1 MAFKKAG
8 LISKFISK
16 GSFKLNKI
24 SKKIFKL
31 NPILKREKPLKRH
44 KKTKSIKKP
53 FNKNKSFLKASVL
66 LIGALGGL
74 PHLRA
79 SECRYWSWW
88 SGYHDK
94 IESGSNSP
102 THNSYCLFSS
112 TQGSGTYYLNTLT
125 TYSAGGAS
133 FTQKFNNG
141 TLNVG
146 GNIRFGGTGVN
157 GVNVGYITGTYD
169 AQTINFNSSRIT
181 TGNSLSDGGGATLNF
196 NATNRI
202 TINQASFDN
211 SDAGAQH
218 SYMNFKGSNIN
229 VSGSSFTDDT
239 NGGFSFSGNNNN
251 SAISFNKTKFNQ
263 GTYNFTNSANL
274 SFNNS
279 NFNQSTYNF
288 NSLQSTFNNSTFN
301 QGTYN
306 FTDNTSFNNDTFNQG
321 TYNFNTSK
329 VSFSGANTLNSSS
342 PFASLKGSVSF
353 GSGAVFNLNQTL
365 NANQTYD
372 ILTTNGTIQY
382 GVYQSYLWDL
392 INYKGDKAISHV
404 EVGNNTY
411 DVTFDINGQDETLQE
426 TFSNKSITTQFL
438 GDDLQAKA
446 KATYQQDLNNSQSAL
461 SNATNDNKIASAD
474 TGYTNNQNTTI
485 KQDAQNLE
493 HTSQQIA
500 KDEQALQGDLNKLK
514 QLANSSFNEQ
524 AFNQAQ
530 SKEQQD
536 EQTLQNEENTFSSE
550 QEGLEKALANAKEQ
564 QEQQQAQATYQQD
577 LNNSQS
583 ALSNAT
589 NDNKIASADTDYTK
603 NQNTAIKQDAQNL
616 ENTSQQIT
624 QDQKDLEQDLDKLQ
638 QLANSKTG
646 FNEQAF
652 NQAQSTEQ
660 QDEQTLQNEE
670 ETFSSEQ
677 EGLEKAL
684 ANAKHTSPTPTKH
697 TAQNN
702 PPNKV
707 SPPTQNLPTTNVWNG
722 VYNFQNQTYS
732 KKGIYYIDPNLSGQ
746 SGQSGNTLSTYGYL
760 DWFTLKNK
768 FSVNAN
774 NGTLIIGNN
783 TESANTKGLI
793 WIGDDKGLVYYNTG
807 TFNAANIY
815 LTSNLKTGNGFS
827 GEGATLNFNA
837 TNRITINQASFD
849 NSDAGAQHSYMNFK
863 GSNINVSGSS
873 FTDDTNG
880 GFSFSGNNNNSAI
893 SFNKT
898 KFNQGTYNFTNSAN
912 LSFNNSNFN
921 QSTYNFNSLQSTFN
935 NSTFNQG
942 TYNFTDNTS
951 FNNDTFNQ
959 GTYNFNTSKVS
970 FSGANTLNSSSPFAS
985 LKGSV
990 SFGSGAVFNLN
1001 QTLNANQTYDILTTN
1016 GTIQYGVYQSYL
1028 WDLINYKGDK
1038 AISHVE
1044 VGNNTYDVTFDI
1056 NGQDETLQETF
1067 SNKSIT
1073 TQFLGDDLQ
1082 AKAKATYQQDLNNSQ
1097 SALSNATNDN
1107 KIASADTGY
1116 TNNQNTTIKQDAQ
1129 NLEHTSQQIAKDE
1142 QALQGDLNKLKQLAN
1157 SSFNEQAFN
1166 QAQSKEQQDEQTLQ
1180 NEEETFSSEQE
1191 GLEKALANAKPASPT
1206 PTPTPTPTPSPTPN
1220 PTPTKH
1226 TAPNK
1231 VPPTPPTQ
1239 NLPTTNVWNGVYW
1252 LQNQTYSQKGVY
1264 YIDPNLSGQSGQS
1277 ANTLS
1282 TYTAN
1287 LLGRSFGVNIQNGTL
1302 IIGNNTESV
1311 NDNGLIWIGH
1321 GGFGYIIGT
1330 FNAANIYL
1338 TNNFKTG
1345 EGVSGSDGGG
1355 ANITFKASDNITMDG
1370 LNYNDAETVTKMIQ
1384 TGASQHSYAT
1394 FDATNNI
1401 SVTNSSFSDM
1411 TWGKFSFNAK
1421 NISFSNA
1428 SFSGFTNPGGS
1439 SVISANAANSLSFNN
1454 SRLNGGAVY
1463 NLWANSLIFNNTQ
1476 AVFNVLYS
1484 RGTSNFNATTQLL
1497 GNTSFTL
1504 SSQSLLNFNGDTT
1517 LQNNANITLG
1527 NKSQTAFKNSLTLD
1541 NNSNLSLD
1549 NQSVLNA
1556 SGASAFNN
1564 QASLNIYNGSQA
1576 TFNSLFFNGA
1586 TLSLNA
1592 NSKLNASSASFSNNT
1607 TINLDDSVLSV
1618 SNASSLNANINFQG
1632 ASQATFGGNTTID
1645 AASFNFDS
1653 ASSLSFNNLTANGAL
1668 NFNGYAPSLSKALMS
1683 VSGQF
1688 VLGNNGD
1695 INLSDIN
1702 IFDNITKSVTYN
1714 ILNAQKGITGISG
1727 ANGYEKILFYGM
1739 KIQNATYSD
1748 NNNIQTWSFIN
1759 PLNSSQIIQESIKN
1773 GDLTIEVLNNP
1784 NSASNTIFNIAPELY
1799 NYQASK
1805 QNPTG
1810 YSYDYSD
1817 NQAGT
1822 YYLTSNIKGL
1832 FTPKGSQTPQTPG
1845 TYSPF
1850 NQPLNSLNIYNKGF
1864 SSGNLKT
1871 LLGILS
1877 QNSATLKEMIE
1888 TNQLDNITS
1897 INEVLQL
1904 LDRIKIT
1911 PAQKQALLETINHL
1925 TDNINQTFSNGNLV
1939 IGATQDHVTNS
1950 TSSIWFGGNGYSS
1963 PCALDSATCSSFR
1976 NTYLGQLLGSTS
1988 PYLGY
1993 INADFKAKSIY
2004 ITGTLGSGNA
2014 FESGGSA
2021 DITFQSANNLVLNK
2035 ANIEAQATDN
2045 IFNLLGQEGI
2055 DKIFNQGNLANVLS
2069 QMAMEKIKQAGGLG
2083 NFVENAL
2090 IPLSKELPSS
2100 LQNETLGQLIG
2111 QNNLDNLL
2119 NNSGVMN
2126 AIQNIISKKLSIF
2139 GNFVTPSII
2148 ENYLAKQSLKSMLDD
2163 KGLLNFIG
2171 GYMDASE
2178 LSSILSVILKDIT
2191 NPPTSLQKDIGVVA
2205 NDLLDEFLGQDVVK
2219 KLESQGLVS
2228 NIINNIISQGGLSG
2242 IYNQGLGSVL
2252 PPSLQNALK
2261 ENDLGALLSPRGLHD
2276 FWQKGYFNFLSNG
2289 YVFVNNS
2296 SFSNATGGSLN
2307 FVANKSIIFNGDN
2320 TIDFSKYQGALIF
2333 ASNGVSNINITTLN
2347 ATNGLS
2353 LNAGL
2358 NNVSVQ
2364 KGEICIN
2371 LANCPTTKNSS
2382 STNSSVTPTNESL
2395 SVRANNFTFLGVIA
2409 SNGAIDLSQV
2419 KNNSVIGTLNLNE
2432 NATLQANNL
2441 TIANAFNNASNS
2453 TANIN
2458 GDFTLNQQATLSTN
2472 ASGLNVMGNFNS
2484 YGDLVFN
2491 LSHSVSHAIINAQ
2504 GIATI
2509 MTNYNNPLIQF
2520 NTSSKE
2526 TGAYTLIDSAKAIYY
2541 GYNDQITG
2549 GSSLDNYLKLY
2560 TLININGKHMVM
2572 TDNGL
2577 TYNGQAVSI
2586 KDGGLIVGFKDSQ
2599 NQYIYTSIL
2608 YNKVKIAVSNAP
2620 INNLQAPTLKQYIA
2634 QIQGIQGVDSIEQ
2647 AGGTQAINWLNKIF
2661 ETKGSPLFA
2670 PYYLESH
2677 STKDLTTIAGDIAN
2691 TLEVIANPNFKNDA
2705 TNILQ
2710 INTYTQQMSRLA
2722 KLSDTSTFA
2731 SADFHERLEALKNK
2745 RFADAIPNAMDV
2757 ILKYSQRNRVKN
2769 NVWATG
2775 VGGASFIN
2783 GGTGTL
2789 YGINVGYDRFI
2800 KGVIVGG
2807 YAAYGYSGFHANI
2820 TQSGSSNVNMGVYS
2834 RAFIKRSELTMSL
2847 NETWGYNKTFINSY
2861 DPLLSIINQSYRY
2874 NTWTTDAKINYG
2886 YDFMFKDKSVIFKPQ
2901 IGLAYYYIG
2910 MSGLRGIMDD
2920 PIYNQ
2925 FRANADPNKK
2935 SVLTINFALESRHYF
2950 NKNSYYFV
2958 IADVGRD
2965 LFINSMGDKMV
2976 RFIGNNTL
2984 SYRDGGRYNTFAS
2997 IITGGEIRLFK
3008 TFYVNAGIGARF
3020 GLDYK
3025 DINITGNIGMR
3036 YAF

>member
-1 MAFKKAG
+1 M
-8 LISKFISK
+8 ISKFISK

-31 NPILKREKPLKRH
+31 NQILKREKPLKRH

-53 FNKNKSFLKASVL
+53 FNKNKSFLKVSVL

-74 PHLRA
+74 SHLRA
-79 SECRYWSWW
+79 NECTYWSWSTW
-88 SGYHDK
+88 NYHDN
-94 IESGSNSP
+94 IESGPNSP

-112 TQGSGTYYLNTLT
+112 TQDSGTYYLNTLT

-141 TLNVG
+141 TLDIG
-146 GNIRFGGTGVN
+146 GNIRFGGTGIN
-157 GVNVGYITGTYD
+157 GGDVGYITGTYD
-169 AQTINFNSSRIT
+169 AQTINFNSSHLT
-181 TGNSLSDGGGATLNF
+181 TGNSYADGGGATLNF
-196 NATNRI
+196 NAANHI

-211 SDAGAQH
+211 SDAGTQH

-239 NGGFSFSGNNNN
+239 DGGFSFSGNNNH
-251 SAISFNKTKFNQ
+251 SAISFNQTNFNQGTYHFSNSASSSFDNSNFNQ
-263 GTYNFTNSANL
+263 GTYNFNDNA
-274 SFNNS
+274 SF
-279 NFNQSTYNF
+279 
-288 NSLQSTFNNSTFN
+288 
-301 QGTYN
+301 
-306 FTDNTSFNNDTFNQG
+306 DNDTFNQG
-321 TYNFNTSK
+321 SYDFNTSK
-329 VSFSGANTLNSSS
+329 VSFSGINTLNSSS

-353 GSGAVFNLNQTL
+353 GSSAIFNLNQTL

-404 EVGNNTY
+404 EVGSNTY

-426 TFSNKSITTQFL
+426 TFNNQSIITQFL

-446 KATYQQDLNNSQSAL
+446 KATYQQDLSNSQSAL
-461 SNATNDNKIASAD
+461 KNAASDNKIANSD
-474 TGYTNNQNTTI
+474 TDYTKSSNPTI
-485 KQDAQNLE
+485 NKDAQNLE
-493 HTSQQIA
+493 HTNQQIA
-500 KDEQALQGDLNKLK
+500 QDEQALQGDLDKLK
-514 QLANSSFNEQ
+514 
-524 AFNQAQ
+524 
-530 SKEQQD
+530 
-536 EQTLQNEENTFSSE
+536 
-550 QEGLEKALANAKEQ
+550 
-564 QEQQQAQATYQQD
+564 
-577 LNNSQS
+577 
-583 ALSNAT
+583 
-589 NDNKIASADTDYTK
+589 
-603 NQNTAIKQDAQNL
+603 
-616 ENTSQQIT
+616 
-624 QDQKDLEQDLDKLQ
+624 

-652 NQAQSTEQ
+652 NQAQKQEQ
-660 QDEQTLQNEE
+660 QDEQTLQNDENAFN
-670 ETFSSEQ
+670 TEQ
-677 EGLEKAL
+677 EGLEQAI
-684 ANAKHTSPTPTKH
+684 ANAKHANPTPSHAPTPTKH
-697 TAQNN
+697 TAQNT
-702 PPNKV
+702 PPSQV
-707 SPPTQNLPTTNVWNG
+707 PPTPTQNLPKTNVWSE
-722 VYNFQNQTYS
+722 VYWLQNQTYS
-732 KKGIYYIDPNLSGQ
+732 KQGIYYIDPNLSGQ
-746 SGQSGNTLSTYGYL
+746 SGQSGNTLSTY
-760 DWFTLKNK
+760 
-768 FSVNAN
+768 
-774 NGTLIIGNN
+774 
-783 TESANTKGLI
+783 
-793 WIGDDKGLVYYNTG
+793 
-807 TFNAANIY
+807 
-815 LTSNLKTGNGFS
+815 
-827 GEGATLNFNA
+827 
-837 TNRITINQASFD
+837 
-849 NSDAGAQHSYMNFK
+849 
-863 GSNINVSGSS
+863 
-873 FTDDTNG
+873 
-880 GFSFSGNNNNSAI
+880 
-893 SFNKT
+893 
-898 KFNQGTYNFTNSAN
+898 
-912 LSFNNSNFN
+912 
-921 QSTYNFNSLQSTFN
+921 
-935 NSTFNQG
+935 
-942 TYNFTDNTS
+942 
-951 FNNDTFNQ
+951 
-959 GTYNFNTSKVS
+959 
-970 FSGANTLNSSSPFAS
+970 
-985 LKGSV
+985 
-990 SFGSGAVFNLN
+990 
-1001 QTLNANQTYDILTTN
+1001 
-1016 GTIQYGVYQSYL
+1016 
-1028 WDLINYKGDK
+1028 
-1038 AISHVE
+1038 
-1044 VGNNTYDVTFDI
+1044 
-1056 NGQDETLQETF
+1056 
-1067 SNKSIT
+1067 
-1073 TQFLGDDLQ
+1073 
-1082 AKAKATYQQDLNNSQ
+1082 
-1097 SALSNATNDN
+1097 
-1107 KIASADTGY
+1107 
-1116 TNNQNTTIKQDAQ
+1116 
-1129 NLEHTSQQIAKDE
+1129 
-1142 QALQGDLNKLKQLAN
+1142 
-1157 SSFNEQAFN
+1157 
-1166 QAQSKEQQDEQTLQ
+1166 
-1180 NEEETFSSEQE
+1180 
-1191 GLEKALANAKPASPT
+1191 
-1206 PTPTPTPTPSPTPN
+1206 
-1220 PTPTKH
+1220 
-1226 TAPNK
+1226 
-1231 VPPTPPTQ
+1231 
-1239 NLPTTNVWNGVYW
+1239 
-1252 LQNQTYSQKGVY
+1252 
-1264 YIDPNLSGQSGQS
+1264 
-1277 ANTLS
+1277 
-1282 TYTAN
+1282 TAN
-1287 LLGRSFGVNIQNGTL
+1287 LLGRSFSVNIQNGTL
-1302 IIGNNTESV
+1302 IIGNNNTESV

-1321 GGFGYIIGT
+1321 GGFGYITGT

-1345 EGVSGSDGGG
+1345 EGVSNSDGGG

-1384 TGASQHSYAT
+1384 TGASQHSYAA
-1394 FDATNNI
+1394 FDALNNI
-1401 SVTNSSFSDM
+1401 SVTNSNFSDM
-1411 TWGKFSFNAK
+1411 TWGKFSFSAK

-1439 SVISANAANSLSFNN
+1439 STISANASNSLSFIN

-1463 NLWANSLIFNNTQ
+1463 NLQANSLIFNNTQ

-1497 GNTSFTL
+1497 GNTNFTL

-1517 LQNNANITLG
+1517 LQDNANITLG
-1527 NKSQTAFKNSLTLD
+1527 NKSQATFKNSLTLD

-1556 SGASAFNN
+1556 NGASAFNN

-1576 TFNSLFFNGA
+1576 TFKSLFFNGG

-1592 NSKLNASSASFSNNT
+1592 SSKLNASSASFSNNT
-1607 TINLDDSVLSV
+1607 TINLDDSVLSA
-1618 SNASSLNANINFQG
+1618 NNTSSLNANINFQG
-1632 ASQATFGGNTTID
+1632 ASQADFGGNTTID
-1645 AASFNFDS
+1645 TASFNFDS
-1653 ASSLSFNNLTANGAL
+1653 ASSLNFNNLTANGAL
-1668 NFNGYAPSLSKALMS
+1668 NFNGYAPSLTKALMN

-1832 FTPKGSQTPQTPG
+1832 FTPKGSQTPQAPG

-1850 NQPLNSLNIYNKGF
+1850 NQPLSSLNIYNKGF
-1864 SSGNLKT
+1864 SSENLKT

-1877 QNSATLKEMIE
+1877 QNSAALKEMIE
-1888 TNQLDNITS
+1888 SNQLDNITN

-1904 LDRIKIT
+1904 LDKIKIT
-1911 PAQKQALLETINHL
+1911 QAQKQALLETINHL
-1925 TDNINQTFSNGNLV
+1925 TNDINQTFSNGNLV
-1939 IGATQDHVTNS
+1939 IGATQDNVTNS

-2004 ITGTLGSGNA
+2004 ITGTIGSGNA

-2021 DITFQSANNLVLNK
+2021 DVTFQSANNLVLNK

-2055 DKIFNQGNLANVLS
+2055 EKIFNQGNLANVLS
-2069 QMAMEKIKQAGGLG
+2069 QVAMEKIKQAGGLG
-2083 NFVENAL
+2083 NFIENAL
-2090 IPLSKELPSS
+2090 SPLSKELPAS
-2100 LQNETLGQLIG
+2100 LQDETLGQLIG
-2111 QNNLDNLL
+2111 QNNLDDLL

-2171 GYMDASE
+2171 GYIDASE
-2178 LSSILSVILKDIT
+2178 LSSILGVVLKDIT

-2205 NDLLDEFLGQDVVK
+2205 NDLLNEFLGQDVVK

-2242 IYNQGLGSVL
+2242 VYNQGLGSVL

-2289 YVFVNNS
+2289 YIFVNNS

-2307 FVANKSIIFNGDN
+2307 FIANKSIIFNGDN

-2333 ASNGVSNINITTLN
+2333 ASNDVSNINITTLN

-2364 KGEICIN
+2364 KGEICVN
-2371 LANCPTTKNSS
+2371 LANCPTTKNNS

-2395 SVRANNFTFLGVIA
+2395 SVRANNFTFLGAIA
-2409 SNGAIDLSQV
+2409 SNGVIDLSQV
-2419 KNNSVIGTLNLNE
+2419 TNNSVIGTLNLNE

-2441 TIANAFNNASNS
+2441 TITNAFDNASNS

-2458 GDFTLNQQATLSTN
+2458 GNFTLNQQATLSTN

-2491 LSHSVSHAIINAQ
+2491 LSHSASHAIINAQ
-2504 GIATI
+2504 GVATI
-2509 MTNYNNPLIQF
+2509 MANNNNPLIQF

-2526 TGAYTLIDSAKAIYY
+2526 AGVYTLIDSAKAIYY
-2541 GYNDQITG
+2541 GYNDQIIG

-2560 TLININGKHMVM
+2560 ALIDINGKHMVM

-2577 TYNGQAVSI
+2577 TYNGQAVNI
-2586 KDGGLIVGFKDSQ
+2586 KDGGLVVGFKDSQ

-2608 YNKVKIAVSNAP
+2608 YNKVKIAVSNDP

-2634 QIQGIQGVDSIEQ
+2634 QIQGVQSVDSIDQ
-2647 AGGTQAINWLNKIF
+2647 VGGNQAINWLNKIF

-2691 TLEVIANPNFKNDA
+2691 TLEVIANPDFKNDA

-2731 SADFHERLEALKNK
+2731 RSDFLERLEALKNK

-2807 YAAYGYSGFHANI
+2807 YAAYGYSGFHGNI
-2820 TQSGSSNVNMGVYS
+2820 TQSGSSNVNIGVYS

-2874 NTWTTDAKINYG
+2874 DTWTTDAKINYG

-2901 IGLAYYYIG
+2901 VGLAYYYIG
-2910 MSGLRGIMDD
+2910 LSGLRGIMDD

>member
-1 MAFKKAG
+1 MAFKKAR
-8 LISKFISK
+8 LISRFISK

-31 NPILKREKPLKRH
+31 NQILKREKPLKRH

-53 FNKNKSFLKASVL
+53 FNKNKSFLKASIL

-74 PHLRA
+74 SHLRA
-79 SECRYWSWW
+79 NECKTWSWSSW
-88 SGYHDK
+88 NYQDN
-94 IESGSNSP
+94 IESGPNSP

-112 TQGSGTYYLNTLT
+112 AQGSGTYYLNTLT
-125 TYSAGGAS
+125 TYSVGGAS
-133 FTQKFNNG
+133 FTQKFNGG

-146 GNIRFGGTGVN
+146 GNIRFGGTGIS
-157 GVNVGYITGTYD
+157 GGDVGYITGTYD
-169 AQTINFNSSRIT
+169 AQTIDFNSSHLT
-181 TGNSLSDGGGATLNF
+181 TGNSYADGGGATLNF
-196 NATNRI
+196 NATNHI

-211 SDAGAQH
+211 SDAGTQH
-218 SYMNFKGSNIN
+218 SYMNFKGSNIK

-239 NGGFSFSGNNNN
+239 NGGFSFSGNGTN
-251 SAISFNKTKFNQ
+251 SNLSFNKTSFNQ
-263 GTYNFTNSANL
+263 GTYKFTNSANL
-274 SFNNS
+274 SFTNS
-279 NFNQSTYNF
+279 A
-288 NSLQSTFNNSTFN
+288 FN

-306 FTDNTSFNNDTFNQG
+306 FTDNASFDNDTFNQG
-321 TYNFNTSK
+321 TYSFNTGK
-329 VSFSGANTLNSSS
+329 VSFSGVNTLNSSS
-342 PFASLKGSVSF
+342 PFANLKGNVSF
-353 GSGAVFNLNQTL
+353 GSDAVFNLNQTL
-365 NANQTYD
+365 NSNQTYD

-404 EVGNNTY
+404 GVGNNTY

-426 TFSNKSITTQFL
+426 TFNNQSIITQFL
-438 GDDLQAKA
+438 GDDLQQQAQQ
-446 KATYQQDLNNSQSAL
+446 TYQEDVANSQNALNNVTS
-461 SNATNDNKIASAD
+461 DNTIASND
-474 TGYTNNQNTTI
+474 TSYTQSKNTTVA
-485 KQDAQNLE
+485 KDAQGLE
-493 HTSQQIA
+493 HTNQQIA
-500 KDEQALQGDLNKLK
+500 QDEQA
-514 QLANSSFNEQ
+514 
-524 AFNQAQ
+524 
-530 SKEQQD
+530 
-536 EQTLQNEENTFSSE
+536 
-550 QEGLEKALANAKEQ
+550 
-564 QEQQQAQATYQQD
+564 
-577 LNNSQS
+577 
-583 ALSNAT
+583 
-589 NDNKIASADTDYTK
+589 
-603 NQNTAIKQDAQNL
+603 
-616 ENTSQQIT
+616 
-624 QDQKDLEQDLDKLQ
+624 LEQDLDKLQ
-638 QLANSKTG
+638 QLANSTTG

-652 NQAQSTEQ
+652 NQAQKQEQ

-670 ETFSSEQ
+670 KTFNSEQ
-677 EGLEKAL
+677 EGLKQAI
-684 ANAKHTSPTPTKH
+684 ANAKPTSPTPSHAPTPTKR
-697 TAQNN
+697 TAPNT

-707 SPPTQNLPTTNVWNG
+707 PPTPTPPTQNLPTTNVWNG
-722 VYNFQNQTYS
+722 VYNLENQTYS
-732 KKGIYYIDPNLSGQ
+732 NKGVYYIDPNLSGQ
-746 SGQSGNTLSTYGYL
+746 SGQSGNTLSTY
-760 DWFTLKNK
+760 
-768 FSVNAN
+768 
-774 NGTLIIGNN
+774 
-783 TESANTKGLI
+783 
-793 WIGDDKGLVYYNTG
+793 
-807 TFNAANIY
+807 
-815 LTSNLKTGNGFS
+815 
-827 GEGATLNFNA
+827 
-837 TNRITINQASFD
+837 
-849 NSDAGAQHSYMNFK
+849 
-863 GSNINVSGSS
+863 
-873 FTDDTNG
+873 
-880 GFSFSGNNNNSAI
+880 
-893 SFNKT
+893 
-898 KFNQGTYNFTNSAN
+898 
-912 LSFNNSNFN
+912 
-921 QSTYNFNSLQSTFN
+921 
-935 NSTFNQG
+935 
-942 TYNFTDNTS
+942 
-951 FNNDTFNQ
+951 
-959 GTYNFNTSKVS
+959 
-970 FSGANTLNSSSPFAS
+970 
-985 LKGSV
+985 
-990 SFGSGAVFNLN
+990 
-1001 QTLNANQTYDILTTN
+1001 
-1016 GTIQYGVYQSYL
+1016 
-1028 WDLINYKGDK
+1028 
-1038 AISHVE
+1038 
-1044 VGNNTYDVTFDI
+1044 
-1056 NGQDETLQETF
+1056 
-1067 SNKSIT
+1067 
-1073 TQFLGDDLQ
+1073 
-1082 AKAKATYQQDLNNSQ
+1082 
-1097 SALSNATNDN
+1097 
-1107 KIASADTGY
+1107 
-1116 TNNQNTTIKQDAQ
+1116 
-1129 NLEHTSQQIAKDE
+1129 
-1142 QALQGDLNKLKQLAN
+1142 
-1157 SSFNEQAFN
+1157 
-1166 QAQSKEQQDEQTLQ
+1166 
-1180 NEEETFSSEQE
+1180 
-1191 GLEKALANAKPASPT
+1191 
-1206 PTPTPTPTPSPTPN
+1206 
-1220 PTPTKH
+1220 
-1226 TAPNK
+1226 
-1231 VPPTPPTQ
+1231 
-1239 NLPTTNVWNGVYW
+1239 
-1252 LQNQTYSQKGVY
+1252 
-1264 YIDPNLSGQSGQS
+1264 
-1277 ANTLS
+1277 
-1282 TYTAN
+1282 TAN
-1287 LLGRSFGVNIQNGTL
+1287 LFGRSFGVNIQNGTL

-1321 GGFGYIIGT
+1321 GGFGYITGT

-1345 EGVSGSDGGG
+1345 EGVSNSDGGG

-1394 FDATNNI
+1394 FDALNNI

-1411 TWGKFSFNAK
+1411 TWGKFSFSAK

-1439 SVISANAANSLSFNN
+1439 STISANASNSLSFID

-1463 NLWANSLIFNNTQ
+1463 NLQANSLIFNNTQ
-1476 AVFNVLYS
+1476 AVFNILYS
-1484 RGTSNFNATTQLL
+1484 RGKSNFNATTQLL
-1497 GNTSFTL
+1497 GNTNFTL

-1527 NKSQTAFKNSLTLD
+1527 NKSQAAFKNSLTLD

-1556 SGASAFNN
+1556 NGTSAFNN

-1576 TFNSLFFNGA
+1576 TFNSLFFNGG

-1607 TINLDDSVLSV
+1607 TINLDDSVL
-1618 SNASSLNANINFQG
+1618 NANNTSALNANINFQG
-1632 ASQATFGGNTTID
+1632 ASQADFGGNTTID
-1645 AASFNFDS
+1645 TASFNFDS
-1653 ASSLSFNNLTANGAL
+1653 TSSLSFNNLTANGAL
-1668 NFNGYAPSLSKALMS
+1668 NFNGYAPSLTKALMS

-1748 NNNIQTWSFIN
+1748 SNNIQTWSFIN
-1759 PLNSSQIIQESIKN
+1759 PLNSSQIVQESIKN

-1817 NQAGT
+1817 NQVGT

-1864 SSGNLKT
+1864 SSENLKT

-1888 TNQLDNITS
+1888 SNQLDNITN

-1904 LDRIKIT
+1904 LDKIKIT
-1911 PAQKQALLETINHL
+1911 QTQKQALLETINHL
-1925 TDNINQTFSNGNLV
+1925 TDNINQTFNNGNLI
-1939 IGATQDHVTNS
+1939 IGATQDNVTNS

-2004 ITGTLGSGNA
+2004 ITGTIGSGNA

-2021 DITFQSANNLVLNK
+2021 DVTFQSANNLVLNK

-2069 QMAMEKIKQAGGLG
+2069 QVAMEKIKQAGGLG
-2083 NFVENAL
+2083 NFIENAL
-2090 IPLSKELPSS
+2090 SPLSKELPAS

-2111 QNNLDNLL
+2111 QNNLDDLL

-2126 AIQNIISKKLSIF
+2126 EIQNIISKKLSIF

-2171 GYMDASE
+2171 GYIDASE
-2178 LSSILSVILKDIT
+2178 LSSILSVVLKDIT
-2191 NPPTSLQKDIGVVA
+2191 NPPASLQKDIGVVA
-2205 NDLLDEFLGQDVVK
+2205 NDLLNEFLGQDVVK
-2219 KLESQGLVS
+2219 KLESQGLVN
-2228 NIINNIISQGGLSG
+2228 NIINNVISQGGLSG
-2242 IYNQGLGSVL
+2242 VYNQGLGSVL

-2261 ENDLGALLSPRGLHD
+2261 ENDLGTLLSPRGLHD

-2333 ASNGVSNINITTLN
+2333 ASNDVSSINITTLN

-2364 KGEICIN
+2364 KGEICVN

-2395 SVRANNFTFLGVIA
+2395 SVHANNFTFLGAIA

-2441 TIANAFNNASNS
+2441 TITNAFNNASNS

-2458 GDFTLNQQATLSTN
+2458 GNFTLNQQATLSTN
-2472 ASGLNVMGNFNS
+2472 ASGLNVIGNFNS

-2504 GIATI
+2504 GSATI
-2509 MTNYNNPLIQF
+2509 MANNNNPLIQF

-2526 TGAYTLIDSAKAIYY
+2526 AGVYTLIDSAKAIYY

-2560 TLININGKHMVM
+2560 ALIDINGKHMVM
-2572 TDNGL
+2572 AGNGL
-2577 TYNGQAVSI
+2577 TYNGQAVNI
-2586 KDGGLIVGFKDSQ
+2586 KDGGLVVGFKDSQ

-2608 YNKVKIAVSNAP
+2608 YNKVKIAVSNDP

-2634 QIQGIQGVDSIEQ
+2634 QIQGVQSVDSIDQ
-2647 AGGTQAINWLNKIF
+2647 DGGSQAINWLNKIF

-2691 TLEVIANPNFKNDA
+2691 TLEVIANPDFKNDA

-2807 YAAYGYSGFHANI
+2807 YAAYGYSGFHGNI

-2874 NTWTTDAKINYG
+2874 DTWTTDAKINYG

-2901 IGLAYYYIG
+2901 VGLAYYYIG
-2910 MSGLRGIMDD
+2910 LSGLRGIMDD

>member
-1 MAFKKAG
+1 MAFKKAR
-8 LISKFISK
+8 LISRFISK

-31 NPILKREKPLKRH
+31 NQILKREKPLKRH
-44 KKTKSIKKP
+44 KKALKPIKKLSDR
-53 FNKNKSFLKASVL
+53 NKSFLKASVL

-74 PHLRA
+74 SHLKA
-79 SECRYWSWW
+79 NECRYWSWSSW
-88 SGYHDK
+88 SYQDN
-94 IESGSNSP
+94 IESGPNSP

-112 TQGSGTYYLNTLT
+112 AQGSGTYYLNTLT

-141 TLNVG
+141 TLDIG
-146 GNIRFGGTGVN
+146 GNIRFGGTGIN
-157 GVNVGYITGTYD
+157 GGDVGYITGTYD
-169 AQTINFNSSRIT
+169 AQTMNFNSSHIT
-181 TGNSLSDGGGATLNF
+181 TGNSYADGGGATLNF
-196 NATNRI
+196 NAANNI

-218 SYMNFKGSNIN
+218 SYMNFKGSNIK

-239 NGGFSFSGNNNN
+239 DGGFNFSGNNNN
-251 SAISFNKTKFNQ
+251 STISFNQTSFNQ
-263 GTYNFTNSANL
+263 GTYNFSNNATL

-279 NFNQSTYNF
+279 NFNQGTYHF
-288 NSLQSTFNNSTFN
+288 NSAQSTFENSSFN

-306 FTDNTSFNNDTFNQG
+306 FNDNTSFNSDTFNQG

-353 GSGAVFNLNQTL
+353 NSNAIFNLNQTL
-365 NANQTYD
+365 NNNQTYD
-372 ILTTNGTIQY
+372 ILTTNGAIQY

-426 TFSNKSITTQFL
+426 TFNKQSIITQFL
-438 GDDLQAKA
+438 GDDLQQQAQK
-446 KATYQQDLNNSQSAL
+446 TYQEDLTHSQNAL
-461 SNATNDNKIASAD
+461 SGATSDNTIASNDTSYTQSKNATVVK
-474 TGYTNNQNTTI
+474 
-485 KQDAQNLE
+485 DAQGLE
-493 HTSQQIA
+493 NTNQQIQ
-500 KDEQALQGDLNKLK
+500 KDEQDLEKDLAQIK
-514 QLANSSFNEQ
+514 QLANSTTGFNEQ
-524 AFNQAQ
+524 AFTQAQ
-530 SKEQQD
+530 KQEQQD
-536 EQTLQNEENTFSSE
+536 EQTLQNDENAF
-550 QEGLEKALANAKEQ
+550 
-564 QEQQQAQATYQQD
+564 
-577 LNNSQS
+577 
-583 ALSNAT
+583 
-589 NDNKIASADTDYTK
+589 
-603 NQNTAIKQDAQNL
+603 NT
-616 ENTSQQIT
+616 
-624 QDQKDLEQDLDKLQ
+624 EQDSL
-638 QLANSKTG
+638 N
-646 FNEQAF
+646 
-652 NQAQSTEQ
+652 
-660 QDEQTLQNEE
+660 
-670 ETFSSEQ
+670 
-677 EGLEKAL
+677 KAI
-684 ANAKHTSPTPTKH
+684 ANAKHASPTPNPTPSPTPTPTKH
-697 TAQNN
+697 TAPNT
-702 PPNKV
+702 PPSQV
-707 SPPTQNLPTTNVWNG
+707 PPTPTQNPPAESVWSG
-722 VYNFQNQTYS
+722 VYWLQDKTYS
-732 KKGIYYIDPNLSGQ
+732 KQGIYYIDPNLSGQ
-746 SGQSGNTLSTYGYL
+746 SGQSGNTLSTY
-760 DWFTLKNK
+760 
-768 FSVNAN
+768 
-774 NGTLIIGNN
+774 
-783 TESANTKGLI
+783 
-793 WIGDDKGLVYYNTG
+793 
-807 TFNAANIY
+807 
-815 LTSNLKTGNGFS
+815 
-827 GEGATLNFNA
+827 
-837 TNRITINQASFD
+837 
-849 NSDAGAQHSYMNFK
+849 
-863 GSNINVSGSS
+863 
-873 FTDDTNG
+873 
-880 GFSFSGNNNNSAI
+880 
-893 SFNKT
+893 
-898 KFNQGTYNFTNSAN
+898 
-912 LSFNNSNFN
+912 
-921 QSTYNFNSLQSTFN
+921 
-935 NSTFNQG
+935 
-942 TYNFTDNTS
+942 
-951 FNNDTFNQ
+951 
-959 GTYNFNTSKVS
+959 
-970 FSGANTLNSSSPFAS
+970 
-985 LKGSV
+985 
-990 SFGSGAVFNLN
+990 
-1001 QTLNANQTYDILTTN
+1001 
-1016 GTIQYGVYQSYL
+1016 
-1028 WDLINYKGDK
+1028 
-1038 AISHVE
+1038 
-1044 VGNNTYDVTFDI
+1044 
-1056 NGQDETLQETF
+1056 
-1067 SNKSIT
+1067 
-1073 TQFLGDDLQ
+1073 
-1082 AKAKATYQQDLNNSQ
+1082 
-1097 SALSNATNDN
+1097 
-1107 KIASADTGY
+1107 
-1116 TNNQNTTIKQDAQ
+1116 
-1129 NLEHTSQQIAKDE
+1129 
-1142 QALQGDLNKLKQLAN
+1142 
-1157 SSFNEQAFN
+1157 
-1166 QAQSKEQQDEQTLQ
+1166 
-1180 NEEETFSSEQE
+1180 
-1191 GLEKALANAKPASPT
+1191 
-1206 PTPTPTPTPSPTPN
+1206 
-1220 PTPTKH
+1220 
-1226 TAPNK
+1226 
-1231 VPPTPPTQ
+1231 
-1239 NLPTTNVWNGVYW
+1239 
-1252 LQNQTYSQKGVY
+1252 
-1264 YIDPNLSGQSGQS
+1264 
-1277 ANTLS
+1277 
-1282 TYTAN
+1282 TAN
-1287 LLGRSFGVNIQNGTL
+1287 LLGRSFSVNIQNGTL

-1311 NDNGLIWIGH
+1311 NNNGLIWIGH
-1321 GGFGYIIGT
+1321 GGFGYITGT

-1345 EGVSGSDGGG
+1345 EGVSNSDGGG

-1384 TGASQHSYAT
+1384 TRASQHSYAA
-1394 FDATNNI
+1394 FDALNNI

-1411 TWGKFSFNAK
+1411 TWGKFSFSAK

-1439 SVISANAANSLSFNN
+1439 STISANATNSLSFID
-1454 SRLNGGAVY
+1454 SRLNGGAIY
-1463 NLWANSLIFNNTQ
+1463 NLQANSLIFNNTQ

-1504 SSQSLLNFNGDTT
+1504 SSQSLLNFNSDTT

-1527 NKSQTAFKNSLTLD
+1527 NKSQAAFKNSLTLD

-1556 SGASAFNN
+1556 NGASAFNN

-1576 TFNSLFFNGA
+1576 AFSSLFFNGG

-1592 NSKLNASSASFSNNT
+1592 SSKLSASNASFSNNT
-1607 TINLDDSVLSV
+1607 TINLDDSVLSA
-1618 SNASSLNANINFQG
+1618 NNTSSLNANINFQG
-1632 ASQATFGGNTTID
+1632 ASQADFGGNTTID
-1645 AASFNFDS
+1645 TASFNFDS

-1668 NFNGYAPSLSKALMS
+1668 NFNGYAPSLTKALMS

-1748 NNNIQTWSFIN
+1748 NNNVQTWSFIN

-1832 FTPKGSQTPQTPG
+1832 FTPKGSQTPQAPG

-1850 NQPLNSLNIYNKGF
+1850 NQPLSSLNIYNKGF
-1864 SSGNLKT
+1864 SSENLKT

-1888 TNQLDNITS
+1888 SNQLDNITN

-1904 LDRIKIT
+1904 LDKIKIT
-1911 PAQKQALLETINHL
+1911 QVQKQALLETINHL
-1925 TDNINQTFSNGNLV
+1925 TDNINQTFNNGNLV
-1939 IGATQDHVTNS
+1939 IGATQDNVTNS

-1963 PCALDSATCSSFR
+1963 PCTLDSATCSSFR

-2004 ITGTLGSGNA
+2004 ITGTIGSGNA

-2021 DITFQSANNLVLNK
+2021 DVTFQSANNLVLNK

-2083 NFVENAL
+2083 NFIENAL
-2090 IPLSKELPSS
+2090 SPLSKELPAS
-2100 LQNETLGQLIG
+2100 LQDETLGQLIG
-2111 QNNLDNLL
+2111 QNNLDDLL

-2126 AIQNIISKKLSIF
+2126 EIQNIISQKLSIF

-2171 GYMDASE
+2171 GYIDASE
-2178 LSSILSVILKDIT
+2178 LSSILGVILKDIT

-2205 NDLLDEFLGQDVVK
+2205 NDLLNEFLGQDVIK

-2242 IYNQGLGSVL
+2242 VYNQGLGSVL

-2364 KGEICIN
+2364 KGEICVN

-2395 SVRANNFTFLGVIA
+2395 SVHANNFTFLGAIT

-2419 KNNSVIGTLNLNE
+2419 TNNSVIGTLNLNE

-2441 TIANAFNNASNS
+2441 TITNAFNNASNS

-2458 GDFTLNQQATLSTN
+2458 GNFTLNQQATLSTN

-2491 LSHSVSHAIINAQ
+2491 ISHSASHAIINAQ
-2504 GIATI
+2504 GTATI
-2509 MTNYNNPLIQF
+2509 MANNNNPLIQF

-2526 TGAYTLIDSAKAIYY
+2526 VGTYTLIDSAKAIYY
-2541 GYNDQITG
+2541 GYNNQITG

-2560 TLININGKHMVM
+2560 ALIDINGKRMVM

-2577 TYNGQAVSI
+2577 TYNGQAVSV
-2586 KDGGLIVGFKDSQ
+2586 KDGGLVVGFKDSQ

-2608 YNKVKIAVSNAP
+2608 YNKVKIAVSNDP

-2634 QIQGIQGVDSIEQ
+2634 QIQGVQSVDSIDQ
-2647 AGGTQAINWLNKIF
+2647 AGGNQAIDWLNKIF

-2677 STKDLTTIAGDIAN
+2677 SIKDLTTIAGDIAN
-2691 TLEVIANPNFKNDA
+2691 TLEVIANPDFKNDA

-2731 SADFHERLEALKNK
+2731 RSDFLERLEALKNK

-2807 YAAYGYSGFHANI
+2807 YAAYGYSGFHGNI

-2874 NTWTTDAKINYG
+2874 DTWTTDAKINYG

-2901 IGLAYYYIG
+2901 VGLAYYYIG
-2910 MSGLRGIMDD
+2910 LSGLRGIMDD

>member
-1 MAFKKAG
+1 MAFEKAG
-8 LISKFISK
+8 LISNFILK

-31 NPILKREKPLKRH
+31 NLILKREKLLKRH
-44 KKTKSIKKP
+44 KKTKSVKKP
-53 FNKNKSFLKASVL
+53 FNKSKSFLKASVL

-74 PHLRA
+74 SHLRA
-79 SECRYWSWW
+79 SECRYWSWSSW
-88 SGYHDK
+88 GYHDN

-102 THNSYCLFSS
+102 THNSYCLFNS

-125 TYSAGGAS
+125 TYSPGGAS

-157 GVNVGYITGTYD
+157 GGDVGYITGTYD

-181 TGNSLSDGGGATLNF
+181 TGNSFSTGGGATLNF
-196 NATNRI
+196 NATNHI
-202 TINQASFDN
+202 TINQANFDN
-211 SDAGAQH
+211 SDAGTQH
-218 SYMNFKGSNIN
+218 SYMNFSGSNIN
-229 VSGSSFTDDT
+229 VSDSSFTDDT
-239 NGGFSFSGNNNN
+239 NGGFSFSANGTN
-251 SAISFNKTKFNQ
+251 SNLSFNKTNFNQ
-263 GTYNFTNSANL
+263 GTYNFNDNA
-274 SFNNS
+274 SF
-279 NFNQSTYNF
+279 
-288 NSLQSTFNNSTFN
+288 
-301 QGTYN
+301 
-306 FTDNTSFNNDTFNQG
+306 DNDTFNQG
-321 TYNFNTSK
+321 TYNFNASK

-353 GSGAVFNLNQTL
+353 GSGAIFNLNQTL
-365 NANQTYD
+365 NSNQTYD
-372 ILTTNGTIQY
+372 ILTTNKTIQY

-404 EVGNNTY
+404 EVGSNTY

-426 TFSNKSITTQFL
+426 TFNNQAITTQFL

-446 KATYQQDLNNSQSAL
+446 KATYQQDLSNSQSAL
-461 SNATNDNKIASAD
+461 NNATSDNKIASSD
-474 TGYTNNQNTTI
+474 TDYTNNQNTTI
-485 KQDAQNLE
+485 AKDAQ
-493 HTSQQIA
+493 S
-500 KDEQALQGDLNKLK
+500 
-514 QLANSSFNEQ
+514 
-524 AFNQAQ
+524 
-530 SKEQQD
+530 
-536 EQTLQNEENTFSSE
+536 
-550 QEGLEKALANAKEQ
+550 
-564 QEQQQAQATYQQD
+564 
-577 LNNSQS
+577 
-583 ALSNAT
+583 
-589 NDNKIASADTDYTK
+589 
-603 NQNTAIKQDAQNL
+603 L

-624 QDQKDLEQDLDKLQ
+624 QDEQALEKDLANVK
-638 QLANSKTG
+638 QLANAPTG
-646 FNEQAF
+646 FNQQAF
-652 NQAQSTEQ
+652 KNAQSTEQ
-660 QDEQTLQNEE
+660 QDLQTLQENEN
-670 ETFSSEQ
+670 TFNSEQ
-677 EGLEKAL
+677 EGLEKA
-684 ANAKHTSPTPTKH
+684 
-697 TAQNN
+697 
-702 PPNKV
+702 
-707 SPPTQNLPTTNVWNG
+707 
-722 VYNFQNQTYS
+722 
-732 KKGIYYIDPNLSGQ
+732 I
-746 SGQSGNTLSTYGYL
+746 
-760 DWFTLKNK
+760 
-768 FSVNAN
+768 
-774 NGTLIIGNN
+774 
-783 TESANTKGLI
+783 
-793 WIGDDKGLVYYNTG
+793 
-807 TFNAANIY
+807 
-815 LTSNLKTGNGFS
+815 
-827 GEGATLNFNA
+827 
-837 TNRITINQASFD
+837 
-849 NSDAGAQHSYMNFK
+849 
-863 GSNINVSGSS
+863 
-873 FTDDTNG
+873 
-880 GFSFSGNNNNSAI
+880 
-893 SFNKT
+893 
-898 KFNQGTYNFTNSAN
+898 
-912 LSFNNSNFN
+912 
-921 QSTYNFNSLQSTFN
+921 
-935 NSTFNQG
+935 
-942 TYNFTDNTS
+942 
-951 FNNDTFNQ
+951 
-959 GTYNFNTSKVS
+959 
-970 FSGANTLNSSSPFAS
+970 
-985 LKGSV
+985 
-990 SFGSGAVFNLN
+990 
-1001 QTLNANQTYDILTTN
+1001 
-1016 GTIQYGVYQSYL
+1016 
-1028 WDLINYKGDK
+1028 
-1038 AISHVE
+1038 
-1044 VGNNTYDVTFDI
+1044 
-1056 NGQDETLQETF
+1056 
-1067 SNKSIT
+1067 
-1073 TQFLGDDLQ
+1073 
-1082 AKAKATYQQDLNNSQ
+1082 
-1097 SALSNATNDN
+1097 
-1107 KIASADTGY
+1107 
-1116 TNNQNTTIKQDAQ
+1116 
-1129 NLEHTSQQIAKDE
+1129 
-1142 QALQGDLNKLKQLAN
+1142 
-1157 SSFNEQAFN
+1157 
-1166 QAQSKEQQDEQTLQ
+1166 
-1180 NEEETFSSEQE
+1180 
-1191 GLEKALANAKPASPT
+1191 ANAKPTSPT
-1206 PTPTPTPTPSPTPN
+1206 PTPTKRTAPNTP
-1220 PTPTKH
+1220 
-1226 TAPNK
+1226 PNK

-1239 NLPTTNVWNGVYW
+1239 NLPTTNVWSGVYN
-1252 LQNQTYSQKGVY
+1252 LQNQTYSKQGVY

-1321 GGFGYIIGT
+1321 GGFGYITGT
-1330 FNAANIYL
+1330 FNAVNIYL

-1345 EGVSGSDGGG
+1345 EGVSDSDGGG
-1355 ANITFKASDNITMDG
+1355 ANITFKASDNIIMDG

-1384 TGASQHSYAT
+1384 TGASQHSYAA

-1411 TWGKFSFNAK
+1411 TWGKFSFSAK

-1454 SRLNGGAVY
+1454 SRLNGGAIY
-1463 NLWANSLIFNNTQ
+1463 NLQANSLIFNNTQ

-1527 NKSQTAFKNSLTLD
+1527 NKSQATFKNSLTLD
-1541 NNSNLSLD
+1541 NDSNLSLD

-1556 SGASAFNN
+1556 NGASAFNN

-1576 TFNSLFFNGA
+1576 TFNSLFFNGG

-1607 TINLDDSVLSV
+1607 TINLDDSVLSA
-1618 SNASSLNANINFQG
+1618 SNTSSLNANINFQG
-1632 ASQATFGGNTTID
+1632 ASQANFGGNTTID
-1645 AASFNFDS
+1645 TASFNFDS
-1653 ASSLSFNNLTANGAL
+1653 ASSLGFNNLTVNGAL
-1668 NFNGYAPSLSKALMS
+1668 NFNGYAPSLTKALMS

-1688 VLGNNGD
+1688 VLGDNGD

-1702 IFDNITKSVTYN
+1702 IFNNITKSVTYN

-1784 NSASNTIFNIAPELY
+1784 NSVSNTIFNIAPELY

-1832 FTPKGSQTPQTPG
+1832 FTPKGSQTPQNPG

-1877 QNSATLKEMIE
+1877 QNSTTLKEMIE
-1888 TNQLDNITS
+1888 SNQLDNITS

-1904 LDRIKIT
+1904 LDKIKIT
-1911 PAQKQALLETINHL
+1911 PVQKQALLETINHL

-1939 IGATQDHVTNS
+1939 IGATQDNVTNS

-1963 PCALDSATCSSFR
+1963 PCTLDSATCSSFR

-2021 DITFQSANNLVLNK
+2021 DVTFQSANNLVLNK

-2069 QMAMEKIKQAGGLG
+2069 QVAMEKIKQAGGLG

-2090 IPLSKELPSS
+2090 SPLSKELPTS

-2126 AIQNIISKKLSIF
+2126 EIQNIISKKLSIF

-2171 GYMDASE
+2171 GYIDASE

-2205 NDLLDEFLGQDVVK
+2205 NDLLNEFLGQDVVK

-2242 IYNQGLGSVL
+2242 VYNQGLGSVL

-2382 STNSSVTPTNESL
+2382 SINSSVTPTNESL
-2395 SVRANNFTFLGVIA
+2395 SVRANNFTFLGTIA

-2441 TIANAFNNASNS
+2441 TITNAFNNASNS

-2458 GDFTLNQQATLSTN
+2458 GSFTLNQQATLSTN

-2491 LSHSVSHAIINAQ
+2491 LSHSASHAIISAQ
-2504 GIATI
+2504 GTATI
-2509 MTNYNNPLIQF
+2509 MANNNNPLIQF
-2520 NTSSKE
+2520 NASSKE

-2541 GYNDQITG
+2541 GYNDQIIG
-2549 GSSLDNYLKLY
+2549 GNSLDNYLKLY
-2560 TLININGKHMVM
+2560 TLIDINGKHMVM

-2577 TYNGQAVSI
+2577 TYNGQAVNI

-2608 YNKVKIAVSNAP
+2608 YNKVKIAVSNDP

-2634 QIQGIQGVDSIEQ
+2634 QIQGAQGVDSIDQ

-2691 TLEVIANPNFKNDA
+2691 TLEVIANPDFKNDA

-2789 YGINVGYDRFI
+2789 YGINIGYDRFI

-2861 DPLLSIINQSYRY
+2861 DSLLSIINQSYKY
-2874 NTWTTDAKINYG
+2874 DTWTTDAKINYG

-2910 MSGLRGIMDD
+2910 LSGLRGIMDD

-3008 TFYVNAGIGARF
+3008 TFYVNASIGARF

>member
-1 MAFKKAG
+1 MAFKKAR

-31 NPILKREKPLKRH
+31 NQILKCEKPLKCH

-53 FNKNKSFLKASVL
+53 FNKNKSFLKASIL

-74 PHLRA
+74 SHLKA
-79 SECRYWSWW
+79 NECRYWSWSSW
-88 SGYHDK
+88 SYQDN
-94 IESGSNSP
+94 IESGPNSP

-133 FTQKFNNG
+133 FTQKFNGG

-146 GNIRFGGTGVN
+146 GNIRFGGTGIN
-157 GVNVGYITGTYD
+157 GGDVGYITGTYD
-169 AQTINFNSSRIT
+169 AANIYLTSHLT
-181 TGNSLSDGGGATLNF
+181 TGNSYADGGGATLDF
-196 NATNRI
+196 NAANNI

-211 SDAGAQH
+211 NDAGTQK
-218 SYMNFKGSNIN
+218 SYMDFKGSNIK
-229 VSGSSFTDDT
+229 VSGSSFKDDT
-239 NGGFSFSGNNNN
+239 DGGFNFSGNSNN
-251 SAISFNKTKFNQ
+251 STISFNQTNFNQGTYHFSDSASSSFDNSSFNQGTYHFNSAQSTFENSNFNQ
-263 GTYNFTNSANL
+263 GTYNF
-274 SFNNS
+274 NN
-279 NFNQSTYNF
+279 NA
-288 NSLQSTFNNSTFN
+288 
-301 QGTYN
+301 
-306 FTDNTSFNNDTFNQG
+306 SFNNDTFNQG
-321 TYNFNTSK
+321 IYSFNTNK
-329 VSFSGANTLNSSS
+329 VSFLGINTLNSSS

-353 GSGAVFNLNQTL
+353 GSDAVFNLNQTL
-365 NANQTYD
+365 NNNQTYD
-372 ILTTNGTIQY
+372 ILTTNGAIQY

-392 INYKGDKAISHV
+392 INYRGDKAISHV

-426 TFSNKSITTQFL
+426 TFNKQSIITQFL
-438 GDDLQAKA
+438 GDDLQQQAQK
-446 KATYQQDLNNSQSAL
+446 TYQQDWSNSQNALNNVTS
-461 SNATNDNKIASAD
+461 DNKIASND
-474 TGYTNNQNTTI
+474 TSYTQSKNTTI
-485 KQDAQNLE
+485 ATDAQGLE
-493 HTSQQIA
+493 NTNQKIQQ
-500 KDEQALQGDLNKLK
+500 DEQAL
-514 QLANSSFNEQ
+514 E
-524 AFNQAQ
+524 
-530 SKEQQD
+530 
-536 EQTLQNEENTFSSE
+536 
-550 QEGLEKALANAKEQ
+550 
-564 QEQQQAQATYQQD
+564 
-577 LNNSQS
+577 
-583 ALSNAT
+583 
-589 NDNKIASADTDYTK
+589 
-603 NQNTAIKQDAQNL
+603 
-616 ENTSQQIT
+616 
-624 QDQKDLEQDLDKLQ
+624 KDLAQIK

-652 NQAQSTEQ
+652 NQVQSTEQ

-670 ETFSSEQ
+670 KTFNSEQ
-677 EGLEKAL
+677 EGLKQAI
-684 ANAKHTSPTPTKH
+684 ANANHANPTPNPTPSHAPTPIKH
-697 TAQNN
+697 TAQNT
-702 PPNKV
+702 PPSQV
-707 SPPTQNLPTTNVWNG
+707 PPTPTQNLPKTNVWNG
-722 VYNFQNQTYS
+722 VYWLQNQTYS
-732 KKGIYYIDPNLSGQ
+732 QKGIYYIDPNLSGQ
-746 SGQSGNTLSTYGYL
+746 SGQSGNT
-760 DWFTLKNK
+760 
-768 FSVNAN
+768 
-774 NGTLIIGNN
+774 I
-783 TESANTKGLI
+783 
-793 WIGDDKGLVYYNTG
+793 
-807 TFNAANIY
+807 
-815 LTSNLKTGNGFS
+815 
-827 GEGATLNFNA
+827 
-837 TNRITINQASFD
+837 
-849 NSDAGAQHSYMNFK
+849 
-863 GSNINVSGSS
+863 
-873 FTDDTNG
+873 
-880 GFSFSGNNNNSAI
+880 
-893 SFNKT
+893 
-898 KFNQGTYNFTNSAN
+898 
-912 LSFNNSNFN
+912 
-921 QSTYNFNSLQSTFN
+921 
-935 NSTFNQG
+935 
-942 TYNFTDNTS
+942 
-951 FNNDTFNQ
+951 
-959 GTYNFNTSKVS
+959 
-970 FSGANTLNSSSPFAS
+970 
-985 LKGSV
+985 
-990 SFGSGAVFNLN
+990 
-1001 QTLNANQTYDILTTN
+1001 
-1016 GTIQYGVYQSYL
+1016 
-1028 WDLINYKGDK
+1028 
-1038 AISHVE
+1038 
-1044 VGNNTYDVTFDI
+1044 
-1056 NGQDETLQETF
+1056 
-1067 SNKSIT
+1067 
-1073 TQFLGDDLQ
+1073 
-1082 AKAKATYQQDLNNSQ
+1082 
-1097 SALSNATNDN
+1097 
-1107 KIASADTGY
+1107 
-1116 TNNQNTTIKQDAQ
+1116 
-1129 NLEHTSQQIAKDE
+1129 
-1142 QALQGDLNKLKQLAN
+1142 
-1157 SSFNEQAFN
+1157 
-1166 QAQSKEQQDEQTLQ
+1166 
-1180 NEEETFSSEQE
+1180 
-1191 GLEKALANAKPASPT
+1191 
-1206 PTPTPTPTPSPTPN
+1206 
-1220 PTPTKH
+1220 
-1226 TAPNK
+1226 
-1231 VPPTPPTQ
+1231 
-1239 NLPTTNVWNGVYW
+1239 
-1252 LQNQTYSQKGVY
+1252 
-1264 YIDPNLSGQSGQS
+1264 
-1277 ANTLS
+1277 S

-1287 LLGRSFGVNIQNGTL
+1287 LLGRSFSVNIQNGTL

-1321 GGFGYIIGT
+1321 GGFGYITGT

-1345 EGVSGSDGGG
+1345 EGVSNSDGGG

-1384 TGASQHSYAT
+1384 TGASQHSYAA
-1394 FDATNNI
+1394 FDALNNI

-1411 TWGKFSFNAK
+1411 TWGKFSFSAK

-1439 SVISANAANSLSFNN
+1439 STISANASNSLSFID
-1454 SRLNGGAVY
+1454 SRLNGGAIY
-1463 NLWANSLIFNNTQ
+1463 NLQANSLIFNNTQ

-1497 GNTSFTL
+1497 GNTNFTL

-1527 NKSQTAFKNSLTLD
+1527 NKSQAAFKNSLTLD

-1556 SGASAFNN
+1556 NGASAFNN

-1576 TFNSLFFNGA
+1576 AFSSLFFNGG

-1592 NSKLNASSASFSNNT
+1592 SSKLNASSASFSNNT
-1607 TINLDDSVLSV
+1607 TINLDDSVLSAN
-1618 SNASSLNANINFQG
+1618 STSSLNANINFQG
-1632 ASQATFGGNTTID
+1632 ASQADFGGNTTID
-1645 AASFNFDS
+1645 TASFNFDS
-1653 ASSLSFNNLTANGAL
+1653 ASSLNFNNLTANGAL
-1668 NFNGYAPSLSKALMS
+1668 NFNGYAPSLTKALMS

-1805 QNPTG
+1805 QNLTG

-1832 FTPKGSQTPQTPG
+1832 FTPKGSQTPQAPG

-1864 SSGNLKT
+1864 SSENLKT

-1877 QNSATLKEMIE
+1877 QNSAALKEMIE
-1888 TNQLDNITS
+1888 SNQLDNITN

-1904 LDRIKIT
+1904 LDKIKIT
-1911 PAQKQALLETINHL
+1911 QAQKQAFLETINHL
-1925 TDNINQTFSNGNLV
+1925 TDNINQTFNNGNLI
-1939 IGATQDHVTNS
+1939 IGATQDNVTNS

-2004 ITGTLGSGNA
+2004 ITGTIGSGNA

-2021 DITFQSANNLVLNK
+2021 DVTFQSANNLVLNK

-2045 IFNLLGQEGI
+2045 IFNLLGQKGI

-2069 QMAMEKIKQAGGLG
+2069 QVAMEKIKQAGGLG

-2090 IPLSKELPSS
+2090 SPLSKELPAS

-2111 QNNLDNLL
+2111 QNNLDDLL

-2171 GYMDASE
+2171 GYIDASE
-2178 LSSILSVILKDIT
+2178 LSSILSVVLKDIT

-2205 NDLLDEFLGQDVVK
+2205 NDLLNEFLGQDVVK
-2219 KLESQGLVS
+2219 KLESQGLVN

-2242 IYNQGLGSVL
+2242 VYNQGLGSVL

-2307 FVANKSIIFNGDN
+2307 FIANKSIIFNGDN

-2333 ASNGVSNINITTLN
+2333 VSNGVSNINITTLN

-2364 KGEICIN
+2364 KGEICAN

-2441 TIANAFNNASNS
+2441 TITNAFNNASNS

-2458 GDFTLNQQATLSTN
+2458 GNFTLNQQATLSTN

-2504 GIATI
+2504 GSATI
-2509 MTNYNNPLIQF
+2509 MANNNNPLIQF

-2526 TGAYTLIDSAKAIYY
+2526 AGTYTLIDSAKAIYY

-2560 TLININGKHMVM
+2560 TLIDINGKHMVM
-2572 TDNGL
+2572 TGNGL
-2577 TYNGQAVSI
+2577 TYNDQAVNI
-2586 KDGGLIVGFKDSQ
+2586 KDGGLVVGFKDSQ

-2608 YNKVKIAVSNAP
+2608 YNKVKIAVSNDP

-2634 QIQGIQGVDSIEQ
+2634 QIQGIQSVDSIDQ
-2647 AGGTQAINWLNKIF
+2647 AGGSQAINWLNKIF

-2731 SADFHERLEALKNK
+2731 RSDFLERLEALKNK

-2807 YAAYGYSGFHANI
+2807 YAAYGYSGFHGNI

-2874 NTWTTDAKINYG
+2874 DTWTTDAKINYG

-2910 MSGLRGIMDD
+2910 LSGLRGIMDD

>member
-1 MAFKKAG
+1 MAFKKAR
-8 LISKFISK
+8 LISKFILK

-31 NPILKREKPLKRH
+31 NQILKREKPLSH
-44 KKTKSIKKP
+44 KKTKSVKKP
-53 FNKNKSFLKASVL
+53 FNKSKSFLKASVL

-74 PHLRA
+74 SHLRA
-79 SECRYWSWW
+79 SECRYWSWSSW
-88 SGYHDK
+88 SYHDN

-102 THNSYCLFSS
+102 THNSYCLFNSA
-112 TQGSGTYYLNTLT
+112 QGSGTYYLNTLT

-157 GVNVGYITGTYD
+157 GGDVGYITGTYD

-181 TGNSLSDGGGATLNF
+181 TGNSFSTGGGATLNF
-196 NATNRI
+196 NATNHI

-211 SDAGAQH
+211 SDAGTQH
-218 SYMNFKGSNIN
+218 SYMNFSGFNIN
-229 VSGSSFTDDT
+229 VSSSSFTDDT
-239 NGGFSFSGNNNN
+239 DGGFSFSGNGTN
-251 SAISFNKTKFNQ
+251 SNLSFNKTNFNQGTYKFTNSANLNFNNSAFNQ
-263 GTYNFTNSANL
+263 GTYNFNSTQ
-274 SFNNS
+274 SVFNNS
-279 NFNQSTYNF
+279 N
-288 NSLQSTFNNSTFN
+288 FN

-306 FTDNTSFNNDTFNQG
+306 FTDNASFNNDTFNQG

-353 GSGAVFNLNQTL
+353 GSDAIFNLNQTF

-372 ILTTNGTIQY
+372 IFTTNKTIQY

-404 EVGNNTY
+404 EVGSNIY

-426 TFSNKSITTQFL
+426 TFNNQSITTQFL
-438 GDDLQAKA
+438 GDNLQAKA
-446 KATYQQDLNNSQSAL
+446 KATYQQDLSNSQSAL
-461 SNATNDNKIASAD
+461 NNATSDNKIASSD

-485 KQDAQNLE
+485 KKDAQSLE
-493 HTSQQIA
+493 NTDQTIQQD
-500 KDEQALQGDLNKLK
+500 KQALEKDLANVK
-514 QLANSSFNEQ
+514 QLANSSTGFNQQ
-524 AFNQAQ
+524 AFKNAQ
-530 SKEQQD
+530 STEQQD
-536 EQTLQNEENTFSSE
+536 LQILQENENTFNSE
-550 QEGLEKALANAKEQ
+550 QEGLEKAIANAKP
-564 QEQQQAQATYQQD
+564 
-577 LNNSQS
+577 
-583 ALSNAT
+583 
-589 NDNKIASADTDYTK
+589 ASPTP
-603 NQNTAIKQDAQNL
+603 
-616 ENTSQQIT
+616 
-624 QDQKDLEQDLDKLQ
+624 
-638 QLANSKTG
+638 
-646 FNEQAF
+646 
-652 NQAQSTEQ
+652 
-660 QDEQTLQNEE
+660 
-670 ETFSSEQ
+670 
-677 EGLEKAL
+677 
-684 ANAKHTSPTPTKH
+684 SPTPTPTKR
-697 TAQNN
+697 TVPNT

-707 SPPTQNLPTTNVWNG
+707 PPTPPTQNLPATNVWNE
-722 VYNFQNQTYS
+722 VYNLQNQTYS
-732 KKGIYYIDPNLSGQ
+732 KQGIYYIDPNLSGQ
-746 SGQSGNTLSTYGYL
+746 SGQSG
-760 DWFTLKNK
+760 
-768 FSVNAN
+768 
-774 NGTLIIGNN
+774 
-783 TESANTKGLI
+783 
-793 WIGDDKGLVYYNTG
+793 
-807 TFNAANIY
+807 
-815 LTSNLKTGNGFS
+815 
-827 GEGATLNFNA
+827 
-837 TNRITINQASFD
+837 
-849 NSDAGAQHSYMNFK
+849 
-863 GSNINVSGSS
+863 
-873 FTDDTNG
+873 
-880 GFSFSGNNNNSAI
+880 
-893 SFNKT
+893 
-898 KFNQGTYNFTNSAN
+898 
-912 LSFNNSNFN
+912 
-921 QSTYNFNSLQSTFN
+921 
-935 NSTFNQG
+935 
-942 TYNFTDNTS
+942 
-951 FNNDTFNQ
+951 
-959 GTYNFNTSKVS
+959 
-970 FSGANTLNSSSPFAS
+970 
-985 LKGSV
+985 
-990 SFGSGAVFNLN
+990 
-1001 QTLNANQTYDILTTN
+1001 
-1016 GTIQYGVYQSYL
+1016 
-1028 WDLINYKGDK
+1028 
-1038 AISHVE
+1038 
-1044 VGNNTYDVTFDI
+1044 
-1056 NGQDETLQETF
+1056 
-1067 SNKSIT
+1067 
-1073 TQFLGDDLQ
+1073 
-1082 AKAKATYQQDLNNSQ
+1082 
-1097 SALSNATNDN
+1097 
-1107 KIASADTGY
+1107 
-1116 TNNQNTTIKQDAQ
+1116 
-1129 NLEHTSQQIAKDE
+1129 
-1142 QALQGDLNKLKQLAN
+1142 
-1157 SSFNEQAFN
+1157 
-1166 QAQSKEQQDEQTLQ
+1166 
-1180 NEEETFSSEQE
+1180 
-1191 GLEKALANAKPASPT
+1191 
-1206 PTPTPTPTPSPTPN
+1206 
-1220 PTPTKH
+1220 
-1226 TAPNK
+1226 
-1231 VPPTPPTQ
+1231 
-1239 NLPTTNVWNGVYW
+1239 
-1252 LQNQTYSQKGVY
+1252 
-1264 YIDPNLSGQSGQS
+1264 
-1277 ANTLS
+1277 NTLS

-1345 EGVSGSDGGG
+1345 EGVSNSDGGG

-1384 TGASQHSYAT
+1384 TGASQHSYAA

-1454 SRLNGGAVY
+1454 SRLNGGAIY
-1463 NLWANSLIFNNTQ
+1463 NLQANSLIFNNTQ

-1527 NKSQTAFKNSLTLD
+1527 NKSQAAFKNSLTLD

-1556 SGASAFNN
+1556 NGASAFNN
-1564 QASLNIYNGSQA
+1564 QASLNVYNGCQA
-1576 TFNSLFFNGA
+1576 TFNSLFFNGGI
-1586 TLSLNA
+1586 LSLNA

-1607 TINLDDSVLSV
+1607 TINLDDSVLSA
-1618 SNASSLNANINFQG
+1618 SNTSSLNANINFQG
-1632 ASQATFGGNTTID
+1632 ASQANFGGNTAINT
-1645 AASFNFDS
+1645 ASFNFDS
-1653 ASSLSFNNLTANGAL
+1653 ASSLGFNNLTANGAL
-1668 NFNGYAPSLSKALMS
+1668 NFNGYAPSLTKALMS

-1688 VLGNNGD
+1688 VLGDNGD

-1759 PLNSSQIIQESIKN
+1759 PLNSSQIIQESVKN

-1784 NSASNTIFNIAPELY
+1784 NSTSNTIFNIAPELY

-1888 TNQLDNITS
+1888 SNQLDNITS

-1904 LDRIKIT
+1904 LDKIKIT
-1911 PAQKQALLETINHL
+1911 SVQKQALLETINHL

-1939 IGATQDHVTNS
+1939 IGATQDNVTNS

-2014 FESGGSA
+2014 FESGGST
-2021 DITFQSANNLVLNK
+2021 DVTFQSANNLVLDK

-2069 QMAMEKIKQAGGLG
+2069 QVAMEKIKQAGGLG

-2090 IPLSKELPSS
+2090 SPLSKELPAS

-2126 AIQNIISKKLSIF
+2126 EIQNIISKKLSIF

-2171 GYMDASE
+2171 GYIDASE

-2205 NDLLDEFLGQDVVK
+2205 NDLLNEFLGQDVVK

-2307 FVANKSIIFNGDN
+2307 FVANKSIIFNGNN

-2371 LANCPTTKNSS
+2371 LANCPTTKNRS

-2395 SVRANNFTFLGVIA
+2395 SVRTNNFTFLGTIA

-2441 TIANAFNNASNS
+2441 TITNAFNNASNS

-2458 GDFTLNQQATLSTN
+2458 GNFTLNQQATLSTN

-2491 LSHSVSHAIINAQ
+2491 LSHSASHAIINAQ
-2504 GIATI
+2504 GTATI
-2509 MTNYNNPLIQF
+2509 MANNNNPLIQF

-2526 TGAYTLIDSAKAIYY
+2526 TGTYTLIDSAKAIYY

-2560 TLININGKHMVM
+2560 TLININGKRMVM
-2572 TDNGL
+2572 SNNGL
-2577 TYNGQAVSI
+2577 TYNGQAVNI
-2586 KDGGLIVGFKDSQ
+2586 KDGGLVVGFKDSQ

-2608 YNKVKIAVSNAP
+2608 YNKVKIAVSNDP

-2634 QIQGIQGVDSIEQ
+2634 QIQGTQGVDSIEQ

-2691 TLEVIANPNFKNDA
+2691 TLEVIANPDFKNDA

-2775 VGGASFIN
+2775 VGGASFIK

-2789 YGINVGYDRFI
+2789 YGINIGYDRFI

-2861 DPLLSIINQSYRY
+2861 DPLLSIINQSYKY
-2874 NTWTTDAKINYG
+2874 ATWTTDAKINYG

-2910 MSGLRGIMDD
+2910 LSGLRGIMDD

>member
-1 MAFKKAG
+1 MAFKKAR
-8 LISKFISK
+8 LISRFISK

-24 SKKIFKL
+24 SKKFFTL
-31 NPILKREKPLKRH
+31 NQILKREKPLKRH
-44 KKTKSIKKP
+44 KKTKSIEKP

-74 PHLRA
+74 SHLRA
-79 SECRYWSWW
+79 NECRYWSWSSW
-88 SGYHDK
+88 SYQDN
-94 IESGSNSP
+94 IESGPNSP

-112 TQGSGTYYLNTLT
+112 AQGSGTYYLNTLT

-141 TLNVG
+141 TLDIG
-146 GNIRFGGTGVN
+146 GNIRFGGTGIN
-157 GVNVGYITGTYD
+157 GGDVGYITGTYD
-169 AQTINFNSSRIT
+169 AQTMNFNSSHIT
-181 TGNSLSDGGGATLNF
+181 TGNSYADGGGTTLNF
-196 NATNRI
+196 NATNNI

-211 SDAGAQH
+211 SDAGTQK
-218 SYMNFKGSNIN
+218 SYMNFKGSNIK
-229 VSGSSFTDDT
+229 VSGSSFKDDT
-239 NGGFSFSGNNNN
+239 DGGFSFSGSSNN
-251 SAISFNKTKFNQ
+251 STISFNQTSFNQ
-263 GTYNFTNSANL
+263 GTYDFSNSATL

-279 NFNQSTYNF
+279 NFNQGTYHFNSAQSTFENSNFNQGAYNF
-288 NSLQSTFNNSTFN
+288 N
-301 QGTYN
+301 
-306 FTDNTSFNNDTFNQG
+306 DNTSFNNDTFNQG
-321 TYNFNTSK
+321 TYNFNSSK
-329 VSFSGANTLNSSS
+329 VSFSGTNTLNSSS

-353 GSGAVFNLNQTL
+353 NSNAIFNLNQTL
-365 NANQTYD
+365 NNNQTYD
-372 ILTTNGTIQY
+372 ILTTNGAIQY

-426 TFSNKSITTQFL
+426 TFSNQSIITQFL
-438 GDDLQAKA
+438 GDDLQ
-446 KATYQQDLNNSQSAL
+446 
-461 SNATNDNKIASAD
+461 
-474 TGYTNNQNTTI
+474 
-485 KQDAQNLE
+485 
-493 HTSQQIA
+493 
-500 KDEQALQGDLNKLK
+500 
-514 QLANSSFNEQ
+514 
-524 AFNQAQ
+524 
-530 SKEQQD
+530 
-536 EQTLQNEENTFSSE
+536 
-550 QEGLEKALANAKEQ
+550 
-564 QEQQQAQATYQQD
+564 QQAQQTYQED
-577 LNNSQS
+577 LTNSKN
-583 ALSNAT
+583 ALSGAT
-589 NDNKIASADTDYTK
+589 SDNTIANNDTSYTQSSNPTILK
-603 NQNTAIKQDAQNL
+603 DAQNL
-616 ENTSQQIT
+616 ENTNQKIQQDE
-624 QDQKDLEQDLDKLQ
+624 QALEKDLAQIK
-638 QLANSKTG
+638 QLANSTTG

-652 NQAQSTEQ
+652 NQAQKQEQ
-660 QDEQTLQNEE
+660 QEEQTLQNDENAFN
-670 ETFSSEQ
+670 TEQ
-677 EGLEKAL
+677 EGLEQAI
-684 ANAKHTSPTPTKH
+684 ANAKHVSPTPNPTPSPTPTPTKH
-697 TAQNN
+697 TTPNT
-702 PPNKV
+702 PPSQV
-707 SPPTQNLPTTNVWNG
+707 PPTPTQNPPAENVWNG
-722 VYNFQNQTYS
+722 VYWLQNKTYS
-732 KKGIYYIDPNLSGQ
+732 NKGIYYIDPNLSGQ
-746 SGQSGNTLSTYGYL
+746 SGQSGNTLSTY
-760 DWFTLKNK
+760 
-768 FSVNAN
+768 
-774 NGTLIIGNN
+774 
-783 TESANTKGLI
+783 
-793 WIGDDKGLVYYNTG
+793 
-807 TFNAANIY
+807 
-815 LTSNLKTGNGFS
+815 
-827 GEGATLNFNA
+827 
-837 TNRITINQASFD
+837 
-849 NSDAGAQHSYMNFK
+849 
-863 GSNINVSGSS
+863 
-873 FTDDTNG
+873 
-880 GFSFSGNNNNSAI
+880 
-893 SFNKT
+893 
-898 KFNQGTYNFTNSAN
+898 
-912 LSFNNSNFN
+912 
-921 QSTYNFNSLQSTFN
+921 
-935 NSTFNQG
+935 
-942 TYNFTDNTS
+942 
-951 FNNDTFNQ
+951 
-959 GTYNFNTSKVS
+959 
-970 FSGANTLNSSSPFAS
+970 
-985 LKGSV
+985 
-990 SFGSGAVFNLN
+990 
-1001 QTLNANQTYDILTTN
+1001 
-1016 GTIQYGVYQSYL
+1016 
-1028 WDLINYKGDK
+1028 
-1038 AISHVE
+1038 
-1044 VGNNTYDVTFDI
+1044 
-1056 NGQDETLQETF
+1056 
-1067 SNKSIT
+1067 
-1073 TQFLGDDLQ
+1073 
-1082 AKAKATYQQDLNNSQ
+1082 
-1097 SALSNATNDN
+1097 
-1107 KIASADTGY
+1107 
-1116 TNNQNTTIKQDAQ
+1116 
-1129 NLEHTSQQIAKDE
+1129 
-1142 QALQGDLNKLKQLAN
+1142 
-1157 SSFNEQAFN
+1157 
-1166 QAQSKEQQDEQTLQ
+1166 
-1180 NEEETFSSEQE
+1180 
-1191 GLEKALANAKPASPT
+1191 
-1206 PTPTPTPTPSPTPN
+1206 
-1220 PTPTKH
+1220 
-1226 TAPNK
+1226 
-1231 VPPTPPTQ
+1231 
-1239 NLPTTNVWNGVYW
+1239 
-1252 LQNQTYSQKGVY
+1252 
-1264 YIDPNLSGQSGQS
+1264 
-1277 ANTLS
+1277 
-1282 TYTAN
+1282 TAN
-1287 LLGRSFGVNIQNGTL
+1287 LLGRSFGVNANNGTL

-1321 GGFGYIIGT
+1321 GGFGYITGT

-1345 EGVSGSDGGG
+1345 EGVSNSDGGG

-1370 LNYNDAETVTKMIQ
+1370 LNYNNAETVTKMIQ
-1384 TGASQHSYAT
+1384 TGASQHSYAA

-1401 SVTNSSFSDM
+1401 SVTDSNFSDM

-1439 SVISANAANSLSFNN
+1439 STISANASNSLSFID
-1454 SRLNGGAVY
+1454 SRLNGGAIY
-1463 NLWANSLIFNNTQ
+1463 NLQANSLIFNNTQ

-1527 NKSQTAFKNSLTLD
+1527 NKSQAAFKNSLTLD

-1556 SGASAFNN
+1556 SGTSTFNN
-1564 QASLNIYNGSQA
+1564 QASLNIYNGSQVA
-1576 TFNSLFFNGA
+1576 FNSLFFNGG

-1592 NSKLNASSASFSNNT
+1592 SSKLSASSASFSNNT
-1607 TINLDDSVLSV
+1607 TINLDDSVL
-1618 SNASSLNANINFQG
+1618 NANNTSSLNANINFQG
-1632 ASQATFGGNTTID
+1632 ASQADFGGNTTID
-1645 AASFNFDS
+1645 TASFNFDS
-1653 ASSLSFNNLTANGAL
+1653 TSSLNFNNLTANGAL
-1668 NFNGYAPSLSKALMS
+1668 NFNGYAPSLTKALIS

-1748 NNNIQTWSFIN
+1748 NNNVQTWSFIN

-1805 QNPTG
+1805 QNLTG

-1864 SSGNLKT
+1864 SSENLKT

-1888 TNQLDNITS
+1888 SSQLDNITN

-1904 LDRIKIT
+1904 LDKIKIT
-1911 PAQKQALLETINHL
+1911 QAQKQALLDTINHL
-1925 TDNINQTFSNGNLV
+1925 TDNINQTFNNGNLV
-1939 IGATQDHVTNS
+1939 IGATQDNVTNS

-2004 ITGTLGSGNA
+2004 ITGTIGSGNA

-2021 DITFQSANNLVLNK
+2021 DVTFQSANNLVLNK

-2055 DKIFNQGNLANVLS
+2055 DRIFNQGNLANVLS

-2083 NFVENAL
+2083 NFIENAL
-2090 IPLSKELPSS
+2090 SPLSKELPAS
-2100 LQNETLGQLIG
+2100 LQDETLGQLIG
-2111 QNNLDNLL
+2111 QNNLDDLL

-2126 AIQNIISKKLSIF
+2126 EIQNIISQKLSIF

-2171 GYMDASE
+2171 GYIDASE
-2178 LSSILSVILKDIT
+2178 ISSILSVILKDIT

-2205 NDLLDEFLGQDVVK
+2205 NDLLNEFLGQDVVK

-2228 NIINNIISQGGLSG
+2228 NIINNVISQGGLSG
-2242 IYNQGLGSVL
+2242 VYNQGLGSVL

-2382 STNSSVTPTNESL
+2382 SANSSVTPTNETL
-2395 SVRANNFTFLGVIA
+2395 SVRANNFTFLGAIT

-2419 KNNSVIGTLNLNE
+2419 TNNSVIGTLNLNE

-2441 TIANAFNNASNS
+2441 TITNAFDNASNS

-2458 GDFTLNQQATLSTN
+2458 GNFTLNQQATLSTN

-2504 GIATI
+2504 GAATI
-2509 MTNYNNPLIQF
+2509 MANNNNPLIQF
-2520 NTSSKE
+2520 NASSKE
-2526 TGAYTLIDSAKAIYY
+2526 VGTYTLIDSAKAIYY
-2541 GYNDQITG
+2541 GYNNQITG

-2560 TLININGKHMVM
+2560 ALIDINGKHMVM

-2577 TYNGQAVSI
+2577 TYNGQAVSV
-2586 KDGGLIVGFKDSQ
+2586 KDGGLVVGFKDSQ

-2608 YNKVKIAVSNAP
+2608 YNKVKIAVSNDP

-2634 QIQGIQGVDSIEQ
+2634 QIQGVQSVDSIDQ
-2647 AGGTQAINWLNKIF
+2647 AGGNQAINWLNKIF

-2731 SADFHERLEALKNK
+2731 RSDFLERLEALKNK

-2775 VGGASFIN
+2775 VGGASFIS

-2789 YGINVGYDRFI
+2789 YGINIGYDRFI
-2800 KGVIVGG
+2800 KGVILGG

-2820 TQSGSSNVNMGVYS
+2820 TQSGSSNVNVGVYS

-2874 NTWTTDAKINYG
+2874 DTWTTDAKINYG

-2901 IGLAYYYIG
+2901 VGLSYYYIG
-2910 MSGLRGIMDD
+2910 LSGLRGIMDD

>member
-1 MAFKKAG
+1 MAFKKAR

-24 SKKIFKL
+24 SKKFFTL
-31 NPILKREKPLKRH
+31 NQILKREKPLKCH
-44 KKTKSIKKP
+44 KKALKPIKKLS
-53 FNKNKSFLKASVL
+53 NRNKSFLKASVL

-74 PHLRA
+74 SHLRA
-79 SECRYWSWW
+79 NECRYWSWSSW
-88 SGYHDK
+88 SYQDN
-94 IESGSNSP
+94 IESGPNSP

-133 FTQKFNNG
+133 FTQKFNGG

-146 GNIRFGGTGVN
+146 GNIRFGGTGIN
-157 GVNVGYITGTYD
+157 GGDVGYITGTYD
-169 AQTINFNSSRIT
+169 AQTINFNSSHLT
-181 TGNSLSDGGGATLNF
+181 TGNSYADGGGATLNF
-196 NATNRI
+196 NAANNI
-202 TINQASFDN
+202 TINQASLDN
-211 SDAGAQH
+211 SDAGTQK
-218 SYMNFKGSNIN
+218 SYMNFKGSNIK
-229 VSGSSFTDDT
+229 VSGSSFKDDT
-239 NGGFSFSGNNNN
+239 DGGFNFSGNNNN
-251 SAISFNKTKFNQ
+251 STISFNQTSFNQ
-263 GTYNFTNSANL
+263 GTYNFSNSATL

-279 NFNQSTYNF
+279 NFNQGTYHF
-288 NSLQSTFNNSTFN
+288 NDNASFNNNTFN
-301 QGTYN
+301 QGTYDFSN
-306 FTDNTSFNNDTFNQG
+306 NTSFNNDTFNQGTYHFNDNASFNNNTFNQG

-329 VSFSGANTLNSSS
+329 VSFSGTNTLNSSS

-353 GSGAVFNLNQTL
+353 NSNAIFNLNQTF
-365 NANQTYD
+365 NNNNQTYD
-372 ILTTNGTIQY
+372 ILTTNGAIQY

-426 TFSNKSITTQFL
+426 TFNKQSIITQFL
-438 GDDLQAKA
+438 GDNLQQQAQQ
-446 KATYQQDLNNSQSAL
+446 TYQQDWSNSQTALNN
-461 SNATNDNKIASAD
+461 ATSDNKIASND
-474 TGYTNNQNTTI
+474 TSYTQSKNTTI
-485 KQDAQNLE
+485 ATDAQNLE
-493 HTSQQIA
+493 NTNQKIQQ
-500 KDEQALQGDLNKLK
+500 DEQALEKDLAQIK
-514 QLANSSFNEQ
+514 QLANSTTGFNEQ

-530 SKEQQD
+530 KQEQQD
-536 EQTLQNEENTFSSE
+536 EQTLQNEEKTFNSE
-550 QEGLEKALANAKEQ
+550 QEGLKQAIANAKP
-564 QEQQQAQATYQQD
+564 
-577 LNNSQS
+577 
-583 ALSNAT
+583 
-589 NDNKIASADTDYTK
+589 
-603 NQNTAIKQDAQNL
+603 
-616 ENTSQQIT
+616 TSPT
-624 QDQKDLEQDLDKLQ
+624 PSH
-638 QLANSKTG
+638 A
-646 FNEQAF
+646 
-652 NQAQSTEQ
+652 
-660 QDEQTLQNEE
+660 
-670 ETFSSEQ
+670 
-677 EGLEKAL
+677 
-684 ANAKHTSPTPTKH
+684 PTPTKH
-697 TAQNN
+697 TAQNT

-707 SPPTQNLPTTNVWNG
+707 SPTPTPPTQNLPTTNVWNG
-722 VYNFQNQTYS
+722 VYNLQNQTYS
-732 KKGIYYIDPNLSGQ
+732 NKGIYYIDPNLSGQ
-746 SGQSGNTLSTYGYL
+746 SGQSGNTLSTY
-760 DWFTLKNK
+760 
-768 FSVNAN
+768 
-774 NGTLIIGNN
+774 
-783 TESANTKGLI
+783 
-793 WIGDDKGLVYYNTG
+793 
-807 TFNAANIY
+807 
-815 LTSNLKTGNGFS
+815 
-827 GEGATLNFNA
+827 
-837 TNRITINQASFD
+837 
-849 NSDAGAQHSYMNFK
+849 
-863 GSNINVSGSS
+863 
-873 FTDDTNG
+873 
-880 GFSFSGNNNNSAI
+880 
-893 SFNKT
+893 
-898 KFNQGTYNFTNSAN
+898 
-912 LSFNNSNFN
+912 
-921 QSTYNFNSLQSTFN
+921 
-935 NSTFNQG
+935 
-942 TYNFTDNTS
+942 
-951 FNNDTFNQ
+951 
-959 GTYNFNTSKVS
+959 
-970 FSGANTLNSSSPFAS
+970 
-985 LKGSV
+985 
-990 SFGSGAVFNLN
+990 
-1001 QTLNANQTYDILTTN
+1001 
-1016 GTIQYGVYQSYL
+1016 
-1028 WDLINYKGDK
+1028 
-1038 AISHVE
+1038 
-1044 VGNNTYDVTFDI
+1044 
-1056 NGQDETLQETF
+1056 
-1067 SNKSIT
+1067 
-1073 TQFLGDDLQ
+1073 
-1082 AKAKATYQQDLNNSQ
+1082 
-1097 SALSNATNDN
+1097 
-1107 KIASADTGY
+1107 
-1116 TNNQNTTIKQDAQ
+1116 
-1129 NLEHTSQQIAKDE
+1129 
-1142 QALQGDLNKLKQLAN
+1142 
-1157 SSFNEQAFN
+1157 
-1166 QAQSKEQQDEQTLQ
+1166 
-1180 NEEETFSSEQE
+1180 
-1191 GLEKALANAKPASPT
+1191 
-1206 PTPTPTPTPSPTPN
+1206 
-1220 PTPTKH
+1220 
-1226 TAPNK
+1226 
-1231 VPPTPPTQ
+1231 
-1239 NLPTTNVWNGVYW
+1239 
-1252 LQNQTYSQKGVY
+1252 
-1264 YIDPNLSGQSGQS
+1264 
-1277 ANTLS
+1277 
-1282 TYTAN
+1282 TAN
-1287 LLGRSFGVNIQNGTL
+1287 LFGRSFGVNIQNGTL

-1311 NDNGLIWIGH
+1311 NSNGLIWIGH
-1321 GGFGYIIGT
+1321 GGFGYITGT

-1345 EGVSGSDGGG
+1345 EGVSNSDGGG

-1384 TGASQHSYAT
+1384 TGASQHSYAA
-1394 FDATNNI
+1394 FDALNNI

-1411 TWGKFSFNAK
+1411 TWGKFSFSAK

-1439 SVISANAANSLSFNN
+1439 STISANASNSLSFIN
-1454 SRLNGGAVY
+1454 SRLNGGAIY
-1463 NLWANSLIFNNTQ
+1463 NLQANSLIFNNTQ

-1497 GNTSFTL
+1497 GNTNFTL

-1527 NKSQTAFKNSLTLD
+1527 NKSQAAFKNSLTLD

-1556 SGASAFNN
+1556 NGASAFNN

-1576 TFNSLFFNGA
+1576 TFKSLFFNGG

-1607 TINLDDSVLSV
+1607 TINLDDSVLSA
-1618 SNASSLNANINFQG
+1618 SNTSSLNANINFQG
-1632 ASQATFGGNTTID
+1632 ASQADFGGNTTID
-1645 AASFNFDS
+1645 TASFNFDS
-1653 ASSLSFNNLTANGAL
+1653 ASSLNFNNLTANGAL
-1668 NFNGYAPSLSKALMS
+1668 NFNGYAPSLTKALMS

-1817 NQAGT
+1817 NQVGT

-1832 FTPKGSQTPQTPG
+1832 FTPKGSQTPQAPG

-1850 NQPLNSLNIYNKGF
+1850 NQPLSSLNIYNKGF
-1864 SSGNLKT
+1864 SSENLKT

-1877 QNSATLKEMIE
+1877 QNSAALKEMIE
-1888 TNQLDNITS
+1888 SNQLDNITN

-1904 LDRIKIT
+1904 LDKIKIT
-1911 PAQKQALLETINHL
+1911 QVQKQALLEMINHL
-1925 TDNINQTFSNGNLV
+1925 TDNINQTFNNGNLI
-1939 IGATQDHVTNS
+1939 IGATQDNITNS

-1963 PCALDSATCSSFR
+1963 PCVLDSATCSSFR

-2004 ITGTLGSGNA
+2004 ITGTIGSGNA

-2021 DITFQSANNLVLNK
+2021 DVTFQSANNLVLNK

-2045 IFNLLGQEGI
+2045 IFNLLGQKGI

-2069 QMAMEKIKQAGGLG
+2069 QVAMEKIKQAGGLG
-2083 NFVENAL
+2083 NFIENAL
-2090 IPLSKELPSS
+2090 SPLSKELPAS
-2100 LQNETLGQLIG
+2100 LQDETLGQLIG

-2126 AIQNIISKKLSIF
+2126 EIQNIISKKLSIF

-2171 GYMDASE
+2171 GYIDASE
-2178 LSSILSVILKDIT
+2178 LSSILSVVLKDIT

-2205 NDLLDEFLGQDVVK
+2205 NDLLNEFLGQDVVK

-2228 NIINNIISQGGLSG
+2228 NIINNVISQGGLSG
-2242 IYNQGLGSVL
+2242 VYNQGLGSVL

-2261 ENDLGALLSPRGLHD
+2261 ENDLGALLSPRSLHD

-2364 KGEICIN
+2364 KGEICVN

-2395 SVRANNFTFLGVIA
+2395 SVRANNFTFLGTIA

-2419 KNNSVIGTLNLNE
+2419 TNNSVIGTLNLNE
-2432 NATLQANNL
+2432 NAALQANNL
-2441 TIANAFNNASNS
+2441 TITNAFNNASNS

-2458 GDFTLNQQATLSTN
+2458 GNFTLNQQATLSTN

-2491 LSHSVSHAIINAQ
+2491 ISHSVSHAIINAQ
-2504 GIATI
+2504 GNATI
-2509 MTNYNNPLIQF
+2509 MANGNNPLIQF

-2526 TGAYTLIDSAKAIYY
+2526 AGTYTLIDSAKAIYY
-2541 GYNDQITG
+2541 GYNNQITG

-2560 TLININGKHMVM
+2560 ALIDINGKHMVM
-2572 TDNGL
+2572 TGNGL
-2577 TYNGQAVSI
+2577 TYNGQAVNI
-2586 KDGGLIVGFKDSQ
+2586 KDGGLVVGFKDSQ

-2608 YNKVKIAVSNAP
+2608 YNKVKIAVSNDP

-2634 QIQGIQGVDSIEQ
+2634 QIQGTQSVDSIDQ
-2647 AGGTQAINWLNKIF
+2647 VGGNQAINWLNKIF

-2677 STKDLTTIAGDIAN
+2677 SAKDLTTIAGDIAN
-2691 TLEVIANPNFKNDA
+2691 TLEVIANPDFKNDA

-2731 SADFHERLEALKNK
+2731 RSDFLERLEALKNK

-2807 YAAYGYSGFHANI
+2807 YAAYGYSGFHGNI
-2820 TQSGSSNVNMGVYS
+2820 TQSGSSNVNVGVYS

-2874 NTWTTDAKINYG
+2874 DTWTTDAKINYG

-2901 IGLAYYYIG
+2901 VGLAYYYIG
-2910 MSGLRGIMDD
+2910 LSGLRGIMDD

>member
-1 MAFKKAG
+1 MAFKKAR
-8 LISKFISK
+8 LISRFISK

-24 SKKIFKL
+24 SKKIFTL
-31 NPILKREKPLKRH
+31 NQILKREKPLKRH
-44 KKTKSIKKP
+44 KKTKSIEKP

-74 PHLRA
+74 SHLRA
-79 SECRYWSWW
+79 NECRYWSWSSW
-88 SGYHDK
+88 SYQDN
-94 IESGSNSP
+94 IESGPNSP

-112 TQGSGTYYLNTLT
+112 AQSSGTYYLNTLT

-133 FTQKFNNG
+133 FTQKFNGG
-141 TLNVG
+141 TLDIG
-146 GNIRFGGTGVN
+146 GNIRFGGTGIN
-157 GVNVGYITGTYD
+157 GGDVGYITGTYD
-169 AQTINFNSSRIT
+169 AQTMNFNSSHIA
-181 TGNSLSDGGGATLNF
+181 TGNSYADGGGTTLNF
-196 NATNRI
+196 NATNNI

-211 SDAGAQH
+211 SHAGTQK

-239 NGGFSFSGNNNN
+239 NGGFNFSGSDNN
-251 SAISFNKTKFNQ
+251 STISFNQTSFNQ
-263 GTYNFTNSANL
+263 GTYDFNDSV
-274 SFNNS
+274 SFNN
-279 NFNQSTYNF
+279 N
-288 NSLQSTFNNSTFN
+288 TFN

-306 FTDNTSFNNDTFNQG
+306 FNSVQSTFSNSSFNQGTYNFNDSVSFNNNTFNQG
-321 TYNFNTSK
+321 AYNFNTSK
-329 VSFSGANTLNSSS
+329 VSFSGINTLNSSS

-353 GSGAVFNLNQTL
+353 NSNAIFNLNQTL
-365 NANQTYD
+365 NNNQTYD
-372 ILTTNGTIQY
+372 ILTTNGAIQY

-426 TFSNKSITTQFL
+426 TFNKQSITTQFL
-438 GDDLQAKA
+438 GDDLQAQAQK
-446 KATYQQDLNNSQSAL
+446 TYQEDVANSQNAL
-461 SNATNDNKIASAD
+461 NGVASDKEIASND
-474 TGYTNNQNTTI
+474 TSYTQSKNTTI
-485 KQDAQNLE
+485 ATDAQSLE
-493 HTSQQIA
+493 NTNQKIQQ
-500 KDEQALQGDLNKLK
+500 DEQALEKDLAQIK
-514 QLANSSFNEQ
+514 QLANS
-524 AFNQAQ
+524 
-530 SKEQQD
+530 
-536 EQTLQNEENTFSSE
+536 T
-550 QEGLEKALANAKEQ
+550 
-564 QEQQQAQATYQQD
+564 
-577 LNNSQS
+577 
-583 ALSNAT
+583 
-589 NDNKIASADTDYTK
+589 
-603 NQNTAIKQDAQNL
+603 
-616 ENTSQQIT
+616 
-624 QDQKDLEQDLDKLQ
+624 
-638 QLANSKTG
+638 TG

-652 NQAQSTEQ
+652 KKAQSNEQ
-660 QDEQTLQNEE
+660 QDLKTLQSEE
-670 ETFSSEQ
+670 NAFNAEQ
-677 EGLEKAL
+677 EGLKQAI
-684 ANAKHTSPTPTKH
+684 ANAKPANPTPNPTPSHAPTPTKH
-697 TAQNN
+697 TTPNT
-702 PPNKV
+702 PPSQV
-707 SPPTQNLPTTNVWNG
+707 PPTPTQNPPAENVWNG
-722 VYNFQNQTYS
+722 VYWLQNQTYS
-732 KKGIYYIDPNLSGQ
+732 NKGIYYIDPNLSGQ
-746 SGQSGNTLSTYGYL
+746 SGQSGNTLSTY
-760 DWFTLKNK
+760 
-768 FSVNAN
+768 
-774 NGTLIIGNN
+774 
-783 TESANTKGLI
+783 
-793 WIGDDKGLVYYNTG
+793 
-807 TFNAANIY
+807 
-815 LTSNLKTGNGFS
+815 
-827 GEGATLNFNA
+827 
-837 TNRITINQASFD
+837 
-849 NSDAGAQHSYMNFK
+849 
-863 GSNINVSGSS
+863 
-873 FTDDTNG
+873 
-880 GFSFSGNNNNSAI
+880 
-893 SFNKT
+893 
-898 KFNQGTYNFTNSAN
+898 
-912 LSFNNSNFN
+912 
-921 QSTYNFNSLQSTFN
+921 
-935 NSTFNQG
+935 
-942 TYNFTDNTS
+942 
-951 FNNDTFNQ
+951 
-959 GTYNFNTSKVS
+959 
-970 FSGANTLNSSSPFAS
+970 
-985 LKGSV
+985 
-990 SFGSGAVFNLN
+990 
-1001 QTLNANQTYDILTTN
+1001 
-1016 GTIQYGVYQSYL
+1016 
-1028 WDLINYKGDK
+1028 
-1038 AISHVE
+1038 
-1044 VGNNTYDVTFDI
+1044 
-1056 NGQDETLQETF
+1056 
-1067 SNKSIT
+1067 
-1073 TQFLGDDLQ
+1073 
-1082 AKAKATYQQDLNNSQ
+1082 
-1097 SALSNATNDN
+1097 
-1107 KIASADTGY
+1107 
-1116 TNNQNTTIKQDAQ
+1116 
-1129 NLEHTSQQIAKDE
+1129 
-1142 QALQGDLNKLKQLAN
+1142 
-1157 SSFNEQAFN
+1157 
-1166 QAQSKEQQDEQTLQ
+1166 
-1180 NEEETFSSEQE
+1180 
-1191 GLEKALANAKPASPT
+1191 
-1206 PTPTPTPTPSPTPN
+1206 
-1220 PTPTKH
+1220 
-1226 TAPNK
+1226 
-1231 VPPTPPTQ
+1231 
-1239 NLPTTNVWNGVYW
+1239 
-1252 LQNQTYSQKGVY
+1252 
-1264 YIDPNLSGQSGQS
+1264 
-1277 ANTLS
+1277 
-1282 TYTAN
+1282 TAN
-1287 LLGRSFGVNIQNGTL
+1287 LLGRSFGVNANNGTL

-1321 GGFGYIIGT
+1321 GGFGYITGT
-1330 FNAANIYL
+1330 FSAANIYL

-1345 EGVSGSDGGG
+1345 EGVSNSDGGG

-1370 LNYNDAETVTKMIQ
+1370 LNYNNAETVTKMIQ
-1384 TGASQHSYAT
+1384 TGASQHSYTT

-1401 SVTNSSFSDM
+1401 SVTDSNFSDM
-1411 TWGKFSFNAK
+1411 TWGKFSFNAE

-1439 SVISANAANSLSFNN
+1439 STISANASNSLSFID

-1463 NLWANSLIFNNTQ
+1463 NLQANSLIFNNTQ
-1476 AVFNVLYS
+1476 AVFNVLYF

-1527 NKSQTAFKNSLTLD
+1527 NKSQAAFKNSLTLD

-1556 SGASAFNN
+1556 NGTSAFNN

-1576 TFNSLFFNGA
+1576 TFNGLFFNGG

-1592 NSKLNASSASFSNNT
+1592 SSKLNASSASFSNNT
-1607 TINLDDSVLSV
+1607 TINLDDSVL
-1618 SNASSLNANINFQG
+1618 NANNTSSLNANINFQG
-1632 ASQATFGGNTTID
+1632 TSQADFGGNTTID
-1645 AASFNFDS
+1645 TASFNFDS
-1653 ASSLSFNNLTANGAL
+1653 ASSLNFNNLTANGAL
-1668 NFNGYAPSLSKALMS
+1668 NFNGYAPSLTKALMS

-1727 ANGYEKILFYGM
+1727 ASGYEKILFYGM

-1748 NNNIQTWSFIN
+1748 NNNVQTWSFIN

-1832 FTPKGSQTPQTPG
+1832 FTPKGSQTPQAPG

-1864 SSGNLKT
+1864 SSENLKT

-1888 TNQLDNITS
+1888 SNQLDNITN

-1904 LDRIKIT
+1904 LDKIKIT
-1911 PAQKQALLETINHL
+1911 QAQKQALLETINHL
-1925 TDNINQTFSNGNLV
+1925 TDNINQTFNNGNLI
-1939 IGATQDHVTNS
+1939 IGATQDNVTNS

-1963 PCALDSATCSSFR
+1963 PCVPDSATCSSFR

-2021 DITFQSANNLVLNK
+2021 DVTFQSANNLVLNK

-2069 QMAMEKIKQAGGLG
+2069 QVAMEKIKQAGGLG
-2083 NFVENAL
+2083 NFIENAL
-2090 IPLSKELPSS
+2090 SPLSKELPAS
-2100 LQNETLGQLIG
+2100 LQDETLGQLIG
-2111 QNNLDNLL
+2111 QNNLDDLL

-2171 GYMDASE
+2171 GYIDASE
-2178 LSSILSVILKDIT
+2178 LSSILGVILKDIT

-2205 NDLLDEFLGQDVVK
+2205 NDLLNEFLGQNVVK

-2242 IYNQGLGSVL
+2242 VYNQGLGSVL

-2364 KGEICIN
+2364 KGEICVN

-2382 STNSSVTPTNESL
+2382 SANSSVTPTNESL
-2395 SVRANNFTFLGVIA
+2395 SVHANNFTFLGAIA

-2419 KNNSVIGTLNLNE
+2419 TNNSVIGTLNLNE

-2441 TIANAFNNASNS
+2441 TITNAFDNASNS
-2453 TANIN
+2453 TANIDGN
-2458 GDFTLNQQATLSTN
+2458 FTLNQQATLSTN

-2491 LSHSVSHAIINAQ
+2491 LSHSVSHAIINTQ
-2504 GIATI
+2504 GTATI
-2509 MTNYNNPLIQF
+2509 MANNNPLIQF

-2526 TGAYTLIDSAKAIYY
+2526 VGTYTLIDSAKAIYY
-2541 GYNDQITG
+2541 GYNNQITG

-2560 TLININGKHMVM
+2560 ALIDINGKHMVM

-2577 TYNGQAVSI
+2577 TYNGQAVSV
-2586 KDGGLIVGFKDSQ
+2586 KDGGLVVGFKDSQ

-2608 YNKVKIAVSNAP
+2608 YNKVKIAVSNDP

-2634 QIQGIQGVDSIEQ
+2634 QIQGVQSVDSIDQ
-2647 AGGTQAINWLNKIF
+2647 AGGNQAINWLNKIF

-2731 SADFHERLEALKNK
+2731 RSDFLERLEALKNK

-2775 VGGASFIN
+2775 VGGASFIS

-2789 YGINVGYDRFI
+2789 YGINIGYDRFI

-2820 TQSGSSNVNMGVYS
+2820 TQSGSSNVNVGVYS

-2874 NTWTTDAKINYG
+2874 DTWTTDAKINYG

-2901 IGLAYYYIG
+2901 VGLSYYYIG
-2910 MSGLRGIMDD
+2910 LSGLRGIMDD

>member
-8 LISKFISK
+8 LISKFILK

-31 NPILKREKPLKRH
+31 NLILKREKPLSH
-44 KKTKSIKKP
+44 KKTKSVKKP

-74 PHLRA
+74 SHLRA
-79 SECRYWSWW
+79 SECRYWSWSSW
-88 SGYHDK
+88 SYHDN

-102 THNSYCLFSS
+102 THNSYCLFNS

-125 TYSAGGAS
+125 TYSPGGAS

-157 GVNVGYITGTYD
+157 GGDVGYITGTYD

-181 TGNSLSDGGGATLNF
+181 TGNSFSTGGGATLNF
-196 NATNRI
+196 NATNHI
-202 TINQASFDN
+202 IINQASFDN
-211 SDAGAQH
+211 SDAGTQH
-218 SYMNFKGSNIN
+218 SYMNFSGSNIN
-229 VSGSSFTDDT
+229 VSASIFTDGT
-239 NGGFSFSGNNNN
+239 NGGFSFSGNGTN
-251 SAISFNKTKFNQ
+251 SNLSFNKTNFNQGTYKFTNSANLNFNNSAFNQ
-263 GTYNFTNSANL
+263 GTYNFSSTQST
-274 SFNNS
+274 FNNS
-279 NFNQSTYNF
+279 NFNQ
-288 NSLQSTFNNSTFN
+288 
-301 QGTYN
+301 GTYS
-306 FTDNTSFNNDTFNQG
+306 FTDNTGLNFNNDTFNQG
-321 TYNFNTSK
+321 TYSFNVSK

-353 GSGAVFNLNQTL
+353 GSGAIFNLNQTL
-365 NANQTYD
+365 NSNQTYD
-372 ILTTNGTIQY
+372 ILTTNKAIQY

-404 EVGNNTY
+404 EVGSNTY

-426 TFSNKSITTQFL
+426 TFNNQSITTQFL

-446 KATYQQDLNNSQSAL
+446 QATYQQDLSNSQSTL
-461 SNATNDNKIASAD
+461 NNATSDNKIASSD
-474 TGYTNNQNTTI
+474 TNYTNNQNTTI
-485 KQDAQNLE
+485 KKDAQ
-493 HTSQQIA
+493 S
-500 KDEQALQGDLNKLK
+500 
-514 QLANSSFNEQ
+514 
-524 AFNQAQ
+524 
-530 SKEQQD
+530 
-536 EQTLQNEENTFSSE
+536 
-550 QEGLEKALANAKEQ
+550 
-564 QEQQQAQATYQQD
+564 
-577 LNNSQS
+577 
-583 ALSNAT
+583 
-589 NDNKIASADTDYTK
+589 
-603 NQNTAIKQDAQNL
+603 L
-616 ENTSQQIT
+616 ENTSQQIA
-624 QDQKDLEQDLDKLQ
+624 QDQKDLEQDLDNLK
-638 QLANSKTG
+638 QLANSPTG

-652 NQAQSTEQ
+652 KNAQSTEQ
-660 QDEQTLQNEE
+660 QDLQTLQNEE
-670 ETFSSEQ
+670 EAFSSEQ
-677 EGLEKAL
+677 EGLK
-684 ANAKHTSPTPTKH
+684 
-697 TAQNN
+697 
-702 PPNKV
+702 
-707 SPPTQNLPTTNVWNG
+707 
-722 VYNFQNQTYS
+722 
-732 KKGIYYIDPNLSGQ
+732 
-746 SGQSGNTLSTYGYL
+746 
-760 DWFTLKNK
+760 
-768 FSVNAN
+768 
-774 NGTLIIGNN
+774 
-783 TESANTKGLI
+783 
-793 WIGDDKGLVYYNTG
+793 
-807 TFNAANIY
+807 
-815 LTSNLKTGNGFS
+815 
-827 GEGATLNFNA
+827 
-837 TNRITINQASFD
+837 QA
-849 NSDAGAQHSYMNFK
+849 
-863 GSNINVSGSS
+863 I
-873 FTDDTNG
+873 
-880 GFSFSGNNNNSAI
+880 
-893 SFNKT
+893 
-898 KFNQGTYNFTNSAN
+898 
-912 LSFNNSNFN
+912 
-921 QSTYNFNSLQSTFN
+921 
-935 NSTFNQG
+935 
-942 TYNFTDNTS
+942 
-951 FNNDTFNQ
+951 
-959 GTYNFNTSKVS
+959 
-970 FSGANTLNSSSPFAS
+970 
-985 LKGSV
+985 
-990 SFGSGAVFNLN
+990 
-1001 QTLNANQTYDILTTN
+1001 
-1016 GTIQYGVYQSYL
+1016 
-1028 WDLINYKGDK
+1028 
-1038 AISHVE
+1038 
-1044 VGNNTYDVTFDI
+1044 
-1056 NGQDETLQETF
+1056 
-1067 SNKSIT
+1067 
-1073 TQFLGDDLQ
+1073 
-1082 AKAKATYQQDLNNSQ
+1082 
-1097 SALSNATNDN
+1097 
-1107 KIASADTGY
+1107 
-1116 TNNQNTTIKQDAQ
+1116 
-1129 NLEHTSQQIAKDE
+1129 
-1142 QALQGDLNKLKQLAN
+1142 
-1157 SSFNEQAFN
+1157 
-1166 QAQSKEQQDEQTLQ
+1166 
-1180 NEEETFSSEQE
+1180 
-1191 GLEKALANAKPASPT
+1191 ANAKPASPT
-1206 PTPTPTPTPSPTPN
+1206 PSPT

-1226 TAPNK
+1226 TAPNTPPNK

-1239 NLPTTNVWNGVYW
+1239 NLPTTNVWSGVYW
-1252 LQNQTYSQKGVY
+1252 LQNQTYSKQGVY

-1321 GGFGYIIGT
+1321 GGFGYITGT

-1384 TGASQHSYAT
+1384 TGASQHSYAA

-1504 SSQSLLNFNGDTT
+1504 SAQSLLNFNGDTT

-1527 NKSQTAFKNSLTLD
+1527 NKSQAAFKNSLTLD

-1556 SGASAFNN
+1556 NGASAFNN

-1576 TFNSLFFNGA
+1576 TFDSLFFNGG

-1607 TINLDDSVLSV
+1607 TINLDDSVLSAT
-1618 SNASSLNANINFQG
+1618 NTSSLNANINFQG
-1632 ASQATFGGNTTID
+1632 SSQANFGGNTTID
-1645 AASFNFDS
+1645 TASFNFDS
-1653 ASSLSFNNLTANGAL
+1653 ASSLNFNNLTANGAL
-1668 NFNGYAPSLSKALMS
+1668 NFNGYAPPLTKALMS

-1888 TNQLDNITS
+1888 SNQLDNITS

-1904 LDRIKIT
+1904 LDEIKIT

-1925 TDNINQTFSNGNLV
+1925 TDNINQTFNNGNLV
-1939 IGATQDHVTNS
+1939 IGATQDNVTNS

-2004 ITGTLGSGNA
+2004 ITGTLGSANA

-2021 DITFQSANNLVLNK
+2021 DVTFQSANNLVLDK

-2069 QMAMEKIKQAGGLG
+2069 QVAMEKIKQAGGLG

-2090 IPLSKELPSS
+2090 SPLSKELPTS
-2100 LQNETLGQLIG
+2100 LQDETLGQLIG

-2171 GYMDASE
+2171 GYIDASE

-2205 NDLLDEFLGQDVVK
+2205 NDLLNEFLGQDIVK

-2242 IYNQGLGSVL
+2242 VYNQGLGSVL

-2261 ENDLGALLSPRGLHD
+2261 ENDLGTLLSPRGLHD

-2395 SVRANNFTFLGVIA
+2395 SVRANNFTFLGTIA

-2441 TIANAFNNASNS
+2441 TITNAFNNASNS

-2491 LSHSVSHAIINAQ
+2491 LSHSASHAIINAQ
-2504 GIATI
+2504 GTATI
-2509 MTNYNNPLIQF
+2509 MANNNNPLIQF

-2526 TGAYTLIDSAKAIYY
+2526 TGTYTLIDSAKAIYY

-2549 GSSLDNYLKLY
+2549 GNSLDNYLKLY
-2560 TLININGKHMVM
+2560 TLIDINGKRMVM

-2577 TYNGQAVSI
+2577 TYNDQAVNI
-2586 KDGGLIVGFKDSQ
+2586 KDGGLVVGFKDSQ

-2608 YNKVKIAVSNAP
+2608 YNKVKIAVSNDP

-2634 QIQGIQGVDSIEQ
+2634 QIQGVQSVDSIDQ

-2691 TLEVIANPNFKNDA
+2691 TLEVIANPDFKNDA

-2731 SADFHERLEALKNK
+2731 SADFHERLEALKHK

-2789 YGINVGYDRFI
+2789 YGINIGYDRFI

-2847 NETWGYNKTFINSY
+2847 SETWGYNKTFINSY
-2861 DPLLSIINQSYRY
+2861 DPLLSIINQSYKY

-2910 MSGLRGIMDD
+2910 LSGLRGIMDD

>member
-1 MAFKKAG
+1 MAFKKAR

-16 GSFKLNKI
+16 GSFKLSKI

-31 NPILKREKPLKRH
+31 NQILKREKPLKRH

-53 FNKNKSFLKASVL
+53 FNQNKSFLKASVL
-66 LIGALGGL
+66 LIGVLGGL
-74 PHLRA
+74 SHLRA
-79 SECRYWSWW
+79 NECRYWSWSSW
-88 SGYHDK
+88 NYQDN
-94 IESGSNSP
+94 IESGPNSP

-112 TQGSGTYYLNTLT
+112 AQGSGTYYLNTLT

-133 FTQKFNNG
+133 FTQKFNGG

-146 GNIRFGGTGVN
+146 GNIRFGGTGIN
-157 GVNVGYITGTYD
+157 GGDVGYITSTYD
-169 AQTINFNSSRIT
+169 AQTINFNSSRII
-181 TGNSLSDGGGATLNF
+181 TGNSFSTGGGATLNF
-196 NATNRI
+196 NATNNI

-211 SDAGAQH
+211 SDAGVQK

-239 NGGFSFSGNNNN
+239 DGGFSFSGNNN
-251 SAISFNKTKFNQ
+251 SAISFNQTSFNQGTYHFNNSATSSFNHSNFNQ
-263 GTYNFTNSANL
+263 GTYNFNGNA
-274 SFNNS
+274 
-279 NFNQSTYNF
+279 
-288 NSLQSTFNNSTFN
+288 
-301 QGTYN
+301 
-306 FTDNTSFNNDTFNQG
+306 SFNNDTFNQG
-321 TYNFNTSK
+321 TYSFNTSQ

-342 PFASLKGSVSF
+342 PFANLKGSVSF
-353 GSGAVFNLNQTL
+353 GSDAIFNLNQTL
-365 NANQTYD
+365 NSNQTYD

-404 EVGNNTY
+404 GVGHNTY

-426 TFSNKSITTQFL
+426 TFNKQSITTQFL

-446 KATYQQDLNNSQSAL
+446 QKTYQQDLSNSQTAL
-461 SNATNDNKIASAD
+461 NNATSDNKIANSD
-474 TGYTNNQNTTI
+474 TDYTKSSNPTI
-485 KQDAQNLE
+485 NKDAQSLE
-493 HTSQQIA
+493 NTNQQIV
-500 KDEQALQGDLNKLK
+500 KDEQALQG
-514 QLANSSFNEQ
+514 
-524 AFNQAQ
+524 
-530 SKEQQD
+530 
-536 EQTLQNEENTFSSE
+536 
-550 QEGLEKALANAKEQ
+550 
-564 QEQQQAQATYQQD
+564 
-577 LNNSQS
+577 
-583 ALSNAT
+583 
-589 NDNKIASADTDYTK
+589 
-603 NQNTAIKQDAQNL
+603 
-616 ENTSQQIT
+616 
-624 QDQKDLEQDLDKLQ
+624 DLDKLQ
-638 QLANSKTG
+638 QLANSTG
-646 FNEQAF
+646 FSEQAF

-660 QDEQTLQNEE
+660 QALQNLQNDEN
-670 ETFSSEQ
+670 TFNTEQ
-677 EGLEKAL
+677 EGLKQAI
-684 ANAKHTSPTPTKH
+684 ANAKPTSPTPSPTPTPTKH
-697 TAQNN
+697 TAPNT

-707 SPPTQNLPTTNVWNG
+707 PPPTQNLPTTNVWDG
-722 VYNFQNQTYS
+722 VYNLQNQTYS
-732 KKGIYYIDPNLSGQ
+732 NKGVYYIDPNLSGQ
-746 SGQSGNTLSTYGYL
+746 SGQSGNTLSTY
-760 DWFTLKNK
+760 
-768 FSVNAN
+768 
-774 NGTLIIGNN
+774 
-783 TESANTKGLI
+783 
-793 WIGDDKGLVYYNTG
+793 
-807 TFNAANIY
+807 
-815 LTSNLKTGNGFS
+815 
-827 GEGATLNFNA
+827 
-837 TNRITINQASFD
+837 
-849 NSDAGAQHSYMNFK
+849 
-863 GSNINVSGSS
+863 
-873 FTDDTNG
+873 
-880 GFSFSGNNNNSAI
+880 
-893 SFNKT
+893 
-898 KFNQGTYNFTNSAN
+898 
-912 LSFNNSNFN
+912 
-921 QSTYNFNSLQSTFN
+921 
-935 NSTFNQG
+935 
-942 TYNFTDNTS
+942 
-951 FNNDTFNQ
+951 
-959 GTYNFNTSKVS
+959 
-970 FSGANTLNSSSPFAS
+970 
-985 LKGSV
+985 
-990 SFGSGAVFNLN
+990 
-1001 QTLNANQTYDILTTN
+1001 
-1016 GTIQYGVYQSYL
+1016 
-1028 WDLINYKGDK
+1028 
-1038 AISHVE
+1038 
-1044 VGNNTYDVTFDI
+1044 
-1056 NGQDETLQETF
+1056 
-1067 SNKSIT
+1067 
-1073 TQFLGDDLQ
+1073 
-1082 AKAKATYQQDLNNSQ
+1082 
-1097 SALSNATNDN
+1097 
-1107 KIASADTGY
+1107 
-1116 TNNQNTTIKQDAQ
+1116 
-1129 NLEHTSQQIAKDE
+1129 
-1142 QALQGDLNKLKQLAN
+1142 
-1157 SSFNEQAFN
+1157 
-1166 QAQSKEQQDEQTLQ
+1166 
-1180 NEEETFSSEQE
+1180 
-1191 GLEKALANAKPASPT
+1191 
-1206 PTPTPTPTPSPTPN
+1206 
-1220 PTPTKH
+1220 
-1226 TAPNK
+1226 
-1231 VPPTPPTQ
+1231 
-1239 NLPTTNVWNGVYW
+1239 
-1252 LQNQTYSQKGVY
+1252 
-1264 YIDPNLSGQSGQS
+1264 
-1277 ANTLS
+1277 
-1282 TYTAN
+1282 TAN
-1287 LLGRSFGVNIQNGTL
+1287 LFGRSFGVNIQNGTL

-1321 GGFGYIIGT
+1321 GGFGYITGT
-1330 FNAANIYL
+1330 FNASNIYL

-1345 EGVSGSDGGG
+1345 EGVSNSDGGG

-1384 TGASQHSYAT
+1384 TGASQHSYAA
-1394 FDATNNI
+1394 FDALNNI

-1411 TWGKFSFNAK
+1411 TWGKFSFSAK

-1454 SRLNGGAVY
+1454 SRLNGGAIY
-1463 NLWANSLIFNNTQ
+1463 NLQANSLIFNNTQ

-1497 GNTSFTL
+1497 GNTNFTL

-1527 NKSQTAFKNSLTLD
+1527 NKSQAAFKNSLTLD

-1556 SGASAFNN
+1556 NGSSAFNN

-1576 TFNSLFFNGA
+1576 TFKSLFFNGG

-1592 NSKLNASSASFSNNT
+1592 SSKLNASSASFSNNT
-1607 TINLDDSVLSV
+1607 TINLDDSVLSA
-1618 SNASSLNANINFQG
+1618 NNTSSLNANINFQG
-1632 ASQATFGGNTTID
+1632 ASQADFGGNTTID
-1645 AASFNFDS
+1645 TASFNFDS

-1668 NFNGYAPSLSKALMS
+1668 NFNGYAPSLAKALMS

-1727 ANGYEKILFYGM
+1727 ANGYEKILFYGI

-1748 NNNIQTWSFIN
+1748 NHNIQTWSFIN
-1759 PLNSSQIIQESIKN
+1759 PLNSSQIIQESVKN

-1832 FTPKGSQTPQTPG
+1832 FTPKGSQTPQAPG

-1864 SSGNLKT
+1864 SSENLKT

-1888 TNQLDNITS
+1888 SNQLDNITN

-1904 LDRIKIT
+1904 LDKIKIT

-1925 TDNINQTFSNGNLV
+1925 TDNINQTFSNGNLI
-1939 IGATQDHVTNS
+1939 IGATQDNVTNS

-1993 INADFKAKSIY
+1993 INADFKAKSVY
-2004 ITGTLGSGNA
+2004 ITGTVGSGNA

-2021 DITFQSANNLVLNK
+2021 DVTFQSANNLVLNK

-2069 QMAMEKIKQAGGLG
+2069 QVAMEKIKQAGGLG
-2083 NFVENAL
+2083 NFIENAL
-2090 IPLSKELPSS
+2090 SPLSKELPAS

-2111 QNNLDNLL
+2111 QNNLDDLL

-2171 GYMDASE
+2171 GYIDASE
-2178 LSSILSVILKDIT
+2178 LSSILSVVLKDIT

-2205 NDLLDEFLGQDVVK
+2205 NDLLNEFLGQDVIK

-2242 IYNQGLGSVL
+2242 VYNQGLGSVL

-2333 ASNGVSNINITTLN
+2333 ASNDVSNINITTLN

-2364 KGEICIN
+2364 KGEIYVN

-2382 STNSSVTPTNESL
+2382 SINSSVTPTNESL

-2458 GDFTLNQQATLSTN
+2458 GNFTLNQQATLSTN
-2472 ASGLNVMGNFNS
+2472 SSGLNVMGNFNS

-2491 LSHSVSHAIINAQ
+2491 ISHSASHAIINAQ
-2504 GIATI
+2504 GNATI
-2509 MTNYNNPLIQF
+2509 MANDNNPLIQF

-2526 TGAYTLIDSAKAIYY
+2526 VGTYTLIDSAKAIYY

-2560 TLININGKHMVM
+2560 TLIDINGKHIMM

-2586 KDGGLIVGFKDSQ
+2586 KDGGLVVGFKDSQ

-2608 YNKVKIAVSNAP
+2608 YNKVKIAVSNDP

-2634 QIQGIQGVDSIEQ
+2634 QIQGVQSVDSIDQ
-2647 AGGTQAINWLNKIF
+2647 VGGNQAINWLNKIF

-2677 STKDLTTIAGDIAN
+2677 SAKDLTTIAGDIAN
-2691 TLEVIANPNFKNDA
+2691 TLEVIANPDFKNDA

-2731 SADFHERLEALKNK
+2731 RSDFLERLEALKNK

-2820 TQSGSSNVNMGVYS
+2820 TQSGSSNVNMGIYS

-2861 DPLLSIINQSYRY
+2861 DPLLSIINQSYKY
-2874 NTWTTDAKINYG
+2874 DTWTTDAKINYG

-2910 MSGLRGIMDD
+2910 LSGLRGIMDD

>member
-1 MAFKKAG
+1 MAFKKAR
-8 LISKFISK
+8 LISKFISR

-31 NPILKREKPLKRH
+31 NQILKREKPLKRH

-74 PHLRA
+74 SHLKA
-79 SECRYWSWW
+79 NECRYWSWPSW
-88 SGYHDK
+88 SYQDN
-94 IESGSNSP
+94 IESGPNSP

-112 TQGSGTYYLNTLT
+112 AQGSGTYYLNTLT

-141 TLNVG
+141 TLDIG
-146 GNIRFGGTGVN
+146 GNIRFGGTGIN
-157 GVNVGYITGTYD
+157 GGDVGYITGTYD
-169 AQTINFNSSRIT
+169 AQTINFNSSHIT
-181 TGNSLSDGGGATLNF
+181 TGNSYADGGGATLNF
-196 NATNRI
+196 NATNNI

-211 SDAGAQH
+211 SDAGTQH
-218 SYMNFKGSNIN
+218 SYMNFKGSNIK
-229 VSGSSFTDDT
+229 VSGSSFTDGTD
-239 NGGFSFSGNNNN
+239 GGFSFSGNNNN
-251 SAISFNKTKFNQ
+251 STISFNQTNFNQ
-263 GTYNFTNSANL
+263 GTYNFSNNASS
-274 SFNNS
+274 SFDNS
-279 NFNQSTYNF
+279 NFNQGTYRF
-288 NSLQSTFNNSTFN
+288 NSAQSTFENSNFN

-306 FTDNTSFNNDTFNQG
+306 FNNNASFNNDTFNQG

-329 VSFSGANTLNSSS
+329 VSFSGTNTLNSSS

-353 GSGAVFNLNQTL
+353 GSNAIFNLNQTL
-365 NANQTYD
+365 NNNQTYD
-372 ILTTNGTIQY
+372 ILTTNGAIQY

-426 TFSNKSITTQFL
+426 TFNKQSIITQFL
-438 GDDLQAKA
+438 GDDLQQQAQQ
-446 KATYQQDLNNSQSAL
+446 TYQKDVANSQNAL
-461 SNATNDNKIASAD
+461 SGATSDNTIANND
-474 TGYTNNQNTTI
+474 TGYTNNKNTTI
-485 KQDAQNLE
+485 AKDAQNLE
-493 HTSQQIA
+493 NTNQQIQQ
-500 KDEQALQGDLNKLK
+500 DEQALQGDLNNLK
-514 QLANSSFNEQ
+514 QLANSTTGFNEQ
-524 AFNQAQ
+524 AFTQAQ
-530 SKEQQD
+530 KQEQQD
-536 EQTLQNEENTFSSE
+536 EQTLQNDENAFNTE
-550 QEGLEKALANAKEQ
+550 QEGLE
-564 QEQQQAQATYQQD
+564 QA
-577 LNNSQS
+577 
-583 ALSNAT
+583 
-589 NDNKIASADTDYTK
+589 I
-603 NQNTAIKQDAQNL
+603 
-616 ENTSQQIT
+616 
-624 QDQKDLEQDLDKLQ
+624 
-638 QLANSKTG
+638 
-646 FNEQAF
+646 
-652 NQAQSTEQ
+652 
-660 QDEQTLQNEE
+660 
-670 ETFSSEQ
+670 
-677 EGLEKAL
+677 
-684 ANAKHTSPTPTKH
+684 ANAKHANPTPSPTPTPTKH
-697 TAQNN
+697 TAPNT
-702 PPNKV
+702 PPSQV
-707 SPPTQNLPTTNVWNG
+707 PPTPTQNPPAENVWNG
-722 VYNFQNQTYS
+722 VYWLQNKTYS
-732 KKGIYYIDPNLSGQ
+732 NKGVYYIDPNLSGQ
-746 SGQSGNTLSTYGYL
+746 SGQSGNTLSTY
-760 DWFTLKNK
+760 
-768 FSVNAN
+768 
-774 NGTLIIGNN
+774 
-783 TESANTKGLI
+783 
-793 WIGDDKGLVYYNTG
+793 
-807 TFNAANIY
+807 
-815 LTSNLKTGNGFS
+815 
-827 GEGATLNFNA
+827 
-837 TNRITINQASFD
+837 
-849 NSDAGAQHSYMNFK
+849 
-863 GSNINVSGSS
+863 
-873 FTDDTNG
+873 
-880 GFSFSGNNNNSAI
+880 
-893 SFNKT
+893 
-898 KFNQGTYNFTNSAN
+898 
-912 LSFNNSNFN
+912 
-921 QSTYNFNSLQSTFN
+921 
-935 NSTFNQG
+935 
-942 TYNFTDNTS
+942 
-951 FNNDTFNQ
+951 
-959 GTYNFNTSKVS
+959 
-970 FSGANTLNSSSPFAS
+970 
-985 LKGSV
+985 
-990 SFGSGAVFNLN
+990 
-1001 QTLNANQTYDILTTN
+1001 
-1016 GTIQYGVYQSYL
+1016 
-1028 WDLINYKGDK
+1028 
-1038 AISHVE
+1038 
-1044 VGNNTYDVTFDI
+1044 
-1056 NGQDETLQETF
+1056 
-1067 SNKSIT
+1067 
-1073 TQFLGDDLQ
+1073 
-1082 AKAKATYQQDLNNSQ
+1082 
-1097 SALSNATNDN
+1097 
-1107 KIASADTGY
+1107 
-1116 TNNQNTTIKQDAQ
+1116 
-1129 NLEHTSQQIAKDE
+1129 
-1142 QALQGDLNKLKQLAN
+1142 
-1157 SSFNEQAFN
+1157 
-1166 QAQSKEQQDEQTLQ
+1166 
-1180 NEEETFSSEQE
+1180 
-1191 GLEKALANAKPASPT
+1191 
-1206 PTPTPTPTPSPTPN
+1206 
-1220 PTPTKH
+1220 
-1226 TAPNK
+1226 
-1231 VPPTPPTQ
+1231 
-1239 NLPTTNVWNGVYW
+1239 
-1252 LQNQTYSQKGVY
+1252 
-1264 YIDPNLSGQSGQS
+1264 
-1277 ANTLS
+1277 
-1282 TYTAN
+1282 TAN
-1287 LLGRSFGVNIQNGTL
+1287 LLGRSFNVNIQNGTL
-1302 IIGNNTESV
+1302 IIGNDTESV

-1321 GGFGYIIGT
+1321 GGFGYITGT

-1345 EGVSGSDGGG
+1345 EGVSNSDGGG

-1384 TGASQHSYAT
+1384 TGASQHSYAA
-1394 FDATNNI
+1394 FDALNNI

-1411 TWGKFSFNAK
+1411 TWGKFSFSAE

-1439 SVISANAANSLSFNN
+1439 STISANASNSLSFIN

-1463 NLWANSLIFNNTQ
+1463 NLKANSLIFNNTQ

-1527 NKSQTAFKNSLTLD
+1527 NKSQTTFKDSLTLD

-1556 SGASAFNN
+1556 NGSSVFNN

-1576 TFNSLFFNGA
+1576 TFNSLFFNGGII
-1586 TLSLNA
+1586 SLNA

-1607 TINLDDSVLSV
+1607 TINLDDSVLSA
-1618 SNASSLNANINFQG
+1618 NNTSSLNANINFQG
-1632 ASQATFGGNTTID
+1632 TSQADFGGNTTID
-1645 AASFNFDS
+1645 TASFNFDS

-1668 NFNGYAPSLSKALMS
+1668 NFNGYALSLTKALMS

-1714 ILNAQKGITGISG
+1714 ILNAQKGIIGISG

-1832 FTPKGSQTPQTPG
+1832 FTPKGSQTPQAPG

-1850 NQPLNSLNIYNKGF
+1850 NQPLSSLNIYNKGF
-1864 SSGNLKT
+1864 SSENLKT

-1888 TNQLDNITS
+1888 SNQLDNITN

-1904 LDRIKIT
+1904 LDKIKIT
-1911 PAQKQALLETINHL
+1911 QAQKQALLETINHL
-1925 TDNINQTFSNGNLV
+1925 TDNINQTFNNGNLV
-1939 IGATQDHVTNS
+1939 IGATQDNVTSS

-1963 PCALDSATCSSFR
+1963 PCTLDSATCSSFR

-2004 ITGTLGSGNA
+2004 ITGTIGSGNA

-2021 DITFQSANNLVLNK
+2021 DVTFQSANNLVLNK

-2055 DKIFNQGNLANVLS
+2055 EKIFNQGNLANVLS
-2069 QMAMEKIKQAGGLG
+2069 QVAMEKIKQAGGLG
-2083 NFVENAL
+2083 NFIENAL
-2090 IPLSKELPSS
+2090 SPLSKELPAS
-2100 LQNETLGQLIG
+2100 LQDETLGQLIG
-2111 QNNLDNLL
+2111 QNNLDDLL

-2126 AIQNIISKKLSIF
+2126 EIQNIISKKLSIF

-2171 GYMDASE
+2171 GYIDASE
-2178 LSSILSVILKDIT
+2178 LSSILSVVLKDIT

-2205 NDLLDEFLGQDVVK
+2205 NDLLNEFLGQDVVK

-2242 IYNQGLGSVL
+2242 VYNQGLGSVL

-2289 YVFVNNS
+2289 YIFVNNS

-2333 ASNGVSNINITTLN
+2333 ASNDVSNINITTLN

-2364 KGEICIN
+2364 KGEICVN

-2395 SVRANNFTFLGVIA
+2395 SVHANNFTFLGVIA

-2432 NATLQANNL
+2432 NAALQANNL
-2441 TIANAFNNASNS
+2441 TITNAFNNASNS

-2458 GDFTLNQQATLSTN
+2458 GNFTLNQQATLSTN

-2504 GIATI
+2504 GNATI
-2509 MTNYNNPLIQF
+2509 MANNNNPLIQF

-2526 TGAYTLIDSAKAIYY
+2526 AGTYTLIDSAKAIYY

-2560 TLININGKHMVM
+2560 TLIDINGKHMVM
-2572 TDNGL
+2572 TGNGL
-2577 TYNGQAVSI
+2577 TYNGQAVNI
-2586 KDGGLIVGFKDSQ
+2586 KDGGLVVGFKDSQ

-2608 YNKVKIAVSNAP
+2608 YNKVKIAVSNDP

-2634 QIQGIQGVDSIEQ
+2634 QIQGVQSVDSIDQ
-2647 AGGTQAINWLNKIF
+2647 AGGSQAINWLNKIF

-2677 STKDLTTIAGDIAN
+2677 SVKDLTTIAGDIAN
-2691 TLEVIANPNFKNDA
+2691 TLEVIANPDFKNDA

-2874 NTWTTDAKINYG
+2874 DTWTTDAKINYG

-2910 MSGLRGIMDD
+2910 LSGLRGIMDD

>member
-1 MAFKKAG
+1 MAFKKAR
-8 LISKFISK
+8 LISRFISK

-24 SKKIFKL
+24 SKKFFTL
-31 NPILKREKPLKRH
+31 NQILKREKPLKRH
-44 KKTKSIKKP
+44 KKTKSIEKP

-74 PHLRA
+74 SHLRA
-79 SECRYWSWW
+79 NECRYWSWSSW
-88 SGYHDK
+88 SYQDN
-94 IESGSNSP
+94 IESGPNSP

-112 TQGSGTYYLNTLT
+112 AQGSGTYYLNTLT

-133 FTQKFNNG
+133 FTQKFNGG
-141 TLNVG
+141 TLDIG
-146 GNIRFGGTGVN
+146 GNIRFGGTGIN
-157 GVNVGYITGTYD
+157 GGDVGYITGTYN
-169 AQTINFNSSRIT
+169 AQTMNFNSSHIT
-181 TGNSLSDGGGATLNF
+181 TGNSYADGGGTTLNF
-196 NATNRI
+196 NATNNI

-211 SDAGAQH
+211 SDAGTQK
-218 SYMNFKGSNIN
+218 SYMNFKGSNIKI
-229 VSGSSFTDDT
+229 SGSSFTDDT
-239 NGGFSFSGNNNN
+239 NGGFNFSGNNNN
-251 SAISFNKTKFNQ
+251 STISFNQTSFNQ
-263 GTYNFTNSANL
+263 GTYNFSNSATL

-279 NFNQSTYNF
+279 NFNQGTYHF
-288 NSLQSTFNNSTFN
+288 NSAQSTFENSNFN

-306 FTDNTSFNNDTFNQG
+306 FNDNTSFNNDTFNQG
-321 TYNFNTSK
+321 TYNFNSSK

-353 GSGAVFNLNQTL
+353 NSGAIFNLNQTL
-365 NANQTYD
+365 NNNQTYD
-372 ILTTNGTIQY
+372 ILTTNGAIQY

-404 EVGNNTY
+404 EVSNNTY

-426 TFSNKSITTQFL
+426 TFSNQSIITQFL
-438 GDDLQAKA
+438 GDDLQQQAQQ
-446 KATYQQDLNNSQSAL
+446 TYQEDVANSQNAL
-461 SNATNDNKIASAD
+461 NKVASDNTIANNDTSYTQSSNP
-474 TGYTNNQNTTI
+474 TI
-485 KQDAQNLE
+485 LKDAQGLE
-493 HTSQQIA
+493 NTNQQIQQDEKA
-500 KDEQALQGDLNKLK
+500 LEKDLAQIK
-514 QLANSSFNEQ
+514 QLANS
-524 AFNQAQ
+524 
-530 SKEQQD
+530 
-536 EQTLQNEENTFSSE
+536 T
-550 QEGLEKALANAKEQ
+550 
-564 QEQQQAQATYQQD
+564 
-577 LNNSQS
+577 
-583 ALSNAT
+583 
-589 NDNKIASADTDYTK
+589 
-603 NQNTAIKQDAQNL
+603 
-616 ENTSQQIT
+616 
-624 QDQKDLEQDLDKLQ
+624 
-638 QLANSKTG
+638 TG

-652 NQAQSTEQ
+652 TQAQKQEQ
-660 QDEQTLQNEE
+660 QDEQALQNDENAFN
-670 ETFSSEQ
+670 TEQ
-677 EGLEKAL
+677 EGLEQAI
-684 ANAKHTSPTPTKH
+684 ANAKHANPTPNPTPSPTPTPIKH
-697 TAQNN
+697 TAPNT
-702 PPNKV
+702 PPSQV
-707 SPPTQNLPTTNVWNG
+707 PPTPPSQNLPKTNVWNG
-722 VYNFQNQTYS
+722 VYWLQNKTYS
-732 KKGIYYIDPNLSGQ
+732 NKGIYYIDPNLSGQ
-746 SGQSGNTLSTYGYL
+746 SGQSGNTLSTY
-760 DWFTLKNK
+760 
-768 FSVNAN
+768 
-774 NGTLIIGNN
+774 
-783 TESANTKGLI
+783 
-793 WIGDDKGLVYYNTG
+793 
-807 TFNAANIY
+807 
-815 LTSNLKTGNGFS
+815 
-827 GEGATLNFNA
+827 
-837 TNRITINQASFD
+837 
-849 NSDAGAQHSYMNFK
+849 
-863 GSNINVSGSS
+863 
-873 FTDDTNG
+873 
-880 GFSFSGNNNNSAI
+880 
-893 SFNKT
+893 
-898 KFNQGTYNFTNSAN
+898 
-912 LSFNNSNFN
+912 
-921 QSTYNFNSLQSTFN
+921 
-935 NSTFNQG
+935 
-942 TYNFTDNTS
+942 
-951 FNNDTFNQ
+951 
-959 GTYNFNTSKVS
+959 
-970 FSGANTLNSSSPFAS
+970 
-985 LKGSV
+985 
-990 SFGSGAVFNLN
+990 
-1001 QTLNANQTYDILTTN
+1001 
-1016 GTIQYGVYQSYL
+1016 
-1028 WDLINYKGDK
+1028 
-1038 AISHVE
+1038 
-1044 VGNNTYDVTFDI
+1044 
-1056 NGQDETLQETF
+1056 
-1067 SNKSIT
+1067 
-1073 TQFLGDDLQ
+1073 
-1082 AKAKATYQQDLNNSQ
+1082 
-1097 SALSNATNDN
+1097 
-1107 KIASADTGY
+1107 
-1116 TNNQNTTIKQDAQ
+1116 
-1129 NLEHTSQQIAKDE
+1129 
-1142 QALQGDLNKLKQLAN
+1142 
-1157 SSFNEQAFN
+1157 
-1166 QAQSKEQQDEQTLQ
+1166 
-1180 NEEETFSSEQE
+1180 
-1191 GLEKALANAKPASPT
+1191 
-1206 PTPTPTPTPSPTPN
+1206 
-1220 PTPTKH
+1220 
-1226 TAPNK
+1226 
-1231 VPPTPPTQ
+1231 
-1239 NLPTTNVWNGVYW
+1239 
-1252 LQNQTYSQKGVY
+1252 
-1264 YIDPNLSGQSGQS
+1264 
-1277 ANTLS
+1277 
-1282 TYTAN
+1282 TAN
-1287 LLGRSFGVNIQNGTL
+1287 LLGRSFGVNANNGTL

-1321 GGFGYIIGT
+1321 GGFGYITGT
-1330 FNAANIYL
+1330 FSAANIYL

-1345 EGVSGSDGGG
+1345 EGVSNSDGGG

-1370 LNYNDAETVTKMIQ
+1370 LNYNNAETVTKMIQ
-1384 TGASQHSYAT
+1384 TGASQHSYTT

-1401 SVTNSSFSDM
+1401 SVTDSDFSDM
-1411 TWGKFSFNAK
+1411 TWGKFSFSAK

-1439 SVISANAANSLSFNN
+1439 STISTNASNSLSFTD
-1454 SRLNGGAVY
+1454 SRLNGGAIY
-1463 NLWANSLIFNNTQ
+1463 NLQANSLIFNNTQ

-1527 NKSQTAFKNSLTLD
+1527 NKSQAAFKNSLTLD

-1556 SGASAFNN
+1556 NGTSAFNN

-1576 TFNSLFFNGA
+1576 AFSSLFFNGG

-1607 TINLDDSVLSV
+1607 TINLDDSVL
-1618 SNASSLNANINFQG
+1618 NANNTSSLNANINFQG
-1632 ASQATFGGNTTID
+1632 ASQADFGGNTTID
-1645 AASFNFDS
+1645 TASFNFDS
-1653 ASSLSFNNLTANGAL
+1653 ASSLNFNNLTANGAL
-1668 NFNGYAPSLSKALMS
+1668 NFNGYAPSLTKALMN

-1799 NYQASK
+1799 NYQDSK

-1864 SSGNLKT
+1864 SSENLKT

-1888 TNQLDNITS
+1888 SNQLDNITN

-1904 LDRIKIT
+1904 LDKIKIT
-1911 PAQKQALLETINHL
+1911 QAQKQALLETINHL
-1925 TDNINQTFSNGNLV
+1925 TDNINQTFNNGNLV
-1939 IGATQDHVTNS
+1939 IGATQDNVTNS

-2004 ITGTLGSGNA
+2004 ITGTIGSSNA

-2021 DITFQSANNLVLNK
+2021 DVTFQSANNLVLNK

-2083 NFVENAL
+2083 NFIENAL
-2090 IPLSKELPSS
+2090 SPLSKELPAS
-2100 LQNETLGQLIG
+2100 LQDETLGQLIG
-2111 QNNLDNLL
+2111 QNNLDDLL

-2126 AIQNIISKKLSIF
+2126 EIQNIISQKLSIF

-2171 GYMDASE
+2171 GYIDASE
-2178 LSSILSVILKDIT
+2178 LSSILGVILKDIT

-2205 NDLLDEFLGQDVVK
+2205 NDLLNEFLGQDVVK

-2228 NIINNIISQGGLSG
+2228 NIINNVISQGGLSG
-2242 IYNQGLGSVL
+2242 VYNQGLGSVL

-2261 ENDLGALLSPRGLHD
+2261 ENDLGTLLSPRGLHD

-2382 STNSSVTPTNESL
+2382 PANSSVTPTNESL
-2395 SVRANNFTFLGVIA
+2395 SVHANNFTFLGTII

-2419 KNNSVIGTLNLNE
+2419 TNNSVIGTLNLNE

-2441 TIANAFNNASNS
+2441 TITNAFNNASNS
-2453 TANIN
+2453 TANIDGN
-2458 GDFTLNQQATLSTN
+2458 FTLNQQATLSTN

-2491 LSHSVSHAIINAQ
+2491 LSHSVSHAIINTQ
-2504 GIATI
+2504 GTATI
-2509 MTNYNNPLIQF
+2509 MANNNPLIQF
-2520 NTSSKE
+2520 NASSKE
-2526 TGAYTLIDSAKAIYY
+2526 VGTYTLIDSAKAIYY
-2541 GYNDQITG
+2541 GYNNQITG

-2560 TLININGKHMVM
+2560 ALIDINGKHMVM

-2577 TYNGQAVSI
+2577 TYNGQAVSV
-2586 KDGGLIVGFKDSQ
+2586 KDGGLVVGFKDSQ

-2608 YNKVKIAVSNAP
+2608 YNKVKIAVSNDP
-2620 INNLQAPTLKQYIA
+2620 INNPQAPTLKQYIA
-2634 QIQGIQGVDSIEQ
+2634 QIQGVQSVDSIDQ
-2647 AGGTQAINWLNKIF
+2647 AGGNQAINWLNKIF

-2731 SADFHERLEALKNK
+2731 RSDFLERLEALKNK

-2775 VGGASFIN
+2775 VGGASFIS

-2820 TQSGSSNVNMGVYS
+2820 TQSGSSNVNVGVYS

-2874 NTWTTDAKINYG
+2874 DTWTTDAKINYG

-2901 IGLAYYYIG
+2901 VGLSYYYIG
-2910 MSGLRGIMDD
+2910 LSGLRGIMDD

>member
-8 LISKFISK
+8 LISKFILK

-31 NPILKREKPLKRH
+31 NQILKREKPLSH
-44 KKTKSIKKP
+44 KKTKSVKKP
-53 FNKNKSFLKASVL
+53 FNKSKSFLKASVL

-74 PHLRA
+74 SHLRA
-79 SECRYWSWW
+79 SECRYWSWSSW
-88 SGYHDK
+88 GYHDN

-102 THNSYCLFSS
+102 THNSYCLFNS

-125 TYSAGGAS
+125 TYSPGGAS

-141 TLNVG
+141 TLDVG

-157 GVNVGYITGTYD
+157 GGNLGYITGTYD

-181 TGNSLSDGGGATLNF
+181 TGNSYSTGGGATLNF
-196 NATNRI
+196 NATNHI

-211 SDAGAQH
+211 SDAGTQH
-218 SYMNFKGSNIN
+218 SYMNFSGSNIN
-229 VSGSSFTDDT
+229 VSASSFTDDT
-239 NGGFSFSGNNNN
+239 NGGFSFSGNGAN
-251 SAISFNKTKFNQ
+251 SNLSFNKTNFNQGTYKFTNSANLNFNNSAFNQ
-263 GTYNFTNSANL
+263 GTYNFNSAQ
-274 SFNNS
+274 SVFENS
-279 NFNQSTYNF
+279 NFNQ
-288 NSLQSTFNNSTFN
+288 
-301 QGTYN
+301 GTYH
-306 FTDNTSFNNDTFNQG
+306 FTDNTDLNFDNDTFNQG
-321 TYNFNTSK
+321 TYSFNTSK

-353 GSGAVFNLNQTL
+353 GSDAIFNLNQTL
-365 NANQTYD
+365 NSNQTYD
-372 ILTTNGTIQY
+372 ILTTNKTIQY

-404 EVGNNTY
+404 EVGSNTY

-426 TFSNKSITTQFL
+426 TFNNQSITTQFL

-446 KATYQQDLNNSQSAL
+446 QATYQQDLSNSQTAL
-461 SNATNDNKIASAD
+461 NNATSDSKIASSD
-474 TGYTNNQNTTI
+474 TSYTNNQNTTI
-485 KQDAQNLE
+485 KKDAQSLE
-493 HTSQQIA
+493 NTSQQIA
-500 KDEQALQGDLNKLK
+500 QDKQALKGDLDKLK
-514 QLANSSFNEQ
+514 QLANASTGFNQQ
-524 AFNQAQ
+524 AFKNAQ
-530 SKEQQD
+530 STEQQD
-536 EQTLQNEENTFSSE
+536 LQTLQGDENTFSSE
-550 QEGLEKALANAKEQ
+550 QEGLEKAIANAKP
-564 QEQQQAQATYQQD
+564 
-577 LNNSQS
+577 
-583 ALSNAT
+583 
-589 NDNKIASADTDYTK
+589 
-603 NQNTAIKQDAQNL
+603 
-616 ENTSQQIT
+616 
-624 QDQKDLEQDLDKLQ
+624 
-638 QLANSKTG
+638 
-646 FNEQAF
+646 
-652 NQAQSTEQ
+652 
-660 QDEQTLQNEE
+660 
-670 ETFSSEQ
+670 
-677 EGLEKAL
+677 
-684 ANAKHTSPTPTKH
+684 TSPTPSPIPTPTKR
-697 TAQNN
+697 TAPNT

-707 SPPTQNLPTTNVWNG
+707 PPTTNVWNG
-722 VYNFQNQTYS
+722 VYNLQNQTYS
-732 KKGIYYIDPNLSGQ
+732 QKGIYYIDPNLSGQ
-746 SGQSGNTLSTYGYL
+746 SGQSGNTLSTY
-760 DWFTLKNK
+760 
-768 FSVNAN
+768 
-774 NGTLIIGNN
+774 
-783 TESANTKGLI
+783 
-793 WIGDDKGLVYYNTG
+793 
-807 TFNAANIY
+807 
-815 LTSNLKTGNGFS
+815 
-827 GEGATLNFNA
+827 
-837 TNRITINQASFD
+837 
-849 NSDAGAQHSYMNFK
+849 
-863 GSNINVSGSS
+863 
-873 FTDDTNG
+873 
-880 GFSFSGNNNNSAI
+880 
-893 SFNKT
+893 
-898 KFNQGTYNFTNSAN
+898 
-912 LSFNNSNFN
+912 
-921 QSTYNFNSLQSTFN
+921 
-935 NSTFNQG
+935 
-942 TYNFTDNTS
+942 
-951 FNNDTFNQ
+951 
-959 GTYNFNTSKVS
+959 
-970 FSGANTLNSSSPFAS
+970 
-985 LKGSV
+985 
-990 SFGSGAVFNLN
+990 
-1001 QTLNANQTYDILTTN
+1001 
-1016 GTIQYGVYQSYL
+1016 
-1028 WDLINYKGDK
+1028 
-1038 AISHVE
+1038 
-1044 VGNNTYDVTFDI
+1044 
-1056 NGQDETLQETF
+1056 
-1067 SNKSIT
+1067 
-1073 TQFLGDDLQ
+1073 
-1082 AKAKATYQQDLNNSQ
+1082 
-1097 SALSNATNDN
+1097 
-1107 KIASADTGY
+1107 
-1116 TNNQNTTIKQDAQ
+1116 
-1129 NLEHTSQQIAKDE
+1129 
-1142 QALQGDLNKLKQLAN
+1142 
-1157 SSFNEQAFN
+1157 
-1166 QAQSKEQQDEQTLQ
+1166 
-1180 NEEETFSSEQE
+1180 
-1191 GLEKALANAKPASPT
+1191 
-1206 PTPTPTPTPSPTPN
+1206 
-1220 PTPTKH
+1220 
-1226 TAPNK
+1226 
-1231 VPPTPPTQ
+1231 
-1239 NLPTTNVWNGVYW
+1239 
-1252 LQNQTYSQKGVY
+1252 
-1264 YIDPNLSGQSGQS
+1264 
-1277 ANTLS
+1277 
-1282 TYTAN
+1282 TAN
-1287 LLGRSFGVNIQNGTL
+1287 LLGRSFSVNANNGTL

-1321 GGFGYIIGT
+1321 GGFGYITGT

-1384 TGASQHSYAT
+1384 TGASQHSYAA

-1411 TWGKFSFNAK
+1411 TWGKFSFSAK

-1497 GNTSFTL
+1497 GNTNFTL

-1527 NKSQTAFKNSLTLD
+1527 NKSQATFKNSLTLD

-1556 SGASAFNN
+1556 NGASAFNN

-1576 TFNSLFFNGA
+1576 TFKSLFFNGGI
-1586 TLSLNA
+1586 LSLNA

-1607 TINLDDSVLSV
+1607 TINLDDSVLSA
-1618 SNASSLNANINFQG
+1618 SNTSSLNANINFQG
-1632 ASQATFGGNTTID
+1632 ASQANFGGNTTID
-1645 AASFNFDS
+1645 TASFNFDS

-1668 NFNGYAPSLSKALMS
+1668 NFNGYAPSLTKALMS

-1702 IFDNITKSVTYN
+1702 IFDNIAKSVTYN
-1714 ILNAQKGITGISG
+1714 ILNAQKGIAGISG

-1784 NSASNTIFNIAPELY
+1784 NSDSNTIFNIAPELY
-1799 NYQASK
+1799 NYQTSK

-1888 TNQLDNITS
+1888 SNQLDNITN

-1904 LDRIKIT
+1904 LDEIKIT

-1925 TDNINQTFSNGNLV
+1925 TDNINQTFNNGNLI
-1939 IGATQDHVTNS
+1939 IGATQDNVTNS

-1963 PCALDSATCSSFR
+1963 PCALDSTTCSSFR

-2004 ITGTLGSGNA
+2004 ITGTVGSGNA

-2021 DITFQSANNLVLNK
+2021 DVTFQSANNLVLDK

-2069 QMAMEKIKQAGGLG
+2069 QVAMEKIKQAGGLG

-2090 IPLSKELPSS
+2090 SPLSKELPAS

-2171 GYMDASE
+2171 GYIDASE

-2205 NDLLDEFLGQDVVK
+2205 NDLLNEFLGQDVVK
-2219 KLESQGLVS
+2219 KLEGQGLVS

-2320 TIDFSKYQGALIF
+2320 TIDFSKYQGTLIF

-2358 NNVSVQ
+2358 NNVSAQ

-2395 SVRANNFTFLGVIA
+2395 SVRANNFTFLGTIA

-2441 TIANAFNNASNS
+2441 TITNAFNNASNS

-2458 GDFTLNQQATLSTN
+2458 GNFTLNQQATLSTN

-2491 LSHSVSHAIINAQ
+2491 LSHSASHAIINAQ
-2504 GIATI
+2504 GVATI
-2509 MTNYNNPLIQF
+2509 MANNNNPLIQF

-2526 TGAYTLIDSAKAIYY
+2526 TGTYTLIDSTKAIYY

-2549 GSSLDNYLKLY
+2549 GNSLADYLKLY
-2560 TLININGKHMVM
+2560 TLIDINGKHMVM

-2577 TYNGQAVSI
+2577 TYNGQAVNI

-2608 YNKVKIAVSNAP
+2608 YNKVKIAVSNDP

-2634 QIQGIQGVDSIEQ
+2634 QIQGAQGVDSIEQ

-2691 TLEVIANPNFKNDA
+2691 TLEVIANPDFKNDA

-2789 YGINVGYDRFI
+2789 YGINIGYDRFI

-2861 DPLLSIINQSYRY
+2861 DPLLSIINQSYKY

-2910 MSGLRGIMDD
+2910 LSGLRGIMDD

>member
-31 NPILKREKPLKRH
+31 NLILKREKPLSH

-53 FNKNKSFLKASVL
+53 FNKSKSFLKASVL

-74 PHLRA
+74 SHLRA
-79 SECRYWSWW
+79 SECRYWSWSSW
-88 SGYHDK
+88 GYHDN

-102 THNSYCLFSS
+102 THNSYCLFNSA
-112 TQGSGTYYLNTLT
+112 QGSGTYYLNTLT

-146 GNIRFGGTGVN
+146 GNIRFGGTGIN
-157 GVNVGYITGTYD
+157 GGDVGYITGTYD
-169 AQTINFNSSRIT
+169 AQTINFNSSHLT
-181 TGNSLSDGGGATLNF
+181 TGNSYADGGGATLNF
-196 NATNRI
+196 NAANHI
-202 TINQASFDN
+202 TIDQASFDN
-211 SDAGAQH
+211 GDAGTQH
-218 SYMNFKGSNIN
+218 SYMNFSGSNIN
-229 VSGSSFTDDT
+229 VSDSNFTDDT
-239 NGGFSFSGNNNN
+239 NGGFSFSANGTN
-251 SAISFNKTKFNQ
+251 SNLSFDKTNFNQ
-263 GTYNFTNSANL
+263 GTYKFTNSTNL
-274 SFNNS
+274 NFNNSAFNQGTYHFNSAQSTFNNS
-279 NFNQSTYNF
+279 NFNQ
-288 NSLQSTFNNSTFN
+288 
-301 QGTYN
+301 GTYS
-306 FTDNTSFNNDTFNQG
+306 FTDNTGLNFDNDTFNQG

-353 GSGAVFNLNQTL
+353 GSGAIFNLNQTL
-365 NANQTYD
+365 NTNQTYD
-372 ILTTNGTIQY
+372 ILTTNKTIQY

-404 EVGNNTY
+404 EVGSNTY

-426 TFSNKSITTQFL
+426 TFNNQSITTQFL

-446 KATYQQDLNNSQSAL
+446 KATYQQDLSNSQSAL
-461 SNATNDNKIASAD
+461 NNATSDNKIASSD
-474 TGYTNNQNTTI
+474 TSYTNNQNTTI
-485 KQDAQNLE
+485 KKDAQ
-493 HTSQQIA
+493 S
-500 KDEQALQGDLNKLK
+500 
-514 QLANSSFNEQ
+514 
-524 AFNQAQ
+524 
-530 SKEQQD
+530 
-536 EQTLQNEENTFSSE
+536 
-550 QEGLEKALANAKEQ
+550 
-564 QEQQQAQATYQQD
+564 
-577 LNNSQS
+577 
-583 ALSNAT
+583 
-589 NDNKIASADTDYTK
+589 
-603 NQNTAIKQDAQNL
+603 L
-616 ENTSQQIT
+616 ENTSQTIQ
-624 QDQKDLEQDLDKLQ
+624 QDEQALKGDLDKLQ
-638 QLANSKTG
+638 QLANSTTG
-646 FNEQAF
+646 FNQQAF
-652 NQAQSTEQ
+652 KNAQSTEQ
-660 QDEQTLQNEE
+660 QDLQTLQGEE
-670 ETFSSEQ
+670 NTFNAEQ
-677 EGLEKAL
+677 EGLEKAI
-684 ANAKHTSPTPTKH
+684 ANAKPASPTPSPTPTPTKH
-697 TAQNN
+697 TAPNT

-707 SPPTQNLPTTNVWNG
+707 PPPTQNLPATNVWNG
-722 VYNFQNQTYS
+722 VYNLQNQTYS
-732 KKGIYYIDPNLSGQ
+732 KQGVYYIDPNLSGQ
-746 SGQSGNTLSTYGYL
+746 SGQSGNTLSTY
-760 DWFTLKNK
+760 
-768 FSVNAN
+768 
-774 NGTLIIGNN
+774 
-783 TESANTKGLI
+783 
-793 WIGDDKGLVYYNTG
+793 
-807 TFNAANIY
+807 
-815 LTSNLKTGNGFS
+815 
-827 GEGATLNFNA
+827 
-837 TNRITINQASFD
+837 
-849 NSDAGAQHSYMNFK
+849 
-863 GSNINVSGSS
+863 
-873 FTDDTNG
+873 
-880 GFSFSGNNNNSAI
+880 
-893 SFNKT
+893 
-898 KFNQGTYNFTNSAN
+898 
-912 LSFNNSNFN
+912 
-921 QSTYNFNSLQSTFN
+921 
-935 NSTFNQG
+935 
-942 TYNFTDNTS
+942 
-951 FNNDTFNQ
+951 
-959 GTYNFNTSKVS
+959 
-970 FSGANTLNSSSPFAS
+970 
-985 LKGSV
+985 
-990 SFGSGAVFNLN
+990 
-1001 QTLNANQTYDILTTN
+1001 
-1016 GTIQYGVYQSYL
+1016 
-1028 WDLINYKGDK
+1028 
-1038 AISHVE
+1038 
-1044 VGNNTYDVTFDI
+1044 
-1056 NGQDETLQETF
+1056 
-1067 SNKSIT
+1067 
-1073 TQFLGDDLQ
+1073 
-1082 AKAKATYQQDLNNSQ
+1082 
-1097 SALSNATNDN
+1097 
-1107 KIASADTGY
+1107 
-1116 TNNQNTTIKQDAQ
+1116 
-1129 NLEHTSQQIAKDE
+1129 
-1142 QALQGDLNKLKQLAN
+1142 
-1157 SSFNEQAFN
+1157 
-1166 QAQSKEQQDEQTLQ
+1166 
-1180 NEEETFSSEQE
+1180 
-1191 GLEKALANAKPASPT
+1191 
-1206 PTPTPTPTPSPTPN
+1206 
-1220 PTPTKH
+1220 
-1226 TAPNK
+1226 
-1231 VPPTPPTQ
+1231 
-1239 NLPTTNVWNGVYW
+1239 
-1252 LQNQTYSQKGVY
+1252 
-1264 YIDPNLSGQSGQS
+1264 
-1277 ANTLS
+1277 
-1282 TYTAN
+1282 TAN
-1287 LLGRSFGVNIQNGTL
+1287 LFGRSFGVNIQNGTL
-1302 IIGNNTESV
+1302 IIGNDTESA

-1321 GGFGYIIGT
+1321 GGFGYITGT

-1345 EGVSGSDGGG
+1345 EGVSDSDGGG

-1384 TGASQHSYAT
+1384 TGASQHSYAA
-1394 FDATNNI
+1394 FDALNNI

-1411 TWGKFSFNAK
+1411 TWGKFSFSAK

-1439 SVISANAANSLSFNN
+1439 SVISANASNSLSFID

-1463 NLWANSLIFNNTQ
+1463 NLQANSLIFNNTQ

-1527 NKSQTAFKNSLTLD
+1527 NKSQAAFKNSLTLD

-1556 SGASAFNN
+1556 NGTSAFNN

-1576 TFNSLFFNGA
+1576 TFNSLFFNGG

-1592 NSKLNASSASFSNNT
+1592 SSKLNASSASFSNNT
-1607 TINLDDSVLSV
+1607 TINLDDSVLSA
-1618 SNASSLNANINFQG
+1618 NNTSSLNANINFQG
-1632 ASQATFGGNTTID
+1632 TSQADFGGNTTID
-1645 AASFNFDS
+1645 TASFNFDS
-1653 ASSLSFNNLTANGAL
+1653 TSSLSFNNLTANGAL
-1668 NFNGYAPSLSKALMS
+1668 NFNDYAPSLTKALMS

-1832 FTPKGSQTPQTPG
+1832 FTPKGSQTPQAPG

-1864 SSGNLKT
+1864 SSENLKT
-1871 LLGILS
+1871 LLGIFS

-1888 TNQLDNITS
+1888 SNQLDNITN

-1911 PAQKQALLETINHL
+1911 QVQKQALLETINHL

-1939 IGATQDHVTNS
+1939 IGATQDNVTNS

-1963 PCALDSATCSSFR
+1963 PCVLDSATCSSFR

-2004 ITGTLGSGNA
+2004 ITGTVGSGNA

-2021 DITFQSANNLVLNK
+2021 DVTFQSANNLVLNK

-2045 IFNLLGQEGI
+2045 IFNLLGQKGI
-2055 DKIFNQGNLANVLS
+2055 DEIFNQGNLANVLS

-2083 NFVENAL
+2083 NFIENAL
-2090 IPLSKELPSS
+2090 SPLSKELPAS

-2111 QNNLDNLL
+2111 PNNLDDLL

-2126 AIQNIISKKLSIF
+2126 EIQNIISKKLSIF

-2171 GYMDASE
+2171 GYIDASE
-2178 LSSILSVILKDIT
+2178 LSSILSVVLKDIT

-2205 NDLLDEFLGQDVVK
+2205 NDLLNEFLGQDVVK
-2219 KLESQGLVS
+2219 KLESQGLVN

-2242 IYNQGLGSVL
+2242 VYNQGLGSVL

-2320 TIDFSKYQGALIF
+2320 TIDFSKYQGTLIF
-2333 ASNGVSNINITTLN
+2333 ASNDVSNINITTLN

-2364 KGEICIN
+2364 KGEICVN

-2382 STNSSVTPTNESL
+2382 SSSSVTPTNESL
-2395 SVRANNFTFLGVIA
+2395 SVHANNFTFLGAIA

-2419 KNNSVIGTLNLNE
+2419 TNNSVIGTLNLNE

-2441 TIANAFNNASNS
+2441 TITNAFNNASNS

-2458 GDFTLNQQATLSTN
+2458 GNFTLNQQATLSTN

-2491 LSHSVSHAIINAQ
+2491 LSHSASHAIISAQ
-2504 GIATI
+2504 GAATI
-2509 MTNYNNPLIQF
+2509 MANNNNPLIQF

-2526 TGAYTLIDSAKAIYY
+2526 AGTYTLIDSAKAIYY

-2560 TLININGKHMVM
+2560 ALIDINGKHMVM

-2586 KDGGLIVGFKDSQ
+2586 KDGGLVVGFKDSQ

-2608 YNKVKIAVSNAP
+2608 YNKVKIAISNDP

-2634 QIQGIQGVDSIEQ
+2634 QIQGTQGVDSIDQ
-2647 AGGTQAINWLNKIF
+2647 VGGSQAINWLNKIF

-2677 STKDLTTIAGDIAN
+2677 SIKDLTTIAGDIAN
-2691 TLEVIANPNFKNDA
+2691 TLEVIANPDFKNDA

-2731 SADFHERLEALKNK
+2731 RSDFLERLEALKNK

-2807 YAAYGYSGFHANI
+2807 YAAYGYSGFHGNI

-2861 DPLLSIINQSYRY
+2861 DPLLSIINQSYKY
-2874 NTWTTDAKINYG
+2874 DTWTTDAKINYG

-2901 IGLAYYYIG
+2901 VGLAYYYIG
-2910 MSGLRGIMDD
+2910 LSGLRGIMDD

>member
-1 MAFKKAG
+1 MAFKKVR
-8 LISKFISK
+8 LISRFISK
-16 GSFKLNKI
+16 GSFKLSKI
-24 SKKIFKL
+24 SKKIFTL
-31 NPILKREKPLKRH
+31 NQILKREKPLKCH

-66 LIGALGGL
+66 LIGVLGGL
-74 PHLRA
+74 SHLRA
-79 SECRYWSWW
+79 NECTYWSWSSW
-88 SGYHDK
+88 GYHDN
-94 IESGSNSP
+94 IESGPNSP

-133 FTQKFNNG
+133 FTQKFNGG
-141 TLNVG
+141 TLDIG
-146 GNIRFGGTGVN
+146 GNIRFGGTGIN
-157 GVNVGYITGTYD
+157 GGDVGYITGTYD
-169 AQTINFNSSRIT
+169 AQTINFNSSRLT
-181 TGNSLSDGGGATLNF
+181 TGNSYADGGGTTLNF
-196 NATNRI
+196 NATNNL

-211 SDAGAQH
+211 SHAGTQK
-218 SYMNFKGSNIN
+218 SYMNFKGSNIK
-229 VSGSSFTDDT
+229 VSGSSFKDDT
-239 NGGFSFSGNNNN
+239 DGGFSFSGNNNN
-251 SAISFNKTKFNQ
+251 SAISFNQTSFNQ
-263 GTYNFTNSANL
+263 GTYNFSNNATL

-279 NFNQSTYNF
+279 NFNQGTYHF
-288 NSLQSTFNNSTFN
+288 NSTQSTFDNSNFN
-301 QGTYN
+301 QGAYDFSN
-306 FTDNTSFNNDTFNQG
+306 NTSFNNDTFNQG

-329 VSFSGANTLNSSS
+329 VSFSGINTLNSSS

-353 GSGAVFNLNQTL
+353 NSGAIFNLNQTL
-365 NANQTYD
+365 NNNQTYD
-372 ILTTNGTIQY
+372 ILTTNGAIQY

-404 EVGNNTY
+404 GVGNNTY

-426 TFSNKSITTQFL
+426 TFNKQSIITQFL
-438 GDDLQAKA
+438 GDDLQQQAQK
-446 KATYQQDLNNSQSAL
+446 TYQEDLTNSQSAL
-461 SNATNDNKIASAD
+461 NNAASDSKIANSD
-474 TGYTNNQNTTI
+474 TDYTKNKNTAIAT
-485 KQDAQNLE
+485 DAQNLE
-493 HTSQQIA
+493 HTNQQIA
-500 KDEQALQGDLNKLK
+500 QDEQALEKDLAQIKQLANSTTGFNEQAFNTTQKQEQQDEQTLQNDENAFNTEQERLEQAIQQAQAQEQEQQQAQQTYQEDVTNSQTALNNATSDNKIANSDTDYTKSSNPTINKDAQNLEHTNQQIAQDEQALQGDLDKLK
-514 QLANSSFNEQ
+514 QLANSTTGFSEQ

-530 SKEQQD
+530 KQEQQD
-536 EQTLQNEENTFSSE
+536 EQTLQNEEKTFNSE
-550 QEGLEKALANAKEQ
+550 QEGLKQAIANAKP
-564 QEQQQAQATYQQD
+564 
-577 LNNSQS
+577 
-583 ALSNAT
+583 
-589 NDNKIASADTDYTK
+589 
-603 NQNTAIKQDAQNL
+603 
-616 ENTSQQIT
+616 TSPT
-624 QDQKDLEQDLDKLQ
+624 PSH
-638 QLANSKTG
+638 A
-646 FNEQAF
+646 
-652 NQAQSTEQ
+652 
-660 QDEQTLQNEE
+660 
-670 ETFSSEQ
+670 
-677 EGLEKAL
+677 
-684 ANAKHTSPTPTKH
+684 PTPTKH
-697 TAQNN
+697 TAQNT

-707 SPPTQNLPTTNVWNG
+707 SPT
-722 VYNFQNQTYS
+722 
-732 KKGIYYIDPNLSGQ
+732 
-746 SGQSGNTLSTYGYL
+746 
-760 DWFTLKNK
+760 
-768 FSVNAN
+768 
-774 NGTLIIGNN
+774 
-783 TESANTKGLI
+783 
-793 WIGDDKGLVYYNTG
+793 
-807 TFNAANIY
+807 
-815 LTSNLKTGNGFS
+815 
-827 GEGATLNFNA
+827 
-837 TNRITINQASFD
+837 
-849 NSDAGAQHSYMNFK
+849 
-863 GSNINVSGSS
+863 
-873 FTDDTNG
+873 
-880 GFSFSGNNNNSAI
+880 
-893 SFNKT
+893 
-898 KFNQGTYNFTNSAN
+898 
-912 LSFNNSNFN
+912 
-921 QSTYNFNSLQSTFN
+921 
-935 NSTFNQG
+935 
-942 TYNFTDNTS
+942 
-951 FNNDTFNQ
+951 
-959 GTYNFNTSKVS
+959 
-970 FSGANTLNSSSPFAS
+970 
-985 LKGSV
+985 
-990 SFGSGAVFNLN
+990 
-1001 QTLNANQTYDILTTN
+1001 
-1016 GTIQYGVYQSYL
+1016 
-1028 WDLINYKGDK
+1028 
-1038 AISHVE
+1038 
-1044 VGNNTYDVTFDI
+1044 
-1056 NGQDETLQETF
+1056 
-1067 SNKSIT
+1067 
-1073 TQFLGDDLQ
+1073 
-1082 AKAKATYQQDLNNSQ
+1082 
-1097 SALSNATNDN
+1097 
-1107 KIASADTGY
+1107 
-1116 TNNQNTTIKQDAQ
+1116 
-1129 NLEHTSQQIAKDE
+1129 
-1142 QALQGDLNKLKQLAN
+1142 
-1157 SSFNEQAFN
+1157 
-1166 QAQSKEQQDEQTLQ
+1166 
-1180 NEEETFSSEQE
+1180 
-1191 GLEKALANAKPASPT
+1191 
-1206 PTPTPTPTPSPTPN
+1206 
-1220 PTPTKH
+1220 
-1226 TAPNK
+1226 
-1231 VPPTPPTQ
+1231 PTPPTQ
-1239 NLPTTNVWNGVYW
+1239 NLPTTNVWNGVYN
-1252 LQNQTYSQKGVY
+1252 LQNQTYSNKGVY
-1264 YIDPNLSGQSGQS
+1264 YIDPNLSGQSGQNG
-1277 ANTLS
+1277 NTLS

-1287 LLGRSFGVNIQNGTL
+1287 LFGRSFGVNIQNGTL

-1321 GGFGYIIGT
+1321 GGFGYITGT
-1330 FNAANIYL
+1330 FSAANIYL

-1345 EGVSGSDGGG
+1345 EGVSNSDGGG

-1384 TGASQHSYAT
+1384 TGASQHSYAA
-1394 FDATNNI
+1394 FDALNNI

-1411 TWGKFSFNAK
+1411 TWGKFSFSAK

-1439 SVISANAANSLSFNN
+1439 STISANAANSLSFVN
-1454 SRLNGGAVY
+1454 SRLNGGAIY
-1463 NLWANSLIFNNTQ
+1463 NLQANSLIFNNTQ

-1497 GNTSFTL
+1497 GNTNFTL

-1527 NKSQTAFKNSLTLD
+1527 NKSQAAFKNSLTL
-1541 NNSNLSLD
+1541 NNDSNLSLD

-1556 SGASAFNN
+1556 NGASAFNN

-1576 TFNSLFFNGA
+1576 TFSSLFFNGG

-1592 NSKLNASSASFSNNT
+1592 SSKLNASNASFSNNT
-1607 TINLDDSVLSV
+1607 TINLDDSVLSA
-1618 SNASSLNANINFQG
+1618 NNTSSLNANINFQG
-1632 ASQATFGGNTTID
+1632 TSQADFGGNTTID
-1645 AASFNFDS
+1645 TASFNFDS

-1668 NFNGYAPSLSKALMS
+1668 DFNGYAPSLTKALMS

-1688 VLGNNGD
+1688 VLGSNGD

-1727 ANGYEKILFYGM
+1727 ANSYEKILFYGM

-1822 YYLTSNIKGL
+1822 YYLTSSIKGL
-1832 FTPKGSQTPQTPG
+1832 FTPKDSQTPQAPG

-1864 SSGNLKT
+1864 SSENLKT

-1877 QNSATLKEMIE
+1877 QNSAALKEMIE
-1888 TNQLDNITS
+1888 SNQLDNITN

-1904 LDRIKIT
+1904 LDKIKIT
-1911 PAQKQALLETINHL
+1911 QVQKQALLETINHL

-1939 IGATQDHVTNS
+1939 IGATQDNVTNS

-1963 PCALDSATCSSFR
+1963 PCTLDSATCSSFR

-2004 ITGTLGSGNA
+2004 ITGTIGSGNA

-2021 DITFQSANNLVLNK
+2021 DVTFQSANNLVLNK

-2045 IFNLLGQEGI
+2045 IFNLLGQKGI

-2069 QMAMEKIKQAGGLG
+2069 QVAMEKIKQAGGLG
-2083 NFVENAL
+2083 NFIENAL
-2090 IPLSKELPSS
+2090 SPLSKELPAS

-2111 QNNLDNLL
+2111 QNNLDDLL

-2126 AIQNIISKKLSIF
+2126 EIQNIISKKLSIF

-2171 GYMDASE
+2171 GYIDASE
-2178 LSSILSVILKDIT
+2178 LSSILGVVLKDIT

-2205 NDLLDEFLGQDVVK
+2205 NDLLNEFLGQDVVK
-2219 KLESQGLVS
+2219 KLESQDLVS

-2242 IYNQGLGSVL
+2242 VYNQGLGSVL

-2320 TIDFSKYQGALIF
+2320 TIDFSKYQGALIL

-2364 KGEICIN
+2364 KGEICVN

-2432 NATLQANNL
+2432 NAALQANNL
-2441 TIANAFNNASNS
+2441 TITNAFNNASNS

-2458 GDFTLNQQATLSTN
+2458 GNFTLNQQATLSTN

-2504 GIATI
+2504 GNATI
-2509 MTNYNNPLIQF
+2509 MANNNNPLIQF

-2526 TGAYTLIDSAKAIYY
+2526 VGTYTLIDSAKAIYY

-2560 TLININGKHMVM
+2560 TLIDINGKHMVM
-2572 TDNGL
+2572 AGNGL

-2586 KDGGLIVGFKDSQ
+2586 KDGGLVVGFKDSQ

-2608 YNKVKIAVSNAP
+2608 YNKVKIAVSNDP
-2620 INNLQAPTLKQYIA
+2620 INNLQAPTLKQYIT
-2634 QIQGIQGVDSIEQ
+2634 QIQGVQSVDSIDQ
-2647 AGGTQAINWLNKIF
+2647 AGGSQAINWLNKIF

-2677 STKDLTTIAGDIAN
+2677 SVKDLTTIAGDIAN
-2691 TLEVIANPNFKNDA
+2691 TLEVIANPDFKNDA

-2874 NTWTTDAKINYG
+2874 DTWTTDAKINYG

-2901 IGLAYYYIG
+2901 VGLAYYYIG
-2910 MSGLRGIMDD
+2910 LSGLRGIMDD

>member
-1 MAFKKAG
+1 MAFKKAR
-8 LISKFISK
+8 LISKFILK
-16 GSFKLNKI
+16 GSFLNKI

-31 NPILKREKPLKRH
+31 NLILKRKKPLKRH
-44 KKTKSIKKP
+44 KKAKSVKKP

-74 PHLRA
+74 SHLRA
-79 SECRYWSWW
+79 SECRYWSWSSW
-88 SGYHDK
+88 GYHDN
-94 IESGSNSP
+94 IESGSDSP

-112 TQGSGTYYLNTLT
+112 IQGSGTYYLNTLT
-125 TYSAGGAS
+125 TYSAGGAN

-146 GNIRFGGTGVN
+146 GNIHFGGTGVN
-157 GVNVGYITGTYD
+157 GGDVGYITGTYD

-181 TGNSLSDGGGATLNF
+181 TGNSFSTGGGATLNF
-196 NATNRI
+196 NATNHI

-211 SDAGAQH
+211 SDAGTQH
-218 SYMNFKGSNIN
+218 SYMNFSGSNIN
-229 VSGSSFTDDT
+229 VSTSSFTDDT
-239 NGGFSFSGNNNN
+239 DGGFSFSGNGTN
-251 SAISFNKTKFNQ
+251 SNLSFNQTNFNQ
-263 GTYNFTNSANL
+263 GTYKFTNSANL
-274 SFNNS
+274 NFNNS
-279 NFNQSTYNF
+279 NFNQ
-288 NSLQSTFNNSTFN
+288 
-301 QGTYN
+301 GTYS
-306 FTDNTSFNNDTFNQG
+306 FTDNTGLNFNNDTFNQG
-321 TYNFNTSK
+321 TYSFNASK

-353 GSGAVFNLNQTL
+353 GSGAIFNLNQTL

-372 ILTTNGTIQY
+372 ILTTNKTIQY

-404 EVGNNTY
+404 EVGSNTY

-426 TFSNKSITTQFL
+426 TFNNQSITTQFL

-446 KATYQQDLNNSQSAL
+446 QATYQQDLSNSQTAL
-461 SNATNDNKIASAD
+461 NNATSDNKIASSD
-474 TGYTNNQNTTI
+474 TSYTNNQNTTI
-485 KQDAQNLE
+485 KKDAQNLE
-493 HTSQQIA
+493 DTDQTIQQD
-500 KDEQALQGDLNKLK
+500 KQALEKDLANVK
-514 QLANSSFNEQ
+514 QLANATTGFNQQ
-524 AFNQAQ
+524 AFKNAQ
-530 SKEQQD
+530 STEQQD
-536 EQTLQNEENTFSSE
+536 LQTLQNEEKTFSSE
-550 QEGLEKALANAKEQ
+550 QEGLEKAIANAKP
-564 QEQQQAQATYQQD
+564 A
-577 LNNSQS
+577 
-583 ALSNAT
+583 
-589 NDNKIASADTDYTK
+589 
-603 NQNTAIKQDAQNL
+603 
-616 ENTSQQIT
+616 
-624 QDQKDLEQDLDKLQ
+624 
-638 QLANSKTG
+638 
-646 FNEQAF
+646 
-652 NQAQSTEQ
+652 
-660 QDEQTLQNEE
+660 
-670 ETFSSEQ
+670 
-677 EGLEKAL
+677 GL
-684 ANAKHTSPTPTKH
+684 TPSPTPAPTKH
-697 TAQNN
+697 TVPNT

-707 SPPTQNLPTTNVWNG
+707 PPTTNVWSG
-722 VYNFQNQTYS
+722 VYWLQNQTYS
-732 KKGIYYIDPNLSGQ
+732 KQGVYYIDPNLSGQ
-746 SGQSGNTLSTYGYL
+746 SGQSGNTL
-760 DWFTLKNK
+760 N
-768 FSVNAN
+768 
-774 NGTLIIGNN
+774 
-783 TESANTKGLI
+783 
-793 WIGDDKGLVYYNTG
+793 
-807 TFNAANIY
+807 
-815 LTSNLKTGNGFS
+815 
-827 GEGATLNFNA
+827 
-837 TNRITINQASFD
+837 
-849 NSDAGAQHSYMNFK
+849 
-863 GSNINVSGSS
+863 
-873 FTDDTNG
+873 
-880 GFSFSGNNNNSAI
+880 
-893 SFNKT
+893 
-898 KFNQGTYNFTNSAN
+898 
-912 LSFNNSNFN
+912 
-921 QSTYNFNSLQSTFN
+921 
-935 NSTFNQG
+935 
-942 TYNFTDNTS
+942 
-951 FNNDTFNQ
+951 
-959 GTYNFNTSKVS
+959 
-970 FSGANTLNSSSPFAS
+970 
-985 LKGSV
+985 
-990 SFGSGAVFNLN
+990 
-1001 QTLNANQTYDILTTN
+1001 
-1016 GTIQYGVYQSYL
+1016 
-1028 WDLINYKGDK
+1028 
-1038 AISHVE
+1038 
-1044 VGNNTYDVTFDI
+1044 
-1056 NGQDETLQETF
+1056 
-1067 SNKSIT
+1067 
-1073 TQFLGDDLQ
+1073 
-1082 AKAKATYQQDLNNSQ
+1082 
-1097 SALSNATNDN
+1097 
-1107 KIASADTGY
+1107 
-1116 TNNQNTTIKQDAQ
+1116 
-1129 NLEHTSQQIAKDE
+1129 
-1142 QALQGDLNKLKQLAN
+1142 
-1157 SSFNEQAFN
+1157 
-1166 QAQSKEQQDEQTLQ
+1166 
-1180 NEEETFSSEQE
+1180 
-1191 GLEKALANAKPASPT
+1191 
-1206 PTPTPTPTPSPTPN
+1206 
-1220 PTPTKH
+1220 
-1226 TAPNK
+1226 
-1231 VPPTPPTQ
+1231 
-1239 NLPTTNVWNGVYW
+1239 
-1252 LQNQTYSQKGVY
+1252 
-1264 YIDPNLSGQSGQS
+1264 
-1277 ANTLS
+1277 

-1321 GGFGYIIGT
+1321 GGFGYITGT

-1384 TGASQHSYAT
+1384 TGASQHSYAA

-1421 NISFSNA
+1421 DISFSNA

-1484 RGTSNFNATTQLL
+1484 RGASNFNATTQLL

-1527 NKSQTAFKNSLTLD
+1527 NKNQATFKNSLTLD

-1556 SGASAFNN
+1556 NGASTFNN

-1576 TFNSLFFNGA
+1576 TFNSLFFNGGI
-1586 TLSLNA
+1586 LSLNA

-1607 TINLDDSVLSV
+1607 TINLDDSVLLA
-1618 SNASSLNANINFQG
+1618 SNTSSLNANINFQG
-1632 ASQATFGGNTTID
+1632 ASQANFGGNTTID
-1645 AASFNFDS
+1645 TASFNFDS

-1668 NFNGYAPSLSKALMS
+1668 NFNGYAPSLTKALMS

-1888 TNQLDNITS
+1888 SNQLDNITS

-1904 LDRIKIT
+1904 LDKIKIT

-1925 TDNINQTFSNGNLV
+1925 TDNINQTFNNGNLV
-1939 IGATQDHVTNS
+1939 IGATQDNVTNS

-2021 DITFQSANNLVLNK
+2021 DVTFQSANNLVLNN

-2069 QMAMEKIKQAGGLG
+2069 QVAMEKIKQAGGLG

-2090 IPLSKELPSS
+2090 SPLSKELPAS

-2111 QNNLDNLL
+2111 QNNLDDLL

-2171 GYMDASE
+2171 GYMDTSE

-2205 NDLLDEFLGQDVVK
+2205 NNLLNEFLGKDVVK

-2242 IYNQGLGSVL
+2242 VYNQGLGSVL

-2395 SVRANNFTFLGVIA
+2395 SVRANNFTFLGTIA

-2441 TIANAFNNASNS
+2441 TITNAFNNASNS

-2509 MTNYNNPLIQF
+2509 MANNNNPLIQF

-2526 TGAYTLIDSAKAIYY
+2526 TGTYTLIDSAKVIYY

-2549 GSSLDNYLKLY
+2549 GNSLDNYLKLY
-2560 TLININGKHMVM
+2560 TLIDINGKHMVM

-2577 TYNGQAVSI
+2577 TYNGQAVNI

-2608 YNKVKIAVSNAP
+2608 YNKVKIAVSNDP

-2634 QIQGIQGVDSIEQ
+2634 QIQGTQGVDSIDQ
-2647 AGGTQAINWLNKIF
+2647 AGGAQAINWLNKIF

-2691 TLEVIANPNFKNDA
+2691 TLEVIANPDFKNDA

-2789 YGINVGYDRFI
+2789 YGINIGYDRFI

-2861 DPLLSIINQSYRY
+2861 DPLLSIINQSYKY

-2910 MSGLRGIMDD
+2910 LSGLRGIMDD

-3008 TFYVNAGIGARF
+3008 TFYVNASIGARF

>member
-1 MAFKKAG
+1 MAFKKAR
-8 LISKFISK
+8 LISRFISK

-31 NPILKREKPLKRH
+31 NQILKREKPLKRH
-44 KKTKSIKKP
+44 KKALKPIKKLS
-53 FNKNKSFLKASVL
+53 NRNKSFLKASVL

-74 PHLRA
+74 SHLRA
-79 SECRYWSWW
+79 NECRYWSWSFW
-88 SGYHDK
+88 SYQDN
-94 IESGSNSP
+94 IESGPNSP

-133 FTQKFNNG
+133 FTQKFNGG
-141 TLNVG
+141 TLDIG
-146 GNIRFGGTGVN
+146 GNIRFGGTGIN
-157 GVNVGYITGTYD
+157 GGDVGYITGTYD
-169 AQTINFNSSRIT
+169 AQTINFNSSHII
-181 TGNSLSDGGGATLNF
+181 TGNSYADGGGATLNF
-196 NATNRI
+196 NAANNI

-211 SDAGAQH
+211 SDAGTQK
-218 SYMNFKGSNIN
+218 SYMNFKGSNIK

-239 NGGFSFSGNNNN
+239 DGGFSFSGNNNN
-251 SAISFNKTKFNQ
+251 SVISFNQTSFNQ
-263 GTYNFTNSANL
+263 GTYNFSNNATL

-279 NFNQSTYNF
+279 NFNQGTYHF
-288 NSLQSTFNNSTFN
+288 NSTQSTFENSNFN

-306 FTDNTSFNNDTFNQG
+306 FNDSVSFNNNTFNQG
-321 TYNFNTSK
+321 TYSFNTSK
-329 VSFSGANTLNSSS
+329 VSFSGINTLNSSS

-353 GSGAVFNLNQTL
+353 NSNAIFNLNQTL
-365 NANQTYD
+365 NNNQTYD
-372 ILTTNGTIQY
+372 ILTTNGAIQY

-404 EVGNNTY
+404 GVGNNTY

-426 TFSNKSITTQFL
+426 TFNKQSIITQFL
-438 GDDLQAKA
+438 GDDLQQQAQQ
-446 KATYQQDLNNSQSAL
+446 TYQQDLSDSQSAL
-461 SNATNDNKIASAD
+461 NNAASDNKIANSD
-474 TGYTNNQNTTI
+474 TSYTQSKNTTI
-485 KQDAQNLE
+485 AKDAQGLE
-493 HTSQQIA
+493 NTNQKIQQ
-500 KDEQALQGDLNKLK
+500 DEQALEKDLAQIK
-514 QLANSSFNEQ
+514 QLANSTTGFNEQ

-530 SKEQQD
+530 KQEQQDEQTLQNDEKTFNAEQEGLKQAIQQAQAQQQKQEQQQAQQTYQEDLTNSQSALNNAASDSKIANSDTDYTNNKNTTIKEDAKNLENTNQKIQQDEQALEKDLAQIKQLANSTTGFNEQAFNQAQKQEQQD
-536 EQTLQNEENTFSSE
+536 EQTLQNEEKTFNNE
-550 QEGLEKALANAKEQ
+550 QEGLEQAIANAKP
-564 QEQQQAQATYQQD
+564 
-577 LNNSQS
+577 
-583 ALSNAT
+583 
-589 NDNKIASADTDYTK
+589 
-603 NQNTAIKQDAQNL
+603 
-616 ENTSQQIT
+616 TSPT
-624 QDQKDLEQDLDKLQ
+624 PSH
-638 QLANSKTG
+638 A
-646 FNEQAF
+646 
-652 NQAQSTEQ
+652 
-660 QDEQTLQNEE
+660 
-670 ETFSSEQ
+670 
-677 EGLEKAL
+677 
-684 ANAKHTSPTPTKH
+684 PTPTKH
-697 TAQNN
+697 TAPNT

-707 SPPTQNLPTTNVWNG
+707 SPPTQNLPTTNVW
-722 VYNFQNQTYS
+722 S
-732 KKGIYYIDPNLSGQ
+732 
-746 SGQSGNTLSTYGYL
+746 
-760 DWFTLKNK
+760 
-768 FSVNAN
+768 
-774 NGTLIIGNN
+774 
-783 TESANTKGLI
+783 
-793 WIGDDKGLVYYNTG
+793 
-807 TFNAANIY
+807 
-815 LTSNLKTGNGFS
+815 
-827 GEGATLNFNA
+827 
-837 TNRITINQASFD
+837 
-849 NSDAGAQHSYMNFK
+849 
-863 GSNINVSGSS
+863 
-873 FTDDTNG
+873 
-880 GFSFSGNNNNSAI
+880 
-893 SFNKT
+893 
-898 KFNQGTYNFTNSAN
+898 
-912 LSFNNSNFN
+912 
-921 QSTYNFNSLQSTFN
+921 
-935 NSTFNQG
+935 
-942 TYNFTDNTS
+942 
-951 FNNDTFNQ
+951 
-959 GTYNFNTSKVS
+959 
-970 FSGANTLNSSSPFAS
+970 
-985 LKGSV
+985 
-990 SFGSGAVFNLN
+990 
-1001 QTLNANQTYDILTTN
+1001 
-1016 GTIQYGVYQSYL
+1016 
-1028 WDLINYKGDK
+1028 
-1038 AISHVE
+1038 
-1044 VGNNTYDVTFDI
+1044 
-1056 NGQDETLQETF
+1056 
-1067 SNKSIT
+1067 
-1073 TQFLGDDLQ
+1073 
-1082 AKAKATYQQDLNNSQ
+1082 
-1097 SALSNATNDN
+1097 
-1107 KIASADTGY
+1107 
-1116 TNNQNTTIKQDAQ
+1116 
-1129 NLEHTSQQIAKDE
+1129 
-1142 QALQGDLNKLKQLAN
+1142 
-1157 SSFNEQAFN
+1157 
-1166 QAQSKEQQDEQTLQ
+1166 
-1180 NEEETFSSEQE
+1180 
-1191 GLEKALANAKPASPT
+1191 
-1206 PTPTPTPTPSPTPN
+1206 
-1220 PTPTKH
+1220 
-1226 TAPNK
+1226 
-1231 VPPTPPTQ
+1231 
-1239 NLPTTNVWNGVYW
+1239 GVYW
-1252 LQNQTYSQKGVY
+1252 LQNKTYSNKGIY

-1287 LLGRSFGVNIQNGTL
+1287 LLGRSFSVNTQNGTL

-1311 NDNGLIWIGH
+1311 NSNGLIWIGH
-1321 GGFGYIIGT
+1321 GGFGYITGT

-1345 EGVSGSDGGG
+1345 EGVSNSDGGG

-1384 TGASQHSYAT
+1384 TGASQHSYAA
-1394 FDATNNI
+1394 FDALNNI

-1411 TWGKFSFNAK
+1411 TWGKFSFTAK

-1439 SVISANAANSLSFNN
+1439 STISANASNSLSFVN
-1454 SRLNGGAVY
+1454 SRLNGGAIY
-1463 NLWANSLIFNNTQ
+1463 NLQANSLIFNNTQ

-1527 NKSQTAFKNSLTLD
+1527 NKSQAAFKNSLTLD

-1556 SGASAFNN
+1556 NGSSAFNN

-1576 TFNSLFFNGA
+1576 TFSSLFFNGG

-1592 NSKLNASSASFSNNT
+1592 NSKLNASNASFSNNT
-1607 TINLDDSVLSV
+1607 TINLDDSVLSA
-1618 SNASSLNANINFQG
+1618 SNTSSLNANINFQG
-1632 ASQATFGGNTTID
+1632 ASQADFGGNTTID
-1645 AASFNFDS
+1645 TASFNFDS
-1653 ASSLSFNNLTANGAL
+1653 ASSLSFNNLTVNGAL
-1668 NFNGYAPSLSKALMS
+1668 NFNGYAPSLTKALMS

-1817 NQAGT
+1817 NQVGT

-1832 FTPKGSQTPQTPG
+1832 FTPKGSQTPQAPG

-1864 SSGNLKT
+1864 SSENLKT

-1877 QNSATLKEMIE
+1877 QNSAALKEMIE
-1888 TNQLDNITS
+1888 SNQLDNITN

-1904 LDRIKIT
+1904 LDKIKIT
-1911 PAQKQALLETINHL
+1911 QTQKQALLETINHL
-1925 TDNINQTFSNGNLV
+1925 TDNINQTFNNGNLI
-1939 IGATQDHVTNS
+1939 IGATQDNVTNS

-1993 INADFKAKSIY
+1993 INANFKAKSIY
-2004 ITGTLGSGNA
+2004 ITGTIGSGNA

-2021 DITFQSANNLVLNK
+2021 DVTFQSANNLVLNK

-2045 IFNLLGQEGI
+2045 IFNLLGQKGI

-2069 QMAMEKIKQAGGLG
+2069 QVAMEKIKQAGGLG
-2083 NFVENAL
+2083 NFIENAL
-2090 IPLSKELPSS
+2090 SPLSKELPAS
-2100 LQNETLGQLIG
+2100 LQDETLGQLIG
-2111 QNNLDNLL
+2111 QNNLDDLL

-2126 AIQNIISKKLSIF
+2126 EIQNIISKKLSIF

-2171 GYMDASE
+2171 GYIDASE

-2205 NDLLDEFLGQDVVK
+2205 NDLLNEFLGQDVVK
-2219 KLESQGLVS
+2219 KLESQGLVN

-2242 IYNQGLGSVL
+2242 VYNQGLGSVL

-2320 TIDFSKYQGALIF
+2320 TIDFSKYQGTLIF
-2333 ASNGVSNINITTLN
+2333 ASNDVSNINITTLN

-2364 KGEICIN
+2364 KGEICVN

-2382 STNSSVTPTNESL
+2382 SANSSVTPTNESL
-2395 SVRANNFTFLGVIA
+2395 SVRANNFTFLGAIA

-2419 KNNSVIGTLNLNE
+2419 TNNSVIGTLNLNE

-2441 TIANAFNNASNS
+2441 TITNAFNNASNS

-2458 GDFTLNQQATLSTN
+2458 GNFTLNQQATLSTN

-2491 LSHSVSHAIINAQ
+2491 LSHSASHAIINAQ
-2504 GIATI
+2504 GSATI
-2509 MTNYNNPLIQF
+2509 MANSNNPLIQF

-2526 TGAYTLIDSAKAIYY
+2526 VGTYTLIDSAKAIYY
-2541 GYNDQITG
+2541 GYNNQITG

-2560 TLININGKHMVM
+2560 TLIDINGKHIMM
-2572 TDNGL
+2572 TGNGL
-2577 TYNGQAVSI
+2577 TYNGQAVSV
-2586 KDGGLIVGFKDSQ
+2586 KDGGLVVGFKDSQ

-2608 YNKVKIAVSNAP
+2608 YNKVKIAVSNDP

-2634 QIQGIQGVDSIEQ
+2634 QIQGTQSVDSIDQ
-2647 AGGTQAINWLNKIF
+2647 VGGNQAINWLNKIF

-2691 TLEVIANPNFKNDA
+2691 TLEVIANPDFKNDA

-2807 YAAYGYSGFHANI
+2807 YAAYGYSGFHGNI
-2820 TQSGSSNVNMGVYS
+2820 TQSGSSNVNIGVYS

-2874 NTWTTDAKINYG
+2874 DTWTTDAKINYG

-2901 IGLAYYYIG
+2901 VGLAYYYIG
-2910 MSGLRGIMDD
+2910 LSGLRGIMDD

>member
-1 MAFKKAG
+1 MAFKKAR
-8 LISKFISK
+8 LISRFISK

-31 NPILKREKPLKRH
+31 NQILKCEKPLKCH
-44 KKTKSIKKP
+44 KKALKPIKKLS
-53 FNKNKSFLKASVL
+53 NRNKSFLKASVL
-66 LIGALGGL
+66 LIGALGEL
-74 PHLRA
+74 SHLRA
-79 SECRYWSWW
+79 NECRYWSWSTW
-88 SGYHDK
+88 SYHDN
-94 IESGSNSP
+94 IESGPNSP

-112 TQGSGTYYLNTLT
+112 AQGSGTYYLNTLT
-125 TYSAGGAS
+125 TYSTGGAS
-133 FTQKFNNG
+133 FTQKFNGG

-146 GNIRFGGTGVN
+146 GNIRFGGTGIN
-157 GVNVGYITGTYD
+157 GGDVGYITGTYD
-169 AQTINFNSSRIT
+169 AQTINFNSSHLT
-181 TGNSLSDGGGATLNF
+181 TGNSYADGGGATLNF
-196 NATNRI
+196 NAANNI

-211 SDAGAQH
+211 SDAGTQH
-218 SYMNFKGSNIN
+218 SYMNFKGSNIK

-239 NGGFSFSGNNNN
+239 DGGFSFSGNNNN
-251 SAISFNKTKFNQ
+251 SAISFNQTNFNQ
-263 GTYNFTNSANL
+263 GTYNFSNSASS
-274 SFNNS
+274 SFDNS
-279 NFNQSTYNF
+279 S
-288 NSLQSTFNNSTFN
+288 FN

-306 FTDNTSFNNDTFNQG
+306 FNSVQSAFNNSAFNQGTYNFNDNVSFNNDTFNQG
-321 TYNFNTSK
+321 TYSFNTSK

-365 NANQTYD
+365 NSNQTYD

-404 EVGNNTY
+404 GVGNNTY

-426 TFSNKSITTQFL
+426 TFNNQSIITQFL
-438 GDDLQAKA
+438 GDDLQQQAQQ
-446 KATYQQDLNNSQSAL
+446 TYQEDVTNSQTALNNAAS
-461 SNATNDNKIASAD
+461 DNKIASND
-474 TGYTNNQNTTI
+474 TNYTKNKNTAI
-485 KQDAQNLE
+485 AKDAQSLE
-493 HTSQQIA
+493 NTNQKIQQ
-500 KDEQALQGDLNKLK
+500 DEQALEKDLAQIK
-514 QLANSSFNEQ
+514 QLANSKTGFSEQ

-536 EQTLQNEENTFSSE
+536 EQTLQNDENAFNAE
-550 QEGLEKALANAKEQ
+550 QEGLEQAIANAKP
-564 QEQQQAQATYQQD
+564 
-577 LNNSQS
+577 
-583 ALSNAT
+583 
-589 NDNKIASADTDYTK
+589 
-603 NQNTAIKQDAQNL
+603 
-616 ENTSQQIT
+616 TSPT
-624 QDQKDLEQDLDKLQ
+624 PTPTP
-638 QLANSKTG
+638 S
-646 FNEQAF
+646 
-652 NQAQSTEQ
+652 ST
-660 QDEQTLQNEE
+660 
-670 ETFSSEQ
+670 
-677 EGLEKAL
+677 
-684 ANAKHTSPTPTKH
+684 PTPTKH
-697 TAQNN
+697 TVQNT
-702 PPNKV
+702 PPSKI
-707 SPPTQNLPTTNVWNG
+707 SPTPTPPTQNPPAENVWNG
-722 VYNFQNQTYS
+722 VYN
-732 KKGIYYIDPNLSGQ
+732 
-746 SGQSGNTLSTYGYL
+746 
-760 DWFTLKNK
+760 
-768 FSVNAN
+768 
-774 NGTLIIGNN
+774 
-783 TESANTKGLI
+783 
-793 WIGDDKGLVYYNTG
+793 
-807 TFNAANIY
+807 
-815 LTSNLKTGNGFS
+815 
-827 GEGATLNFNA
+827 
-837 TNRITINQASFD
+837 
-849 NSDAGAQHSYMNFK
+849 
-863 GSNINVSGSS
+863 
-873 FTDDTNG
+873 
-880 GFSFSGNNNNSAI
+880 
-893 SFNKT
+893 
-898 KFNQGTYNFTNSAN
+898 
-912 LSFNNSNFN
+912 
-921 QSTYNFNSLQSTFN
+921 
-935 NSTFNQG
+935 
-942 TYNFTDNTS
+942 
-951 FNNDTFNQ
+951 
-959 GTYNFNTSKVS
+959 
-970 FSGANTLNSSSPFAS
+970 
-985 LKGSV
+985 
-990 SFGSGAVFNLN
+990 
-1001 QTLNANQTYDILTTN
+1001 
-1016 GTIQYGVYQSYL
+1016 
-1028 WDLINYKGDK
+1028 
-1038 AISHVE
+1038 
-1044 VGNNTYDVTFDI
+1044 
-1056 NGQDETLQETF
+1056 
-1067 SNKSIT
+1067 
-1073 TQFLGDDLQ
+1073 
-1082 AKAKATYQQDLNNSQ
+1082 
-1097 SALSNATNDN
+1097 
-1107 KIASADTGY
+1107 
-1116 TNNQNTTIKQDAQ
+1116 
-1129 NLEHTSQQIAKDE
+1129 
-1142 QALQGDLNKLKQLAN
+1142 
-1157 SSFNEQAFN
+1157 
-1166 QAQSKEQQDEQTLQ
+1166 
-1180 NEEETFSSEQE
+1180 
-1191 GLEKALANAKPASPT
+1191 
-1206 PTPTPTPTPSPTPN
+1206 
-1220 PTPTKH
+1220 
-1226 TAPNK
+1226 
-1231 VPPTPPTQ
+1231 
-1239 NLPTTNVWNGVYW
+1239 
-1252 LQNQTYSQKGVY
+1252 LQNQTYSNKGVY

-1287 LLGRSFGVNIQNGTL
+1287 LFGRSFGVNIQNGTL
-1302 IIGNNTESV
+1302 VIGNDTEGV
-1311 NDNGLIWIGH
+1311 NSNGLIWIGH
-1321 GGFGYIIGT
+1321 GGFGYITGT
-1330 FNAANIYL
+1330 FNATNIYL

-1345 EGVSGSDGGG
+1345 EGVSNSDGGG

-1384 TGASQHSYAT
+1384 TGASQHSYAA
-1394 FDATNNI
+1394 FDALNNI

-1411 TWGKFSFNAK
+1411 TWGKFSFSAK

-1439 SVISANAANSLSFNN
+1439 STISANASNSLSFIN
-1454 SRLNGGAVY
+1454 SRLNGGAIY
-1463 NLWANSLIFNNTQ
+1463 NLQANSLIFNNTQ

-1527 NKSQTAFKNSLTLD
+1527 NKSQATFKNSLTLD

-1556 SGASAFNN
+1556 NGTSAFNN

-1576 TFNSLFFNGA
+1576 TFNSLFFNGG

-1592 NSKLNASSASFSNNT
+1592 SSKLNASSASFSNDT
-1607 TINLDDSVLSV
+1607 TINLDDSVLSA
-1618 SNASSLNANINFQG
+1618 NNTSSLNANINFQG
-1632 ASQATFGGNTTID
+1632 ASQADFGGNTTID
-1645 AASFNFDS
+1645 TASFNFDS
-1653 ASSLSFNNLTANGAL
+1653 TSSLSFNNLTANGAL
-1668 NFNGYAPSLSKALMS
+1668 NFNGYAPSLTKALIS
-1683 VSGQF
+1683 VSEQF

-1739 KIQNATYSD
+1739 KIQNATYRD

-1817 NQAGT
+1817 NRAGT

-1864 SSGNLKT
+1864 SSENLKT

-1877 QNSATLKEMIE
+1877 QNSAALKEMIE
-1888 TNQLDNITS
+1888 SNQLDNITN

-1904 LDRIKIT
+1904 LDKIKIT
-1911 PAQKQALLETINHL
+1911 QVQKQAFLETINHL
-1925 TDNINQTFSNGNLV
+1925 TDNINQTFNNGNLI
-1939 IGATQDHVTNS
+1939 IGATQDNVTNS

-1963 PCALDSATCSSFR
+1963 PCTLDSATCSSFR

-2021 DITFQSANNLVLNK
+2021 DVTFQSTNNLVLNK

-2045 IFNLLGQEGI
+2045 IFNLLGQKGI
-2055 DKIFNQGNLANVLS
+2055 NEIFNQGNLANVLS
-2069 QMAMEKIKQAGGLG
+2069 QVAMEKIKQAGGLG
-2083 NFVENAL
+2083 NFIENAL
-2090 IPLSKELPSS
+2090 SPLSKELPAS

-2111 QNNLDNLL
+2111 QNNLDDLL

-2126 AIQNIISKKLSIF
+2126 EIQNIISKKLSIF

-2171 GYMDASE
+2171 GYIDASE

-2205 NDLLDEFLGQDVVK
+2205 NDLLNEFLGQDVVK

-2242 IYNQGLGSVL
+2242 VYNQGLGSVL

-2289 YVFVNNS
+2289 YIFVNNS

-2364 KGEICIN
+2364 KGEICVN
-2371 LANCPTTKNSS
+2371 LASCPTTKNSS

-2395 SVRANNFTFLGVIA
+2395 SVRANNFTFLGAIA

-2458 GDFTLNQQATLSTN
+2458 GNFTLNQQATLSTN

-2504 GIATI
+2504 GTATL
-2509 MTNYNNPLIQF
+2509 MANSNNPLIQF

-2526 TGAYTLIDSAKAIYY
+2526 AGTYTLIDSAKAIYY

-2560 TLININGKHMVM
+2560 ALIDINGKHMVM

-2577 TYNGQAVSI
+2577 TYNGQAVNI
-2586 KDGGLIVGFKDSQ
+2586 KDGGLVVGFKDSQ

-2608 YNKVKIAVSNAP
+2608 YNKVKVAVSNDP

-2634 QIQGIQGVDSIEQ
+2634 QIQGVQSVDSIDQ
-2647 AGGTQAINWLNKIF
+2647 AGGNQAINWLNKIF

-2677 STKDLTTIAGDIAN
+2677 SIKDLTTIAGDIAN
-2691 TLEVIANPNFKNDA
+2691 TLEVIANPDFKNDA

-2731 SADFHERLEALKNK
+2731 HSDFLERLEALKNK

-2807 YAAYGYSGFHANI
+2807 YAAYGYSGFHGNI

-2874 NTWTTDAKINYG
+2874 DTWTTDAKINYG

-2901 IGLAYYYIG
+2901 VGLAYYYIG
-2910 MSGLRGIMDD
+2910 LSGLRGIMDD

>member
-1 MAFKKAG
+1 MAFKKAR

-24 SKKIFKL
+24 SKKFFKL
-31 NPILKREKPLKRH
+31 NQILKCEKPLKCH
-44 KKTKSIKKP
+44 KKTKSIKKLS
-53 FNKNKSFLKASVL
+53 NRNKSFLKASIL

-74 PHLRA
+74 SHLRA
-79 SECRYWSWW
+79 NECRYWSWSSW
-88 SGYHDK
+88 SYQDN
-94 IESGSNSP
+94 IESGPNSP

-133 FTQKFNNG
+133 FTQKFNGG

-146 GNIRFGGTGVN
+146 GNIRFGGTGIN
-157 GVNVGYITGTYD
+157 GGDVGYITGTYD
-169 AQTINFNSSRIT
+169 AQTINFNSSHLT
-181 TGNSLSDGGGATLNF
+181 TGNSYADGGGATLNF
-196 NATNRI
+196 NATNNL

-211 SDAGAQH
+211 NDAGTQH
-218 SYMNFKGSNIN
+218 SYMNFKGSNIK

-239 NGGFSFSGNNNN
+239 DGGFNFSGNSNNNTISFNQTNFNQGTYHFNSAQSAFNN
-251 SAISFNKTKFNQ
+251 SAFNQ
-263 GTYNFTNSANL
+263 GTYNFNSAQ
-274 SFNNS
+274 SAFENS
-279 NFNQSTYNF
+279 NFNQ
-288 NSLQSTFNNSTFN
+288 
-301 QGTYN
+301 GTYDFN
-306 FTDNTSFNNDTFNQG
+306 DNTSFNNDTFNQG

-365 NANQTYD
+365 NSNQTYD

-404 EVGNNTY
+404 GVGNNTY

-426 TFSNKSITTQFL
+426 TFNNQSITTQFL

-446 KATYQQDLNNSQSAL
+446 QKTYQQDLSNSQSAL
-461 SNATNDNKIASAD
+461 NNAASDNKIANSD
-474 TGYTNNQNTTI
+474 TDYTNNKNTTI
-485 KQDAQNLE
+485 KKDAQNLE
-493 HTSQQIA
+493 HTNQQIA
-500 KDEQALQGDLNKLK
+500 QDEQALQG
-514 QLANSSFNEQ
+514 
-524 AFNQAQ
+524 
-530 SKEQQD
+530 
-536 EQTLQNEENTFSSE
+536 
-550 QEGLEKALANAKEQ
+550 
-564 QEQQQAQATYQQD
+564 
-577 LNNSQS
+577 
-583 ALSNAT
+583 
-589 NDNKIASADTDYTK
+589 
-603 NQNTAIKQDAQNL
+603 
-616 ENTSQQIT
+616 
-624 QDQKDLEQDLDKLQ
+624 DLDKLQ

-652 NQAQSTEQ
+652 NTAQKQEQ
-660 QDEQTLQNEE
+660 QDEQTLQNDENAFNTE
-670 ETFSSEQ
+670 QDSLNKAIQQVQAQQQKQEQQQAQKTYQQDLSNSQSALNNATSDNKIASNDTSYTQSKNATIAKDAQGLESTNQQIAQDEQALQGDLDKLKQLANSTTGFNEQAFNTAQKQEQQDEQTLQNDENAFNTEQ
-677 EGLEKAL
+677 EGLKQAI
-684 ANAKHTSPTPTKH
+684 ANAKPISPTPSHAPTPTKH
-697 TAQNN
+697 TAPNT
-702 PPNKV
+702 PPSQV
-707 SPPTQNLPTTNVWNG
+707 PPTPTQNPPAESVWSG
-722 VYNFQNQTYS
+722 VYWLQNKTYS
-732 KKGIYYIDPNLSGQ
+732 NKGIYYIDPNLSGQ
-746 SGQSGNTLSTYGYL
+746 SGQSGNTLSTY
-760 DWFTLKNK
+760 
-768 FSVNAN
+768 
-774 NGTLIIGNN
+774 
-783 TESANTKGLI
+783 
-793 WIGDDKGLVYYNTG
+793 
-807 TFNAANIY
+807 
-815 LTSNLKTGNGFS
+815 
-827 GEGATLNFNA
+827 
-837 TNRITINQASFD
+837 
-849 NSDAGAQHSYMNFK
+849 
-863 GSNINVSGSS
+863 
-873 FTDDTNG
+873 
-880 GFSFSGNNNNSAI
+880 
-893 SFNKT
+893 
-898 KFNQGTYNFTNSAN
+898 
-912 LSFNNSNFN
+912 
-921 QSTYNFNSLQSTFN
+921 
-935 NSTFNQG
+935 
-942 TYNFTDNTS
+942 
-951 FNNDTFNQ
+951 
-959 GTYNFNTSKVS
+959 
-970 FSGANTLNSSSPFAS
+970 
-985 LKGSV
+985 
-990 SFGSGAVFNLN
+990 
-1001 QTLNANQTYDILTTN
+1001 
-1016 GTIQYGVYQSYL
+1016 
-1028 WDLINYKGDK
+1028 
-1038 AISHVE
+1038 
-1044 VGNNTYDVTFDI
+1044 
-1056 NGQDETLQETF
+1056 
-1067 SNKSIT
+1067 
-1073 TQFLGDDLQ
+1073 
-1082 AKAKATYQQDLNNSQ
+1082 
-1097 SALSNATNDN
+1097 
-1107 KIASADTGY
+1107 
-1116 TNNQNTTIKQDAQ
+1116 
-1129 NLEHTSQQIAKDE
+1129 
-1142 QALQGDLNKLKQLAN
+1142 
-1157 SSFNEQAFN
+1157 
-1166 QAQSKEQQDEQTLQ
+1166 
-1180 NEEETFSSEQE
+1180 
-1191 GLEKALANAKPASPT
+1191 
-1206 PTPTPTPTPSPTPN
+1206 
-1220 PTPTKH
+1220 
-1226 TAPNK
+1226 
-1231 VPPTPPTQ
+1231 
-1239 NLPTTNVWNGVYW
+1239 
-1252 LQNQTYSQKGVY
+1252 
-1264 YIDPNLSGQSGQS
+1264 
-1277 ANTLS
+1277 
-1282 TYTAN
+1282 TAN
-1287 LLGRSFGVNIQNGTL
+1287 LFGRSFGVNIQNGTL

-1321 GGFGYIIGT
+1321 GGFGYITGT

-1345 EGVSGSDGGG
+1345 EGVSNSDGGG

-1394 FDATNNI
+1394 FDALNNI

-1411 TWGKFSFNAK
+1411 TWGKFSFSAK

-1439 SVISANAANSLSFNN
+1439 STISTNASNSLSFIN
-1454 SRLNGGAVY
+1454 SRLNGGAIY
-1463 NLWANSLIFNNTQ
+1463 NLQANSLIFNNTQ

-1497 GNTSFTL
+1497 GNTNFTL

-1517 LQNNANITLG
+1517 LQDNANITLG
-1527 NKSQTAFKNSLTLD
+1527 NKSQAAFKNSLTLD

-1556 SGASAFNN
+1556 NGASAFNN

-1576 TFNSLFFNGA
+1576 AFNSLFFNGG

-1592 NSKLNASSASFSNNT
+1592 SSKLNASSASFSNNT
-1607 TINLDDSVLSV
+1607 TINLDDSVLSA
-1618 SNASSLNANINFQG
+1618 SNTSSLNANINFQG
-1632 ASQATFGGNTTID
+1632 TSQADFGGNTTID
-1645 AASFNFDS
+1645 TASFNFDS

-1668 NFNGYAPSLSKALMS
+1668 NFNGYAPSLTKALMS

-1714 ILNAQKGITGISG
+1714 ILSAQKGITGISG

-1864 SSGNLKT
+1864 SSENLKT

-1877 QNSATLKEMIE
+1877 QNSAALKEMIE
-1888 TNQLDNITS
+1888 SNQLDNITN

-1904 LDRIKIT
+1904 LDKIKIT
-1911 PAQKQALLETINHL
+1911 QAQKQALLETINHL
-1925 TDNINQTFSNGNLV
+1925 TDNINQTFSNGNLI
-1939 IGATQDHVTNS
+1939 IGATQDNVTNS

-1963 PCALDSATCSSFR
+1963 PCTLDSATCSSFR

-2004 ITGTLGSGNA
+2004 ITGTIGSGNA

-2021 DITFQSANNLVLNK
+2021 DVTFQSANNLVLNK

-2045 IFNLLGQEGI
+2045 IFNLLGQKGI
-2055 DKIFNQGNLANVLS
+2055 NEIFNQGNLANVLS
-2069 QMAMEKIKQAGGLG
+2069 QVAMEKIKQAGGLG
-2083 NFVENAL
+2083 NFIENAL
-2090 IPLSKELPSS
+2090 SPLSKELPAS
-2100 LQNETLGQLIG
+2100 LQDETLGQLIG
-2111 QNNLDNLL
+2111 QNNLDDLL

-2171 GYMDASE
+2171 GYIDASE

-2191 NPPTSLQKDIGVVA
+2191 NPPASLQKDIGVVA
-2205 NDLLDEFLGQDVVK
+2205 NDLLNEFLGQDVVK

-2242 IYNQGLGSVL
+2242 VYNQGLGSVL

-2364 KGEICIN
+2364 KGEICVN
-2371 LANCPTTKNSS
+2371 LANCHTTKNSS

-2395 SVRANNFTFLGVIA
+2395 SVRANNFTFLGAIA

-2441 TIANAFNNASNS
+2441 TITNAFNNASNS

-2458 GDFTLNQQATLSTN
+2458 GNFTLNQQATLSTN

-2491 LSHSVSHAIINAQ
+2491 ISHSVSHAIINAQ
-2504 GIATI
+2504 GNATI
-2509 MTNYNNPLIQF
+2509 MANNNNPLIQF

-2526 TGAYTLIDSAKAIYY
+2526 AGTYTLIDSAKAIYY

-2560 TLININGKHMVM
+2560 ALIDINGKHMVM
-2572 TDNGL
+2572 TGNGL
-2577 TYNGQAVSI
+2577 TYNGQAVSV
-2586 KDGGLIVGFKDSQ
+2586 KDGGLVVGFKDSQ

-2608 YNKVKIAVSNAP
+2608 YNKVKIAVSNDP

-2634 QIQGIQGVDSIEQ
+2634 QIQGTQGVDSIDQ
-2647 AGGTQAINWLNKIF
+2647 AGGNQAINWLNKIF

-2677 STKDLTTIAGDIAN
+2677 SVKDLTTIAGDIAN
-2691 TLEVIANPNFKNDA
+2691 TLEVIANPDFKNDA

-2731 SADFHERLEALKNK
+2731 RSDFLERLEALKNK

-2807 YAAYGYSGFHANI
+2807 YAAYGYSGFHGNI
-2820 TQSGSSNVNMGVYS
+2820 TQSGSSNVNIGVYS

-2874 NTWTTDAKINYG
+2874 DTWTTDAKINYG

-2910 MSGLRGIMDD
+2910 LSGLRGIMDD

>member
-1 MAFKKAG
+1 M
-8 LISKFISK
+8 
-16 GSFKLNKI
+16 NKI

-31 NPILKREKPLKRH
+31 NQILKHEKPLKRH
-44 KKTKSIKKP
+44 EKTKSVKKP
-53 FNKNKSFLKASVL
+53 LNKNKSFLKASVL

-74 PHLRA
+74 SHLRA
-79 SECRYWSWW
+79 SECRYWSWSSW
-88 SGYHDK
+88 SYHDN

-102 THNSYCLFSS
+102 THNTYCLFSS
-112 TQGSGTYYLNTLT
+112 AQGSGTYYLNTLT

-133 FTQKFNNG
+133 FTQKFNSG

-146 GNIRFGGTGVN
+146 GNIRFGGTGIN
-157 GVNVGYITGTYD
+157 GGDVGYITGTYD
-169 AQTINFNSSRIT
+169 AQTINFNSSHLT
-181 TGNSLSDGGGATLNF
+181 TGNSYADGGGTTLNF
-196 NATNRI
+196 NATNNL

-211 SDAGAQH
+211 SDAGTQK
-218 SYMNFKGSNIN
+218 SYMNFKGSNIK

-239 NGGFSFSGNNNN
+239 DGGFSFSGNNNN
-251 SAISFNKTKFNQ
+251 SVISFNQTNFNQGTYHFSNSASSSFDNSNFNQGTYHFNSAQSTFENSNFNQ
-263 GTYNFTNSANL
+263 GTYNF
-274 SFNNS
+274 NN
-279 NFNQSTYNF
+279 NA
-288 NSLQSTFNNSTFN
+288 
-301 QGTYN
+301 
-306 FTDNTSFNNDTFNQG
+306 SFNNDTFNQG
-321 TYNFNTSK
+321 IYSFNTNK
-329 VSFSGANTLNSSS
+329 VSFLGINTLNSSS

-365 NANQTYD
+365 NNNQTYD

-404 EVGNNTY
+404 GVGNNTY

-426 TFSNKSITTQFL
+426 TFNNQSIITQFL
-438 GDDLQAKA
+438 GDDLQQQAQQ
-446 KATYQQDLNNSQSAL
+446 TYQEDLTNSQSAL
-461 SNATNDNKIASAD
+461 NNAASDSKIANSD
-474 TGYTNNQNTTI
+474 TDYTNNKNATI
-485 KQDAQNLE
+485 KEDAKNLE
-493 HTSQQIA
+493 HTNQQIA
-500 KDEQALQGDLNKLK
+500 QDEQALEKDLAQIK
-514 QLANSSFNEQ
+514 QLANSTTGFNEQ

-530 SKEQQD
+530 KQEQQDEQTLQNDENAFNTEQDSLNKAIQQAQAQQQKQEQQQAQQTYQEDVTNSQTALNNATSDNKIASNDTSYTQSKNTTVAKDAQNLENTNQQIAQDEQALEKDLAQIKQLANSPTGFNEQAFNQAQKQEQQD
-536 EQTLQNEENTFSSE
+536 EQTLQNEEKTFNAE
-550 QEGLEKALANAKEQ
+550 QEGLKQAIAKP
-564 QEQQQAQATYQQD
+564 A
-577 LNNSQS
+577 
-583 ALSNAT
+583 
-589 NDNKIASADTDYTK
+589 
-603 NQNTAIKQDAQNL
+603 
-616 ENTSQQIT
+616 
-624 QDQKDLEQDLDKLQ
+624 
-638 QLANSKTG
+638 
-646 FNEQAF
+646 
-652 NQAQSTEQ
+652 
-660 QDEQTLQNEE
+660 
-670 ETFSSEQ
+670 
-677 EGLEKAL
+677 
-684 ANAKHTSPTPTKH
+684 SPTPSPTPAPTKH
-697 TAQNN
+697 TAQNT

-707 SPPTQNLPTTNVWNG
+707 PPPTQNLPTTNVWNG
-722 VYNFQNQTYS
+722 VYNLQNQTYS
-732 KKGIYYIDPNLSGQ
+732 KQ
-746 SGQSGNTLSTYGYL
+746 
-760 DWFTLKNK
+760 
-768 FSVNAN
+768 
-774 NGTLIIGNN
+774 
-783 TESANTKGLI
+783 
-793 WIGDDKGLVYYNTG
+793 
-807 TFNAANIY
+807 
-815 LTSNLKTGNGFS
+815 
-827 GEGATLNFNA
+827 
-837 TNRITINQASFD
+837 
-849 NSDAGAQHSYMNFK
+849 
-863 GSNINVSGSS
+863 
-873 FTDDTNG
+873 
-880 GFSFSGNNNNSAI
+880 
-893 SFNKT
+893 
-898 KFNQGTYNFTNSAN
+898 
-912 LSFNNSNFN
+912 
-921 QSTYNFNSLQSTFN
+921 
-935 NSTFNQG
+935 
-942 TYNFTDNTS
+942 
-951 FNNDTFNQ
+951 
-959 GTYNFNTSKVS
+959 
-970 FSGANTLNSSSPFAS
+970 
-985 LKGSV
+985 
-990 SFGSGAVFNLN
+990 
-1001 QTLNANQTYDILTTN
+1001 
-1016 GTIQYGVYQSYL
+1016 
-1028 WDLINYKGDK
+1028 
-1038 AISHVE
+1038 
-1044 VGNNTYDVTFDI
+1044 
-1056 NGQDETLQETF
+1056 
-1067 SNKSIT
+1067 
-1073 TQFLGDDLQ
+1073 
-1082 AKAKATYQQDLNNSQ
+1082 
-1097 SALSNATNDN
+1097 
-1107 KIASADTGY
+1107 
-1116 TNNQNTTIKQDAQ
+1116 
-1129 NLEHTSQQIAKDE
+1129 
-1142 QALQGDLNKLKQLAN
+1142 
-1157 SSFNEQAFN
+1157 
-1166 QAQSKEQQDEQTLQ
+1166 
-1180 NEEETFSSEQE
+1180 
-1191 GLEKALANAKPASPT
+1191 
-1206 PTPTPTPTPSPTPN
+1206 
-1220 PTPTKH
+1220 
-1226 TAPNK
+1226 
-1231 VPPTPPTQ
+1231 
-1239 NLPTTNVWNGVYW
+1239 
-1252 LQNQTYSQKGVY
+1252 GVY

-1277 ANTLS
+1277 TNTLS

-1287 LLGRSFGVNIQNGTL
+1287 LFGRGFGVNIQNGTL
-1302 IIGNNTESV
+1302 IIGNDTESV

-1321 GGFGYIIGT
+1321 GGFGYITGT
-1330 FNAANIYL
+1330 FNASNIYL

-1345 EGVSGSDGGG
+1345 EGVSNSDGGG

-1384 TGASQHSYAT
+1384 TGASQHSYAA
-1394 FDATNNI
+1394 FDALNNI

-1411 TWGKFSFNAK
+1411 TWGKFSFSAK

-1428 SFSGFTNPGGS
+1428 SFSGFTNLGGS

-1527 NKSQTAFKNSLTLD
+1527 NKSQAAFKNSLTLN

-1556 SGASAFNN
+1556 NGASAFNN

-1576 TFNSLFFNGA
+1576 TFNDLFFNGG
-1586 TLSLNA
+1586 TISLNA
-1592 NSKLNASSASFSNNT
+1592 SSKLNASNASFSNNT
-1607 TINLDDSVLSV
+1607 TINLDDSVLSAN
-1618 SNASSLNANINFQG
+1618 NASSLNANINFQG
-1632 ASQATFGGNTTID
+1632 ASQADFGGNTTID
-1645 AASFNFDS
+1645 TASFNFDS
-1653 ASSLSFNNLTANGAL
+1653 ISSLNFNNLTANGAL
-1668 NFNGYAPSLSKALMS
+1668 NFNGYAPSLAKALMS

-1739 KIQNATYSD
+1739 KIQNATYSG

-1817 NQAGT
+1817 NQVGT
-1822 YYLTSNIKGL
+1822 YYLTSSIKGL

-1871 LLGILS
+1871 LLGIFS

-1888 TNQLDNITS
+1888 SNQLDNITS

-1904 LDRIKIT
+1904 LDKIKIT

-1925 TDNINQTFSNGNLV
+1925 TDNINQTFNNGNLI
-1939 IGATQDHVTNS
+1939 IGATQDNVTNS

-1963 PCALDSATCSSFR
+1963 PCTLDSATCSSFR

-2004 ITGTLGSGNA
+2004 ITGTVGSGNA

-2021 DITFQSANNLVLNK
+2021 DVTFQSANNLVLDK

-2069 QMAMEKIKQAGGLG
+2069 QVAMEKIKQAGGLG
-2083 NFVENAL
+2083 NFIENAL
-2090 IPLSKELPSS
+2090 SPLSKELPAS
-2100 LQNETLGQLIG
+2100 LQDETLGQLIG
-2111 QNNLDNLL
+2111 QNNLDDLL

-2171 GYMDASE
+2171 GYIDASE
-2178 LSSILSVILKDIT
+2178 LSSILSVVLKDIT
-2191 NPPTSLQKDIGVVA
+2191 NPPASLQKDIGVVA
-2205 NDLLDEFLGQDVVK
+2205 NDLLNEFLGQDVVK

-2228 NIINNIISQGGLSG
+2228 NIINNVISQGGLSG
-2242 IYNQGLGSVL
+2242 VYNQGLGSVL

-2307 FVANKSIIFNGDN
+2307 FIANKSIIFNGDN

-2364 KGEICIN
+2364 KGEICVN
-2371 LANCPTTKNSS
+2371 LANCPTTKNSF
-2382 STNSSVTPTNESL
+2382 STNSSLTPTNESL
-2395 SVRANNFTFLGVIA
+2395 SVRANNFTFLGAIA

-2453 TANIN
+2453 TADIN
-2458 GDFTLNQQATLSTN
+2458 GNFTLNQQAALSTN

-2491 LSHSVSHAIINAQ
+2491 LSHSASHAIINAQ
-2504 GIATI
+2504 GTATI
-2509 MTNYNNPLIQF
+2509 MANNNNPLIQF

-2526 TGAYTLIDSAKAIYY
+2526 TNTYTLIDSARAIYY
-2541 GYNDQITG
+2541 GYNNQITG

-2560 TLININGKHMVM
+2560 TLIDINGKHMVM

-2577 TYNGQAVSI
+2577 TYNGQAVNI
-2586 KDGGLIVGFKDSQ
+2586 KDGGLVVGFKDSQ

-2608 YNKVKIAVSNAP
+2608 YNKVKIAVSNDP
-2620 INNLQAPTLKQYIA
+2620 IDNLQAPTLKQYIA
-2634 QIQGIQGVDSIEQ
+2634 QIQGVQSVDSIDQ
-2647 AGGTQAINWLNKIF
+2647 AGGAQAINWLNKIF

-2691 TLEVIANPNFKNDA
+2691 TLEVIANPDFKNDA

-2731 SADFHERLEALKNK
+2731 RADFHERLEALKNK

-2783 GGTGTL
+2783 GGIGTL
-2789 YGINVGYDRFI
+2789 YGISIGYDRFI

-2861 DPLLSIINQSYRY
+2861 DPLLSIINQSYKY
-2874 NTWTTDAKINYG
+2874 DTWTTDAKINYG

-2901 IGLAYYYIG
+2901 VGLAYYYIG
-2910 MSGLRGIMDD
+2910 LSGLRGIMDD

>member
-1 MAFKKAG
+1 MAFKKVR

-31 NPILKREKPLKRH
+31 NQILKREKPLKCH
-44 KKTKSIKKP
+44 KKTKSVKKP
-53 FNKNKSFLKASVL
+53 FNQNKSFLKASVL
-66 LIGALGGL
+66 LIGVLGGL
-74 PHLRA
+74 SHLRA
-79 SECRYWSWW
+79 NECRYWSWSSW
-88 SGYHDK
+88 SYQDN
-94 IESGSNSP
+94 IESGPNSP

-112 TQGSGTYYLNTLT
+112 AQGSGTYYLNTLT
-125 TYSAGGAS
+125 TYSTGGAS
-133 FTQKFNNG
+133 FTQKFNGG

-146 GNIRFGGTGVN
+146 GNIRFGGTSIN
-157 GVNVGYITGTYD
+157 GGDVGYIIGTYD
-169 AQTINFNSSRIT
+169 AQTIKFNSSRIT
-181 TGNSLSDGGGATLNF
+181 TGNSFSTGGGATLNF
-196 NATNRI
+196 NATNNI
-202 TINQASFDN
+202 TINQAGFDN
-211 SDAGAQH
+211 SGAGSQH

-239 NGGFSFSGNNNN
+239 DGGFSFSGNNNH
-251 SAISFNKTKFNQ
+251 SAISFNQTSFNQ
-263 GTYNFTNSANL
+263 GTYD
-274 SFNNS
+274 FNN
-279 NFNQSTYNF
+279 NA
-288 NSLQSTFNNSTFN
+288 
-301 QGTYN
+301 
-306 FTDNTSFNNDTFNQG
+306 SFNNDTFNQG
-321 TYNFNTSK
+321 TYSFNTSQ

-342 PFASLKGSVSF
+342 PFSSLKGSVSF
-353 GSGAVFNLNQTL
+353 GSDAVFNLNRTL
-365 NANQTYD
+365 NNNQTYD

-404 EVGNNTY
+404 GVDNNTY

-426 TFSNKSITTQFL
+426 TFNKQSIITQFL
-438 GDDLQAKA
+438 GDDLQQQAQK
-446 KATYQQDLNNSQSAL
+446 TYQEDISNSQSAL
-461 SNATNDNKIASAD
+461 NNAANDSKIAKND
-474 TGYTNNQNTTI
+474 TDYTNNQNATI
-485 KQDAQNLE
+485 AKDAQNLE
-493 HTSQQIA
+493 HTNQQIA
-500 KDEQALQGDLNKLK
+500 KDEQAL
-514 QLANSSFNEQ
+514 
-524 AFNQAQ
+524 
-530 SKEQQD
+530 
-536 EQTLQNEENTFSSE
+536 
-550 QEGLEKALANAKEQ
+550 
-564 QEQQQAQATYQQD
+564 
-577 LNNSQS
+577 
-583 ALSNAT
+583 
-589 NDNKIASADTDYTK
+589 
-603 NQNTAIKQDAQNL
+603 
-616 ENTSQQIT
+616 
-624 QDQKDLEQDLDKLQ
+624 EQDLENLN

-652 NQAQSTEQ
+652 NQAQ
-660 QDEQTLQNEE
+660 D
-670 ETFSSEQ
+670 
-677 EGLEKAL
+677 
-684 ANAKHTSPTPTKH
+684 
-697 TAQNN
+697 
-702 PPNKV
+702 
-707 SPPTQNLPTTNVWNG
+707 
-722 VYNFQNQTYS
+722 
-732 KKGIYYIDPNLSGQ
+732 
-746 SGQSGNTLSTYGYL
+746 
-760 DWFTLKNK
+760 
-768 FSVNAN
+768 
-774 NGTLIIGNN
+774 
-783 TESANTKGLI
+783 
-793 WIGDDKGLVYYNTG
+793 
-807 TFNAANIY
+807 
-815 LTSNLKTGNGFS
+815 
-827 GEGATLNFNA
+827 
-837 TNRITINQASFD
+837 
-849 NSDAGAQHSYMNFK
+849 
-863 GSNINVSGSS
+863 
-873 FTDDTNG
+873 
-880 GFSFSGNNNNSAI
+880 
-893 SFNKT
+893 
-898 KFNQGTYNFTNSAN
+898 
-912 LSFNNSNFN
+912 
-921 QSTYNFNSLQSTFN
+921 
-935 NSTFNQG
+935 
-942 TYNFTDNTS
+942 
-951 FNNDTFNQ
+951 
-959 GTYNFNTSKVS
+959 
-970 FSGANTLNSSSPFAS
+970 
-985 LKGSV
+985 
-990 SFGSGAVFNLN
+990 
-1001 QTLNANQTYDILTTN
+1001 
-1016 GTIQYGVYQSYL
+1016 
-1028 WDLINYKGDK
+1028 
-1038 AISHVE
+1038 
-1044 VGNNTYDVTFDI
+1044 
-1056 NGQDETLQETF
+1056 
-1067 SNKSIT
+1067 
-1073 TQFLGDDLQ
+1073 
-1082 AKAKATYQQDLNNSQ
+1082 
-1097 SALSNATNDN
+1097 
-1107 KIASADTGY
+1107 
-1116 TNNQNTTIKQDAQ
+1116 
-1129 NLEHTSQQIAKDE
+1129 
-1142 QALQGDLNKLKQLAN
+1142 
-1157 SSFNEQAFN
+1157 
-1166 QAQSKEQQDEQTLQ
+1166 KEQQDEQTLQ
-1180 NEEETFSSEQE
+1180 NEEKTFNAEQE
-1191 GLEKALANAKPASPT
+1191 GLKQAIAKPTS
-1206 PTPTPTPTPSPTPN
+1206 PTPSPTPA
-1220 PTPTKH
+1220 PTKH
-1226 TAPNK
+1226 TVQN
-1231 VPPTPPTQ
+1231 TPPSQ
-1239 NLPTTNVWNGVYW
+1239 VSPTTNVWNGVYN
-1252 LQNQTYSQKGVY
+1252 LQNQTYSNKGVY

-1277 ANTLS
+1277 ANTLN

-1287 LLGRSFGVNIQNGTL
+1287 LFGRSFGVNIQNGTL

-1321 GGFGYIIGT
+1321 GGFGYITGT

-1345 EGVSGSDGGG
+1345 EGVSNSDGGG

-1384 TGASQHSYAT
+1384 TGASQHSYAA

-1411 TWGKFSFNAK
+1411 TWGKFSFSAK

-1439 SVISANAANSLSFNN
+1439 SVISANAANSLSFSN
-1454 SRLNGGAVY
+1454 SRLNGGAIY
-1463 NLWANSLIFNNTQ
+1463 NLQANSLIFNNTQ

-1527 NKSQTAFKNSLTLD
+1527 NKSQATFKNSLTLD

-1556 SGASAFNN
+1556 NGASAFNN

-1576 TFNSLFFNGA
+1576 TFNSLFFNGG

-1592 NSKLNASSASFSNNT
+1592 NSKLNASNASFSNNT
-1607 TINLDDSVLSV
+1607 TINLDDSVLSA
-1618 SNASSLNANINFQG
+1618 SNTSSLNANINFQG
-1632 ASQATFGGNTTID
+1632 ASQADFGGNTTID
-1645 AASFNFDS
+1645 TASFNFDS

-1668 NFNGYAPSLSKALMS
+1668 NFNGYAPSLTKALMS

-1702 IFDNITKSVTYN
+1702 IFDNITKSVIYN
-1714 ILNAQKGITGISG
+1714 ILNAQKGIIGISG

-1759 PLNSSQIIQESIKN
+1759 PLNSFQIIQESVKN

-1799 NYQASK
+1799 NYQSSK

-1850 NQPLNSLNIYNKGF
+1850 NQPLDSLNIYNKGF

-1888 TNQLDNITS
+1888 SNQLDNITN

-1904 LDRIKIT
+1904 LDKIKIT

-1925 TDNINQTFSNGNLV
+1925 TDNINQTFNNGNLI
-1939 IGATQDHVTNS
+1939 IGATQDNVTNS

-1993 INADFKAKSIY
+1993 INADFKAKSVY

-2021 DITFQSANNLVLNK
+2021 DVTFQSANNLVLNK

-2069 QMAMEKIKQAGGLG
+2069 QVAMEKIKQAGGLG
-2083 NFVENAL
+2083 NFIENAL
-2090 IPLSKELPSS
+2090 SPLSKELPAS

-2111 QNNLDNLL
+2111 QNNLDDLL

-2126 AIQNIISKKLSIF
+2126 EIQNIISKKLSIF

-2171 GYMDASE
+2171 GYIDASE
-2178 LSSILSVILKDIT
+2178 LSSILSVVLKDIT

-2205 NDLLDEFLGQDVVK
+2205 NDFLSEFLGQDVVK

-2242 IYNQGLGSVL
+2242 VYNQGLGSVL

-2307 FVANKSIIFNGDN
+2307 FAANKSIIFNGDN

-2333 ASNGVSNINITTLN
+2333 ASNDVSNITITTLN

-2364 KGEICIN
+2364 KGEICVN

-2382 STNSSVTPTNESL
+2382 PANSSVTPTNESL

-2419 KNNSVIGTLNLNE
+2419 KNDSVIGTLNLNE
-2432 NATLQANNL
+2432 NAALQANNL
-2441 TIANAFNNASNS
+2441 TITNAFNNASNS

-2472 ASGLNVMGNFNS
+2472 SSGLNVMGNFNS
-2484 YGDLVFN
+2484 YGGLVFN
-2491 LSHSVSHAIINAQ
+2491 LSHSASHAIINAQ
-2504 GIATI
+2504 GSATI
-2509 MTNYNNPLIQF
+2509 MANNNNPLIQF

-2526 TGAYTLIDSAKAIYY
+2526 AGTYTLIDSAKAIYY

-2560 TLININGKHMVM
+2560 TLIDINGKHMVM

-2577 TYNGQAVSI
+2577 TYNGQAVNI
-2586 KDGGLIVGFKDSQ
+2586 KDGGLVVGFKDSQ

-2608 YNKVKIAVSNAP
+2608 YNKVKIAVSNDP
-2620 INNLQAPTLKQYIA
+2620 INNPQAPTLKQYIA
-2634 QIQGIQGVDSIEQ
+2634 QIQGTQGVDSIDQ
-2647 AGGTQAINWLNKIF
+2647 AGGSQAINWLNKIF

-2691 TLEVIANPNFKNDA
+2691 TLEVIANPDFKNDA

-2731 SADFHERLEALKNK
+2731 RSDFLERLEALKNK
-2745 RFADAIPNAMDV
+2745 RFADAIPNAMNV

-2789 YGINVGYDRFI
+2789 YGINIGYDRFI

-2861 DPLLSIINQSYRY
+2861 DPLLSIINQSYKY
-2874 NTWTTDAKINYG
+2874 DTWTTDAKINYG

-2910 MSGLRGIMDD
+2910 LSGLRGIMDD

>member
-31 NPILKREKPLKRH
+31 NLILKREKPLSH

-74 PHLRA
+74 SHLRA
-79 SECRYWSWW
+79 SECRYWSWSSW
-88 SGYHDK
+88 SYHDN

-102 THNSYCLFSS
+102 THNSYCLFNSA
-112 TQGSGTYYLNTLT
+112 QGSGTYYLNTLT

-146 GNIRFGGTGVN
+146 GNIHFGGTGVN
-157 GVNVGYITGTYD
+157 GGDVGYITGTYD

-181 TGNSLSDGGGATLNF
+181 TGNSFSTGGGATLNF
-196 NATNRI
+196 NAANHI
-202 TINQASFDN
+202 TIDQASFDN
-211 SDAGAQH
+211 GDAGTQH
-218 SYMNFKGSNIN
+218 SYMNFSGSNIN
-229 VSGSSFTDDT
+229 VSDSSFTDDT
-239 NGGFSFSGNNNN
+239 NGGFSFSGNGTNNN
-251 SAISFNKTKFNQ
+251 LSFNKTNFNQGTYKFTNSANLNFNNSNFNQ
-263 GTYNFTNSANL
+263 GTYNFNSA
-274 SFNNS
+274 
-279 NFNQSTYNF
+279 
-288 NSLQSTFNNSTFN
+288 QSTFNNSNFN

-306 FTDNTSFNNDTFNQG
+306 FTDNTGLNFNNDTFNQG
-321 TYNFNTSK
+321 TYNFNASK
-329 VSFSGANTLNSSS
+329 ISFSGANTLNSSS

-353 GSGAVFNLNQTL
+353 GSGVIFNLNQTL
-365 NANQTYD
+365 NTNQTYD
-372 ILTTNGTIQY
+372 ILTTNKTIQY

-426 TFSNKSITTQFL
+426 TFSNQAITTQFL
-438 GDDLQAKA
+438 GDDL
-446 KATYQQDLNNSQSAL
+446 
-461 SNATNDNKIASAD
+461 
-474 TGYTNNQNTTI
+474 
-485 KQDAQNLE
+485 
-493 HTSQQIA
+493 
-500 KDEQALQGDLNKLK
+500 
-514 QLANSSFNEQ
+514 
-524 AFNQAQ
+524 
-530 SKEQQD
+530 
-536 EQTLQNEENTFSSE
+536 
-550 QEGLEKALANAKEQ
+550 
-564 QEQQQAQATYQQD
+564 QQQAQATYQQD
-577 LNNSQS
+577 LSNSQS
-583 ALSNAT
+583 ALNNAT
-589 NDNKIASADTDYTK
+589 SDNKIASSDTSYTN
-603 NQNTAIKQDAQNL
+603 NQNTTIKKDAQSL
-616 ENTSQQIT
+616 ENTSQTIQ
-624 QDQKDLEQDLDKLQ
+624 QDEQALKGDLDKLQ
-638 QLANSKTG
+638 QLANSTTG
-646 FNEQAF
+646 FNQQAF
-652 NQAQSTEQ
+652 KNAQSTEQ
-660 QDEQTLQNEE
+660 QDLQTLQNDEN
-670 ETFSSEQ
+670 TFNAEQ
-677 EGLEKAL
+677 EGL
-684 ANAKHTSPTPTKH
+684 
-697 TAQNN
+697 
-702 PPNKV
+702 
-707 SPPTQNLPTTNVWNG
+707 
-722 VYNFQNQTYS
+722 
-732 KKGIYYIDPNLSGQ
+732 
-746 SGQSGNTLSTYGYL
+746 
-760 DWFTLKNK
+760 
-768 FSVNAN
+768 
-774 NGTLIIGNN
+774 
-783 TESANTKGLI
+783 
-793 WIGDDKGLVYYNTG
+793 
-807 TFNAANIY
+807 
-815 LTSNLKTGNGFS
+815 
-827 GEGATLNFNA
+827 
-837 TNRITINQASFD
+837 
-849 NSDAGAQHSYMNFK
+849 
-863 GSNINVSGSS
+863 
-873 FTDDTNG
+873 
-880 GFSFSGNNNNSAI
+880 
-893 SFNKT
+893 
-898 KFNQGTYNFTNSAN
+898 
-912 LSFNNSNFN
+912 
-921 QSTYNFNSLQSTFN
+921 
-935 NSTFNQG
+935 
-942 TYNFTDNTS
+942 
-951 FNNDTFNQ
+951 
-959 GTYNFNTSKVS
+959 
-970 FSGANTLNSSSPFAS
+970 
-985 LKGSV
+985 
-990 SFGSGAVFNLN
+990 
-1001 QTLNANQTYDILTTN
+1001 
-1016 GTIQYGVYQSYL
+1016 
-1028 WDLINYKGDK
+1028 
-1038 AISHVE
+1038 
-1044 VGNNTYDVTFDI
+1044 
-1056 NGQDETLQETF
+1056 
-1067 SNKSIT
+1067 
-1073 TQFLGDDLQ
+1073 
-1082 AKAKATYQQDLNNSQ
+1082 
-1097 SALSNATNDN
+1097 
-1107 KIASADTGY
+1107 
-1116 TNNQNTTIKQDAQ
+1116 KQ
-1129 NLEHTSQQIAKDE
+1129 
-1142 QALQGDLNKLKQLAN
+1142 
-1157 SSFNEQAFN
+1157 
-1166 QAQSKEQQDEQTLQ
+1166 
-1180 NEEETFSSEQE
+1180 
-1191 GLEKALANAKPASPT
+1191 ALANAKPASPT
-1206 PTPTPTPTPSPTPN
+1206 PTPT
-1220 PTPTKH
+1220 KH
-1226 TAPNK
+1226 TVPNTPPNK

-1239 NLPTTNVWNGVYW
+1239 NLPTESVWNGVYW
-1252 LQNQTYSQKGVY
+1252 LQNQTYSKQGVY

-1277 ANTLS
+1277 GNTLS

-1321 GGFGYIIGT
+1321 GGFGYITGT

-1345 EGVSGSDGGG
+1345 EGVSDSDGGG

-1384 TGASQHSYAT
+1384 TGASQHSYAA
-1394 FDATNNI
+1394 FDALNNI

-1411 TWGKFSFNAK
+1411 TWGKFSFSAK

-1439 SVISANAANSLSFNN
+1439 SVISANAANSLSFIN
-1454 SRLNGGAVY
+1454 SRLNGGAIY

-1517 LQNNANITLG
+1517 LQDNANITLG
-1527 NKSQTAFKNSLTLD
+1527 NKSQAAFKNSLTLD

-1556 SGASAFNN
+1556 NGTSAFNN

-1576 TFNSLFFNGA
+1576 TFNSLFFNGGI
-1586 TLSLNA
+1586 LSLNA

-1607 TINLDDSVLSV
+1607 IINLDDSVLLA
-1618 SNASSLNANINFQG
+1618 SNTSSLNANINFQG
-1632 ASQATFGGNTTID
+1632 ASQANFGGNTTID
-1645 AASFNFDS
+1645 TASFNFDS

-1668 NFNGYAPSLSKALMS
+1668 NFNGYAPSLTKALMS

-1799 NYQASK
+1799 NYQVSK

-1822 YYLTSNIKGL
+1822 YYLTSSIKGL

-1864 SSGNLKT
+1864 SSENLKT

-1888 TNQLDNITS
+1888 SNQLDNITN

-1904 LDRIKIT
+1904 LDKIKIT
-1911 PAQKQALLETINHL
+1911 PVQKQALLETINHL
-1925 TDNINQTFSNGNLV
+1925 TDNINQTFNNGNLI
-1939 IGATQDHVTNS
+1939 IGATQDNVTNS

-1993 INADFKAKSIY
+1993 INADFKAKSVY
-2004 ITGTLGSGNA
+2004 ITGTVGSGNA
-2014 FESGGSA
+2014 FESGGST

-2045 IFNLLGQEGI
+2045 IFNLLGQKGI

-2069 QMAMEKIKQAGGLG
+2069 QVAMEKIKQAGGLG
-2083 NFVENAL
+2083 NFIENAL
-2090 IPLSKELPSS
+2090 SPLSKELPAS
-2100 LQNETLGQLIG
+2100 LQNETLDQLIG
-2111 QNNLDNLL
+2111 QNNLDDLL

-2126 AIQNIISKKLSIF
+2126 EIQNIISKKLSIF

-2171 GYMDASE
+2171 GYIDASE
-2178 LSSILSVILKDIT
+2178 LSSILSVVLKDIT

-2228 NIINNIISQGGLSG
+2228 NIINNVISQGGLSG
-2242 IYNQGLGSVL
+2242 VYNQGLGSVL
-2252 PPSLQNALK
+2252 PLSLQNALK

-2320 TIDFSKYQGALIF
+2320 TINFSKYQGALIF

-2395 SVRANNFTFLGVIA
+2395 SVRANNFTFLGTIA

-2441 TIANAFNNASNS
+2441 TITNAFNNASNS

-2458 GDFTLNQQATLSTN
+2458 GNFTLNQQATLSTN

-2491 LSHSVSHAIINAQ
+2491 LSHSASHAIINAQ
-2504 GIATI
+2504 GVATI
-2509 MTNYNNPLIQF
+2509 MANNNNPLIQF

-2526 TGAYTLIDSAKAIYY
+2526 TGTYTLIDSAKAIYY

-2549 GSSLDNYLKLY
+2549 GNSLDNYLKLY
-2560 TLININGKHMVM
+2560 ALIDINGKHMVM

-2577 TYNGQAVSI
+2577 TYNGQAVSV
-2586 KDGGLIVGFKDSQ
+2586 KDGGLVVGFKDSQ

-2608 YNKVKIAVSNAP
+2608 YNKVKIAVSNDP

-2634 QIQGIQGVDSIEQ
+2634 QIQGTQSVDSIDQ

-2691 TLEVIANPNFKNDA
+2691 TLEVIANPDFKNDA

-2789 YGINVGYDRFI
+2789 YGINIGYDRFI

-2861 DPLLSIINQSYRY
+2861 DPLLSIINQSYKY

-2901 IGLAYYYIG
+2901 IGLSYYYIG
-2910 MSGLRGIMDD
+2910 LSGLRGIMDD

>member
-1 MAFKKAG
+1 MAFKKAR
-8 LISKFISK
+8 LISRFISK
-16 GSFKLNKI
+16 GSFKLNRI

-31 NPILKREKPLKRH
+31 NQILKREKPLKCH
-44 KKTKSIKKP
+44 KKALKPIK
-53 FNKNKSFLKASVL
+53 NLSNRNKSFLKASVL

-74 PHLRA
+74 SHLRA
-79 SECRYWSWW
+79 NECRYWSWSSW
-88 SGYHDK
+88 SYQDN
-94 IESGSNSP
+94 IESGPNSP

-112 TQGSGTYYLNTLT
+112 AQDSGTYYLNTLT

-133 FTQKFNNG
+133 FTQKFNGG

-146 GNIRFGGTGVN
+146 GNIRFGGTGIN
-157 GVNVGYITGTYD
+157 GGDVGYITGTYD
-169 AQTINFNSSRIT
+169 AQTINFNSSHLT
-181 TGNSLSDGGGATLNF
+181 TGNSYADGGGATLNF
-196 NATNRI
+196 NAANNI

-211 SDAGAQH
+211 NDAGTQK
-218 SYMNFKGSNIN
+218 SYMNFKGSNIK

-239 NGGFSFSGNNNN
+239 DGGFSFSGNNNN
-251 SAISFNKTKFNQ
+251 STISFNQTSFNQGTYHFNSTQSAFNNSAFNQ
-263 GTYNFTNSANL
+263 GTYNFNGNA
-274 SFNNS
+274 
-279 NFNQSTYNF
+279 
-288 NSLQSTFNNSTFN
+288 
-301 QGTYN
+301 
-306 FTDNTSFNNDTFNQG
+306 SFNNDTFNQG

-353 GSGAVFNLNQTL
+353 GSDAIFNLNQTL
-365 NANQTYD
+365 NSNQTYD
-372 ILTTNGTIQY
+372 ILTTNGAIQY

-426 TFSNKSITTQFL
+426 TFNKQSIITQFL
-438 GDDLQAKA
+438 GDDLQQQAQQ
-446 KATYQQDLNNSQSAL
+446 TYQQDLSNSQSTL
-461 SNATNDNKIASAD
+461 NNAASDSKIASND
-474 TGYTNNQNTTI
+474 TSYTQSKNPTI
-485 KQDAQNLE
+485 AKDAQGLE
-493 HTSQQIA
+493 NTNQQIA
-500 KDEQALQGDLNKLK
+500 QDEQALEKDLAQIK
-514 QLANSSFNEQ
+514 QLANSTTGFNEQ

-530 SKEQQD
+530 KQEQQD
-536 EQTLQNEENTFSSE
+536 EQTLQNEEKTFNAE
-550 QEGLEKALANAKEQ
+550 QEGLKQAIANAKP
-564 QEQQQAQATYQQD
+564 
-577 LNNSQS
+577 
-583 ALSNAT
+583 
-589 NDNKIASADTDYTK
+589 
-603 NQNTAIKQDAQNL
+603 
-616 ENTSQQIT
+616 TSPT
-624 QDQKDLEQDLDKLQ
+624 
-638 QLANSKTG
+638 
-646 FNEQAF
+646 
-652 NQAQSTEQ
+652 
-660 QDEQTLQNEE
+660 
-670 ETFSSEQ
+670 
-677 EGLEKAL
+677 
-684 ANAKHTSPTPTKH
+684 PTPTKH
-697 TAQNN
+697 TVPNT

-707 SPPTQNLPTTNVWNG
+707 PPTPPTQNLPAENVWSG
-722 VYNFQNQTYS
+722 VYWLQNQTYS
-732 KKGIYYIDPNLSGQ
+732 QKGIYYIDPNLSGQ
-746 SGQSGNTLSTYGYL
+746 SGQST
-760 DWFTLKNK
+760 
-768 FSVNAN
+768 
-774 NGTLIIGNN
+774 
-783 TESANTKGLI
+783 
-793 WIGDDKGLVYYNTG
+793 
-807 TFNAANIY
+807 
-815 LTSNLKTGNGFS
+815 
-827 GEGATLNFNA
+827 
-837 TNRITINQASFD
+837 
-849 NSDAGAQHSYMNFK
+849 
-863 GSNINVSGSS
+863 
-873 FTDDTNG
+873 
-880 GFSFSGNNNNSAI
+880 
-893 SFNKT
+893 
-898 KFNQGTYNFTNSAN
+898 
-912 LSFNNSNFN
+912 
-921 QSTYNFNSLQSTFN
+921 
-935 NSTFNQG
+935 
-942 TYNFTDNTS
+942 
-951 FNNDTFNQ
+951 
-959 GTYNFNTSKVS
+959 
-970 FSGANTLNSSSPFAS
+970 
-985 LKGSV
+985 
-990 SFGSGAVFNLN
+990 
-1001 QTLNANQTYDILTTN
+1001 
-1016 GTIQYGVYQSYL
+1016 
-1028 WDLINYKGDK
+1028 
-1038 AISHVE
+1038 
-1044 VGNNTYDVTFDI
+1044 
-1056 NGQDETLQETF
+1056 
-1067 SNKSIT
+1067 
-1073 TQFLGDDLQ
+1073 
-1082 AKAKATYQQDLNNSQ
+1082 
-1097 SALSNATNDN
+1097 
-1107 KIASADTGY
+1107 
-1116 TNNQNTTIKQDAQ
+1116 
-1129 NLEHTSQQIAKDE
+1129 
-1142 QALQGDLNKLKQLAN
+1142 
-1157 SSFNEQAFN
+1157 
-1166 QAQSKEQQDEQTLQ
+1166 
-1180 NEEETFSSEQE
+1180 
-1191 GLEKALANAKPASPT
+1191 
-1206 PTPTPTPTPSPTPN
+1206 
-1220 PTPTKH
+1220 
-1226 TAPNK
+1226 
-1231 VPPTPPTQ
+1231 
-1239 NLPTTNVWNGVYW
+1239 
-1252 LQNQTYSQKGVY
+1252 
-1264 YIDPNLSGQSGQS
+1264 
-1277 ANTLS
+1277 NTLS

-1287 LLGRSFGVNIQNGTL
+1287 LFGRSFSVNIQNGTL
-1302 IIGNNTESV
+1302 IIGNDTESV
-1311 NDNGLIWIGH
+1311 NSNGLIWIGH
-1321 GGFGYIIGT
+1321 GGFGYITGT
-1330 FNAANIYL
+1330 FSAANIYL

-1345 EGVSGSDGGG
+1345 EGVSNSDGGG

-1394 FDATNNI
+1394 FDALNNI

-1411 TWGKFSFNAK
+1411 TWGKFSFSAK

-1439 SVISANAANSLSFNN
+1439 STISTNASNSLSFIN

-1463 NLWANSLIFNNTQ
+1463 NLQANSLIFNNTQ

-1504 SSQSLLNFNGDTT
+1504 SSQSFLNFSGDTT

-1527 NKSQTAFKNSLTLD
+1527 NKSQATFKNSLTLD

-1556 SGASAFNN
+1556 NGTSAFNN

-1576 TFNSLFFNGA
+1576 AFNSLFFNGG

-1592 NSKLNASSASFSNNT
+1592 SSKLNASNASFSNNT
-1607 TINLDDSVLSV
+1607 TINLDDSVLSA
-1618 SNASSLNANINFQG
+1618 SNTSSLNANINFQG
-1632 ASQATFGGNTTID
+1632 TSQADFGGNTTID
-1645 AASFNFDS
+1645 TASFNFDS
-1653 ASSLSFNNLTANGAL
+1653 ASSLNFNNLTANGAL
-1668 NFNGYAPSLSKALMS
+1668 NFNGYTPSLTKALMS
-1683 VSGQF
+1683 VIGQF

-1784 NSASNTIFNIAPELY
+1784 NSASNTIFNIAPDLY

-1817 NQAGT
+1817 DQAGT

-1832 FTPKGSQTPQTPG
+1832 FTPKGSQTPQAPG

-1864 SSGNLKT
+1864 SSENLKT

-1877 QNSATLKEMIE
+1877 QNSATLKKMIE
-1888 TNQLDNITS
+1888 SNQLDNITN

-1904 LDRIKIT
+1904 LDKIKIT
-1911 PAQKQALLETINHL
+1911 QTQKQALLETINHL
-1925 TDNINQTFSNGNLV
+1925 TDNINQTFNNGNLI
-1939 IGATQDHVTNS
+1939 IGATQDNVTNS

-2004 ITGTLGSGNA
+2004 ITGTVGSGNA

-2021 DITFQSANNLVLNK
+2021 DVTFQSANNLVLNK

-2055 DKIFNQGNLANVLS
+2055 DKIFDQGNLANVLS
-2069 QMAMEKIKQAGGLG
+2069 QVAMEKIKQAGGLG
-2083 NFVENAL
+2083 NFIENAL
-2090 IPLSKELPSS
+2090 SPLSKELPAS
-2100 LQNETLGQLIG
+2100 LQDETLGQLIG
-2111 QNNLDNLL
+2111 QNNLDDLL

-2171 GYMDASE
+2171 GYIDASE
-2178 LSSILSVILKDIT
+2178 LSSILSVVLKDIT
-2191 NPPTSLQKDIGVVA
+2191 NPPASLQKDIGVVA
-2205 NDLLDEFLGQDVVK
+2205 NDLLNEFLGQDVVK
-2219 KLESQGLVS
+2219 NLESQGLVS

-2242 IYNQGLGSVL
+2242 VYNQGLGSVL

-2333 ASNGVSNINITTLN
+2333 ASNDVSNINITTLN

-2364 KGEICIN
+2364 KGEICVN
-2371 LANCPTTKNSS
+2371 LASCPTTKNSS

-2395 SVRANNFTFLGVIA
+2395 SVRANNFTFLGAIA

-2441 TIANAFNNASNS
+2441 TITNAFNNASNS

-2458 GDFTLNQQATLSTN
+2458 GNFTLNQQATLSTN
-2472 ASGLNVMGNFNS
+2472 ANGLNVMGNFNS

-2504 GIATI
+2504 GNATI
-2509 MTNYNNPLIQF
+2509 MANDNNPLIQF

-2526 TGAYTLIDSAKAIYY
+2526 AGTYTLIDSTKAIYY

-2560 TLININGKHMVM
+2560 TLIDINGKHMVM
-2572 TDNGL
+2572 TGNGL
-2577 TYNGQAVSI
+2577 TYNGQAVNI
-2586 KDGGLIVGFKDSQ
+2586 KDGGLVVGFKDSQ

-2608 YNKVKIAVSNAP
+2608 YNKVKIAVSNDP

-2634 QIQGIQGVDSIEQ
+2634 QIQGVQSVDSIDQ
-2647 AGGTQAINWLNKIF
+2647 AGGSQAINWLNKIF

-2691 TLEVIANPNFKNDA
+2691 TLEVIANPDFKNDA

-2807 YAAYGYSGFHANI
+2807 YAAYGYSGFHGNI

-2861 DPLLSIINQSYRY
+2861 DPLLSIINQSYKY
-2874 NTWTTDAKINYG
+2874 DTWTTDAKINYG

-2901 IGLAYYYIG
+2901 VGLAYYYIG
-2910 MSGLRGIMDD
+2910 LSGLRGIMDD

-3025 DINITGNIGMR
+3025 DINITGNIGIR

>member
-1 MAFKKAG
+1 MAFKKAR
-8 LISKFISK
+8 LISNLISK

-31 NPILKREKPLKRH
+31 NQILKCEKPLKCH

-53 FNKNKSFLKASVL
+53 FNKSKSFLKASIL

-74 PHLRA
+74 SHLRA
-79 SECRYWSWW
+79 SECRYWSWSSW
-88 SGYHDK
+88 GYQDN
-94 IESGSNSP
+94 IESGPNSP

-112 TQGSGTYYLNTLT
+112 AQGSGTYYLNTLT

-133 FTQKFNNG
+133 FTQKFNGG

-146 GNIRFGGTGVN
+146 GNIRFGGTGIN
-157 GVNVGYITGTYD
+157 GGDVGYITGTYD
-169 AQTINFNSSRIT
+169 AQTINFNSSHLT
-181 TGNSLSDGGGATLNF
+181 TGNSYADGGGATLNF
-196 NATNRI
+196 NATNHI

-211 SDAGAQH
+211 SDAGRQK
-218 SYMNFKGSNIN
+218 SYMNFKGSNIK
-229 VSGSSFTDDT
+229 VSGSSFKDDT
-239 NGGFSFSGNNNN
+239 DGGFSFSGNNNH
-251 SAISFNKTKFNQ
+251 SAISFNQTNFNQ
-263 GTYNFTNSANL
+263 GTYNFSNSATL
-274 SFNNS
+274 SFDNS
-279 NFNQSTYNF
+279 SFNQGTYHF
-288 NSLQSTFNNSTFN
+288 NSAQSTFNNSAFN

-306 FTDNTSFNNDTFNQG
+306 FNGNASFNNDTFNQG

-353 GSGAVFNLNQTL
+353 GSDAIFNLNQTL
-365 NANQTYD
+365 NTNQTYD

-426 TFSNKSITTQFL
+426 TFNNQSIITQFL
-438 GDDLQAKA
+438 GDDLQQQAQK
-446 KATYQQDLNNSQSAL
+446 TYQEDVTNSQSAL
-461 SNATNDNKIASAD
+461 NNAANDNKIANSD
-474 TGYTNNQNTTI
+474 TNYTKSSNPTI
-485 KQDAQNLE
+485 NKDAQNLE
-493 HTSQQIA
+493 HTNQQIV
-500 KDEQALQGDLNKLK
+500 KDEQALQG
-514 QLANSSFNEQ
+514 
-524 AFNQAQ
+524 
-530 SKEQQD
+530 
-536 EQTLQNEENTFSSE
+536 
-550 QEGLEKALANAKEQ
+550 
-564 QEQQQAQATYQQD
+564 
-577 LNNSQS
+577 
-583 ALSNAT
+583 
-589 NDNKIASADTDYTK
+589 
-603 NQNTAIKQDAQNL
+603 
-616 ENTSQQIT
+616 
-624 QDQKDLEQDLDKLQ
+624 DLDKLQ

-652 NQAQSTEQ
+652 NQAQ
-660 QDEQTLQNEE
+660 D
-670 ETFSSEQ
+670 
-677 EGLEKAL
+677 
-684 ANAKHTSPTPTKH
+684 
-697 TAQNN
+697 
-702 PPNKV
+702 
-707 SPPTQNLPTTNVWNG
+707 
-722 VYNFQNQTYS
+722 
-732 KKGIYYIDPNLSGQ
+732 
-746 SGQSGNTLSTYGYL
+746 
-760 DWFTLKNK
+760 
-768 FSVNAN
+768 
-774 NGTLIIGNN
+774 
-783 TESANTKGLI
+783 
-793 WIGDDKGLVYYNTG
+793 
-807 TFNAANIY
+807 
-815 LTSNLKTGNGFS
+815 
-827 GEGATLNFNA
+827 
-837 TNRITINQASFD
+837 
-849 NSDAGAQHSYMNFK
+849 
-863 GSNINVSGSS
+863 
-873 FTDDTNG
+873 
-880 GFSFSGNNNNSAI
+880 
-893 SFNKT
+893 
-898 KFNQGTYNFTNSAN
+898 
-912 LSFNNSNFN
+912 
-921 QSTYNFNSLQSTFN
+921 
-935 NSTFNQG
+935 
-942 TYNFTDNTS
+942 
-951 FNNDTFNQ
+951 
-959 GTYNFNTSKVS
+959 
-970 FSGANTLNSSSPFAS
+970 
-985 LKGSV
+985 
-990 SFGSGAVFNLN
+990 
-1001 QTLNANQTYDILTTN
+1001 
-1016 GTIQYGVYQSYL
+1016 
-1028 WDLINYKGDK
+1028 
-1038 AISHVE
+1038 
-1044 VGNNTYDVTFDI
+1044 
-1056 NGQDETLQETF
+1056 
-1067 SNKSIT
+1067 
-1073 TQFLGDDLQ
+1073 
-1082 AKAKATYQQDLNNSQ
+1082 
-1097 SALSNATNDN
+1097 
-1107 KIASADTGY
+1107 
-1116 TNNQNTTIKQDAQ
+1116 
-1129 NLEHTSQQIAKDE
+1129 
-1142 QALQGDLNKLKQLAN
+1142 
-1157 SSFNEQAFN
+1157 
-1166 QAQSKEQQDEQTLQ
+1166 KEQQDEQTLQ
-1180 NEEETFSSEQE
+1180 NEEKTFNAEQE
-1191 GLEKALANAKPASPT
+1191 GLKQAIANAKPTS
-1206 PTPTPTPTPSPTPN
+1206 PTPSPA

-1226 TAPNK
+1226 TAPNTPPNK
-1231 VPPTPPTQ
+1231 VSPTPTPPTQ
-1239 NLPTTNVWNGVYW
+1239 NLPITNVWDGVYN
-1252 LQNQTYSQKGVY
+1252 LENQTYSKQGVY

-1287 LLGRSFGVNIQNGTL
+1287 LFGRSFGVNIQNGTL

-1321 GGFGYIIGT
+1321 GGFGYITGT

-1384 TGASQHSYAT
+1384 TGASQHSYAA

-1401 SVTNSSFSDM
+1401 SVINSSFSDM
-1411 TWGKFSFNAK
+1411 TWGKFSFSAK

-1454 SRLNGGAVY
+1454 SRLNGGAIY

-1527 NKSQTAFKNSLTLD
+1527 DKSQATFKNSLTLD

-1556 SGASAFNN
+1556 NNTSAFNN

-1576 TFNSLFFNGA
+1576 TFNSLFFNGG

-1592 NSKLNASSASFSNNT
+1592 NSKLNDSSASFSNNT
-1607 TINLDDSVLSV
+1607 TINLDDSVLSA
-1618 SNASSLNANINFQG
+1618 SNTSSLNANINFQG
-1632 ASQATFGGNTTID
+1632 ASQANFGGNTTID
-1645 AASFNFDS
+1645 TASFNFDS

-1668 NFNGYAPSLSKALMS
+1668 NFNGYAPSLTKALMS

-1739 KIQNATYSD
+1739 KIQNATYSS

-1832 FTPKGSQTPQTPG
+1832 FTPKGSQTPQAPG

-1864 SSGNLKT
+1864 SSENLKT

-1888 TNQLDNITS
+1888 SNQLDNITS

-1925 TDNINQTFSNGNLV
+1925 TDNINQTFSNGNLI
-1939 IGATQDHVTNS
+1939 IGATQDNVTNS

-2021 DITFQSANNLVLNK
+2021 DVTFQSANSLVLDK

-2090 IPLSKELPSS
+2090 SPLSKELPSS

-2228 NIINNIISQGGLSG
+2228 NIINNIISQGGLSDV
-2242 IYNQGLGSVL
+2242 YNQGLGSVL
-2252 PPSLQNALK
+2252 PLSLQNALK

-2320 TIDFSKYQGALIF
+2320 TISFSKYQGALIF

-2364 KGEICIN
+2364 KGEICAN

-2458 GDFTLNQQATLSTN
+2458 GNFTLNQQATLSTN
-2472 ASGLNVMGNFNS
+2472 ASGLSVMGNFNS

-2504 GIATI
+2504 GSATI
-2509 MTNYNNPLIQF
+2509 MANNNPLIQF

-2526 TGAYTLIDSAKAIYY
+2526 AGAYTLIDSAKAIYY

-2560 TLININGKHMVM
+2560 TLIDINGKHMVM

-2577 TYNGQAVSI
+2577 TYNDQAVNI

-2608 YNKVKIAVSNAP
+2608 YNKVKIAVSNDP

-2634 QIQGIQGVDSIEQ
+2634 QIQGVQSVDSIEQ

-2677 STKDLTTIAGDIAN
+2677 STKDLTKIAGDIAN

-2861 DPLLSIINQSYRY
+2861 DPLLSIINQSYKY

-2910 MSGLRGIMDD
+2910 LSGLRGIMDD

-2997 IITGGEIRLFK
+2997 IITGGELRLFK

>member
-1 MAFKKAG
+1 MAFKKAR
-8 LISKFISK
+8 LISRFISK

-24 SKKIFKL
+24 SKKFFKL
-31 NPILKREKPLKRH
+31 NQILKREKPLKCH
-44 KKTKSIKKP
+44 KKTKSIKKLS
-53 FNKNKSFLKASVL
+53 NRNKSFLKASIL

-74 PHLRA
+74 SHLRA
-79 SECRYWSWW
+79 NECRYWSWSSW
-88 SGYHDK
+88 SYQDN

-112 TQGSGTYYLNTLT
+112 AQGSGTYYLNTLT

-133 FTQKFNNG
+133 FTQKFNGG

-146 GNIRFGGTGVN
+146 GNIRFGGTGIN
-157 GVNVGYITGTYD
+157 GGDVGYITGTYD
-169 AQTINFNSSRIT
+169 AANIYLTSHLT
-181 TGNSLSDGGGATLNF
+181 TGNSYADGGGATLNF
-196 NATNRI
+196 NATNNI
-202 TINQASFDN
+202 TINQASLDN
-211 SDAGAQH
+211 NDAGTQH
-218 SYMNFKGSNIN
+218 SYMNFKGSNIK

-251 SAISFNKTKFNQ
+251 SAISFNQTSFNQ
-263 GTYNFTNSANL
+263 GTYNFSNNATLSFDNSSFNQGTYHFNSA
-274 SFNNS
+274 
-279 NFNQSTYNF
+279 
-288 NSLQSTFNNSTFN
+288 QSTFENSNFN

-306 FTDNTSFNNDTFNQG
+306 FNDNVSFNNDTFNQG
-321 TYNFNTSK
+321 TYNFNDSVSFNNNTFNQGTYHFNTSK
-329 VSFSGANTLNSSS
+329 VSFSGINTLNSSS

-353 GSGAVFNLNQTL
+353 NSNAIFNLNQTL
-365 NANQTYD
+365 NNNQTYD
-372 ILTTNGTIQY
+372 ILTTNGAIQY

-404 EVGNNTY
+404 GVGNNTY

-426 TFSNKSITTQFL
+426 TFNKQSIITQFL

-446 KATYQQDLNNSQSAL
+446 QKTYQEDVAHSRNALNNVTS
-461 SNATNDNKIASAD
+461 DNTIASND
-474 TGYTNNQNTTI
+474 TSYTQSKNTTVA
-485 KQDAQNLE
+485 KDAQGLE
-493 HTSQQIA
+493 NTNQKIQQ
-500 KDEQALQGDLNKLK
+500 DEQALEKDLAQIK
-514 QLANSSFNEQ
+514 QLANS
-524 AFNQAQ
+524 
-530 SKEQQD
+530 
-536 EQTLQNEENTFSSE
+536 T
-550 QEGLEKALANAKEQ
+550 
-564 QEQQQAQATYQQD
+564 
-577 LNNSQS
+577 
-583 ALSNAT
+583 
-589 NDNKIASADTDYTK
+589 
-603 NQNTAIKQDAQNL
+603 
-616 ENTSQQIT
+616 
-624 QDQKDLEQDLDKLQ
+624 
-638 QLANSKTG
+638 TG

-652 NQAQSTEQ
+652 NQAQKQEQ
-660 QDEQTLQNEE
+660 QDEQTLQNDEK
-670 ETFSSEQ
+670 TFNAEQ
-677 EGLEKAL
+677 EGLKQAI
-684 ANAKHTSPTPTKH
+684 ANAKPTSPTPTPTKH
-697 TAQNN
+697 TVQNT
-702 PPNKV
+702 PPSQV
-707 SPPTQNLPTTNVWNG
+707 PPTPTQNPPAESVWDG
-722 VYNFQNQTYS
+722 VYNLQNQTYS
-732 KKGIYYIDPNLSGQ
+732 NKGIYYIDPNLSGQ
-746 SGQSGNTLSTYGYL
+746 SGQSGNTLSTY
-760 DWFTLKNK
+760 
-768 FSVNAN
+768 
-774 NGTLIIGNN
+774 
-783 TESANTKGLI
+783 
-793 WIGDDKGLVYYNTG
+793 
-807 TFNAANIY
+807 
-815 LTSNLKTGNGFS
+815 
-827 GEGATLNFNA
+827 
-837 TNRITINQASFD
+837 
-849 NSDAGAQHSYMNFK
+849 
-863 GSNINVSGSS
+863 
-873 FTDDTNG
+873 
-880 GFSFSGNNNNSAI
+880 
-893 SFNKT
+893 
-898 KFNQGTYNFTNSAN
+898 
-912 LSFNNSNFN
+912 
-921 QSTYNFNSLQSTFN
+921 
-935 NSTFNQG
+935 
-942 TYNFTDNTS
+942 
-951 FNNDTFNQ
+951 
-959 GTYNFNTSKVS
+959 
-970 FSGANTLNSSSPFAS
+970 
-985 LKGSV
+985 
-990 SFGSGAVFNLN
+990 
-1001 QTLNANQTYDILTTN
+1001 
-1016 GTIQYGVYQSYL
+1016 
-1028 WDLINYKGDK
+1028 
-1038 AISHVE
+1038 
-1044 VGNNTYDVTFDI
+1044 
-1056 NGQDETLQETF
+1056 
-1067 SNKSIT
+1067 
-1073 TQFLGDDLQ
+1073 
-1082 AKAKATYQQDLNNSQ
+1082 
-1097 SALSNATNDN
+1097 
-1107 KIASADTGY
+1107 
-1116 TNNQNTTIKQDAQ
+1116 
-1129 NLEHTSQQIAKDE
+1129 
-1142 QALQGDLNKLKQLAN
+1142 
-1157 SSFNEQAFN
+1157 
-1166 QAQSKEQQDEQTLQ
+1166 
-1180 NEEETFSSEQE
+1180 
-1191 GLEKALANAKPASPT
+1191 
-1206 PTPTPTPTPSPTPN
+1206 
-1220 PTPTKH
+1220 
-1226 TAPNK
+1226 
-1231 VPPTPPTQ
+1231 
-1239 NLPTTNVWNGVYW
+1239 
-1252 LQNQTYSQKGVY
+1252 
-1264 YIDPNLSGQSGQS
+1264 
-1277 ANTLS
+1277 
-1282 TYTAN
+1282 TAN
-1287 LLGRSFGVNIQNGTL
+1287 LFGRSFGVNIQNGTL

-1321 GGFGYIIGT
+1321 GGFGYITGT

-1345 EGVSGSDGGG
+1345 EGVSNSDGGG

-1394 FDATNNI
+1394 FDAVNNI
-1401 SVTNSSFSDM
+1401 SVTDSSFSDM
-1411 TWGKFSFNAK
+1411 TWGKFSFSAK

-1439 SVISANAANSLSFNN
+1439 SVISANAANSLSFVN
-1454 SRLNGGAVY
+1454 SRLNGGAIY
-1463 NLWANSLIFNNTQ
+1463 NLRANSLIFNNTQ

-1497 GNTSFTL
+1497 GNTNFTL

-1527 NKSQTAFKNSLTLD
+1527 NKSQAAFKNSLTLD

-1556 SGASAFNN
+1556 NGTSAFNN

-1576 TFNSLFFNGA
+1576 TFSSLFFNGG

-1592 NSKLNASSASFSNNT
+1592 SSKLNASNASFSNNT
-1607 TINLDDSVLSV
+1607 TINLDDSVLSA
-1618 SNASSLNANINFQG
+1618 NNTSSLNANINFQG
-1632 ASQATFGGNTTID
+1632 ASQADFGGNTTID
-1645 AASFNFDS
+1645 TASFNFDS

-1668 NFNGYAPSLSKALMS
+1668 NFNGYTPSLTKALMS

-1799 NYQASK
+1799 NYQASN

-1817 NQAGT
+1817 NQVGT

-1888 TNQLDNITS
+1888 SNQLDNITN

-1904 LDRIKIT
+1904 LDKIKIT
-1911 PAQKQALLETINHL
+1911 QAQKQALLETINHL
-1925 TDNINQTFSNGNLV
+1925 TDNINQTFSNGNLI
-1939 IGATQDHVTNS
+1939 IGATQDNVTNS

-1993 INADFKAKSIY
+1993 INANFKAKSIY
-2004 ITGTLGSGNA
+2004 ITGTIGSGNA

-2021 DITFQSANNLVLNK
+2021 DVTFQSANNLVLDK

-2055 DKIFNQGNLANVLS
+2055 NKIFNQGNLANVLS
-2069 QMAMEKIKQAGGLG
+2069 QVAMEKIKQAGGLG
-2083 NFVENAL
+2083 NFIENAL
-2090 IPLSKELPSS
+2090 SPLSKELPDS

-2111 QNNLDNLL
+2111 QNNLDDLL

-2178 LSSILSVILKDIT
+2178 LSSILSVVLKDIT

-2205 NDLLDEFLGQDVVK
+2205 NDLLNEFLGQDIVK
-2219 KLESQGLVS
+2219 KLESQGLVN

-2242 IYNQGLGSVL
+2242 VYNQGLGSVL

-2364 KGEICIN
+2364 KGEICVN

-2395 SVRANNFTFLGVIA
+2395 SVHANNFTFLGVIA

-2441 TIANAFNNASNS
+2441 TITNAFNNASNS

-2491 LSHSVSHAIINAQ
+2491 ISHSVSHAIINAQ
-2504 GIATI
+2504 GNATI
-2509 MTNYNNPLIQF
+2509 MANNNNPLIQF

-2526 TGAYTLIDSAKAIYY
+2526 AGTYTLIDSAKAIYY
-2541 GYNDQITG
+2541 GYNNQITG

-2560 TLININGKHMVM
+2560 TLIDINGKHMVM
-2572 TDNGL
+2572 SGNGL
-2577 TYNGQAVSI
+2577 TYNGQAVNI
-2586 KDGGLIVGFKDSQ
+2586 KEGGLVVGFKDSQ

-2608 YNKVKIAVSNAP
+2608 YNKVKIAVSNDP

-2634 QIQGIQGVDSIEQ
+2634 QIQGTQGVDSIDQ
-2647 AGGTQAINWLNKIF
+2647 VGGTQAINWLNKIF

-2691 TLEVIANPNFKNDA
+2691 TLEVIANPDFKNDA

-2775 VGGASFIN
+2775 VGGGSFIN

-2861 DPLLSIINQSYRY
+2861 DPLLSIINQSYKY
-2874 NTWTTDAKINYG
+2874 DTWTTDAKINYG

-2910 MSGLRGIMDD
+2910 LSGLRGIMDD

-2984 SYRDGGRYNTFAS
+2984 SYRDGSRYNTFAS

>member
-1 MAFKKAG
+1 M
-8 LISKFISK
+8 
-16 GSFKLNKI
+16 
-24 SKKIFKL
+24 
-31 NPILKREKPLKRH
+31 
-44 KKTKSIKKP
+44 
-53 FNKNKSFLKASVL
+53 
-66 LIGALGGL
+66 GGL
-74 PHLRA
+74 SHLRA

-88 SGYHDK
+88 SYHDN
-94 IESGSNSP
+94 IESGPNSP

-112 TQGSGTYYLNTLT
+112 AQGSGTYYLNTLT
-125 TYSAGGAS
+125 TYSTGGAS
-133 FTQKFNNG
+133 FTQKFNGG
-141 TLNVG
+141 TLDIG
-146 GNIRFGGTGVN
+146 GNIRFGGTGIN
-157 GVNVGYITGTYD
+157 GGDVGYITGAYD

-181 TGNSLSDGGGATLNF
+181 TGNSFSTGGGATLNF
-196 NATNRI
+196 NAANNI
-202 TINQASFDN
+202 TINQAGFDN
-211 SDAGAQH
+211 SGAGTQK

-239 NGGFSFSGNNNN
+239 DGGFSFSGNNNH
-251 SAISFNKTKFNQ
+251 STISFNQTSFNQ
-263 GTYNFTNSANL
+263 GTYHFNSAQ
-274 SFNNS
+274 SAFENS
-279 NFNQSTYNF
+279 S
-288 NSLQSTFNNSTFN
+288 FN
-301 QGTYN
+301 QGTYDFN
-306 FTDNTSFNNDTFNQG
+306 NNASFNNDTFNQG
-321 TYNFNTSK
+321 TYSFNTSQ
-329 VSFSGANTLNSSS
+329 VSFSGINTLNSSS

-353 GSGAVFNLNQTL
+353 GSDAIFNLNQTL
-365 NANQTYD
+365 NNNQTYD

-404 EVGNNTY
+404 GVGNNTY

-426 TFSNKSITTQFL
+426 TFNNQSIITQFL

-446 KATYQQDLNNSQSAL
+446 QKTYQEDITNSKSALNNAASDNEIAKNDTDYTKNQ
-461 SNATNDNKIASAD
+461 NATISK
-474 TGYTNNQNTTI
+474 
-485 KQDAQNLE
+485 DAQNLE
-493 HTSQQIA
+493 NTSQQIA
-500 KDEQALQGDLNKLK
+500 KDEQAL
-514 QLANSSFNEQ
+514 E
-524 AFNQAQ
+524 
-530 SKEQQD
+530 
-536 EQTLQNEENTFSSE
+536 
-550 QEGLEKALANAKEQ
+550 
-564 QEQQQAQATYQQD
+564 QD
-577 LNNSQS
+577 LNNLKS
-583 ALSNAT
+583 
-589 NDNKIASADTDYTK
+589 
-603 NQNTAIKQDAQNL
+603 
-616 ENTSQQIT
+616 
-624 QDQKDLEQDLDKLQ
+624 
-638 QLANSKTG
+638 LANSKTG

-660 QDEQTLQNEE
+660 QALQNLQNDEN
-670 ETFSSEQ
+670 TFNTEQ
-677 EGLEKAL
+677 EGLKQAI
-684 ANAKHTSPTPTKH
+684 AKHTSPTPAPTKH
-697 TAQNN
+697 QNT

-707 SPPTQNLPTTNVWNG
+707 SPTPPTQNLPTTNVWDG
-722 VYNFQNQTYS
+722 VYNLQNQTYS
-732 KKGIYYIDPNLSGQ
+732 NKGVYYIDPNLSGQ
-746 SGQSGNTLSTYGYL
+746 SGQSGNTL
-760 DWFTLKNK
+760 N
-768 FSVNAN
+768 
-774 NGTLIIGNN
+774 
-783 TESANTKGLI
+783 
-793 WIGDDKGLVYYNTG
+793 
-807 TFNAANIY
+807 
-815 LTSNLKTGNGFS
+815 
-827 GEGATLNFNA
+827 
-837 TNRITINQASFD
+837 
-849 NSDAGAQHSYMNFK
+849 
-863 GSNINVSGSS
+863 
-873 FTDDTNG
+873 
-880 GFSFSGNNNNSAI
+880 
-893 SFNKT
+893 
-898 KFNQGTYNFTNSAN
+898 
-912 LSFNNSNFN
+912 
-921 QSTYNFNSLQSTFN
+921 
-935 NSTFNQG
+935 
-942 TYNFTDNTS
+942 
-951 FNNDTFNQ
+951 
-959 GTYNFNTSKVS
+959 
-970 FSGANTLNSSSPFAS
+970 
-985 LKGSV
+985 
-990 SFGSGAVFNLN
+990 
-1001 QTLNANQTYDILTTN
+1001 
-1016 GTIQYGVYQSYL
+1016 
-1028 WDLINYKGDK
+1028 
-1038 AISHVE
+1038 
-1044 VGNNTYDVTFDI
+1044 
-1056 NGQDETLQETF
+1056 
-1067 SNKSIT
+1067 
-1073 TQFLGDDLQ
+1073 
-1082 AKAKATYQQDLNNSQ
+1082 
-1097 SALSNATNDN
+1097 
-1107 KIASADTGY
+1107 
-1116 TNNQNTTIKQDAQ
+1116 
-1129 NLEHTSQQIAKDE
+1129 
-1142 QALQGDLNKLKQLAN
+1142 
-1157 SSFNEQAFN
+1157 
-1166 QAQSKEQQDEQTLQ
+1166 
-1180 NEEETFSSEQE
+1180 
-1191 GLEKALANAKPASPT
+1191 
-1206 PTPTPTPTPSPTPN
+1206 
-1220 PTPTKH
+1220 
-1226 TAPNK
+1226 
-1231 VPPTPPTQ
+1231 
-1239 NLPTTNVWNGVYW
+1239 
-1252 LQNQTYSQKGVY
+1252 
-1264 YIDPNLSGQSGQS
+1264 
-1277 ANTLS
+1277 

-1287 LLGRSFGVNIQNGTL
+1287 LFGRSFGVNIQNGTL

-1321 GGFGYIIGT
+1321 GGFGYITGT

-1345 EGVSGSDGGG
+1345 EGVSNSDGGG

-1384 TGASQHSYAT
+1384 TGASQHSYAA
-1394 FDATNNI
+1394 FDALNNI
-1401 SVTNSSFSDM
+1401 SVTNSNFSDM
-1411 TWGKFSFNAK
+1411 TWGKFSFSAK

-1439 SVISANAANSLSFNN
+1439 STISANASNSLSFIN
-1454 SRLNGGAVY
+1454 SRLNGGAIY
-1463 NLWANSLIFNNTQ
+1463 NLQANSLIFNNTQ

-1497 GNTSFTL
+1497 GNTNFTL

-1517 LQNNANITLG
+1517 LQDNANITLG
-1527 NKSQTAFKNSLTLD
+1527 NKSQAAFKNSLTLD

-1556 SGASAFNN
+1556 NGSSAFNN

-1576 TFNSLFFNGA
+1576 TFKSLFFNGG

-1592 NSKLNASSASFSNNT
+1592 SSKLNASNASFSNNT
-1607 TINLDDSVLSV
+1607 TINLDDSVLSAN
-1618 SNASSLNANINFQG
+1618 STSSLNANINFQG
-1632 ASQATFGGNTTID
+1632 TSQADFGGNTTID
-1645 AASFNFDS
+1645 TASFNFDS
-1653 ASSLSFNNLTANGAL
+1653 ASSLNFNNLTANGAL
-1668 NFNGYAPSLSKALMS
+1668 NFNGYAPSLTKALMS

-1864 SSGNLKT
+1864 SSENLKT

-1888 TNQLDNITS
+1888 SNQLDNITN

-1904 LDRIKIT
+1904 LDKIKIT
-1911 PAQKQALLETINHL
+1911 QAQKQALLETINHL

-1939 IGATQDHVTNS
+1939 IGATQDNVTNS

-1963 PCALDSATCSSFR
+1963 PCALDSTTCSSFR

-2021 DITFQSANNLVLNK
+2021 DVTFQSANNLVLNK

-2069 QMAMEKIKQAGGLG
+2069 QVAMEKIKQAGGLG
-2083 NFVENAL
+2083 NFIENAL
-2090 IPLSKELPSS
+2090 SPLSKELPAS

-2126 AIQNIISKKLSIF
+2126 EIQNIISKKLSIF

-2171 GYMDASE
+2171 GYIDASE
-2178 LSSILSVILKDIT
+2178 LSSILSVVLKDIT
-2191 NPPTSLQKDIGVVA
+2191 NPPTSLKKDIGVVA

-2228 NIINNIISQGGLSG
+2228 NIINNVISQGGLSG
-2242 IYNQGLGSVL
+2242 VYNQGLGSVL

-2320 TIDFSKYQGALIF
+2320 TIDFSKYQGTLIF

-2364 KGEICIN
+2364 KGEICVN
-2371 LANCPTTKNSS
+2371 LANCPTTKNSY

-2395 SVRANNFTFLGVIA
+2395 SVHANNFTFLGAIA

-2419 KNNSVIGTLNLNE
+2419 TNNSVIGTLNLNE

-2441 TIANAFNNASNS
+2441 TITNAFNNASNS

-2458 GDFTLNQQATLSTN
+2458 GNFTLNQQATLSTN

-2504 GIATI
+2504 GTATI
-2509 MTNYNNPLIQF
+2509 MANNNNPLIQF

-2526 TGAYTLIDSAKAIYY
+2526 AGTYTLIDSAKAIYY
-2541 GYNDQITG
+2541 GYNNQITG

-2560 TLININGKHMVM
+2560 TLIDINGKHMVM

-2577 TYNGQAVSI
+2577 TYNGQAVNI
-2586 KDGGLIVGFKDSQ
+2586 KDGGLVVGFKDSQ

-2608 YNKVKIAVSNAP
+2608 YNKVKIAVSNDP

-2634 QIQGIQGVDSIEQ
+2634 QIQGTQGVDSIDQ
-2647 AGGTQAINWLNKIF
+2647 AGGSQAISWLNKIF

-2731 SADFHERLEALKNK
+2731 STDFHERLEALKNK

-2789 YGINVGYDRFI
+2789 YGINIGYDRFI

-2861 DPLLSIINQSYRY
+2861 DPLLSIINQSYKY

-2910 MSGLRGIMDD
+2910 LSGLRGIMDD

>member
-8 LISKFISK
+8 LISKFILK

-31 NPILKREKPLKRH
+31 NLILKHEKPLSH

-74 PHLRA
+74 SHLRA
-79 SECRYWSWW
+79 SECRYWSWSSW
-88 SGYHDK
+88 GYHDN

-102 THNSYCLFSS
+102 THNSYCLFNSA
-112 TQGSGTYYLNTLT
+112 QGSGTYYLNTLT
-125 TYSAGGAS
+125 TYSPGGAS
-133 FTQKFNNG
+133 FTQKFNGG

-157 GVNVGYITGTYD
+157 GGDVGYITGTYD

-181 TGNSLSDGGGATLNF
+181 TGNSFSTGGGATLNF
-196 NATNRI
+196 NATNHI

-211 SDAGAQH
+211 GDAGTQH
-218 SYMNFKGSNIN
+218 SYMNFSGSNIN

-239 NGGFSFSGNNNN
+239 NGGFSFSGNGAN
-251 SAISFNKTKFNQ
+251 SNLSFNQTSFNQ
-263 GTYNFTNSANL
+263 GTYNFNSAQ
-274 SFNNS
+274 SVFENS
-279 NFNQSTYNF
+279 NFNQ
-288 NSLQSTFNNSTFN
+288 
-301 QGTYN
+301 GTYS
-306 FTDNTSFNNDTFNQG
+306 FTDNTGLNFNNDTFNQG

-329 VSFSGANTLNSSS
+329 VSFSGTNTLNSSS
-342 PFASLKGSVSF
+342 PFASLKGNVSF
-353 GSGAVFNLNQTL
+353 GSGAIFNLNQTL
-365 NANQTYD
+365 NSNQIYD
-372 ILTTNGTIQY
+372 ILTTNKTIQY

-404 EVGNNTY
+404 EVGSNTY

-426 TFSNKSITTQFL
+426 TFNNQSITTQFL

-446 KATYQQDLNNSQSAL
+446 KATYQQDLSNSQTAL
-461 SNATNDNKIASAD
+461 NNATSDNKIASSD

-485 KQDAQNLE
+485 KKDAQSLE
-493 HTSQQIA
+493 NTDQTIQQD
-500 KDEQALQGDLNKLK
+500 KQALEQDLAKLK
-514 QLANSSFNEQ
+514 QLAN
-524 AFNQAQ
+524 AP
-530 SKEQQD
+530 
-536 EQTLQNEENTFSSE
+536 
-550 QEGLEKALANAKEQ
+550 
-564 QEQQQAQATYQQD
+564 
-577 LNNSQS
+577 
-583 ALSNAT
+583 
-589 NDNKIASADTDYTK
+589 
-603 NQNTAIKQDAQNL
+603 
-616 ENTSQQIT
+616 
-624 QDQKDLEQDLDKLQ
+624 
-638 QLANSKTG
+638 TG
-646 FNEQAF
+646 FNQQAF
-652 NQAQSTEQ
+652 KNAQSTEQ
-660 QDEQTLQNEE
+660 QDLQTLQENEN
-670 ETFSSEQ
+670 TFNSEQ
-677 EGLEKAL
+677 ERLEKAI
-684 ANAKHTSPTPTKH
+684 ANTKPASPTPSPTPTKH
-697 TAQNN
+697 TVQNT

-707 SPPTQNLPTTNVWNG
+707 SPPTQNLPTTNVW
-722 VYNFQNQTYS
+722 S
-732 KKGIYYIDPNLSGQ
+732 
-746 SGQSGNTLSTYGYL
+746 
-760 DWFTLKNK
+760 
-768 FSVNAN
+768 
-774 NGTLIIGNN
+774 
-783 TESANTKGLI
+783 
-793 WIGDDKGLVYYNTG
+793 
-807 TFNAANIY
+807 
-815 LTSNLKTGNGFS
+815 
-827 GEGATLNFNA
+827 
-837 TNRITINQASFD
+837 
-849 NSDAGAQHSYMNFK
+849 
-863 GSNINVSGSS
+863 
-873 FTDDTNG
+873 
-880 GFSFSGNNNNSAI
+880 
-893 SFNKT
+893 
-898 KFNQGTYNFTNSAN
+898 
-912 LSFNNSNFN
+912 
-921 QSTYNFNSLQSTFN
+921 
-935 NSTFNQG
+935 
-942 TYNFTDNTS
+942 
-951 FNNDTFNQ
+951 
-959 GTYNFNTSKVS
+959 
-970 FSGANTLNSSSPFAS
+970 
-985 LKGSV
+985 
-990 SFGSGAVFNLN
+990 
-1001 QTLNANQTYDILTTN
+1001 
-1016 GTIQYGVYQSYL
+1016 
-1028 WDLINYKGDK
+1028 
-1038 AISHVE
+1038 
-1044 VGNNTYDVTFDI
+1044 
-1056 NGQDETLQETF
+1056 
-1067 SNKSIT
+1067 
-1073 TQFLGDDLQ
+1073 
-1082 AKAKATYQQDLNNSQ
+1082 
-1097 SALSNATNDN
+1097 
-1107 KIASADTGY
+1107 
-1116 TNNQNTTIKQDAQ
+1116 
-1129 NLEHTSQQIAKDE
+1129 
-1142 QALQGDLNKLKQLAN
+1142 
-1157 SSFNEQAFN
+1157 
-1166 QAQSKEQQDEQTLQ
+1166 
-1180 NEEETFSSEQE
+1180 
-1191 GLEKALANAKPASPT
+1191 
-1206 PTPTPTPTPSPTPN
+1206 
-1220 PTPTKH
+1220 
-1226 TAPNK
+1226 
-1231 VPPTPPTQ
+1231 
-1239 NLPTTNVWNGVYW
+1239 GVYW

-1287 LLGRSFGVNIQNGTL
+1287 LFGRSFSVNIQNGTL

-1321 GGFGYIIGT
+1321 GGFGYITGT

-1345 EGVSGSDGGG
+1345 EGVSNSDGGG

-1384 TGASQHSYAT
+1384 TGASQHSYAA

-1401 SVTNSSFSDM
+1401 SVTDSSFSDM

-1454 SRLNGGAVY
+1454 SRLNGGAIY
-1463 NLWANSLIFNNTQ
+1463 NLQANSLIFNNTQ

-1497 GNTSFTL
+1497 GNTNFTI

-1527 NKSQTAFKNSLTLD
+1527 NKSQATFENSLTLD

-1556 SGASAFNN
+1556 NGSSVFNN

-1576 TFNSLFFNGA
+1576 TFKSLFFNGGI
-1586 TLSLNA
+1586 LSLNA

-1607 TINLDDSVLSV
+1607 TINLDDSVLSA

-1632 ASQATFGGNTTID
+1632 ASQANFGGNTTID
-1645 AASFNFDS
+1645 TASFNFDS
-1653 ASSLSFNNLTANGAL
+1653 ASSLGFNNLTANGAL
-1668 NFNGYAPSLSKALMS
+1668 NFNGYAPSLTKALMS

-1888 TNQLDNITS
+1888 SNQLDNITS

-1904 LDRIKIT
+1904 LDEIKIT

-1939 IGATQDHVTNS
+1939 IGATQDNVTNS

-2004 ITGTLGSGNA
+2004 ITGTLGSANA

-2021 DITFQSANNLVLNK
+2021 DVTFQSANNLVLDK

-2069 QMAMEKIKQAGGLG
+2069 QVAMEKIKQAGGLG

-2090 IPLSKELPSS
+2090 SPLSKELPAS

-2111 QNNLDNLL
+2111 QNSLDDLL

-2171 GYMDASE
+2171 GYIDASE
-2178 LSSILSVILKDIT
+2178 LSSILSVVLKDIT

-2205 NDLLDEFLGQDVVK
+2205 NDLLNEFLGQDVVK
-2219 KLESQGLVS
+2219 KLEAQGLVS

-2242 IYNQGLGSVL
+2242 VYNQGLGSVL

-2320 TIDFSKYQGALIF
+2320 TIDFSKYQGTLIF

-2364 KGEICIN
+2364 KGEICVN

-2382 STNSSVTPTNESL
+2382 STNSSVTPTDESL
-2395 SVRANNFTFLGVIA
+2395 SVRANNFTFLGTIA

-2441 TIANAFNNASNS
+2441 TITNAFNNASNS

-2504 GIATI
+2504 GSATI
-2509 MTNYNNPLIQF
+2509 MANNNNPLIQF

-2526 TGAYTLIDSAKAIYY
+2526 TGTYTLIDSAKAIYY

-2560 TLININGKHMVM
+2560 TLIDINGKRMVM

-2577 TYNGQAVSI
+2577 TYNGQAVNI
-2586 KDGGLIVGFKDSQ
+2586 KDGGLVVGFKDSQ

-2608 YNKVKIAVSNAP
+2608 YNKVKIAVSNDP

-2634 QIQGIQGVDSIEQ
+2634 QIQGTQGVDSIDQ

-2691 TLEVIANPNFKNDA
+2691 TLEVIANPDFKNDA

-2731 SADFHERLEALKNK
+2731 STDFHERLEALKNK

-2789 YGINVGYDRFI
+2789 YGINIGYDRFI

-2861 DPLLSIINQSYRY
+2861 DPLLSIINQSYKY

-2910 MSGLRGIMDD
+2910 LSGLRGIMDD

-2984 SYRDGGRYNTFAS
+2984 SYRDGDRYNTFAS

>member
-1 MAFKKAG
+1 MAFKKVR

-31 NPILKREKPLKRH
+31 NQILKREKPLKCH

-53 FNKNKSFLKASVL
+53 FNQNKSFLKASVL

-74 PHLRA
+74 SHLRA
-79 SECRYWSWW
+79 SECRYWSWSSW
-88 SGYHDK
+88 GYHDN

-112 TQGSGTYYLNTLT
+112 AQDSGTYYLNTLT
-125 TYSAGGAS
+125 TYSTGGAS
-133 FTQKFNNG
+133 FTQKFNGG

-146 GNIRFGGTGVN
+146 GNIRFGGTGIN
-157 GVNVGYITGTYD
+157 GGDVGYITGTYD
-169 AQTINFNSSRIT
+169 AQTIDFNSSRIT
-181 TGNSLSDGGGATLNF
+181 TGNSYSTGGGATLNF
-196 NATNRI
+196 NAANNI
-202 TINQASFDN
+202 TINQADFDN
-211 SDAGAQH
+211 SGAGSQH

-229 VSGSSFTDDT
+229 VSGSSFKDNT
-239 NGGFSFSGNNNN
+239 NGGFSFSGNNNH
-251 SAISFNKTKFNQ
+251 SAISFNQTSFNQGIYNFSNSATLSSNHSAFNQGTYHFNSAQSAFENSSFNQ
-263 GTYNFTNSANL
+263 GTYNFNGNA
-274 SFNNS
+274 
-279 NFNQSTYNF
+279 
-288 NSLQSTFNNSTFN
+288 
-301 QGTYN
+301 
-306 FTDNTSFNNDTFNQG
+306 SFNNDTFNQG
-321 TYNFNTSK
+321 TYSFNTSQ
-329 VSFSGANTLNSSS
+329 VSFSGINTLNSSS
-342 PFASLKGSVSF
+342 PFANLKGSVSF
-353 GSGAVFNLNQTL
+353 GSDAVFNLNQTL
-365 NANQTYD
+365 NSNQTYD

-404 EVGNNTY
+404 GVGNNTY

-426 TFSNKSITTQFL
+426 TFNKQSIITQFL
-438 GDDLQAKA
+438 GDDLQAQAQK
-446 KATYQQDLNNSQSAL
+446 TYQQDLSNSQSAL
-461 SNATNDNKIASAD
+461 NNATDDSQIANSDTDYTKSSNPTINK
-474 TGYTNNQNTTI
+474 
-485 KQDAQNLE
+485 DAQSLE
-493 HTSQQIA
+493 HTNQQIV
-500 KDEQALQGDLNKLK
+500 KDEQALQG
-514 QLANSSFNEQ
+514 
-524 AFNQAQ
+524 
-530 SKEQQD
+530 
-536 EQTLQNEENTFSSE
+536 
-550 QEGLEKALANAKEQ
+550 
-564 QEQQQAQATYQQD
+564 
-577 LNNSQS
+577 
-583 ALSNAT
+583 
-589 NDNKIASADTDYTK
+589 
-603 NQNTAIKQDAQNL
+603 
-616 ENTSQQIT
+616 
-624 QDQKDLEQDLDKLQ
+624 DLDKLQ

-652 NQAQSTEQ
+652 NQAQ
-660 QDEQTLQNEE
+660 D
-670 ETFSSEQ
+670 
-677 EGLEKAL
+677 
-684 ANAKHTSPTPTKH
+684 
-697 TAQNN
+697 
-702 PPNKV
+702 
-707 SPPTQNLPTTNVWNG
+707 
-722 VYNFQNQTYS
+722 
-732 KKGIYYIDPNLSGQ
+732 
-746 SGQSGNTLSTYGYL
+746 
-760 DWFTLKNK
+760 
-768 FSVNAN
+768 
-774 NGTLIIGNN
+774 
-783 TESANTKGLI
+783 
-793 WIGDDKGLVYYNTG
+793 
-807 TFNAANIY
+807 
-815 LTSNLKTGNGFS
+815 
-827 GEGATLNFNA
+827 
-837 TNRITINQASFD
+837 
-849 NSDAGAQHSYMNFK
+849 
-863 GSNINVSGSS
+863 
-873 FTDDTNG
+873 
-880 GFSFSGNNNNSAI
+880 
-893 SFNKT
+893 
-898 KFNQGTYNFTNSAN
+898 
-912 LSFNNSNFN
+912 
-921 QSTYNFNSLQSTFN
+921 
-935 NSTFNQG
+935 
-942 TYNFTDNTS
+942 
-951 FNNDTFNQ
+951 
-959 GTYNFNTSKVS
+959 
-970 FSGANTLNSSSPFAS
+970 
-985 LKGSV
+985 
-990 SFGSGAVFNLN
+990 
-1001 QTLNANQTYDILTTN
+1001 
-1016 GTIQYGVYQSYL
+1016 
-1028 WDLINYKGDK
+1028 
-1038 AISHVE
+1038 
-1044 VGNNTYDVTFDI
+1044 
-1056 NGQDETLQETF
+1056 
-1067 SNKSIT
+1067 
-1073 TQFLGDDLQ
+1073 
-1082 AKAKATYQQDLNNSQ
+1082 
-1097 SALSNATNDN
+1097 
-1107 KIASADTGY
+1107 
-1116 TNNQNTTIKQDAQ
+1116 
-1129 NLEHTSQQIAKDE
+1129 
-1142 QALQGDLNKLKQLAN
+1142 
-1157 SSFNEQAFN
+1157 
-1166 QAQSKEQQDEQTLQ
+1166 KEQQDEQTLQ
-1180 NEEETFSSEQE
+1180 NEEKTFNAEQE
-1191 GLEKALANAKPASPT
+1191 GLKQSIANAKHTSPT
-1206 PTPTPTPTPSPTPN
+1206 PAPI
-1220 PTPTKH
+1220 KH
-1226 TAPNK
+1226 TVPNTPPNK

-1239 NLPTTNVWNGVYW
+1239 NLPTTNVWDGVYN
-1252 LQNQTYSQKGVY
+1252 LQNQTYSNKGVY

-1277 ANTLS
+1277 GNTIS

-1287 LLGRSFGVNIQNGTL
+1287 LFGRSFGVNIQNGTL

-1321 GGFGYIIGT
+1321 GGFGYIRGT

-1384 TGASQHSYAT
+1384 TGASQHSYAA
-1394 FDATNNI
+1394 FDAVNNI
-1401 SVTNSSFSDM
+1401 SVTDSSFSDM
-1411 TWGKFSFNAK
+1411 TWGKFSFSAK

-1439 SVISANAANSLSFNN
+1439 SVISANASNSLSFVN
-1454 SRLNGGAVY
+1454 SRLNGGAIY
-1463 NLWANSLIFNNTQ
+1463 NLQANSLIFNNTQ

-1497 GNTSFTL
+1497 GNTNFTL

-1527 NKSQTAFKNSLTLD
+1527 NKSQAAFKNSLTLD

-1556 SGASAFNN
+1556 NGASAFNN

-1576 TFNSLFFNGA
+1576 TFNSLFFNGG

-1607 TINLDDSVLSV
+1607 TINLDDSVLSA
-1618 SNASSLNANINFQG
+1618 SNTSSLNANINFQG
-1632 ASQATFGGNTTID
+1632 TSQADFGGNTTID
-1645 AASFNFDS
+1645 TASFNFDS

-1668 NFNGYAPSLSKALMS
+1668 NFNGYAPSLTKALMS

-1688 VLGNNGD
+1688 VLGSNGD

-1748 NNNIQTWSFIN
+1748 SNNIQTWSFIN
-1759 PLNSSQIIQESIKN
+1759 PLNSSQIIQESVKN

-1784 NSASNTIFNIAPELY
+1784 NSASNTIFNVAPELY

-1822 YYLTSNIKGL
+1822 YYLTSNIKGI

-1888 TNQLDNITS
+1888 SNQLDNITN

-1904 LDRIKIT
+1904 LDKIKIT
-1911 PAQKQALLETINHL
+1911 PVQKQALLETINHL
-1925 TDNINQTFSNGNLV
+1925 TDNINQTFNNGNLI
-1939 IGATQDHVTNS
+1939 IGATQDNVTNS

-2004 ITGTLGSGNA
+2004 ITGTMGSGNA

-2021 DITFQSANNLVLNK
+2021 DVTFQSANNLVLNK

-2045 IFNLLGQEGI
+2045 IFNLLGQKGI
-2055 DKIFNQGNLANVLS
+2055 NEIFNQGNLANVLS
-2069 QMAMEKIKQAGGLG
+2069 QVAMEKIKQAGGLG
-2083 NFVENAL
+2083 NFIENAL
-2090 IPLSKELPSS
+2090 SPLSKELPTS

-2111 QNNLDNLL
+2111 QNNLYDLL

-2126 AIQNIISKKLSIF
+2126 EIQNIISKKLSIF

-2171 GYMDASE
+2171 GYIDASE
-2178 LSSILSVILKDIT
+2178 LSSILGVILKDIT

-2205 NDLLDEFLGQDVVK
+2205 NDLLNEFLGQDVVK

-2228 NIINNIISQGGLSG
+2228 NIINIISQGGLSG
-2242 IYNQGLGSVL
+2242 VYNQGLGSVL

-2333 ASNGVSNINITTLN
+2333 ASNDVSNINITTLN

-2364 KGEICIN
+2364 KGEICVN

-2382 STNSSVTPTNESL
+2382 SINSSVTPTNESL
-2395 SVRANNFTFLGVIA
+2395 SVHANNFTFLGAIA

-2419 KNNSVIGTLNLNE
+2419 TNNSVIGTLNLNE

-2441 TIANAFNNASNS
+2441 TITNAFNNASNS

-2458 GDFTLNQQATLSTN
+2458 GNFTLNQQATLSTN

-2491 LSHSVSHAIINAQ
+2491 LSHSASHAIINAQ
-2504 GIATI
+2504 GNATI
-2509 MTNYNNPLIQF
+2509 MANNNNPLIQF

-2526 TGAYTLIDSAKAIYY
+2526 AGTYTLIDSAKAIYY
-2541 GYNDQITG
+2541 GYNNQITG

-2560 TLININGKHMVM
+2560 ALIDINGKHMVM

-2577 TYNGQAVSI
+2577 TYNGQAVNI
-2586 KDGGLIVGFKDSQ
+2586 KDGGLVVGFKDSQ

-2608 YNKVKIAVSNAP
+2608 YNKVKIAVSNDP

-2634 QIQGIQGVDSIEQ
+2634 QIQGVQSVDSIDQ
-2647 AGGTQAINWLNKIF
+2647 AGGNQAINWLNKIF

-2677 STKDLTTIAGDIAN
+2677 STKDLTTIAGNIAN
-2691 TLEVIANPNFKNDA
+2691 TLEVIANPDFKNDA

-2731 SADFHERLEALKNK
+2731 RSDFLERLEALKNK

-2861 DPLLSIINQSYRY
+2861 DPLLSIINQSYKY
-2874 NTWTTDAKINYG
+2874 DTWTTDAKINYG

-2901 IGLAYYYIG
+2901 VGLAYYYIG
-2910 MSGLRGIMDD
+2910 LSGLRGIMDD

>member
-1 MAFKKAG
+1 MAFKKAR

-31 NPILKREKPLKRH
+31 NQILKCEKPLKCH

-53 FNKNKSFLKASVL
+53 FNQNKSFLKASIL

-74 PHLRA
+74 SHLRA
-79 SECRYWSWW
+79 NECRYWSW
-88 SGYHDK
+88 SSLSYQDN
-94 IESGSNSP
+94 IESGPNSP

-112 TQGSGTYYLNTLT
+112 AQGSGTYYLNTLT
-125 TYSAGGAS
+125 TYSAGGTS

-146 GNIRFGGTGVN
+146 GNIRFGGTGIN
-157 GVNVGYITGTYD
+157 GGDIGYITGTYD
-169 AQTINFNSSRIT
+169 TQTINFNSSHIT
-181 TGNSLSDGGGATLNF
+181 TGNSYADGGGATLNF
-196 NATNRI
+196 NAANNI

-211 SDAGAQH
+211 SDAGTQK
-218 SYMNFKGSNIN
+218 SYMNFKGSNIK

-239 NGGFSFSGNNNN
+239 DGGFSFSGSNNN
-251 SAISFNKTKFNQ
+251 SAISFNQTNFNQ
-263 GTYNFTNSANL
+263 GTYHFTNSASS
-274 SFNNS
+274 SFNNSSFNQGTYHFNSTQSTFENS
-279 NFNQSTYNF
+279 NFNQ
-288 NSLQSTFNNSTFN
+288 
-301 QGTYN
+301 GTYSFN
-306 FTDNTSFNNDTFNQG
+306 DNTSFNNDTFNQG
-321 TYNFNTSK
+321 AYSFNTNK
-329 VSFSGANTLNSSS
+329 VSFSGTNTLNSSS

-353 GSGAVFNLNQTL
+353 GSDAVFNLNQTL
-365 NANQTYD
+365 NSNQTYD
-372 ILTTNGTIQY
+372 ILTTNGAIQY

-404 EVGNNTY
+404 GVGNNTY

-426 TFSNKSITTQFL
+426 TFNNQSIITQFL
-438 GDDLQAKA
+438 GDDLQQQAQQ
-446 KATYQQDLNNSQSAL
+446 TYQQDLSDSQSAL
-461 SNATNDNKIASAD
+461 NNAASDNKIANSD
-474 TGYTNNQNTTI
+474 TDYTKNKNTAIATDAQGLENTNQKIQQDEQALEKDLAQI
-485 KQDAQNLE
+485 KQLANSTTGFNEQAFNTAQKQEQQDEQTLQNDEKTFNAEQEGLKQAIQQAQAQEQKQEQAQAQKTYQQDLSDSQSALNNAASDNKIANSDTDYTKSSNPTINKDAQNLE
-493 HTSQQIA
+493 HTNQQIA
-500 KDEQALQGDLNKLK
+500 QDEQALEQDLDKLK
-514 QLANSSFNEQ
+514 QLANSKTGFSEQ

-530 SKEQQD
+530 KQEQQD
-536 EQTLQNEENTFSSE
+536 EQTLQNEEKTFNSE
-550 QEGLEKALANAKEQ
+550 QEGLKQAIANAKP
-564 QEQQQAQATYQQD
+564 
-577 LNNSQS
+577 
-583 ALSNAT
+583 
-589 NDNKIASADTDYTK
+589 
-603 NQNTAIKQDAQNL
+603 
-616 ENTSQQIT
+616 TSPT
-624 QDQKDLEQDLDKLQ
+624 PSH
-638 QLANSKTG
+638 A
-646 FNEQAF
+646 
-652 NQAQSTEQ
+652 
-660 QDEQTLQNEE
+660 
-670 ETFSSEQ
+670 
-677 EGLEKAL
+677 
-684 ANAKHTSPTPTKH
+684 PTPTKH
-697 TAQNN
+697 TAQNT

-707 SPPTQNLPTTNVWNG
+707 P
-722 VYNFQNQTYS
+722 
-732 KKGIYYIDPNLSGQ
+732 
-746 SGQSGNTLSTYGYL
+746 
-760 DWFTLKNK
+760 
-768 FSVNAN
+768 
-774 NGTLIIGNN
+774 
-783 TESANTKGLI
+783 
-793 WIGDDKGLVYYNTG
+793 
-807 TFNAANIY
+807 
-815 LTSNLKTGNGFS
+815 
-827 GEGATLNFNA
+827 
-837 TNRITINQASFD
+837 
-849 NSDAGAQHSYMNFK
+849 
-863 GSNINVSGSS
+863 
-873 FTDDTNG
+873 
-880 GFSFSGNNNNSAI
+880 
-893 SFNKT
+893 
-898 KFNQGTYNFTNSAN
+898 
-912 LSFNNSNFN
+912 
-921 QSTYNFNSLQSTFN
+921 
-935 NSTFNQG
+935 
-942 TYNFTDNTS
+942 
-951 FNNDTFNQ
+951 
-959 GTYNFNTSKVS
+959 
-970 FSGANTLNSSSPFAS
+970 
-985 LKGSV
+985 
-990 SFGSGAVFNLN
+990 
-1001 QTLNANQTYDILTTN
+1001 
-1016 GTIQYGVYQSYL
+1016 
-1028 WDLINYKGDK
+1028 
-1038 AISHVE
+1038 
-1044 VGNNTYDVTFDI
+1044 
-1056 NGQDETLQETF
+1056 
-1067 SNKSIT
+1067 
-1073 TQFLGDDLQ
+1073 
-1082 AKAKATYQQDLNNSQ
+1082 
-1097 SALSNATNDN
+1097 
-1107 KIASADTGY
+1107 
-1116 TNNQNTTIKQDAQ
+1116 
-1129 NLEHTSQQIAKDE
+1129 
-1142 QALQGDLNKLKQLAN
+1142 
-1157 SSFNEQAFN
+1157 
-1166 QAQSKEQQDEQTLQ
+1166 
-1180 NEEETFSSEQE
+1180 
-1191 GLEKALANAKPASPT
+1191 
-1206 PTPTPTPTPSPTPN
+1206 
-1220 PTPTKH
+1220 
-1226 TAPNK
+1226 
-1231 VPPTPPTQ
+1231 PPTQ

-1252 LQNQTYSQKGVY
+1252 LQNQTYSKQGVY

-1287 LLGRSFGVNIQNGTL
+1287 LFGRSFGVNIQNGTL
-1302 IIGNNTESV
+1302 IIGNNTESA

-1321 GGFGYIIGT
+1321 GGFGYITGT

-1345 EGVSGSDGGG
+1345 EGVSNSDGGG

-1384 TGASQHSYAT
+1384 TGASQHSYAA
-1394 FDATNNI
+1394 FDALNNI

-1411 TWGKFSFNAK
+1411 TWGKFSFTAK

-1439 SVISANAANSLSFNN
+1439 STISANASNSLSFIN

-1463 NLWANSLIFNNTQ
+1463 NLQANSLIFNNTQ

-1527 NKSQTAFKNSLTLD
+1527 NKSQAAFKNSLTLD

-1549 NQSVLNA
+1549 NQSVLNVN
-1556 SGASAFNN
+1556 GASAFNN

-1576 TFNSLFFNGA
+1576 TFNSLFFNGG

-1607 TINLDDSVLSV
+1607 TINLDDSVLSA
-1618 SNASSLNANINFQG
+1618 SNTNSLNANINFQG
-1632 ASQATFGGNTTID
+1632 ASQADFGGNTTID
-1645 AASFNFDS
+1645 TASFNFDS
-1653 ASSLSFNNLTANGAL
+1653 ASSLNFNNLTANGAL
-1668 NFNGYAPSLSKALMS
+1668 NFNGYAPSLTKALMS

-1832 FTPKGSQTPQTPG
+1832 FIPKGSQTPQAPG

-1864 SSGNLKT
+1864 SSENLKT

-1877 QNSATLKEMIE
+1877 QNSAALKEMIE
-1888 TNQLDNITS
+1888 SNQLDNITN

-1904 LDRIKIT
+1904 LDKIKIT
-1911 PAQKQALLETINHL
+1911 QAQKQALLETINHL

-1939 IGATQDHVTNS
+1939 IGATQDDVTNS

-1963 PCALDSATCSSFR
+1963 PCTLDSATCSSFR

-2004 ITGTLGSGNA
+2004 ITGTLGSANA

-2021 DITFQSANNLVLNK
+2021 DVTFQSANNLVLNK

-2045 IFNLLGQEGI
+2045 IFNLLGQKGI
-2055 DKIFNQGNLANVLS
+2055 NEIFNQGNLANVLS
-2069 QMAMEKIKQAGGLG
+2069 QVAMEKIKQAGGLG
-2083 NFVENAL
+2083 NFIENAL
-2090 IPLSKELPSS
+2090 SPLSKELPAS
-2100 LQNETLGQLIG
+2100 LQDETLGQLIG
-2111 QNNLDNLL
+2111 QNNLDDLL

-2126 AIQNIISKKLSIF
+2126 EIQNIISKKLSIF

-2171 GYMDASE
+2171 GYIDASE
-2178 LSSILSVILKDIT
+2178 LSSILSVVLKDIT
-2191 NPPTSLQKDIGVVA
+2191 NPPASLKKDIGVVA
-2205 NDLLDEFLGQDVVK
+2205 NDLLNEFLGQDVVK
-2219 KLESQGLVS
+2219 KLESQGLVN

-2242 IYNQGLGSVL
+2242 VYNQGLGSVL

-2307 FVANKSIIFNGDN
+2307 FIANKSIIFNGDN

-2333 ASNGVSNINITTLN
+2333 ASNDVSNINITTLN
-2347 ATNGLS
+2347 ATNGLN

-2364 KGEICIN
+2364 KGEICVN

-2441 TIANAFNNASNS
+2441 TITNAFNNASNS

-2458 GDFTLNQQATLSTN
+2458 GNFTLNQQATLSTN
-2472 ASGLNVMGNFNS
+2472 VSGLNVMGNFNS

-2491 LSHSVSHAIINAQ
+2491 LSHSASHAIINAQ
-2504 GIATI
+2504 GAATI
-2509 MTNYNNPLIQF
+2509 MANDNNPLIQF

-2526 TGAYTLIDSAKAIYY
+2526 VGTYTLIDSAKAIYY

-2560 TLININGKHMVM
+2560 ALIDINGKHMVM
-2572 TDNGL
+2572 SDNGL
-2577 TYNGQAVSI
+2577 TYNGQAVNI
-2586 KDGGLIVGFKDSQ
+2586 KDGGLVVGFKDSQ

-2608 YNKVKIAVSNAP
+2608 YNKVKIAVSNDP

-2634 QIQGIQGVDSIEQ
+2634 QIQGVQSVDSIDQ
-2647 AGGTQAINWLNKIF
+2647 VGGSQAIDWLNKIF

-2677 STKDLTTIAGDIAN
+2677 SAKDLTTIARDIAN
-2691 TLEVIANPNFKNDA
+2691 TLEVIANPDFKNDA

-2807 YAAYGYSGFHANI
+2807 YAAYGYSGFHGNI
-2820 TQSGSSNVNMGVYS
+2820 TQSGSSNVNIGVYS

-2861 DPLLSIINQSYRY
+2861 DSLLSIINQSYKY

-2910 MSGLRGIMDD
+2910 LSGLRGIMDD

>member
-31 NPILKREKPLKRH
+31 NLILKREKPLSH
-44 KKTKSIKKP
+44 KKTKSVKKP
-53 FNKNKSFLKASVL
+53 FNKSKSFLKASVL

-74 PHLRA
+74 SHLRA
-79 SECRYWSWW
+79 NECRYWSW
-88 SGYHDK
+88 SSLSYQDN
-94 IESGSNSP
+94 IESGPNSP

-125 TYSAGGAS
+125 TYSTGGAS
-133 FTQKFNNG
+133 FTQKFNGG

-146 GNIRFGGTGVN
+146 GNIRFGGTGIN
-157 GVNVGYITGTYD
+157 GGNLGYITGTYD
-169 AQTINFNSSRIT
+169 AQTINFNSSHIT
-181 TGNSLSDGGGATLNF
+181 TGNSFSTGGGATLNF
-196 NATNRI
+196 NATNHI

-211 SDAGAQH
+211 SDAGTQH
-218 SYMNFKGSNIN
+218 SYMNFSGSNIN
-229 VSGSSFTDDT
+229 VSASSFTDDT
-239 NGGFSFSGNNNN
+239 DGGFSFSGNGTN
-251 SAISFNKTKFNQ
+251 STISFNKTNFNQ
-263 GTYNFTNSANL
+263 GTYKFTNSANL
-274 SFNNS
+274 N
-279 NFNQSTYNF
+279 
-288 NSLQSTFNNSTFN
+288 FNNSTFN

-306 FTDNTSFNNDTFNQG
+306 FNSAQSTFNNDTFSQGTYNFTDNASFNNDTFNQG
-321 TYNFNTSK
+321 TYNFNASK

-353 GSGAVFNLNQTL
+353 GSDAVFNLNQTL
-365 NANQTYD
+365 NSNQTYD
-372 ILTTNGTIQY
+372 ILTTNGAIQY

-404 EVGNNTY
+404 GVGNNTY

-426 TFSNKSITTQFL
+426 TFNNQSIITQFL

-446 KATYQQDLNNSQSAL
+446 QKTYQQDLSNSQSAL
-461 SNATNDNKIASAD
+461 NNAASDNKIANSD
-474 TGYTNNQNTTI
+474 TGYTKSSNPTI
-485 KQDAQNLE
+485 NKDAQDLE
-493 HTSQQIA
+493 NTSQQIA
-500 KDEQALQGDLNKLK
+500 KDQQALQGDLDNLK
-514 QLANSSFNEQ
+514 QLANS
-524 AFNQAQ
+524 
-530 SKEQQD
+530 
-536 EQTLQNEENTFSSE
+536 T
-550 QEGLEKALANAKEQ
+550 
-564 QEQQQAQATYQQD
+564 
-577 LNNSQS
+577 
-583 ALSNAT
+583 
-589 NDNKIASADTDYTK
+589 
-603 NQNTAIKQDAQNL
+603 
-616 ENTSQQIT
+616 
-624 QDQKDLEQDLDKLQ
+624 
-638 QLANSKTG
+638 TG

-670 ETFSSEQ
+670 KTFNSEQ
-677 EGLEKAL
+677 ESLDKAI
-684 ANAKHTSPTPTKH
+684 ANAKHTSPTPSPTPTPTKH
-697 TAQNN
+697 TVPNT

-707 SPPTQNLPTTNVWNG
+707 PPTPTPPTQNLPATNVWDG
-722 VYNFQNQTYS
+722 VYWLQNKTYS
-732 KKGIYYIDPNLSGQ
+732 NKGVYYIDPNLSGQ
-746 SGQSGNTLSTYGYL
+746 SGQSGNTLSTY
-760 DWFTLKNK
+760 
-768 FSVNAN
+768 
-774 NGTLIIGNN
+774 
-783 TESANTKGLI
+783 
-793 WIGDDKGLVYYNTG
+793 
-807 TFNAANIY
+807 
-815 LTSNLKTGNGFS
+815 
-827 GEGATLNFNA
+827 
-837 TNRITINQASFD
+837 
-849 NSDAGAQHSYMNFK
+849 
-863 GSNINVSGSS
+863 
-873 FTDDTNG
+873 
-880 GFSFSGNNNNSAI
+880 
-893 SFNKT
+893 
-898 KFNQGTYNFTNSAN
+898 
-912 LSFNNSNFN
+912 
-921 QSTYNFNSLQSTFN
+921 
-935 NSTFNQG
+935 
-942 TYNFTDNTS
+942 
-951 FNNDTFNQ
+951 
-959 GTYNFNTSKVS
+959 
-970 FSGANTLNSSSPFAS
+970 
-985 LKGSV
+985 
-990 SFGSGAVFNLN
+990 
-1001 QTLNANQTYDILTTN
+1001 
-1016 GTIQYGVYQSYL
+1016 
-1028 WDLINYKGDK
+1028 
-1038 AISHVE
+1038 
-1044 VGNNTYDVTFDI
+1044 
-1056 NGQDETLQETF
+1056 
-1067 SNKSIT
+1067 
-1073 TQFLGDDLQ
+1073 
-1082 AKAKATYQQDLNNSQ
+1082 
-1097 SALSNATNDN
+1097 
-1107 KIASADTGY
+1107 
-1116 TNNQNTTIKQDAQ
+1116 
-1129 NLEHTSQQIAKDE
+1129 
-1142 QALQGDLNKLKQLAN
+1142 
-1157 SSFNEQAFN
+1157 
-1166 QAQSKEQQDEQTLQ
+1166 
-1180 NEEETFSSEQE
+1180 
-1191 GLEKALANAKPASPT
+1191 
-1206 PTPTPTPTPSPTPN
+1206 
-1220 PTPTKH
+1220 
-1226 TAPNK
+1226 
-1231 VPPTPPTQ
+1231 
-1239 NLPTTNVWNGVYW
+1239 
-1252 LQNQTYSQKGVY
+1252 
-1264 YIDPNLSGQSGQS
+1264 
-1277 ANTLS
+1277 
-1282 TYTAN
+1282 TAN
-1287 LLGRSFGVNIQNGTL
+1287 LFGRSFGVNIQNGTL

-1321 GGFGYIIGT
+1321 GGFGYITGT

-1384 TGASQHSYAT
+1384 TGASQHSYAA

-1411 TWGKFSFNAK
+1411 TWGKFSFSAK

-1439 SVISANAANSLSFNN
+1439 SVISANATNSLSFNN
-1454 SRLNGGAVY
+1454 SRLNGGAIY
-1463 NLWANSLIFNNTQ
+1463 NLRANSLIFNNTQ

-1497 GNTSFTL
+1497 GNTNFTL

-1527 NKSQTAFKNSLTLD
+1527 NKSQAAFKNSLTLD

-1556 SGASAFNN
+1556 NGASAFNN

-1576 TFNSLFFNGA
+1576 TFNSLFFNGGI
-1586 TLSLNA
+1586 LSLNA

-1607 TINLDDSVLSV
+1607 TINLDDSVLSA
-1618 SNASSLNANINFQG
+1618 SNTSSLNANINFQG
-1632 ASQATFGGNTTID
+1632 ASQADFGGNTTID
-1645 AASFNFDS
+1645 TASFNFDS

-1668 NFNGYAPSLSKALMS
+1668 NFNGYAPSLTKALMS

-1759 PLNSSQIIQESIKN
+1759 PLNSSQIIQESVKN

-1864 SSGNLKT
+1864 SSENLKT

-1888 TNQLDNITS
+1888 SNQLDNITN

-1904 LDRIKIT
+1904 LDKIKIT
-1911 PAQKQALLETINHL
+1911 QTQKQALLETINHL

-1939 IGATQDHVTNS
+1939 IGATQDNVTNS

-2004 ITGTLGSGNA
+2004 ITGTLGSANA

-2021 DITFQSANNLVLNK
+2021 DVTFQSANNLVLNK

-2069 QMAMEKIKQAGGLG
+2069 QVTMEKIKQAGGLG

-2090 IPLSKELPSS
+2090 SPLSKELPDS

-2111 QNNLDNLL
+2111 QNNLDDLL

-2148 ENYLAKQSLKSMLDD
+2148 ENYLAKQSLKSMLDN

-2171 GYMDASE
+2171 GYMDTSE

-2205 NDLLDEFLGQDVVK
+2205 NDLLNEFLGQDVIK
-2219 KLESQGLVS
+2219 KLENQGLVS
-2228 NIINNIISQGGLSG
+2228 SIINNIISQGGLSG
-2242 IYNQGLGSVL
+2242 VYNQGLGSVL

-2289 YVFVNNS
+2289 YVFVNSS

-2333 ASNGVSNINITTLN
+2333 ASNDVSNINITTLN

-2364 KGEICIN
+2364 KGEICVN

-2395 SVRANNFTFLGVIA
+2395 SVRANNFTFLGTIA
-2409 SNGAIDLSQV
+2409 SNGVIDLSQV

-2441 TIANAFNNASNS
+2441 TITNAFNNASNS

-2458 GDFTLNQQATLSTN
+2458 GNFTLNQQATLSTN

-2509 MTNYNNPLIQF
+2509 MANNNNPLIQF

-2526 TGAYTLIDSAKAIYY
+2526 VGVYTLIDSAKAIYY

-2560 TLININGKHMVM
+2560 TLIDINGKHMVM
-2572 TDNGL
+2572 AGNGL
-2577 TYNGQAVSI
+2577 TYNGQAVNI

-2608 YNKVKIAVSNAP
+2608 YNKVKIAVSNDP

-2634 QIQGIQGVDSIEQ
+2634 QIQGTQGVDSIDQ
-2647 AGGTQAINWLNKIF
+2647 AGGSQAINWLNKIF

-2731 SADFHERLEALKNK
+2731 SADFHERLEAIKNK

-2789 YGINVGYDRFI
+2789 YGINMGYDRFI

-2861 DPLLSIINQSYRY
+2861 DPLLSIINQSYKY

-2910 MSGLRGIMDD
+2910 LSGLRGIMDD

>member
-1 MAFKKAG
+1 MAFKKVG
-8 LISKFISK
+8 LISKFILK

-31 NPILKREKPLKRH
+31 NLILKREKPLSH
-44 KKTKSIKKP
+44 KKTKSVKKP

-74 PHLRA
+74 SHLRA
-79 SECRYWSWW
+79 SECRYWSWSSW
-88 SGYHDK
+88 DYHDN

-112 TQGSGTYYLNTLT
+112 AQGSGTYYLNTLT

-141 TLNVG
+141 TLDVG
-146 GNIRFGGTGVN
+146 ENIRFGGTGVN
-157 GVNVGYITGTYD
+157 GGDVGYITGTYD

-181 TGNSLSDGGGATLNF
+181 TGNSFSTGGGATLNF
-196 NATNRI
+196 NAANRI

-211 SDAGAQH
+211 GDAGTQH
-218 SYMNFKGSNIN
+218 SYMNFSGSNIN
-229 VSGSSFTDDT
+229 VSDSSFTDDT
-239 NGGFSFSGNNNN
+239 NGGFSFSGNGANSNLSFDKTNFNQGTYKFTNSTNLNFNN
-251 SAISFNKTKFNQ
+251 SNFNQ
-263 GTYNFTNSANL
+263 GTYNFNSA
-274 SFNNS
+274 
-279 NFNQSTYNF
+279 
-288 NSLQSTFNNSTFN
+288 QSTFNNSN
-301 QGTYN
+301 
-306 FTDNTSFNNDTFNQG
+306 FNQG

-353 GSGAVFNLNQTL
+353 GSDAIFNLNQTL
-365 NANQTYD
+365 NTNQTYD
-372 ILTTNGTIQY
+372 ILTTNKTIQY

-404 EVGNNTY
+404 EVGSNTY
-411 DVTFDINGQDETLQE
+411 DVTFDISGQDETLQE
-426 TFSNKSITTQFL
+426 TFSNQAITTQFL

-446 KATYQQDLNNSQSAL
+446 QATYQQDLTGSQTAL
-461 SNATNDNKIASAD
+461 NNATSDSKIASSD
-474 TGYTNNQNTTI
+474 TSYTNNQNTTI
-485 KQDAQNLE
+485 AKDAQ
-493 HTSQQIA
+493 S
-500 KDEQALQGDLNKLK
+500 
-514 QLANSSFNEQ
+514 
-524 AFNQAQ
+524 
-530 SKEQQD
+530 
-536 EQTLQNEENTFSSE
+536 
-550 QEGLEKALANAKEQ
+550 
-564 QEQQQAQATYQQD
+564 
-577 LNNSQS
+577 
-583 ALSNAT
+583 
-589 NDNKIASADTDYTK
+589 
-603 NQNTAIKQDAQNL
+603 L

-624 QDQKDLEQDLDKLQ
+624 QDEQALKGDLDKLQ
-638 QLANSKTG
+638 QLASSTTG
-646 FNEQAF
+646 FNQQAF
-652 NQAQSTEQ
+652 KNAQSQEQ
-660 QDEQTLQNEE
+660 QDLQTLQENEN
-670 ETFSSEQ
+670 TFNAEQ
-677 EGLEKAL
+677 EGLKQAL
-684 ANAKHTSPTPTKH
+684 ANA
-697 TAQNN
+697 N
-702 PPNKV
+702 
-707 SPPTQNLPTTNVWNG
+707 
-722 VYNFQNQTYS
+722 
-732 KKGIYYIDPNLSGQ
+732 
-746 SGQSGNTLSTYGYL
+746 
-760 DWFTLKNK
+760 
-768 FSVNAN
+768 
-774 NGTLIIGNN
+774 
-783 TESANTKGLI
+783 
-793 WIGDDKGLVYYNTG
+793 
-807 TFNAANIY
+807 
-815 LTSNLKTGNGFS
+815 
-827 GEGATLNFNA
+827 
-837 TNRITINQASFD
+837 
-849 NSDAGAQHSYMNFK
+849 
-863 GSNINVSGSS
+863 
-873 FTDDTNG
+873 
-880 GFSFSGNNNNSAI
+880 
-893 SFNKT
+893 
-898 KFNQGTYNFTNSAN
+898 
-912 LSFNNSNFN
+912 
-921 QSTYNFNSLQSTFN
+921 
-935 NSTFNQG
+935 
-942 TYNFTDNTS
+942 
-951 FNNDTFNQ
+951 
-959 GTYNFNTSKVS
+959 
-970 FSGANTLNSSSPFAS
+970 
-985 LKGSV
+985 
-990 SFGSGAVFNLN
+990 
-1001 QTLNANQTYDILTTN
+1001 
-1016 GTIQYGVYQSYL
+1016 
-1028 WDLINYKGDK
+1028 
-1038 AISHVE
+1038 
-1044 VGNNTYDVTFDI
+1044 
-1056 NGQDETLQETF
+1056 
-1067 SNKSIT
+1067 
-1073 TQFLGDDLQ
+1073 
-1082 AKAKATYQQDLNNSQ
+1082 
-1097 SALSNATNDN
+1097 
-1107 KIASADTGY
+1107 
-1116 TNNQNTTIKQDAQ
+1116 
-1129 NLEHTSQQIAKDE
+1129 
-1142 QALQGDLNKLKQLAN
+1142 
-1157 SSFNEQAFN
+1157 
-1166 QAQSKEQQDEQTLQ
+1166 
-1180 NEEETFSSEQE
+1180 
-1191 GLEKALANAKPASPT
+1191 PASPT
-1206 PTPTPTPTPSPTPN
+1206 PTPT
-1220 PTPTKH
+1220 KH
-1226 TAPNK
+1226 TAPNTPPNK

-1239 NLPTTNVWNGVYW
+1239 NLPTTNVWSGVYN
-1252 LQNQTYSQKGVY
+1252 LQNQTYSKQGVY

-1277 ANTLS
+1277 GNTLN

-1287 LLGRSFGVNIQNGTL
+1287 LFGRSFGVNIQNGTL

-1321 GGFGYIIGT
+1321 GGFGYITGN

-1384 TGASQHSYAT
+1384 TGASQHSYAA

-1527 NKSQTAFKNSLTLD
+1527 NKSQAAFKNSLTLD

-1556 SGASAFNN
+1556 NGASAFNN

-1576 TFNSLFFNGA
+1576 TFNNLFFNGG

-1592 NSKLNASSASFSNNT
+1592 SSKLNASSASFSNNT
-1607 TINLDDSVLSV
+1607 TINLDDSVLSA
-1618 SNASSLNANINFQG
+1618 NNTSSLNANINFQG
-1632 ASQATFGGNTTID
+1632 TSQADFGGNTTID
-1645 AASFNFDS
+1645 TASFNFDS
-1653 ASSLSFNNLTANGAL
+1653 ASSLNFNNLTANGAL
-1668 NFNGYAPSLSKALMS
+1668 NFNGYAPSLTKALMS

-1748 NNNIQTWSFIN
+1748 SNNIQTWSFIN

-1832 FTPKGSQTPQTPG
+1832 FTPKGSQTPETPG

-1888 TNQLDNITS
+1888 SNQLDNITS

-1904 LDRIKIT
+1904 LDKIKIT

-1939 IGATQDHVTNS
+1939 IGATQDNVTNS

-2021 DITFQSANNLVLNK
+2021 DVTFQSANNLVLDK

-2069 QMAMEKIKQAGGLG
+2069 QVAMEKIKQAGGLG

-2090 IPLSKELPSS
+2090 IPLSKELPTS

-2171 GYMDASE
+2171 GYIDASE

-2242 IYNQGLGSVL
+2242 VYNQGLGSVL
-2252 PPSLQNALK
+2252 PLSLQNALK

-2364 KGEICIN
+2364 KGEICVN

-2395 SVRANNFTFLGVIA
+2395 SVRANNFTFLGAIA

-2441 TIANAFNNASNS
+2441 TITNAFNNASNS

-2458 GDFTLNQQATLSTN
+2458 GNFTLNQQAALSTN

-2504 GIATI
+2504 GTATI
-2509 MTNYNNPLIQF
+2509 MANNNNPLIQF

-2526 TGAYTLIDSAKAIYY
+2526 VGTYTLIDSAKAIYY

-2560 TLININGKHMVM
+2560 ALIDINGKHMVM

-2577 TYNGQAVSI
+2577 TYNGQAVNI

-2608 YNKVKIAVSNAP
+2608 YNKVKIAVSNDP

-2634 QIQGIQGVDSIEQ
+2634 QIQGVQGVDSIEQ

-2807 YAAYGYSGFHANI
+2807 YAAYGYSGFHGNI
-2820 TQSGSSNVNMGVYS
+2820 TQSGSSNVNIGVYS

-2861 DPLLSIINQSYRY
+2861 DPLLSIINQSYKY
-2874 NTWTTDAKINYG
+2874 DTWTTDAKINYG

-2910 MSGLRGIMDD
+2910 LSGLRGIMDD

-2984 SYRDGGRYNTFAS
+2984 SYRDGGRYNTFAN

-3008 TFYVNAGIGARF
+3008 TFYVNASIGARF

>member
-1 MAFKKAG
+1 MAFKKAR
-8 LISKFISK
+8 LISRFISK
-16 GSFKLNKI
+16 GSFKLSKI

-31 NPILKREKPLKRH
+31 NQILKCEKPLKCH

-53 FNKNKSFLKASVL
+53 FNKNKSFLKASIL

-74 PHLRA
+74 SHLRA
-79 SECRYWSWW
+79 NECRYWSWW
-88 SGYHDK
+88 SGYHDN
-94 IESGSNSP
+94 IESGPNSP

-133 FTQKFNNG
+133 FTQKFNGG
-141 TLNVG
+141 TLDIG
-146 GNIRFGGTGVN
+146 GNIRFGGTGIN
-157 GVNVGYITGTYD
+157 GGDVGYITGTYD
-169 AQTINFNSSRIT
+169 AQTINFNSSHLT
-181 TGNSLSDGGGATLNF
+181 TGNSYADGGGATLNF
-196 NATNRI
+196 NATNNI

-211 SDAGAQH
+211 SDAGTQK

-229 VSGSSFTDDT
+229 VSGSSFKDDT
-239 NGGFSFSGNNNN
+239 DGGFNFSGSSNN
-251 SAISFNKTKFNQ
+251 SAISFNQTSFNQ
-263 GTYNFTNSANL
+263 GTYNFSNSTSS

-279 NFNQSTYNF
+279 SFNQGTYHF
-288 NSLQSTFNNSTFN
+288 NSTQSAFNNSAFN

-306 FTDNTSFNNDTFNQG
+306 FNNNASFNNDTFNQG
-321 TYNFNTSK
+321 TYNFNTNK
-329 VSFSGANTLNSSS
+329 VSFLGINTLNSSS

-365 NANQTYD
+365 NNNQTYD

-426 TFSNKSITTQFL
+426 TFNNQSIITQFL
-438 GDDLQAKA
+438 GDDLQQQAQQ
-446 KATYQQDLNNSQSAL
+446 TYQEDLTNSQSAL
-461 SNATNDNKIASAD
+461 NNAANDNKIANND
-474 TGYTNNQNTTI
+474 TSYTQSKNTTI
-485 KQDAQNLE
+485 AKDAQSLE
-493 HTSQQIA
+493 NTNQQIA
-500 KDEQALQGDLNKLK
+500 QDEQALEKDLAQIK
-514 QLANSSFNEQ
+514 QLANSTTGFNEQ
-524 AFNQAQ
+524 AFNTAQ
-530 SKEQQD
+530 KQEQQD
-536 EQTLQNEENTFSSE
+536 EQTLQNDENAFNTE
-550 QEGLEKALANAKEQ
+550 QEGLE
-564 QEQQQAQATYQQD
+564 QA
-577 LNNSQS
+577 
-583 ALSNAT
+583 
-589 NDNKIASADTDYTK
+589 I
-603 NQNTAIKQDAQNL
+603 
-616 ENTSQQIT
+616 
-624 QDQKDLEQDLDKLQ
+624 
-638 QLANSKTG
+638 
-646 FNEQAF
+646 
-652 NQAQSTEQ
+652 
-660 QDEQTLQNEE
+660 
-670 ETFSSEQ
+670 
-677 EGLEKAL
+677 
-684 ANAKHTSPTPTKH
+684 ANAKHANPTPSHAPTPTKH
-697 TAQNN
+697 TAQN
-702 PPNKV
+702 
-707 SPPTQNLPTTNVWNG
+707 
-722 VYNFQNQTYS
+722 
-732 KKGIYYIDPNLSGQ
+732 
-746 SGQSGNTLSTYGYL
+746 
-760 DWFTLKNK
+760 
-768 FSVNAN
+768 
-774 NGTLIIGNN
+774 
-783 TESANTKGLI
+783 
-793 WIGDDKGLVYYNTG
+793 
-807 TFNAANIY
+807 
-815 LTSNLKTGNGFS
+815 
-827 GEGATLNFNA
+827 
-837 TNRITINQASFD
+837 
-849 NSDAGAQHSYMNFK
+849 
-863 GSNINVSGSS
+863 
-873 FTDDTNG
+873 
-880 GFSFSGNNNNSAI
+880 
-893 SFNKT
+893 
-898 KFNQGTYNFTNSAN
+898 
-912 LSFNNSNFN
+912 
-921 QSTYNFNSLQSTFN
+921 
-935 NSTFNQG
+935 
-942 TYNFTDNTS
+942 
-951 FNNDTFNQ
+951 
-959 GTYNFNTSKVS
+959 
-970 FSGANTLNSSSPFAS
+970 
-985 LKGSV
+985 
-990 SFGSGAVFNLN
+990 
-1001 QTLNANQTYDILTTN
+1001 
-1016 GTIQYGVYQSYL
+1016 
-1028 WDLINYKGDK
+1028 
-1038 AISHVE
+1038 
-1044 VGNNTYDVTFDI
+1044 
-1056 NGQDETLQETF
+1056 
-1067 SNKSIT
+1067 
-1073 TQFLGDDLQ
+1073 
-1082 AKAKATYQQDLNNSQ
+1082 
-1097 SALSNATNDN
+1097 
-1107 KIASADTGY
+1107 
-1116 TNNQNTTIKQDAQ
+1116 
-1129 NLEHTSQQIAKDE
+1129 
-1142 QALQGDLNKLKQLAN
+1142 
-1157 SSFNEQAFN
+1157 
-1166 QAQSKEQQDEQTLQ
+1166 
-1180 NEEETFSSEQE
+1180 
-1191 GLEKALANAKPASPT
+1191 T
-1206 PTPTPTPTPSPTPN
+1206 P
-1220 PTPTKH
+1220 
-1226 TAPNK
+1226 PNK

-1239 NLPTTNVWNGVYW
+1239 NLPTTNVWNGVYN
-1252 LQNQTYSQKGVY
+1252 LQNQTYSNKGVY

-1277 ANTLS
+1277 GNTLS

-1287 LLGRSFGVNIQNGTL
+1287 LFGRSFSVNIQNGTL
-1302 IIGNNTESV
+1302 VIGNNTESV

-1321 GGFGYIIGT
+1321 GGFGYITGT

-1345 EGVSGSDGGG
+1345 EGVSNSDGGG

-1384 TGASQHSYAT
+1384 TGASQHSYAA
-1394 FDATNNI
+1394 FDALNNI

-1411 TWGKFSFNAK
+1411 TWGKFSFTAK

-1439 SVISANAANSLSFNN
+1439 STISANASNSLSFIN
-1454 SRLNGGAVY
+1454 SRLNGGAIY
-1463 NLWANSLIFNNTQ
+1463 NLQANSLIFNNTQ

-1497 GNTSFTL
+1497 GNTNFTL

-1527 NKSQTAFKNSLTLD
+1527 NKSQAAFKNSLTLD

-1556 SGASAFNN
+1556 NGASAFNN

-1576 TFNSLFFNGA
+1576 AFSSLFFNGG

-1592 NSKLNASSASFSNNT
+1592 SSKLNASSASFSNNT
-1607 TINLDDSVLSV
+1607 TINLDDSVLSA
-1618 SNASSLNANINFQG
+1618 SNTSSLNANINFQG
-1632 ASQATFGGNTTID
+1632 TSQADFGGNTTID
-1645 AASFNFDS
+1645 TASFNFDS

-1668 NFNGYAPSLSKALMS
+1668 NFNGYAPSLTKALMN

-1810 YSYDYSD
+1810 YSYDYSG

-1864 SSGNLKT
+1864 SSENLKT

-1888 TNQLDNITS
+1888 SNQLDNITN

-1904 LDRIKIT
+1904 LDKIKIT
-1911 PAQKQALLETINHL
+1911 QTQKQALLETINHL
-1925 TDNINQTFSNGNLV
+1925 TNNINQTFSNGNLV
-1939 IGATQDHVTNS
+1939 IGATQNNVTNS

-2004 ITGTLGSGNA
+2004 ITGTIGSGNA

-2021 DITFQSANNLVLNK
+2021 DVTFQSANNLVLNK

-2045 IFNLLGQEGI
+2045 IFNLLGQKGI

-2069 QMAMEKIKQAGGLG
+2069 QVAMEKIKQAGGLG
-2083 NFVENAL
+2083 NFIENAL
-2090 IPLSKELPSS
+2090 IPLSKELPAS

-2111 QNNLDNLL
+2111 QNNLDDLL

-2126 AIQNIISKKLSIF
+2126 EIQNIISKKLSIF

-2171 GYMDASE
+2171 GYIDASE
-2178 LSSILSVILKDIT
+2178 LSSILSVVLKDIT

-2205 NDLLDEFLGQDVVK
+2205 NDLLNEFLGQDVVK

-2242 IYNQGLGSVL
+2242 VYNQGLGSVL

-2261 ENDLGALLSPRGLHD
+2261 ENDLGTLLSPRGLHD

-2289 YVFVNNS
+2289 YIFVNNS

-2333 ASNGVSNINITTLN
+2333 ASNGVSSINITTLN

-2364 KGEICIN
+2364 KGEICVN

-2395 SVRANNFTFLGVIA
+2395 SVRANNFTFLGAIA

-2419 KNNSVIGTLNLNE
+2419 TNNSVIGTLNLNG

-2441 TIANAFNNASNS
+2441 TITNAFNNASNS

-2458 GDFTLNQQATLSTN
+2458 GNFTLNQQATLSTN
-2472 ASGLNVMGNFNS
+2472 ANGLNVMGNFNS

-2504 GIATI
+2504 GSATI
-2509 MTNYNNPLIQF
+2509 MANNNNPLIQF

-2526 TGAYTLIDSAKAIYY
+2526 AGTYTLIDSAKAIYY

-2560 TLININGKHMVM
+2560 ALIDINGKHMVM
-2572 TDNGL
+2572 SDNGL
-2577 TYNGQAVSI
+2577 TYNGQAVSV
-2586 KDGGLIVGFKDSQ
+2586 KDGGLVVGFKDSQ

-2608 YNKVKIAVSNAP
+2608 YNKVKIAVSNDP

-2634 QIQGIQGVDSIEQ
+2634 QIQGVQSVDSIDQ
-2647 AGGTQAINWLNKIF
+2647 AGGNQAINWLNKIF

-2677 STKDLTTIAGDIAN
+2677 SAKDLTTIAGDIAN
-2691 TLEVIANPNFKNDA
+2691 TLEVIANPDFKNDA

-2731 SADFHERLEALKNK
+2731 RSDFLERLEALKNK

-2807 YAAYGYSGFHANI
+2807 YAAYGYSGFHGNI

-2874 NTWTTDAKINYG
+2874 DTWTTDAKINYG

-2910 MSGLRGIMDD
+2910 LSGLRGIMDD

>member
-8 LISKFISK
+8 LISNFISK
-16 GSFKLNKI
+16 GSFLNKI

-31 NPILKREKPLKRH
+31 NQILKREKPLSH
-44 KKTKSIKKP
+44 KKTKSVKKP

-66 LIGALGGL
+66 LIGALGGSS
-74 PHLRA
+74 HLRA
-79 SECRYWSWW
+79 SECRYWSWSSW
-88 SGYHDK
+88 SYHDN

-102 THNSYCLFSS
+102 THNSYCLFNSA
-112 TQGSGTYYLNTLT
+112 QGSGTYYLNTLT
-125 TYSAGGAS
+125 TYSAGGAN

-146 GNIRFGGTGVN
+146 GNIRFGGMGVN
-157 GVNVGYITGTYD
+157 GGDVGYITGTYD
-169 AQTINFNSSRIT
+169 AQTINFDSSRIT
-181 TGNSLSDGGGATLNF
+181 TGNSYSTGGGATLNF
-196 NATNRI
+196 NAANHI

-211 SDAGAQH
+211 GDAGTQH
-218 SYMNFKGSNIN
+218 SYMNFSGSNIN
-229 VSGSSFTDDT
+229 VSASSFTDDT
-239 NGGFSFSGNNNN
+239 NGGFSFSGNGTN
-251 SAISFNKTKFNQ
+251 SNLSFNKTSFNQGAYKFTNSANLNFNNSAFNQ
-263 GTYNFTNSANL
+263 GTYNFNSA
-274 SFNNS
+274 
-279 NFNQSTYNF
+279 
-288 NSLQSTFNNSTFN
+288 QSTFNNSTFN
-301 QGTYN
+301 QGTYS
-306 FTDNTSFNNDTFNQG
+306 FTDNASFNNDTFNQG
-321 TYNFNTSK
+321 TYSFNASK

-353 GSGAVFNLNQTL
+353 GSGAIFNLNQTL
-365 NANQTYD
+365 NSNQTYD
-372 ILTTNGTIQY
+372 ILTTNKTIQY

-392 INYKGDKAISHV
+392 IDYKGDKAISHV
-404 EVGNNTY
+404 EVGSNTY

-426 TFSNKSITTQFL
+426 TFNNQSITTQFL

-446 KATYQQDLNNSQSAL
+446 QATYQQDLSNSQTAL
-461 SNATNDNKIASAD
+461 NNAINDNKIASND

-485 KQDAQNLE
+485 KKDAQ
-493 HTSQQIA
+493 S
-500 KDEQALQGDLNKLK
+500 
-514 QLANSSFNEQ
+514 
-524 AFNQAQ
+524 
-530 SKEQQD
+530 
-536 EQTLQNEENTFSSE
+536 
-550 QEGLEKALANAKEQ
+550 
-564 QEQQQAQATYQQD
+564 
-577 LNNSQS
+577 
-583 ALSNAT
+583 
-589 NDNKIASADTDYTK
+589 
-603 NQNTAIKQDAQNL
+603 L
-616 ENTSQQIT
+616 ENTSQTIQ
-624 QDQKDLEQDLDKLQ
+624 QDEQALKGDLDKLQ
-638 QLANSKTG
+638 QLANSTIG
-646 FNEQAF
+646 FNQQAF
-652 NQAQSTEQ
+652 KNAQSTEQ
-660 QDEQTLQNEE
+660 QDLQTLQENEN
-670 ETFSSEQ
+670 TFNSEQ
-677 EGLEKAL
+677 EGLEKAI
-684 ANAKHTSPTPTKH
+684 ANAKPASPTPTPTKH
-697 TAQNN
+697 TAPNT

-707 SPPTQNLPTTNVWNG
+707 PPTPPTQNLPATNVWNG
-722 VYNFQNQTYS
+722 VYNLQNQTYS
-732 KKGIYYIDPNLSGQ
+732 QKGIYYIDPNLSGQ
-746 SGQSGNTLSTYGYL
+746 SGQSGNTLSTY
-760 DWFTLKNK
+760 
-768 FSVNAN
+768 
-774 NGTLIIGNN
+774 
-783 TESANTKGLI
+783 
-793 WIGDDKGLVYYNTG
+793 
-807 TFNAANIY
+807 
-815 LTSNLKTGNGFS
+815 
-827 GEGATLNFNA
+827 
-837 TNRITINQASFD
+837 
-849 NSDAGAQHSYMNFK
+849 
-863 GSNINVSGSS
+863 
-873 FTDDTNG
+873 
-880 GFSFSGNNNNSAI
+880 
-893 SFNKT
+893 
-898 KFNQGTYNFTNSAN
+898 
-912 LSFNNSNFN
+912 
-921 QSTYNFNSLQSTFN
+921 
-935 NSTFNQG
+935 
-942 TYNFTDNTS
+942 
-951 FNNDTFNQ
+951 
-959 GTYNFNTSKVS
+959 
-970 FSGANTLNSSSPFAS
+970 
-985 LKGSV
+985 
-990 SFGSGAVFNLN
+990 
-1001 QTLNANQTYDILTTN
+1001 
-1016 GTIQYGVYQSYL
+1016 
-1028 WDLINYKGDK
+1028 
-1038 AISHVE
+1038 
-1044 VGNNTYDVTFDI
+1044 
-1056 NGQDETLQETF
+1056 
-1067 SNKSIT
+1067 
-1073 TQFLGDDLQ
+1073 
-1082 AKAKATYQQDLNNSQ
+1082 
-1097 SALSNATNDN
+1097 
-1107 KIASADTGY
+1107 
-1116 TNNQNTTIKQDAQ
+1116 
-1129 NLEHTSQQIAKDE
+1129 
-1142 QALQGDLNKLKQLAN
+1142 
-1157 SSFNEQAFN
+1157 
-1166 QAQSKEQQDEQTLQ
+1166 
-1180 NEEETFSSEQE
+1180 
-1191 GLEKALANAKPASPT
+1191 
-1206 PTPTPTPTPSPTPN
+1206 
-1220 PTPTKH
+1220 
-1226 TAPNK
+1226 
-1231 VPPTPPTQ
+1231 
-1239 NLPTTNVWNGVYW
+1239 
-1252 LQNQTYSQKGVY
+1252 
-1264 YIDPNLSGQSGQS
+1264 
-1277 ANTLS
+1277 
-1282 TYTAN
+1282 TAN
-1287 LLGRSFGVNIQNGTL
+1287 LFGRGFGVNIQNGTL

-1321 GGFGYIIGT
+1321 GGFGYITGT

-1384 TGASQHSYAT
+1384 TGASQHSYAA
-1394 FDATNNI
+1394 FDAVNNI
-1401 SVTNSSFSDM
+1401 NVTNSSFSDM
-1411 TWGKFSFNAK
+1411 TWGKFSFSAK

-1439 SVISANAANSLSFNN
+1439 SVISANTSNSLSFNN
-1454 SRLNGGAVY
+1454 SRLNGGAIY
-1463 NLWANSLIFNNTQ
+1463 NLQANSLIFNNTQ

-1527 NKSQTAFKNSLTLD
+1527 NKSQAAFKNSLTLD

-1549 NQSVLNA
+1549 NQSILNA
-1556 SGASAFNN
+1556 NGSSVFNN

-1576 TFNSLFFNGA
+1576 TFNSLFFNGGII
-1586 TLSLNA
+1586 SLNA

-1607 TINLDDSVLSV
+1607 TINLDDSVLSA
-1618 SNASSLNANINFQG
+1618 SNTSSLNANINFQG
-1632 ASQATFGGNTTID
+1632 ASQANFGGNTTID
-1645 AASFNFDS
+1645 TASFNFDS

-1668 NFNGYAPSLSKALMS
+1668 NFNGYAPSLTKALMS

-1688 VLGNNGD
+1688 VLGDNGD

-1727 ANGYEKILFYGM
+1727 ASGYEKILFYGM

-1888 TNQLDNITS
+1888 SNQLDNITN

-1904 LDRIKIT
+1904 LDEIKIT

-1939 IGATQDHVTNS
+1939 IGTTQDNVTNS

-1963 PCALDSATCSSFR
+1963 PCTLDSATCSSFR

-2004 ITGTLGSGNA
+2004 ITGTLGSANA

-2021 DITFQSANNLVLNK
+2021 DVTFQSANNLVLNN

-2069 QMAMEKIKQAGGLG
+2069 QVAMEKIKQAGGLG

-2090 IPLSKELPSS
+2090 SPLSKELPTS

-2126 AIQNIISKKLSIF
+2126 EIQNIISKKLSIF

-2171 GYMDASE
+2171 GYIDASE

-2205 NDLLDEFLGQDVVK
+2205 NDLLNEFLGQDVVK

-2276 FWQKGYFNFLSNG
+2276 FWQKGYFNFLSNS

-2364 KGEICIN
+2364 KGEICVN

-2395 SVRANNFTFLGVIA
+2395 SVRANNFTFLGTIA

-2441 TIANAFNNASNS
+2441 TITNAFNNASNS

-2458 GDFTLNQQATLSTN
+2458 GNFTLNQQATLSTN

-2504 GIATI
+2504 DTATI
-2509 MTNYNNPLIQF
+2509 MANNNNPLIQF

-2526 TGAYTLIDSAKAIYY
+2526 TGTYTLIDSAKAIYY

-2549 GSSLDNYLKLY
+2549 GNSLDNYLKLY
-2560 TLININGKHMVM
+2560 TLIDINGKHMVM

-2577 TYNGQAVSI
+2577 TYNGQAVNI

-2608 YNKVKIAVSNAP
+2608 YNKVKIAVSNDP

-2634 QIQGIQGVDSIEQ
+2634 QIQGTQGVDSIEQ

-2691 TLEVIANPNFKNDA
+2691 TLEVIANPDFKNDA

-2731 SADFHERLEALKNK
+2731 STDFHERLEALKNK

-2789 YGINVGYDRFI
+2789 YGINIGYDRFI

-2861 DPLLSIINQSYRY
+2861 DPLLSIINQSYKY

-2910 MSGLRGIMDD
+2910 LSGLRGIMDD

>member
-1 MAFKKAG
+1 MAFKKVR
-8 LISKFISK
+8 LISKLISK

-24 SKKIFKL
+24 SEKIFKL
-31 NPILKREKPLKRH
+31 NQILKREKPLKRH
-44 KKTKSIKKP
+44 KKTRSIKKP
-53 FNKNKSFLKASVL
+53 FNQNKSFLKASVL

-74 PHLRA
+74 SHLRA
-79 SECRYWSWW
+79 NECRYWSWSSW
-88 SGYHDK
+88 SYQDN
-94 IESGSNSP
+94 IESGPNSP

-125 TYSAGGAS
+125 TYSAGEAS
-133 FTQKFNNG
+133 FTQKFNGG

-146 GNIRFGGTGVN
+146 GNIRFGGTSIN
-157 GVNVGYITGTYD
+157 GGDVGYITGTYD
-169 AQTINFNSSRIT
+169 AQTINFNSSHLT
-181 TGNSLSDGGGATLNF
+181 TGNSYADGGGATLNF
-196 NATNRI
+196 NAANNI

-211 SDAGAQH
+211 NDAGTQH

-229 VSGSSFTDDT
+229 VSGSSFKDDT
-239 NGGFSFSGNNNN
+239 NGGFSFSGSNND
-251 SAISFNKTKFNQ
+251 SAISFNQTSFNQ
-263 GTYNFTNSANL
+263 GTYH
-274 SFNNS
+274 
-279 NFNQSTYNF
+279 F
-288 NSLQSTFNNSTFN
+288 NSTQSAFENSSFN
-301 QGTYN
+301 QGTYDFSN
-306 FTDNTSFNNDTFNQG
+306 NASFNNDTFNQG
-321 TYNFNTSK
+321 TYSFNTSQ
-329 VSFSGANTLNSSS
+329 VSFSGINTLNSSS

-353 GSGAVFNLNQTL
+353 GSDAVFNLNQTL
-365 NANQTYD
+365 NSNQTYD

-404 EVGNNTY
+404 GVGNNTY

-426 TFSNKSITTQFL
+426 TFNKQSIITQFL
-438 GDDLQAKA
+438 GDDLQQQAQK
-446 KATYQQDLNNSQSAL
+446 TYQEDISNSKSALNNA
-461 SNATNDNKIASAD
+461 ANDSKIAKND
-474 TGYTNNQNTTI
+474 TDYTNNQNATI
-485 KQDAQNLE
+485 STDAQNLE
-493 HTSQQIA
+493 NTSQQIA
-500 KDEQALQGDLNKLK
+500 KDEQAL
-514 QLANSSFNEQ
+514 
-524 AFNQAQ
+524 
-530 SKEQQD
+530 
-536 EQTLQNEENTFSSE
+536 
-550 QEGLEKALANAKEQ
+550 
-564 QEQQQAQATYQQD
+564 
-577 LNNSQS
+577 
-583 ALSNAT
+583 
-589 NDNKIASADTDYTK
+589 
-603 NQNTAIKQDAQNL
+603 
-616 ENTSQQIT
+616 
-624 QDQKDLEQDLDKLQ
+624 EQDLDKLN
-638 QLANSKTG
+638 QLANSTG

-652 NQAQSTEQ
+652 KNMQSTEQ
-660 QDEQTLQNEE
+660 QALQNLQNDEN
-670 ETFSSEQ
+670 TFNAEQ
-677 EGLEKAL
+677 EGLKQAI
-684 ANAKHTSPTPTKH
+684 AKPASPTPSPTPAPTKH
-697 TAQNN
+697 TAQN
-702 PPNKV
+702 
-707 SPPTQNLPTTNVWNG
+707 
-722 VYNFQNQTYS
+722 
-732 KKGIYYIDPNLSGQ
+732 
-746 SGQSGNTLSTYGYL
+746 
-760 DWFTLKNK
+760 
-768 FSVNAN
+768 
-774 NGTLIIGNN
+774 
-783 TESANTKGLI
+783 
-793 WIGDDKGLVYYNTG
+793 
-807 TFNAANIY
+807 
-815 LTSNLKTGNGFS
+815 
-827 GEGATLNFNA
+827 
-837 TNRITINQASFD
+837 
-849 NSDAGAQHSYMNFK
+849 
-863 GSNINVSGSS
+863 
-873 FTDDTNG
+873 
-880 GFSFSGNNNNSAI
+880 
-893 SFNKT
+893 
-898 KFNQGTYNFTNSAN
+898 
-912 LSFNNSNFN
+912 
-921 QSTYNFNSLQSTFN
+921 
-935 NSTFNQG
+935 
-942 TYNFTDNTS
+942 
-951 FNNDTFNQ
+951 
-959 GTYNFNTSKVS
+959 
-970 FSGANTLNSSSPFAS
+970 
-985 LKGSV
+985 
-990 SFGSGAVFNLN
+990 
-1001 QTLNANQTYDILTTN
+1001 
-1016 GTIQYGVYQSYL
+1016 
-1028 WDLINYKGDK
+1028 
-1038 AISHVE
+1038 
-1044 VGNNTYDVTFDI
+1044 
-1056 NGQDETLQETF
+1056 
-1067 SNKSIT
+1067 
-1073 TQFLGDDLQ
+1073 
-1082 AKAKATYQQDLNNSQ
+1082 
-1097 SALSNATNDN
+1097 
-1107 KIASADTGY
+1107 
-1116 TNNQNTTIKQDAQ
+1116 
-1129 NLEHTSQQIAKDE
+1129 
-1142 QALQGDLNKLKQLAN
+1142 
-1157 SSFNEQAFN
+1157 
-1166 QAQSKEQQDEQTLQ
+1166 
-1180 NEEETFSSEQE
+1180 
-1191 GLEKALANAKPASPT
+1191 T
-1206 PTPTPTPTPSPTPN
+1206 P
-1220 PTPTKH
+1220 
-1226 TAPNK
+1226 PNK

-1239 NLPTTNVWNGVYW
+1239 NLPATNVWDGVYN
-1252 LQNQTYSQKGVY
+1252 LQNQTYSNKGVY

-1287 LLGRSFGVNIQNGTL
+1287 LFGRSFGVNIQNGTL

-1321 GGFGYIIGT
+1321 GGFGYITGT

-1345 EGVSGSDGGG
+1345 EGVSNSDGGG

-1384 TGASQHSYAT
+1384 TGASQHSYAA
-1394 FDATNNI
+1394 FDAMNNI
-1401 SVTNSSFSDM
+1401 SVTDSSFSDM
-1411 TWGKFSFNAK
+1411 TWGKFSFSAK

-1439 SVISANAANSLSFNN
+1439 SVISANAANSLSFVN
-1454 SRLNGGAVY
+1454 SRLNGGAIY
-1463 NLWANSLIFNNTQ
+1463 NLQANSLIFNNTQ

-1527 NKSQTAFKNSLTLD
+1527 NKSQATFKNSLTLD

-1556 SGASAFNN
+1556 NGASAFNN

-1576 TFNSLFFNGA
+1576 TFNSLFFNGG

-1607 TINLDDSVLSV
+1607 TINLDDSVLSA
-1618 SNASSLNANINFQG
+1618 SNTSSLNANINFQG
-1632 ASQATFGGNTTID
+1632 TSQADFGGNTTID
-1645 AASFNFDS
+1645 TASFNFDS

-1668 NFNGYAPSLSKALMS
+1668 NFNGYAPSLTKALMS

-1739 KIQNATYSD
+1739 KIQNATYSG

-1773 GDLTIEVLNNP
+1773 GDLTIEILNNP

-1810 YSYDYSD
+1810 YDYDYSD

-1888 TNQLDNITS
+1888 SNQLDNITN

-1904 LDRIKIT
+1904 LDKIKIT
-1911 PAQKQALLETINHL
+1911 QAQKQALLETINHL
-1925 TDNINQTFSNGNLV
+1925 TDNINQTFNNGNLI
-1939 IGATQDHVTNS
+1939 IGATQDNVTNS

-1993 INADFKAKSIY
+1993 INADFKAKSVY
-2004 ITGTLGSGNA
+2004 ITGTVGSGNA

-2021 DITFQSANNLVLNK
+2021 DVTFQSANNLVLNK

-2055 DKIFNQGNLANVLS
+2055 DKIFNQGNLANILS
-2069 QMAMEKIKQAGGLG
+2069 QVAMEKIKQAGGLG
-2083 NFVENAL
+2083 NFIENAL
-2090 IPLSKELPSS
+2090 SPLSKELPAS
-2100 LQNETLGQLIG
+2100 LQSETLGQLIG
-2111 QNNLDNLL
+2111 QNNLDDLL
-2119 NNSGVMN
+2119 DNSGVMN

-2171 GYMDASE
+2171 GYIDASE
-2178 LSSILSVILKDIT
+2178 LSSILSVVLKDIT

-2205 NDLLDEFLGQDVVK
+2205 NDLLNEFLGQDVVK

-2242 IYNQGLGSVL
+2242 VYNQGLGSVL

-2307 FVANKSIIFNGDN
+2307 FTANKSIIFNGDN
-2320 TIDFSKYQGALIF
+2320 TIDFSKYQGALTF
-2333 ASNGVSNINITTLN
+2333 ASNDVSNINITTLN

-2364 KGEICIN
+2364 KGEICVN

-2382 STNSSVTPTNESL
+2382 PTNSSVTPTNESL
-2395 SVRANNFTFLGVIA
+2395 SVHANNFTFLGVIA

-2441 TIANAFNNASNS
+2441 TITNAFNNASNS

-2472 ASGLNVMGNFNS
+2472 SSGLNVMGNFNS

-2504 GIATI
+2504 GSATI
-2509 MTNYNNPLIQF
+2509 IANNNPLIQF

-2526 TGAYTLIDSAKAIYY
+2526 TGTYTLIDSAKAIYY

-2549 GSSLDNYLKLY
+2549 GSSLYNYLKLY
-2560 TLININGKHMVM
+2560 TLIDINGKHMVM

-2577 TYNGQAVSI
+2577 TYNGQAVNI

-2608 YNKVKIAVSNAP
+2608 YNKVKIAVSNDP
-2620 INNLQAPTLKQYIA
+2620 INNPQAPTLKQYIA
-2634 QIQGIQGVDSIEQ
+2634 QIQGVQSVDSIDQ
-2647 AGGTQAINWLNKIF
+2647 VGGSQAINWLNKIF

-2691 TLEVIANPNFKNDA
+2691 TLEVIANPDFKNDA

-2789 YGINVGYDRFI
+2789 YGINIGYDRFI

-2874 NTWTTDAKINYG
+2874 DTWTTDAKINYG

-2901 IGLAYYYIG
+2901 VGLAYYYIG
-2910 MSGLRGIMDD
+2910 LSGLRGIMDD

>member
-1 MAFKKAG
+1 M
-8 LISKFISK
+8 
-16 GSFKLNKI
+16 NKI
-24 SKKIFKL
+24 SKKFFTL
-31 NPILKREKPLKRH
+31 NQILKREKPLKRH
-44 KKTKSIKKP
+44 KKTKSIEKP

-74 PHLRA
+74 SHLRA
-79 SECRYWSWW
+79 NECRYWSWSSW
-88 SGYHDK
+88 SYQDN
-94 IESGSNSP
+94 IESGPNSP

-112 TQGSGTYYLNTLT
+112 AQGSGTYYLNTLT

-133 FTQKFNNG
+133 FTQKFNGG
-141 TLNVG
+141 TLDIG
-146 GNIRFGGTGVN
+146 GNIRFGGTGIN
-157 GVNVGYITGTYD
+157 GGDVGYITGTYN
-169 AQTINFNSSRIT
+169 AQTMNFNSSHIT
-181 TGNSLSDGGGATLNF
+181 TGNSYADGGGATLNF
-196 NATNRI
+196 NATNNL

-211 SDAGAQH
+211 SDAGTQK

-251 SAISFNKTKFNQ
+251 SAISFNKTNFNQGTYKFTNSTNLSFNNSAFNQ
-263 GTYNFTNSANL
+263 GTYNFNSA
-274 SFNNS
+274 
-279 NFNQSTYNF
+279 QSVF
-288 NSLQSTFNNSTFN
+288 ENSTFN
-301 QGTYN
+301 QGTYHFN
-306 FTDNTSFNNDTFNQG
+306 GNASFDNDTFNQG
-321 TYNFNTSK
+321 TYHFNTSK

-353 GSGAVFNLNQTL
+353 NSNAIFNLNQTL
-365 NANQTYD
+365 NNNQTYD
-372 ILTTNGTIQY
+372 ILTTNGAIQY

-404 EVGNNTY
+404 EVGNNAY

-426 TFSNKSITTQFL
+426 TFNNQSIITQFL
-438 GDDLQAKA
+438 GDDLQQQAQK
-446 KATYQQDLNNSQSAL
+446 TYQEDVNNSQNAL
-461 SNATNDNKIASAD
+461 RGATSDNTIANNDTSYTQSKNATILK
-474 TGYTNNQNTTI
+474 
-485 KQDAQNLE
+485 DAQGLE
-493 HTSQQIA
+493 NTNQQIQ
-500 KDEQALQGDLNKLK
+500 KDEQALEKDLAQIK
-514 QLANSSFNEQ
+514 QLANPTTGFNEQ
-524 AFNQAQ
+524 AFTQAQ
-530 SKEQQD
+530 KQEQQD
-536 EQTLQNEENTFSSE
+536 EQTLQNDENAFNTE
-550 QEGLEKALANAKEQ
+550 QEGLK
-564 QEQQQAQATYQQD
+564 QA
-577 LNNSQS
+577 
-583 ALSNAT
+583 
-589 NDNKIASADTDYTK
+589 I
-603 NQNTAIKQDAQNL
+603 
-616 ENTSQQIT
+616 
-624 QDQKDLEQDLDKLQ
+624 
-638 QLANSKTG
+638 
-646 FNEQAF
+646 
-652 NQAQSTEQ
+652 
-660 QDEQTLQNEE
+660 
-670 ETFSSEQ
+670 
-677 EGLEKAL
+677 
-684 ANAKHTSPTPTKH
+684 ANAKHVSPTPNPTPSPTPTPTKH
-697 TAQNN
+697 TAQNT
-702 PPNKV
+702 PPSQV
-707 SPPTQNLPTTNVWNG
+707 PPTPTQNPPAESVWSG
-722 VYNFQNQTYS
+722 VYWLQNKTYS
-732 KKGIYYIDPNLSGQ
+732 NKGIYYIDPNLSGQ
-746 SGQSGNTLSTYGYL
+746 SGQSGNTLSTY
-760 DWFTLKNK
+760 
-768 FSVNAN
+768 
-774 NGTLIIGNN
+774 
-783 TESANTKGLI
+783 
-793 WIGDDKGLVYYNTG
+793 
-807 TFNAANIY
+807 
-815 LTSNLKTGNGFS
+815 
-827 GEGATLNFNA
+827 
-837 TNRITINQASFD
+837 
-849 NSDAGAQHSYMNFK
+849 
-863 GSNINVSGSS
+863 
-873 FTDDTNG
+873 
-880 GFSFSGNNNNSAI
+880 
-893 SFNKT
+893 
-898 KFNQGTYNFTNSAN
+898 
-912 LSFNNSNFN
+912 
-921 QSTYNFNSLQSTFN
+921 
-935 NSTFNQG
+935 
-942 TYNFTDNTS
+942 
-951 FNNDTFNQ
+951 
-959 GTYNFNTSKVS
+959 
-970 FSGANTLNSSSPFAS
+970 
-985 LKGSV
+985 
-990 SFGSGAVFNLN
+990 
-1001 QTLNANQTYDILTTN
+1001 
-1016 GTIQYGVYQSYL
+1016 
-1028 WDLINYKGDK
+1028 
-1038 AISHVE
+1038 
-1044 VGNNTYDVTFDI
+1044 
-1056 NGQDETLQETF
+1056 
-1067 SNKSIT
+1067 
-1073 TQFLGDDLQ
+1073 
-1082 AKAKATYQQDLNNSQ
+1082 
-1097 SALSNATNDN
+1097 
-1107 KIASADTGY
+1107 
-1116 TNNQNTTIKQDAQ
+1116 
-1129 NLEHTSQQIAKDE
+1129 
-1142 QALQGDLNKLKQLAN
+1142 
-1157 SSFNEQAFN
+1157 
-1166 QAQSKEQQDEQTLQ
+1166 
-1180 NEEETFSSEQE
+1180 
-1191 GLEKALANAKPASPT
+1191 
-1206 PTPTPTPTPSPTPN
+1206 
-1220 PTPTKH
+1220 
-1226 TAPNK
+1226 
-1231 VPPTPPTQ
+1231 
-1239 NLPTTNVWNGVYW
+1239 
-1252 LQNQTYSQKGVY
+1252 
-1264 YIDPNLSGQSGQS
+1264 
-1277 ANTLS
+1277 
-1282 TYTAN
+1282 TAN
-1287 LLGRSFGVNIQNGTL
+1287 LLGRSFGVNANNGTL

-1321 GGFGYIIGT
+1321 GGFGYITGT
-1330 FNAANIYL
+1330 FSAANIYL

-1370 LNYNDAETVTKMIQ
+1370 LNYNNAETVTKMIQ
-1384 TGASQHSYAT
+1384 TGASQHSYTT

-1439 SVISANAANSLSFNN
+1439 STISANAANSLSFTD
-1454 SRLNGGAVY
+1454 SRLNGGAIY
-1463 NLWANSLIFNNTQ
+1463 NLQANSLIFNNTQ

-1527 NKSQTAFKNSLTLD
+1527 NKSQAAFKNSLTLD

-1576 TFNSLFFNGA
+1576 TFNSLFFNGG

-1592 NSKLNASSASFSNNT
+1592 SSKLNASSASFSNDT
-1607 TINLDDSVLSV
+1607 TINLDDSVLSA
-1618 SNASSLNANINFQG
+1618 NNTSSLNANINFQG
-1632 ASQATFGGNTTID
+1632 TSQADFGGNTTID
-1645 AASFNFDS
+1645 TASFNFDS
-1653 ASSLSFNNLTANGAL
+1653 ASSLNFNNLTANGSL
-1668 NFNGYAPSLSKALMS
+1668 NFNGYAPSLTKALMS

-1714 ILNAQKGITGISG
+1714 ILNAQKGIIGISG

-1850 NQPLNSLNIYNKGF
+1850 NQPLSSLNIYNKGF
-1864 SSGNLKT
+1864 SSENLKT

-1888 TNQLDNITS
+1888 SNQLDNITN

-1904 LDRIKIT
+1904 LDKIKIT
-1911 PAQKQALLETINHL
+1911 QVQKQALLETINHL
-1925 TDNINQTFSNGNLV
+1925 TDNINQTFNNGNLV
-1939 IGATQDHVTNS
+1939 IGATQDNVTNS

-1963 PCALDSATCSSFR
+1963 PCTLDSATCSSFR

-2004 ITGTLGSGNA
+2004 ITGTIGSGNA

-2021 DITFQSANNLVLNK
+2021 DVTFQSANNLVLNK

-2069 QMAMEKIKQAGGLG
+2069 QVAMEKIKQAGGLG
-2083 NFVENAL
+2083 NFIENAL
-2090 IPLSKELPSS
+2090 SPLSKELPAS
-2100 LQNETLGQLIG
+2100 LQDETLGQLIG
-2111 QNNLDNLL
+2111 QNNLDDLL

-2126 AIQNIISKKLSIF
+2126 EIQNIISQKLSIF

-2171 GYMDASE
+2171 GYIDASE
-2178 LSSILSVILKDIT
+2178 ISSILSVILKDIT

-2205 NDLLDEFLGQDVVK
+2205 NDLLNEFLGQDVVK

-2228 NIINNIISQGGLSG
+2228 NIINNVISQGGLSG
-2242 IYNQGLGSVL
+2242 VYNQGLGSVL

-2320 TIDFSKYQGALIF
+2320 TIDFSKYQGTLIF

-2364 KGEICIN
+2364 KGEICVN

-2382 STNSSVTPTNESL
+2382 SANSSVTPTNESL
-2395 SVRANNFTFLGVIA
+2395 SVRANNFTFLGAIA

-2419 KNNSVIGTLNLNE
+2419 TNNSVIGTLNLNE

-2441 TIANAFNNASNS
+2441 TITNAFDNASNS
-2453 TANIN
+2453 TADIN
-2458 GDFTLNQQATLSTN
+2458 GNFTLNQQATLSTN

-2491 LSHSVSHAIINAQ
+2491 LSHSVSHAIINTQ
-2504 GIATI
+2504 GAATI
-2509 MTNYNNPLIQF
+2509 MANNNPLIQF
-2520 NTSSKE
+2520 NASSKE
-2526 TGAYTLIDSAKAIYY
+2526 VGTYTLIDSAKAIYY
-2541 GYNDQITG
+2541 GYNNQITG

-2560 TLININGKHMVM
+2560 ALIDINGKHMVM

-2577 TYNGQAVSI
+2577 TYNGQAVSV
-2586 KDGGLIVGFKDSQ
+2586 KDGGLVVGFKDSQ

-2608 YNKVKIAVSNAP
+2608 YNKVKIAVSNDP

-2634 QIQGIQGVDSIEQ
+2634 QIQGVQSVDSIDQ
-2647 AGGTQAINWLNKIF
+2647 AGGNQAINWLNKIF

-2731 SADFHERLEALKNK
+2731 RSDFLERLEALKNK

-2775 VGGASFIN
+2775 VGGASFIS

-2820 TQSGSSNVNMGVYS
+2820 TQSGSSNVNVGVYS

-2861 DPLLSIINQSYRY
+2861 DPLLSIINQSYKY
-2874 NTWTTDAKINYG
+2874 DTWTTDAKINYG

-2901 IGLAYYYIG
+2901 VGLAYYYIG
-2910 MSGLRGIMDD
+2910 LSGLRGIMDD

>member
-1 MAFKKAG
+1 MAFKKAR
-8 LISKFISK
+8 LISRFISK

-24 SKKIFKL
+24 SKKFFTL
-31 NPILKREKPLKRH
+31 NQILKREKSLKRH
-44 KKTKSIKKP
+44 KKTKSIEKP

-74 PHLRA
+74 SHLRA
-79 SECRYWSWW
+79 NECRYWSWSSW
-88 SGYHDK
+88 SYQDN

-141 TLNVG
+141 TLDIG
-146 GNIRFGGTGVN
+146 GNIRFGGTGIN
-157 GVNVGYITGTYD
+157 GGDVGYITGTYD
-169 AQTINFNSSRIT
+169 AQTINFNSSHIT
-181 TGNSLSDGGGATLNF
+181 TGNSYADGGGATLNF
-196 NATNRI
+196 NATNNI

-211 SDAGAQH
+211 GDAGTQK
-218 SYMNFKGSNIN
+218 SYMNFKGSNIK

-239 NGGFSFSGNNNN
+239 DGGFSFSGSNNN
-251 SAISFNKTKFNQ
+251 SAISFDKTNFNQ
-263 GTYNFTNSANL
+263 GTYDFNSAQ
-274 SFNNS
+274 STFNNS
-279 NFNQSTYNF
+279 NFNQGTYDFNDSVNF
-288 NSLQSTFNNSTFN
+288 NNNTFN
-301 QGTYN
+301 QGTYH
-306 FTDNTSFNNDTFNQG
+306 
-321 TYNFNTSK
+321 FNTSK
-329 VSFSGANTLNSSS
+329 VSFSGINTLNSSS
-342 PFASLKGSVSF
+342 PFANLKGSVSF
-353 GSGAVFNLNQTL
+353 NSNAIFNLNQTL
-365 NANQTYD
+365 SGNQTYD
-372 ILTTNGTIQY
+372 ILTTNGAIQY

-411 DVTFDINGQDETLQE
+411 DVTFDIDGQDETLQE
-426 TFSNKSITTQFL
+426 TFNNQSIITQFL
-438 GDDLQAKA
+438 GDDLQQQAQQ
-446 KATYQQDLNNSQSAL
+446 TYQEDLTHSQNAL
-461 SNATNDNKIASAD
+461 NDVTSDNTIASND
-474 TGYTNNQNTTI
+474 TSYTQSKNTTI
-485 KQDAQNLE
+485 ATDAKNLE
-493 HTSQQIA
+493 NTNQKIQQ
-500 KDEQALQGDLNKLK
+500 DEQALEKDLAQIK
-514 QLANSSFNEQ
+514 QLANSTTGFSEQ
-524 AFNQAQ
+524 AFNTAQ
-530 SKEQQD
+530 KQEQQD
-536 EQTLQNEENTFSSE
+536 EQTLQNDENAFNSE
-550 QEGLEKALANAKEQ
+550 QEGLKQAIANAKP
-564 QEQQQAQATYQQD
+564 
-577 LNNSQS
+577 
-583 ALSNAT
+583 
-589 NDNKIASADTDYTK
+589 
-603 NQNTAIKQDAQNL
+603 
-616 ENTSQQIT
+616 TSPT
-624 QDQKDLEQDLDKLQ
+624 P
-638 QLANSKTG
+638 SPT
-646 FNEQAF
+646 
-652 NQAQSTEQ
+652 
-660 QDEQTLQNEE
+660 
-670 ETFSSEQ
+670 
-677 EGLEKAL
+677 
-684 ANAKHTSPTPTKH
+684 PTPTKH
-697 TAQNN
+697 TVQNT

-707 SPPTQNLPTTNVWNG
+707 SPTPTPPTQNLPTTNVWNG
-722 VYNFQNQTYS
+722 VYNLQNQTYS
-732 KKGIYYIDPNLSGQ
+732 KQGVYYIDPNLSGQ
-746 SGQSGNTLSTYGYL
+746 SGQSGNTLSTYTANLFGRS
-760 DWFTLKNK
+760 

-774 NGTLIIGNN
+774 NGTLIIGND
-783 TESANTKGLI
+783 TK
-793 WIGDDKGLVYYNTG
+793 
-807 TFNAANIY
+807 
-815 LTSNLKTGNGFS
+815 
-827 GEGATLNFNA
+827 
-837 TNRITINQASFD
+837 
-849 NSDAGAQHSYMNFK
+849 
-863 GSNINVSGSS
+863 
-873 FTDDTNG
+873 
-880 GFSFSGNNNNSAI
+880 
-893 SFNKT
+893 
-898 KFNQGTYNFTNSAN
+898 
-912 LSFNNSNFN
+912 
-921 QSTYNFNSLQSTFN
+921 
-935 NSTFNQG
+935 
-942 TYNFTDNTS
+942 
-951 FNNDTFNQ
+951 
-959 GTYNFNTSKVS
+959 
-970 FSGANTLNSSSPFAS
+970 
-985 LKGSV
+985 
-990 SFGSGAVFNLN
+990 
-1001 QTLNANQTYDILTTN
+1001 
-1016 GTIQYGVYQSYL
+1016 
-1028 WDLINYKGDK
+1028 
-1038 AISHVE
+1038 
-1044 VGNNTYDVTFDI
+1044 
-1056 NGQDETLQETF
+1056 
-1067 SNKSIT
+1067 
-1073 TQFLGDDLQ
+1073 
-1082 AKAKATYQQDLNNSQ
+1082 
-1097 SALSNATNDN
+1097 
-1107 KIASADTGY
+1107 
-1116 TNNQNTTIKQDAQ
+1116 
-1129 NLEHTSQQIAKDE
+1129 
-1142 QALQGDLNKLKQLAN
+1142 
-1157 SSFNEQAFN
+1157 
-1166 QAQSKEQQDEQTLQ
+1166 
-1180 NEEETFSSEQE
+1180 
-1191 GLEKALANAKPASPT
+1191 
-1206 PTPTPTPTPSPTPN
+1206 
-1220 PTPTKH
+1220 
-1226 TAPNK
+1226 
-1231 VPPTPPTQ
+1231 
-1239 NLPTTNVWNGVYW
+1239 
-1252 LQNQTYSQKGVY
+1252 
-1264 YIDPNLSGQSGQS
+1264 
-1277 ANTLS
+1277 
-1282 TYTAN
+1282 
-1287 LLGRSFGVNIQNGTL
+1287 
-1302 IIGNNTESV
+1302 SV

-1321 GGFGYIIGT
+1321 GGFGYITGT

-1345 EGVSGSDGGG
+1345 EGVSNSDGGG

-1384 TGASQHSYAT
+1384 TGASQHSYTT

-1411 TWGKFSFNAK
+1411 TWGKFSFSAK

-1439 SVISANAANSLSFNN
+1439 SVISANASNSLSFTD

-1463 NLWANSLIFNNTQ
+1463 NLQANSLIFNNTQ

-1527 NKSQTAFKNSLTLD
+1527 NKSQATFKNSLTLD

-1556 SGASAFNN
+1556 NGASAFNN

-1576 TFNSLFFNGA
+1576 AFNSLFFNGG

-1592 NSKLNASSASFSNNT
+1592 SSKLNASSASFSNNT
-1607 TINLDDSVLSV
+1607 TINLDDSVLSA
-1618 SNASSLNANINFQG
+1618 NNTSSLNANINFQG
-1632 ASQATFGGNTTID
+1632 ASQADFGGNTTID
-1645 AASFNFDS
+1645 TASFNFDS
-1653 ASSLSFNNLTANGAL
+1653 ASSLNFNNLTANGAL
-1668 NFNGYAPSLSKALMS
+1668 NFNGYAPSLTKALMS

-1688 VLGNNGD
+1688 VLGSNGD

-1773 GDLTIEVLNNP
+1773 GNLTIEVLNNP

-1832 FTPKGSQTPQTPG
+1832 FTPKGSQTPQAPG

-1850 NQPLNSLNIYNKGF
+1850 NQPLSSLNIYNKGF
-1864 SSGNLKT
+1864 SSENLKT

-1888 TNQLDNITS
+1888 SNQLDNITN

-1904 LDRIKIT
+1904 LDKIKIT
-1911 PAQKQALLETINHL
+1911 QVQKQALLETINHL
-1925 TDNINQTFSNGNLV
+1925 TDNINQTFNNGNLV
-1939 IGATQDHVTNS
+1939 IGATQDNVTNS
-1950 TSSIWFGGNGYSS
+1950 TSSVWFGGNGYSS

-2004 ITGTLGSGNA
+2004 ITGTIGSGNA

-2021 DITFQSANNLVLNK
+2021 DVTFQSANNLVLNK

-2045 IFNLLGQEGI
+2045 IFNLLGQKGI
-2055 DKIFNQGNLANVLS
+2055 NEIFNQGNLANVLS
-2069 QMAMEKIKQAGGLG
+2069 QVAMEKIKQAGGLG
-2083 NFVENAL
+2083 NFIENAL
-2090 IPLSKELPSS
+2090 SPLSKELPAS
-2100 LQNETLGQLIG
+2100 LQDETLGQLIG
-2111 QNNLDNLL
+2111 QNNLDDLL

-2126 AIQNIISKKLSIF
+2126 EIQNIISKKLSIF

-2171 GYMDASE
+2171 GYIDASE
-2178 LSSILSVILKDIT
+2178 LSSILSVVLKDIT

-2205 NDLLDEFLGQDVVK
+2205 NDLLNEFLGQDVVE
-2219 KLESQGLVS
+2219 KLESQGLVN

-2242 IYNQGLGSVL
+2242 VYNQGLGSVL

-2296 SFSNATGGSLN
+2296 SFSNATGGNLN

-2320 TIDFSKYQGALIF
+2320 TIDFSKYQGTLIF

-2395 SVRANNFTFLGVIA
+2395 SVHANNFTFLGAIA

-2441 TIANAFNNASNS
+2441 TITNAFNNASNS

-2458 GDFTLNQQATLSTN
+2458 GNFTLNQQATLSTN

-2504 GIATI
+2504 GVATI
-2509 MTNYNNPLIQF
+2509 MANNNNPLIQF

-2526 TGAYTLIDSAKAIYY
+2526 VGTYTLIDSAKAIYY
-2541 GYNDQITG
+2541 GYNNQITG

-2560 TLININGKHMVM
+2560 TLIDINGKHMVM

-2586 KDGGLIVGFKDSQ
+2586 KDGGLVVGFKDSQ

-2608 YNKVKIAVSNAP
+2608 YNKVKIAVSNDP

-2634 QIQGIQGVDSIEQ
+2634 QIQGTQGVDSIDQ
-2647 AGGTQAINWLNKIF
+2647 AGGNQAIDWLNKIF

-2691 TLEVIANPNFKNDA
+2691 TLEVIANPDFKNDA

-2807 YAAYGYSGFHANI
+2807 YAAYGYSGFHGNI

-2861 DPLLSIINQSYRY
+2861 DPLLSIINQSYKY
-2874 NTWTTDAKINYG
+2874 DTWTTDAKINYG

-2901 IGLAYYYIG
+2901 VGLAYYYIG
-2910 MSGLRGIMDD
+2910 LSGLRGIMDD

>member
-1 MAFKKAG
+1 MAFKKAR
-8 LISKFISK
+8 LISRFVSK

-24 SKKIFKL
+24 SKKFFTL
-31 NPILKREKPLKRH
+31 NRILKREKPLKRH
-44 KKTKSIKKP
+44 KKTKSIEKP

-74 PHLRA
+74 SHLRA
-79 SECRYWSWW
+79 NECRYWSWSSW
-88 SGYHDK
+88 SYQDN
-94 IESGSNSP
+94 IESGPNSP

-141 TLNVG
+141 TLDIG
-146 GNIRFGGTGVN
+146 GNIRFGGTGIN
-157 GVNVGYITGTYD
+157 GGDVGYIIGTYD
-169 AQTINFNSSRIT
+169 AQTMNFNSSHIT
-181 TGNSLSDGGGATLNF
+181 TGNSYADGGGATLNF
-196 NATNRI
+196 NATNNI

-211 SDAGAQH
+211 SDAGTQK
-218 SYMNFKGSNIN
+218 SYMNFKGSNIK

-239 NGGFSFSGNNNN
+239 DGGFSFSGSNNN
-251 SAISFNKTKFNQ
+251 SAISFNQTSFNQGTYHFNSAQSTFENSSFNQ
-263 GTYNFTNSANL
+263 GTYNFNST
-274 SFNNS
+274 
-279 NFNQSTYNF
+279 QST
-288 NSLQSTFNNSTFN
+288 
-301 QGTYN
+301 
-306 FTDNTSFNNDTFNQG
+306 FNNDTFNQG
-321 TYNFNTSK
+321 TYDFNDSK
-329 VSFSGANTLNSSS
+329 VSFSGINTLNSSS

-353 GSGAVFNLNQTL
+353 NSNAIFNLNQTL
-365 NANQTYD
+365 NNNQTYD
-372 ILTTNGTIQY
+372 ILTTNGAIQY

-426 TFSNKSITTQFL
+426 TFNNQSIITQFL
-438 GDDLQAKA
+438 GDDLQQQAQK
-446 KATYQQDLNNSQSAL
+446 TYQEDLTNSQNAL
-461 SNATNDNKIASAD
+461 SGATSDNTIANNDTSYTQSKNATVAK
-474 TGYTNNQNTTI
+474 
-485 KQDAQNLE
+485 DAQSLE
-493 HTSQQIA
+493 NTNQQIQ
-500 KDEQALQGDLNKLK
+500 KGEQALEKDLAQIN
-514 QLANSSFNEQ
+514 QLANSTTSFNEQ
-524 AFNQAQ
+524 AFTQVQ
-530 SKEQQD
+530 KQEQQD
-536 EQTLQNEENTFSSE
+536 EQTLQNNENAFNTKQDS
-550 QEGLEKALANAKEQ
+550 LNKAIQQA
-564 QEQQQAQATYQQD
+564 QEQQQKQEQAQAQQTYQED
-577 LNNSQS
+577 VAHSQN
-583 ALSNAT
+583 ALSGATSDNTIANNDTSYTQSKNAT
-589 NDNKIASADTDYTK
+589 VAK
-603 NQNTAIKQDAQNL
+603 DAQSL
-616 ENTSQQIT
+616 ENTNQQI
-624 QDQKDLEQDLDKLQ
+624 QKGEQALEKDLAQIK
-638 QLANSKTG
+638 QLANSTTG

-652 NQAQSTEQ
+652 TQAQKQEQ
-660 QDEQTLQNEE
+660 QDEQTLQNNENAFN
-670 ETFSSEQ
+670 TEQ
-677 EGLEKAL
+677 EGLEQAI
-684 ANAKHTSPTPTKH
+684 ANAKPASPTPTPTKH
-697 TAQNN
+697 TGPNT
-702 PPNKV
+702 PPSQV
-707 SPPTQNLPTTNVWNG
+707 PPTPTQNPPAESVWSG
-722 VYNFQNQTYS
+722 VYWLQNKTYS
-732 KKGIYYIDPNLSGQ
+732 NKGIYYIDPNLSGQ
-746 SGQSGNTLSTYGYL
+746 SGQSGNTLSTY
-760 DWFTLKNK
+760 
-768 FSVNAN
+768 
-774 NGTLIIGNN
+774 
-783 TESANTKGLI
+783 
-793 WIGDDKGLVYYNTG
+793 
-807 TFNAANIY
+807 
-815 LTSNLKTGNGFS
+815 
-827 GEGATLNFNA
+827 
-837 TNRITINQASFD
+837 
-849 NSDAGAQHSYMNFK
+849 
-863 GSNINVSGSS
+863 
-873 FTDDTNG
+873 
-880 GFSFSGNNNNSAI
+880 
-893 SFNKT
+893 
-898 KFNQGTYNFTNSAN
+898 
-912 LSFNNSNFN
+912 
-921 QSTYNFNSLQSTFN
+921 
-935 NSTFNQG
+935 
-942 TYNFTDNTS
+942 
-951 FNNDTFNQ
+951 
-959 GTYNFNTSKVS
+959 
-970 FSGANTLNSSSPFAS
+970 
-985 LKGSV
+985 
-990 SFGSGAVFNLN
+990 
-1001 QTLNANQTYDILTTN
+1001 
-1016 GTIQYGVYQSYL
+1016 
-1028 WDLINYKGDK
+1028 
-1038 AISHVE
+1038 
-1044 VGNNTYDVTFDI
+1044 
-1056 NGQDETLQETF
+1056 
-1067 SNKSIT
+1067 
-1073 TQFLGDDLQ
+1073 
-1082 AKAKATYQQDLNNSQ
+1082 
-1097 SALSNATNDN
+1097 
-1107 KIASADTGY
+1107 
-1116 TNNQNTTIKQDAQ
+1116 
-1129 NLEHTSQQIAKDE
+1129 
-1142 QALQGDLNKLKQLAN
+1142 
-1157 SSFNEQAFN
+1157 
-1166 QAQSKEQQDEQTLQ
+1166 
-1180 NEEETFSSEQE
+1180 
-1191 GLEKALANAKPASPT
+1191 
-1206 PTPTPTPTPSPTPN
+1206 
-1220 PTPTKH
+1220 
-1226 TAPNK
+1226 
-1231 VPPTPPTQ
+1231 
-1239 NLPTTNVWNGVYW
+1239 
-1252 LQNQTYSQKGVY
+1252 
-1264 YIDPNLSGQSGQS
+1264 
-1277 ANTLS
+1277 
-1282 TYTAN
+1282 TAN
-1287 LLGRSFGVNIQNGTL
+1287 LLGRSFSVNIQNGTL
-1302 IIGNNTESV
+1302 IIGNNTENV

-1321 GGFGYIIGT
+1321 GGFGYITGT

-1345 EGVSGSDGGG
+1345 EGVSNSDGGG
-1355 ANITFKASDNITMDG
+1355 ANITFKASDNITMNG

-1439 SVISANAANSLSFNN
+1439 SVISANASNSLSFID
-1454 SRLNGGAVY
+1454 SRLNGGAIY
-1463 NLWANSLIFNNTQ
+1463 NLQANSLIFNNTQ

-1527 NKSQTAFKNSLTLD
+1527 NKSQAAFKNSLTLD

-1556 SGASAFNN
+1556 NGASAFNN
-1564 QASLNIYNGSQA
+1564 QVSLNIYNGSQA
-1576 TFNSLFFNGA
+1576 AFNSLFFNGG

-1607 TINLDDSVLSV
+1607 TINLDDSVL
-1618 SNASSLNANINFQG
+1618 NANNTSSLNANINFQG
-1632 ASQATFGGNTTID
+1632 ASQADFGGNTTID
-1645 AASFNFDS
+1645 TASFNFDS
-1653 ASSLSFNNLTANGAL
+1653 ASSLNFNNLTANGAL
-1668 NFNGYAPSLSKALMS
+1668 NFNGYAPSLTKVLMN

-1822 YYLTSNIKGL
+1822 YYLTSNVKGL

-1864 SSGNLKT
+1864 SSENLKT

-1888 TNQLDNITS
+1888 SNQLDNITN

-1904 LDRIKIT
+1904 LDKIKIT
-1911 PAQKQALLETINHL
+1911 QAQKQALLETINHL

-1939 IGATQDHVTNS
+1939 IGATQDNVTNS

-1963 PCALDSATCSSFR
+1963 PCVLDSATCSSFR

-2004 ITGTLGSGNA
+2004 ITGTIGSGNA

-2021 DITFQSANNLVLNK
+2021 DVTFQSANNLVLNK

-2069 QMAMEKIKQAGGLG
+2069 QMTMEKIKQAGGLG

-2090 IPLSKELPSS
+2090 SPLSKELPAS
-2100 LQNETLGQLIG
+2100 LQDETLGQLIG
-2111 QNNLDNLL
+2111 QNNLDDLL

-2126 AIQNIISKKLSIF
+2126 EIQNIISQKLSIF

-2171 GYMDASE
+2171 GYIDASE
-2178 LSSILSVILKDIT
+2178 LSSILGVILKDIT

-2205 NDLLDEFLGQDVVK
+2205 NDLLNEFLGQDVVK

-2228 NIINNIISQGGLSG
+2228 NIINNVISQGGLSG
-2242 IYNQGLGSVL
+2242 VYDQGLGSVL

-2289 YVFVNNS
+2289 YVFINNS

-2364 KGEICIN
+2364 KGEICVN

-2382 STNSSVTPTNESL
+2382 SANSSVTPTNETL
-2395 SVRANNFTFLGVIA
+2395 SVRANNFTFLGAII

-2419 KNNSVIGTLNLNE
+2419 TNNSVIGTLNLNE

-2441 TIANAFNNASNS
+2441 TITNAFNNASNS
-2453 TANIN
+2453 TANIDGN
-2458 GDFTLNQQATLSTN
+2458 FTLNQQATLSTN
-2472 ASGLNVMGNFNS
+2472 ANGLNVMGNFNS

-2491 LSHSVSHAIINAQ
+2491 LSHSVSHAIINTQ
-2504 GIATI
+2504 GTATI
-2509 MTNYNNPLIQF
+2509 MANDNNPLIQF
-2520 NTSSKE
+2520 NASSKE
-2526 TGAYTLIDSAKAIYY
+2526 VGTYTLIDSAKAIYY
-2541 GYNDQITG
+2541 GYNNQITG

-2560 TLININGKHMVM
+2560 ALIDINGKRMVM

-2577 TYNGQAVSI
+2577 TYNGQAVSV
-2586 KDGGLIVGFKDSQ
+2586 KDGGLVVGFKDSQ

-2608 YNKVKIAVSNAP
+2608 YNKVKIAVSNDP
-2620 INNLQAPTLKQYIA
+2620 INNPQAPTLKQYIA
-2634 QIQGIQGVDSIEQ
+2634 QIQGVQSVDSIDQ
-2647 AGGTQAINWLNKIF
+2647 AGGNQAINWLNKIF

-2731 SADFHERLEALKNK
+2731 RSDFLERLEALKNK

-2775 VGGASFIN
+2775 VGGASFIS

-2820 TQSGSSNVNMGVYS
+2820 TQSGSSNVNVGVYS

-2847 NETWGYNKTFINSY
+2847 NETWGYNKTFVNSY

-2874 NTWTTDAKINYG
+2874 DTWTTDAKINYG

-2901 IGLAYYYIG
+2901 VGLSYYYIG
-2910 MSGLRGIMDD
+2910 LSGLRGIMDD

>member
-1 MAFKKAG
+1 MAFKKAR
-8 LISKFISK
+8 LISRFISK

-31 NPILKREKPLKRH
+31 NQILKREKPLKRH
-44 KKTKSIKKP
+44 KKALKPIKKLS
-53 FNKNKSFLKASVL
+53 NRNKSFLKASIL

-74 PHLRA
+74 SHLRA
-79 SECRYWSWW
+79 NECRYWSWSSW
-88 SGYHDK
+88 NYQDN
-94 IESGSNSP
+94 IESGPNSP

-112 TQGSGTYYLNTLT
+112 AQGSGTYYLNTLT
-125 TYSAGGAS
+125 TYSTGGAS
-133 FTQKFNNG
+133 FTQKFNGG

-146 GNIRFGGTGVN
+146 GNIRFGGTGIN
-157 GVNVGYITGTYD
+157 GGDVGYITGTYD

-181 TGNSLSDGGGATLNF
+181 TGNSYADGGGATLNF
-196 NATNRI
+196 NAANNI

-211 SDAGAQH
+211 SDAGTQH

-239 NGGFSFSGNNNN
+239 NGGFSFSGNGTN
-251 SAISFNKTKFNQ
+251 STISFNKTKFNQ
-263 GTYNFTNSANL
+263 GTYKFTNSANL

-279 NFNQSTYNF
+279 A
-288 NSLQSTFNNSTFN
+288 FN

-306 FTDNTSFNNDTFNQG
+306 FTDNASFNNDTFNQG

-353 GSGAVFNLNQTL
+353 GSGAIFNLNQTL
-365 NANQTYD
+365 NNNQTYD
-372 ILTTNGTIQY
+372 ILTTNGAIQY

-404 EVGNNTY
+404 GVGNNTY

-426 TFSNKSITTQFL
+426 TFNKQSIITQFL
-438 GDDLQAKA
+438 GDDLQQQAQK
-446 KATYQQDLNNSQSAL
+446 TYQQDLSNSQNAL
-461 SNATNDNKIASAD
+461 NNAADDSKIASND
-474 TGYTNNQNTTI
+474 TDYTNNQNTAI
-485 KQDAQNLE
+485 AKDAQGLE
-493 HTSQQIA
+493 NTNQQIQQ
-500 KDEQALQGDLNKLK
+500 DEQALEKDLAQIK
-514 QLANSSFNEQ
+514 QLANSTTGFNEQ

-530 SKEQQD
+530 DKEQQD
-536 EQTLQNEENTFSSE
+536 EQTLQNEENAFNTE
-550 QEGLEKALANAKEQ
+550 QEGLKQAI
-564 QEQQQAQATYQQD
+564 QQAQEQKQEQAQAQKTYQQD
-577 LNNSQS
+577 LSNSQN
-583 ALSNAT
+583 ALNNVTSDNTIASNDTSYTQSKNAT
-589 NDNKIASADTDYTK
+589 IAK
-603 NQNTAIKQDAQNL
+603 DAQGL
-616 ENTSQQIT
+616 ENTNQQIA
-624 QDQKDLEQDLDKLQ
+624 QDEQALQGDLDKLK

-652 NQAQSTEQ
+652 NQAQ
-660 QDEQTLQNEE
+660 D
-670 ETFSSEQ
+670 
-677 EGLEKAL
+677 
-684 ANAKHTSPTPTKH
+684 
-697 TAQNN
+697 
-702 PPNKV
+702 
-707 SPPTQNLPTTNVWNG
+707 
-722 VYNFQNQTYS
+722 
-732 KKGIYYIDPNLSGQ
+732 
-746 SGQSGNTLSTYGYL
+746 
-760 DWFTLKNK
+760 
-768 FSVNAN
+768 
-774 NGTLIIGNN
+774 
-783 TESANTKGLI
+783 
-793 WIGDDKGLVYYNTG
+793 
-807 TFNAANIY
+807 
-815 LTSNLKTGNGFS
+815 
-827 GEGATLNFNA
+827 
-837 TNRITINQASFD
+837 
-849 NSDAGAQHSYMNFK
+849 
-863 GSNINVSGSS
+863 
-873 FTDDTNG
+873 
-880 GFSFSGNNNNSAI
+880 
-893 SFNKT
+893 
-898 KFNQGTYNFTNSAN
+898 
-912 LSFNNSNFN
+912 
-921 QSTYNFNSLQSTFN
+921 
-935 NSTFNQG
+935 
-942 TYNFTDNTS
+942 
-951 FNNDTFNQ
+951 
-959 GTYNFNTSKVS
+959 
-970 FSGANTLNSSSPFAS
+970 
-985 LKGSV
+985 
-990 SFGSGAVFNLN
+990 
-1001 QTLNANQTYDILTTN
+1001 
-1016 GTIQYGVYQSYL
+1016 
-1028 WDLINYKGDK
+1028 
-1038 AISHVE
+1038 
-1044 VGNNTYDVTFDI
+1044 
-1056 NGQDETLQETF
+1056 
-1067 SNKSIT
+1067 
-1073 TQFLGDDLQ
+1073 
-1082 AKAKATYQQDLNNSQ
+1082 
-1097 SALSNATNDN
+1097 
-1107 KIASADTGY
+1107 
-1116 TNNQNTTIKQDAQ
+1116 
-1129 NLEHTSQQIAKDE
+1129 
-1142 QALQGDLNKLKQLAN
+1142 
-1157 SSFNEQAFN
+1157 
-1166 QAQSKEQQDEQTLQ
+1166 KEQQDEQTLQ
-1180 NEEETFSSEQE
+1180 NEENAFNTEQE
-1191 GLEKALANAKPASPT
+1191 ELEQAIANAKPTSPT
-1206 PTPTPTPTPSPTPN
+1206 

-1226 TAPNK
+1226 TAPNTPPNK

-1239 NLPTTNVWNGVYW
+1239 NLPTTNVWNGVYN
-1252 LQNQTYSQKGVY
+1252 LQNQTYSKQGVY

-1287 LLGRSFGVNIQNGTL
+1287 LFGRSFSVNIQNGTL

-1321 GGFGYIIGT
+1321 GGFGYITGT

-1345 EGVSGSDGGG
+1345 EGVSNSDGGG

-1384 TGASQHSYAT
+1384 TGASQHSYAA
-1394 FDATNNI
+1394 FDALNNI

-1411 TWGKFSFNAK
+1411 TWGKFSFSAK

-1439 SVISANAANSLSFNN
+1439 STISANASNSLSFIN
-1454 SRLNGGAVY
+1454 SRLNGGAIY
-1463 NLWANSLIFNNTQ
+1463 NLQANSLIFNNTQ

-1497 GNTSFTL
+1497 GNTNFTL

-1527 NKSQTAFKNSLTLD
+1527 NKSQAAFKNSLTLD

-1556 SGASAFNN
+1556 NGASAFNN

-1576 TFNSLFFNGA
+1576 TFNSLFFNGG

-1607 TINLDDSVLSV
+1607 TINLDDSVLSA
-1618 SNASSLNANINFQG
+1618 NNTSSLNANINFQG
-1632 ASQATFGGNTTID
+1632 ASQADFGGNTTID
-1645 AASFNFDS
+1645 TASFNFDS
-1653 ASSLSFNNLTANGAL
+1653 TSSLNFNNLTANGAL
-1668 NFNGYAPSLSKALMS
+1668 NFNGYAPSLTKALIS

-1799 NYQASK
+1799 NYQASN

-1817 NQAGT
+1817 NQVGT

-1832 FTPKGSQTPQTPG
+1832 FTPKGSQTPQAPG

-1850 NQPLNSLNIYNKGF
+1850 NQPLSSLNIYNKGF
-1864 SSGNLKT
+1864 SSENLKT

-1888 TNQLDNITS
+1888 SNQLDNITN

-1904 LDRIKIT
+1904 LDKIKIT
-1911 PAQKQALLETINHL
+1911 QAQKQALLETINHL
-1925 TDNINQTFSNGNLV
+1925 TDNINQTFSNGNLI
-1939 IGATQDHVTNS
+1939 IGATQDNVTNS

-2004 ITGTLGSGNA
+2004 ITGTLGSANA

-2021 DITFQSANNLVLNK
+2021 DVTFQSANNLVLNK

-2045 IFNLLGQEGI
+2045 IFNLLGQKGI

-2069 QMAMEKIKQAGGLG
+2069 QVAMEKIKQAGGLG
-2083 NFVENAL
+2083 NFIENAL
-2090 IPLSKELPSS
+2090 SPLSKELPTS

-2111 QNNLDNLL
+2111 QNNLDDLL

-2171 GYMDASE
+2171 GYIDASE
-2178 LSSILSVILKDIT
+2178 LSSILSVVLKDIT
-2191 NPPTSLQKDIGVVA
+2191 NPPASLQKDIGVVA
-2205 NDLLDEFLGQDVVK
+2205 NDLLNEFLGQDVVK
-2219 KLESQGLVS
+2219 KLESQGLVN

-2242 IYNQGLGSVL
+2242 VYNQGLGSVL

-2261 ENDLGALLSPRGLHD
+2261 ENDLGTLLSPRGLHD

-2364 KGEICIN
+2364 KGEICVN

-2395 SVRANNFTFLGVIA
+2395 SVRANNFTFLGAIA

-2419 KNNSVIGTLNLNE
+2419 TNNSVIGTLNLNE

-2441 TIANAFNNASNS
+2441 TITNAFNNASNS

-2458 GDFTLNQQATLSTN
+2458 GNFTLNQQATLSTN

-2491 LSHSVSHAIINAQ
+2491 LSHSASHAIINAQ
-2504 GIATI
+2504 GSATI
-2509 MTNYNNPLIQF
+2509 MANNNNPLIQF

-2526 TGAYTLIDSAKAIYY
+2526 AGTYTLIDSAKAIYY

-2560 TLININGKHMVM
+2560 TLIDINGKHMVM

-2577 TYNGQAVSI
+2577 TYNDQAVNI
-2586 KDGGLIVGFKDSQ
+2586 KDGGLVVGFKDSQ

-2608 YNKVKIAVSNAP
+2608 YNKVKIAVSNDP

-2634 QIQGIQGVDSIEQ
+2634 QIQGTQGVDSIDQ
-2647 AGGTQAINWLNKIF
+2647 AGGNQAINWLNKIF

-2691 TLEVIANPNFKNDA
+2691 TLEVIANPDFKNDA

-2731 SADFHERLEALKNK
+2731 HSDFLERLEALKNK

-2807 YAAYGYSGFHANI
+2807 YAAYGYSGFHGNI

-2874 NTWTTDAKINYG
+2874 DTWTTDAKINYG

-2901 IGLAYYYIG
+2901 VGLAYYYIG
-2910 MSGLRGIMDD
+2910 LSGLRGIMDD

>member
-1 MAFKKAG
+1 MAFKKAR
-8 LISKFISK
+8 LISRFISK
-16 GSFKLNKI
+16 GSFKLSKI

-31 NPILKREKPLKRH
+31 NQILKREKPLKCH
-44 KKTKSIKKP
+44 KKALKPIKKLS
-53 FNKNKSFLKASVL
+53 NRNKSFLKASVL

-74 PHLRA
+74 SHLRA
-79 SECRYWSWW
+79 NECRYWSWSSW
-88 SGYHDK
+88 SYHDN
-94 IESGSNSP
+94 IESGPNSP

-112 TQGSGTYYLNTLT
+112 AQGSGTYYLNTLT

-133 FTQKFNNG
+133 FTQKFNGG

-146 GNIRFGGTGVN
+146 GNIRFGGTGIN
-157 GVNVGYITGTYD
+157 GGDVGYITGTYD
-169 AQTINFNSSRIT
+169 AANIYLTSHLK
-181 TGNSLSDGGGATLNF
+181 TGNSYADGGGATLNF
-196 NATNRI
+196 NAANNI

-211 SDAGAQH
+211 NDAGTQK
-218 SYMNFKGSNIN
+218 SYMNFKGSNIK

-239 NGGFSFSGNNNN
+239 DGGFSFSGNNNH
-251 SAISFNKTKFNQ
+251 STISFNQTNFNQGAYNFSNSASSSFDNSSFNQGTYHFNSAQSAFNNSNFNQ
-263 GTYNFTNSANL
+263 GTYNFN
-274 SFNNS
+274 
-279 NFNQSTYNF
+279 
-288 NSLQSTFNNSTFN
+288 
-301 QGTYN
+301 
-306 FTDNTSFNNDTFNQG
+306 DNTSFNNDTFNQG
-321 TYNFNTSK
+321 SYSFNTSK
-329 VSFSGANTLNSSS
+329 VSFSGTNTLNSSS

-353 GSGAVFNLNQTL
+353 GSDAIFNLNQTL
-365 NANQTYD
+365 NSNQTYD
-372 ILTTNGTIQY
+372 ILTTNGAIQY

-404 EVGNNTY
+404 GVGNNTY

-426 TFSNKSITTQFL
+426 TFNKQSIITQFL
-438 GDDLQAKA
+438 GDDLQQQAQQ
-446 KATYQQDLNNSQSAL
+446 TYQEDVTNSQTALNN
-461 SNATNDNKIASAD
+461 ATSDNKIASND
-474 TGYTNNQNTTI
+474 TSDTQSKNTTVA
-485 KQDAQNLE
+485 KDAQGLE
-493 HTSQQIA
+493 NTNQKIQQ
-500 KDEQALQGDLNKLK
+500 DEQALEKDLAQIK
-514 QLANSSFNEQ
+514 QLANSTTGFNEQ
-524 AFNQAQ
+524 AFNTAQ
-530 SKEQQD
+530 KQEQQD
-536 EQTLQNEENTFSSE
+536 EQTLQNDENAFNTE
-550 QEGLEKALANAKEQ
+550 QEGLKQAIQQVQAQQQK
-564 QEQQQAQATYQQD
+564 QEQQQAQQTYQEDLTHSQNA
-577 LNNSQS
+577 LNNVTSDNTIANNDTSYTQS
-583 ALSNAT
+583 
-589 NDNKIASADTDYTK
+589 K
-603 NQNTAIKQDAQNL
+603 NTTVAKDAQGL
-616 ENTSQQIT
+616 ENTNQKIQQDE
-624 QDQKDLEQDLDKLQ
+624 QALEKDLAQIK
-638 QLANSKTG
+638 QLANSTTG

-652 NQAQSTEQ
+652 NTAQKQEQ
-660 QDEQTLQNEE
+660 QDEQTLQNDENAFN
-670 ETFSSEQ
+670 TEQ
-677 EGLEKAL
+677 EGLKQAI
-684 ANAKHTSPTPTKH
+684 ANAKPTSPTP
-697 TAQNN
+697 
-702 PPNKV
+702 
-707 SPPTQNLPTTNVWNG
+707 
-722 VYNFQNQTYS
+722 
-732 KKGIYYIDPNLSGQ
+732 
-746 SGQSGNTLSTYGYL
+746 
-760 DWFTLKNK
+760 
-768 FSVNAN
+768 
-774 NGTLIIGNN
+774 
-783 TESANTKGLI
+783 
-793 WIGDDKGLVYYNTG
+793 
-807 TFNAANIY
+807 
-815 LTSNLKTGNGFS
+815 
-827 GEGATLNFNA
+827 
-837 TNRITINQASFD
+837 
-849 NSDAGAQHSYMNFK
+849 
-863 GSNINVSGSS
+863 
-873 FTDDTNG
+873 
-880 GFSFSGNNNNSAI
+880 
-893 SFNKT
+893 
-898 KFNQGTYNFTNSAN
+898 
-912 LSFNNSNFN
+912 
-921 QSTYNFNSLQSTFN
+921 
-935 NSTFNQG
+935 
-942 TYNFTDNTS
+942 
-951 FNNDTFNQ
+951 
-959 GTYNFNTSKVS
+959 
-970 FSGANTLNSSSPFAS
+970 
-985 LKGSV
+985 
-990 SFGSGAVFNLN
+990 
-1001 QTLNANQTYDILTTN
+1001 
-1016 GTIQYGVYQSYL
+1016 
-1028 WDLINYKGDK
+1028 
-1038 AISHVE
+1038 SH
-1044 VGNNTYDVTFDI
+1044 
-1056 NGQDETLQETF
+1056 
-1067 SNKSIT
+1067 
-1073 TQFLGDDLQ
+1073 
-1082 AKAKATYQQDLNNSQ
+1082 A
-1097 SALSNATNDN
+1097 
-1107 KIASADTGY
+1107 
-1116 TNNQNTTIKQDAQ
+1116 
-1129 NLEHTSQQIAKDE
+1129 
-1142 QALQGDLNKLKQLAN
+1142 
-1157 SSFNEQAFN
+1157 
-1166 QAQSKEQQDEQTLQ
+1166 
-1180 NEEETFSSEQE
+1180 
-1191 GLEKALANAKPASPT
+1191 
-1206 PTPTPTPTPSPTPN
+1206 

-1226 TAPNK
+1226 TAPNTPPNK
-1231 VPPTPPTQ
+1231 VPPPTQ

-1252 LQNQTYSQKGVY
+1252 LQNKTYSNKGIY

-1287 LLGRSFGVNIQNGTL
+1287 LFGRSFGVNIQNGTL
-1302 IIGNNTESV
+1302 IIGNDTESV
-1311 NDNGLIWIGH
+1311 NSNGLIWIGH
-1321 GGFGYIIGT
+1321 GGFGYITGT
-1330 FNAANIYL
+1330 FDAANIYL

-1345 EGVSGSDGGG
+1345 EGVSNSDGGG

-1384 TGASQHSYAT
+1384 TGASQHSYAA
-1394 FDATNNI
+1394 FDALNNI
-1401 SVTNSSFSDM
+1401 SVTNSNFSDM
-1411 TWGKFSFNAK
+1411 TWGKFSFSAK
-1421 NISFSNA
+1421 NVSFSNA

-1439 SVISANAANSLSFNN
+1439 STISANASNSLSFIN
-1454 SRLNGGAVY
+1454 SRLNGGAIY
-1463 NLWANSLIFNNTQ
+1463 NLQANSLIFNNTQ

-1497 GNTSFTL
+1497 GNTNFTL

-1527 NKSQTAFKNSLTLD
+1527 NKSQATFKNSLMLD

-1556 SGASAFNN
+1556 NGTSAFNN

-1576 TFNSLFFNGA
+1576 TFNSLFFNGG

-1607 TINLDDSVLSV
+1607 TINLDDSVLSA
-1618 SNASSLNANINFQG
+1618 SNTSSLNANINFQG
-1632 ASQATFGGNTTID
+1632 ASQADFGGNTTID
-1645 AASFNFDS
+1645 TASFNFDS

-1668 NFNGYAPSLSKALMS
+1668 NFNGYAPSLTKALMS

-1748 NNNIQTWSFIN
+1748 SNNIQTWSFIN

-1864 SSGNLKT
+1864 SSENLKT

-1888 TNQLDNITS
+1888 SNQLDNITN

-1904 LDRIKIT
+1904 LDKIKIT
-1911 PAQKQALLETINHL
+1911 QTQKQALLETINHL
-1925 TDNINQTFSNGNLV
+1925 TDNINQTFNNGNLI
-1939 IGATQDHVTNS
+1939 IGATQDNVTNS

-2021 DITFQSANNLVLNK
+2021 DVTFQSANNLVLNK

-2045 IFNLLGQEGI
+2045 IFNLLGQKGI
-2055 DKIFNQGNLANVLS
+2055 EKIFNQGNLANVLS
-2069 QMAMEKIKQAGGLG
+2069 QVAMEKIKQAGGLG
-2083 NFVENAL
+2083 NFIENAL
-2090 IPLSKELPSS
+2090 SPLSKELPAS
-2100 LQNETLGQLIG
+2100 LQDETLGQLIG
-2111 QNNLDNLL
+2111 QNNLDDLL

-2171 GYMDASE
+2171 GYIDASE
-2178 LSSILSVILKDIT
+2178 LSSILSVVLKDIT

-2205 NDLLDEFLGQDVVK
+2205 NDLLNEFLGQDVVK
-2219 KLESQGLVS
+2219 KLESQGLVN

-2242 IYNQGLGSVL
+2242 VYNQGLGSVL

-2289 YVFVNNS
+2289 YIFVNNS

-2364 KGEICIN
+2364 KGEICVN

-2382 STNSSVTPTNESL
+2382 TSSSVTPTNESL
-2395 SVRANNFTFLGVIA
+2395 SVRANNFTFLGAIT

-2419 KNNSVIGTLNLNE
+2419 TNNSVIGTLNLNE

-2441 TIANAFNNASNS
+2441 TITNAFNNASNS

-2458 GDFTLNQQATLSTN
+2458 GNFTLNQQATLSTN

-2491 LSHSVSHAIINAQ
+2491 LSHSASHAIINAQ
-2504 GIATI
+2504 GNATI
-2509 MTNYNNPLIQF
+2509 MANNNNPLIQF

-2526 TGAYTLIDSAKAIYY
+2526 VGTYTLIDSAKAIYY

-2560 TLININGKHMVM
+2560 ALIDINGKHMVM

-2577 TYNGQAVSI
+2577 TYNGQAVSV
-2586 KDGGLIVGFKDSQ
+2586 KDGGLVVGFKDSQ

-2608 YNKVKIAVSNAP
+2608 YNKVKIAVSNDP

-2634 QIQGIQGVDSIEQ
+2634 QIQGTQSVDSIDQ
-2647 AGGTQAINWLNKIF
+2647 VGGNQAINWLNKIF

-2677 STKDLTTIAGDIAN
+2677 SIKDLTTIAGDIAN
-2691 TLEVIANPNFKNDA
+2691 TLEVIANPDFKNDA

-2807 YAAYGYSGFHANI
+2807 YAAYGYSGFHGNI

-2874 NTWTTDAKINYG
+2874 DTWTTDAKINYG

-2901 IGLAYYYIG
+2901 VGLAYYYIG
-2910 MSGLRGIMDD
+2910 LSGLRGIMDD